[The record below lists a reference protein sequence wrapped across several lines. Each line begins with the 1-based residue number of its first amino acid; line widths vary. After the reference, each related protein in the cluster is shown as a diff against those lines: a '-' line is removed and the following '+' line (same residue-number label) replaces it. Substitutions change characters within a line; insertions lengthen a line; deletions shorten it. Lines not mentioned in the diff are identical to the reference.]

1 MGKPFWRSV
10 EYFFT
15 GNYSADNGN
24 NDIVAI
30 GFGGEIHAYGG
41 DDHVTV
47 GSIGATVHTG
57 SGNDTVVGGSAYL
70 RVEDS
75 TGHLSVK
82 GAAGYAD
89 INKSGDGNVSF
100 AGAAGGVSID
110 HLGHHGDV
118 SYGGA
123 AAYNS
128 VKRKGLSGNVTF
140 KGAGG
145 YNALWHET
153 NHGNLSFA
161 GAGAGNKLDRTWF
174 DQYQGSRGDVSFD
187 GAGAANS
194 ISSRVETGNITF
206 RGAGADNHLVR
217 KGKVGDITLQG
228 AGASNRIERTRQAE
242 DVYQQTHGNIRFEGV
257 GGYNSFYSDVAHG
270 DIHFSG
276 GGAYNTITRKGS
288 GSSFDAQGMEY
299 AKAEDI
305 VLTTAKMHGSWIGS
319 GTHAVTAVK
328 SEREPNTYLFAIA
341 DGTYTKINKVRLS
354 NDPKTGKL
362 KYYSEAWYKQGNH
375 LSGLARSDVSS
386 AGGFEVNPIN
396 GGYTLSNIAVEHQQ
410 SLTVHAMEKDLT
422 EYEWV
427 TYANGA
433 LIDAKDVVL
442 SDAKMGGHAISTDGT
457 KVDVQAIK
465 SNRKPNTY
473 VYAKVLGPYTKIVV
487 VELAND
493 AETGVLKYQARSW
506 YKEGDHT
513 ANLANEDISS
523 ANGYHSM
530 GKGGYS
536 LSALNYS
543 VNAIRSMS
551 ETVADIDEYTD
562 QTLFK
567 PATDSGESS
576 GDVHFSGAGG
586 GNVIKSNV
594 TRGNVYF
601 NGGGIAN
608 VILHSSQFGNTEF
621 NGGGAA
627 NVIVKSGEE
636 GDLTFRGA
644 GLANVLVHQ
653 SKQGKMDVYAGGAV
667 NVLVRI
673 GDGQYLAHLLAY
685 GNISVHKGNGNSRV
699 AMLGGYNTHTQI
711 GSGHGLWL
719 AAGGFNVMTQV
730 GNGEVT
736 SVLAGGANVLTKV
749 GEGELTAG
757 MLGGAN
763 VMTHISGDEQASN
776 TTAVALGGANIL
788 TKKGKG
794 DTLAVMGGGAN
805 VLTHVGDG
813 STTGVMVGGANI
825 LTKVG
830 NGDTTGIMLGVGNV
844 LTHVGDG
851 QTLGVMG
858 AAGNIFTKVGDG
870 TSIAAM
876 IGAGN
881 IFTHVGEGNAWALMG
896 GLGNVF
902 TKVGNGDALALMV
915 AEANV
920 FTHIGDGMS
929 VALML
934 AKGNVATKVG
944 NGTTL
949 AAMVG
954 NANIFTHIGNG
965 STFAAMIGQANVMTK
980 VGNDLTAALMVGKAN
995 IYTHVGDGTSLGLFA
1010 GEMNVMTKVGNGT
1023 TLAAMFGKANIMT
1036 HVGDGLTGVLALG
1049 EANIVTKVGD
1059 DFMGVVAA
1067 AKANVVTHV
1076 GDATT
1081 AAVLAGKGNILTKVG
1096 EGTTVGLLISDIG
1109 NVMTHVGDGTTIGI
1123 AKGKANIVTKVGDG
1137 LGINVAWGQA
1147 NVFTQVGDGDRYNFA
1162 KGEANILTKVGDG
1175 QEVSVVQGKA
1185 NIITHVGNGDDYTGA
1200 WGKANVITKVG
1211 DGRNVVLAKGEAN
1224 IVTQV
1229 GDGDSFNALWSKGNV
1244 VTKVGDGMQVTAA
1257 KGKANI
1263 TTTVGNGLSVTA
1275 AYGDANINT
1284 KVGNGV
1290 SVNVAWGKYNINTK
1304 VGDGLNV
1311 AVMKGKANANIHIGD
1326 GLNINAS
1333 YARNNVAIK
1342 VGNGD
1347 FYSLAVASSN
1357 TSSNKLSALFD
1368 NVKQTLL
1375 GVGGSQAINYL
1386 VQGDEASTSGTQK
1399 GRGAIATPEI
1409 TKLDG
1414 FQMDAI
1420 EEVGSDLGD
1429 SLTGSVTKV
1438 DTPDLNEMDND
1449 LNIDGASDHAPN
1461 LIVNGDFE
1469 QGDRG
1474 WQSTHGVE
1482 ASYSGSVY
1490 GVNGEGHG
1498 TRVTELDTHTNTSL
1512 YQDLTDLTEGEVIA
1526 VSFDFAKRAGLSN
1539 NEGIEVLWNGEVVF
1553 SSSGDASAWQQKTL
1567 KLTAHAGSNRIE
1579 FKGTGHND
1587 GLGYILDNVVAKSES
1602 SPQAN
1607 AVSEHAKQ
1615 NQASQ
1620 NALSDKERAEADRQR
1635 LEQEKQKQLDA
1646 VAGSQSQLESTDQQA
1661 IENNGQAQRDAVKE
1675 ESEAVTAELTTL
1687 AQGLDVLDGQ
1697 ATHTGKSGEQWRN
1710 DFAGGLLDGVQS
1722 QIDDAKQ
1729 LASDKMAAAK
1739 QTQSDNNSKVKD
1751 SIAKSEAGVAKGEQN
1766 RAGAEQDIAEA
1777 KADAETRKA
1786 DAVAKSHDAKQAES
1800 DAHSAANDAQSR
1812 GDRDAMNAENKANQA
1827 QNDAQGAKQNEGDRP
1842 DRQGVA
1848 GSGLSGN
1855 AHRVEGAGETGSHVN
1870 TDSQTNADGRFSD
1883 GLTEQELEA
1892 LEGATNA
1899 VNRLQINA
1907 GIRSKNSG
1915 STITSMFME
1924 ANADSIVVDT
1934 TASQDVVRKEV
1945 RISGVNLVGL
1955 GEASHDSAESLVAA
1969 RAEKVANLYRWLD
1982 TDNDVA
1988 TDKYVPVPGFERVD
2002 ADVSDEVKQRMIQ
2015 SMSGYIEHT
2024 DNQVPKDQAQALAT
2038 LFVESTLDYDWDK
2051 RVEFLTKLESYG
2063 YSFETPHAE
2072 KSIVSFWSGK
2082 NFKQYRD
2089 VLDNAQTDGK
2099 KVVYDID
2106 VKGNAFAIDLNKHL
2120 MRWGG
2125 LFLDPDN
2132 AEQNQLKSSIDAATF
2147 SNTGFWSS
2155 VYATGA
2161 QHDVYVIAEG
2171 GVRLGNY
2178 FWHVELPALRQLQ
2191 REGLVGEIRLLD
2203 KPVSEYKD
2211 LPADEIGRRLTDA
2224 GVGVKVRFDA
2234 LSSARQAELLAD
2246 NPDDYRADTLV
2257 ELDVKLSA
2265 IDSMLRESLPFYSL
2279 RTERNLLVQEGD
2291 EGFEVRSWPGS
2302 DDKSKTILL
2311 DNPEDAAQQ
2320 KAIERFILAN
2330 FDNFE
2335 QMPDELF
2342 LVDNKVLS
2350 HHDGR
2355 TRILAQKE
2363 DGAWTYNTNSEL
2375 MSVTELLDAAHVSGK
2390 VRGESYQKVIDAL
2403 AEYHASTAEHA
2414 DYELES
2420 VEQLVNL
2427 RKKIE
2432 GYALGH
2438 PDSGRL
2444 EAMNSLLNQVN
2455 SRLEEVS
2462 VLAVS
2467 EQSIKAHDSFS
2478 RLYDQ
2483 LDNAHLKQSKHL
2495 YLDGNGDFVT
2505 KGKGNLAKIDQ
2516 LGGSDAVLEKVKAS
2530 VNHEYGQAIA
2540 DTIFAGLSANELAKD
2555 GKGIDITGLNRIHQA
2570 LEQHMSPVSATMY
2583 IWKPSDHSALGHA
2596 ALQIGQGRTQI
2607 DAQAA
2612 ADFNKQNY
2620 VSWWPLGSKSSN
2632 IRNIFNV
2639 ATEYQPDLKLR
2650 WSDFSQPAHQ
2660 NDTLEH
2666 DMASEENDG
2675 FGLNDGETKL
2685 KRFIEKLNAAKGID
2699 AAYKDASE
2707 GYASVLLGN
2716 PDMLVSTGIPA
2727 HVFQPFVDQWNDTS
2741 YDMMDVANRFAQ
2753 ELQKQ
2758 AQASGDPALVA
2769 KRIDN
2774 VVRLFAERALEEI
2787 EAFKASQADEGR
2799 VFRINLEGLDVAAM
2813 QAEWNRLSHDPDA
2826 RYQLLTKNCSS
2837 TVAKVLKAGGADKL
2851 IGHTWRPK
2859 FGVWTPTELFN
2870 FGQALQE
2877 AQLEIAAKKQS
2888 HQVNDDL
2895 DALSGSEKHKDKV
2908 AIENDGTPPRDKVPL
2923 SPLTRFLNNELY
2935 GERDARRKIGDITQT
2950 LLDHAVEKGES
2961 QKVTLKG
2968 EAGRLTGYYHQ
2979 GTASSDDE
2987 TSTTSGKVVLFLHG
3001 SGSSAEEQASAIRS
3015 HYQKQ
3020 GIDML
3025 AVNLRG
3031 YGESDGGPSEKGLY
3045 QDARTMF
3052 NYLVNDKG
3060 IDPSNIILH
3069 GYSMGGPIAADL
3081 ARYAAQNGQAVSGL
3095 LLDRPMPSM
3104 TKAITAHEVANPA
3117 GIVGTIAKA
3126 VNGQF
3131 SVEKN
3136 LKGLPQ
3142 ETPILL
3148 LTDNEGLGEEGEKL
3162 RVKLS
3167 NSGFNVTGEQTF
3179 YGHEASNR
3187 LMSQYTGQI
3196 VSDLLNTQHIKHN
3209 EAKLN
3214 LEPHGKNY
3222 ESRDL
3227 ILKPISQPETVELGM
3242 PEVDQKVLADIAE
3255 RENVIIGVRPVDEKS
3270 KSLIAS
3276 KMYSSKG
3283 LFVKAKS
3290 SDWGPM
3296 SGFIPVDQSFAKASA
3311 RRDLETFNRHAEQS
3325 IQSGN
3330 AVSADLY
3337 LNQVRVEELV
3347 SKYHS
3352 LTPLELDDQ
3361 SGMYKTTATNGD
3373 QSVPFFL
3380 NRVTVDGN
3388 ELWQVHYITNG
3399 ELAPFK
3405 VIGDPVSKQPM
3416 TADYDLLTVMYSYGD
3431 LGPQDKVKQ
3440 PLTWQQW
3447 KDSVTYEDLTP
3458 KYKELY
3464 SNEDLYNKKD
3474 GASLGNVSGRLK
3486 ELKDRINVDLGR
3498 TNGLEMVHHGADDA
3512 NPYAVMADNF
3522 PATFFVPKS
3531 LFAEDG
3537 LGEGKGSIQTY
3548 FNVNEQG
3555 AVVIRNPQEFSD
3567 FQQVT
3572 INASFRASF
3581 NDKWNH
3587 GLDEPLFTTK
3597 RKLSHEFLNKR
3608 DQLLKKLSGGRLDA
3622 QDETLVALGN
3632 PDDVSGNKAI
3642 VAVDVSQI
3650 FTRQELKERANVFAK
3665 PIGASYQGILDQL
3678 DLVHQTVSR
3687 DQIVASFELNKKVNA
3702 YIAEHPTSGR
3712 NQALTQLKEQIT
3724 SALFIGKMQVAQV
3737 DIDAIAQTRPELAAR
3752 IFMVAI
3758 EEANGEHRGLTDMM
3772 VRWANEDPY
3781 LAPKQGYKGETP
3793 NDLGF
3798 DAKYH
3803 VDLGDHYA
3811 DFKQWLETSQ
3821 SNGLLSKATLDE
3833 STKTVHLG
3841 YSYQELQDLT
3851 GVESVQMAFY
3861 FLKEAAKKVDP
3872 ISGDSAEMILLKKFA
3887 DKSYLSQLDSDRM
3900 DQIEGI
3906 YRSSHETDVDAW
3918 DRRYSGAGYDEL
3930 TNKLAGATGVDEQL
3944 SVLLDDRKGLL
3955 IGEVHGSDVN
3965 GLRFVNE
3972 QMDALKKQGVTVI
3985 GLEHLRSDLAQPLI
3999 DRYLATGVMSSELSA
4014 MLKTKHLDA
4023 TLFENAR
4030 ANGMRIVALDA
4041 NSSARPNV
4049 QGTEHGLMYRAGA
4062 ANNIAVE
4069 VLQSLP
4075 DDEKFVAIY
4084 GKAHLQSHKGIEGF
4098 VPGITHRLDLPAL
4111 RVSDSNQFRVEQDDM
4126 TLRVVYDDVANKPKL
4141 TFKDSLS
4148 GANTAIHNQNVNDW
4162 ERVAVTPTADGGET
4176 RFDGQIIVQME
4187 NDSVVANAAANL
4199 AGKHPESSVV
4209 VQLDSDGNYRVVYG
4223 DPSKLDGKLRWQLVG
4238 HGRDDSDSNN
4248 THLSGYSAEDLAA
4261 KLANFQQSF
4270 SQAENINNTPDHIS
4284 IVGCSLVSDD
4294 KQKGFGH
4301 QFINA
4306 MDVNGL
4312 RVDVSAR
4319 SSELAV
4325 DATGRKHTKD
4335 ENGDWIQK
4343 AETNKVSLSWNEQ
4356 GEVIAKEER
4365 IRNGI
4370 AEGDIDLSRIG
4381 VSDVGEIARGA
4392 IGDNNDVFDAPEKR
4406 KVETETSSSAANN
4419 KLSYSG
4425 NIQVNVGDGEFTAV
4439 NWGTS
4444 NVGIKVGSGGFKSL
4458 AFGDNNV
4465 MVHIGNGES
4474 KHSVDMGG
4482 YQALEGAQMFIG
4494 NRNVSFNLGQSND
4507 LLVMMDKSIPT
4518 PPLVNPFDG
4527 AARISGVL
4535 QSIATSGEDQDWLA
4549 AQEQQWT
4556 LSGAKKFVKDMSGL
4570 DQSSSVDYTCLVEL
4584 DSHNERSSR
4593 GLKHDTEA
4601 ALNKQYNQWLSGNS
4615 DSSAGK
4621 LSRADKLRQANEKL
4635 AFNFAVGGQGADIQ
4649 VTTGNWNFMFGD
4661 NIQSILDTNLGSL
4674 FGLMTQQFSATGQAK
4689 TTFTYTPEDLP
4700 RQLKNKLLGQMAGI
4714 GAETTLADIF
4724 GVDYTT
4730 SGQIVSRNGEAVDG
4744 VAILTE
4750 MLEVIGEFSGDQLQA
4765 FVDPAKLLDSLKS
4778 GIDMGADGI
4787 QSFAETHG
4795 LKDKAPE
4802 EEENKSAVSV
4812 NGTSVNSAQGATA
4825 SDGNTETAETQ
4836 DRAFGFNS
4844 LNLPNLFAT
4853 IFSQDKQKE
4862 MKSLVE
4868 NLKENLTADLLNM
4881 KEKTFDFL
4889 RNSGHLQGD
4898 GDINLSLGNY
4908 NFNWGGDG
4916 KDLGAYLGDNNNF
4929 WGGRGD
4935 DVFYATGTS
4944 NIFTGGEGSDMGVL
4958 MGRENMMFGGDGN
4971 DTAVVA
4977 GRINHVFLGA
4987 GDDQSFVFGEGGEI
5001 DTGLGRDYVV
5011 TSGNFNRVD
5020 TGDGQDYSVTIGN
5033 NNQVELGAGNDFAN
5047 VFGNYNRINAS
5058 AGNDVVKLMG
5068 YHAVLNGGEGEDHLI
5083 AAAISKFSQ
5092 FNGEE
5097 GRDLMVLGGYQNT
5110 FKGGTD
5116 VDSFVVSGDVIDNL
5130 VEDISSEDNIVF
5142 NGIDWQKLWFER
5154 SGYDLK
5160 LSILRDP
5167 VSETDQ
5173 AKFEHIGSVTFND
5186 YFDGKRAQ
5194 MIIAMGEKDA
5204 NGEREYTTLSESSI
5218 DALVQAMSGF
5228 DPQAGD
5234 NGFIDNLDSKSR
5246 VAISTAWADVVH
5258 KKGIT
5263 V

>member
-15 GNYSADNGN
+15 GNYSADDGN
-24 NDIVAI
+24 NSIVAI

-47 GSIGATVHTG
+47 GSIGATVYTG

-70 RVEDS
+70 RVEDT

-110 HLGHHGDV
+110 HLGNHGDV

-123 AAYNS
+123 AAYNGIT
-128 VKRKGLSGNVTF
+128 RKGLSGNVTF

-153 NHGNLSFA
+153 NQGNLSFA

-174 DQYQGSRGDVSFD
+174 NRYQGSRGDVTFD

-242 DVYQQTHGNIRFEGV
+242 DVYAQTRGNIRFEGV
-257 GGYNSFYSDVAHG
+257 GGYNSLYSDVAHG

-305 VLTTAKMHGSWIGS
+305 VLTAAQMHGLSIDNGNKF
-319 GTHAVTAVK
+319 HAVTAVK

-341 DGTYTKINKVRLS
+341 DGTYTKINKVRLY
-354 NDPKTGKL
+354 NDPETGKL
-362 KYYSEAWYKQGNH
+362 KYYSEAWFKRGNH
-375 LSGLARSDVSS
+375 LAELARSDVSS

-410 SLTVHAMEKDLT
+410 SLTVHAVEKDLT

-433 LIDAKDVVL
+433 LIDAKDVAL

-457 KVDVQAIK
+457 TVDVQAVK

-493 AETGVLKYQARSW
+493 PKTGALKYQSRSW
-506 YKEGDHT
+506 YKEGNHT

-536 LSALNYS
+536 LSDLHYS
-543 VNAIRSMS
+543 VNAVRSTS

-576 GDVHFSGAGG
+576 GDVRFNGAGG

-699 AMLGGYNTHTQI
+699 VMLGGYNTHTQI
-711 GSGHGLWL
+711 GSGNGLWL

-730 GNGEVT
+730 GKGDVA

-749 GEGELTAG
+749 GDGDLSAG

-763 VMTHISGDEQASN
+763 VITHISGDNETSN

-794 DTLAVMGGGAN
+794 NTLAVMGGGAN

-813 STTGVMVGGANI
+813 TTTGVMVGGANI

-870 TSIAAM
+870 TSIAVM

-954 NANIFTHIGNG
+954 NANIFTHVGSG
-965 STFAAMIGQANVMTK
+965 STFAAMIGQANIMTK

-995 IYTHVGDGTSLGLFA
+995 IYTHVGDGTSLGIFA
-1010 GEMNVMTKVGNGT
+1010 GEVNVMTKVGNGT

-1123 AKGKANIVTKVGDG
+1123 AKGKANIITKVGDG
-1137 LGINVAWGQA
+1137 LGVNVAWGQA

-1162 KGEANILTKVGDG
+1162 KGEANIITKVGDG

-1211 DGRNVVLAKGEAN
+1211 NGRNVVLAKGEAN

-1229 GDGDSFNALWSKGNV
+1229 GDGDSFNALWSKGNI

-1263 TTTVGNGLSVTA
+1263 TTTVGDGLSVTA

-1284 KVGNGV
+1284 KVGDGV

-1311 AVMKGKANANIHIGD
+1311 AVMKGKANANIHVGD

-1333 YARNNVAIK
+1333 YAQNNVAIK

-1368 NVKQTLL
+1368 NIKQTLL

-1386 VQGDEASTSGTQK
+1386 VQGDEASSSGTQK

-1414 FQMDAI
+1414 FQMEAI

-1438 DTPDLNEMDND
+1438 DTPDLNKMQNALDV
-1449 LNIDGASDHAPN
+1449 DGSSDQTQAPN

-1474 WQSTHGVE
+1474 WKSTHGVE
-1482 ASYSGSVY
+1482 ASYSGNVY

-1498 TRVTELDTHTNTSL
+1498 ARVTELDTYTNTSL
-1512 YQDLTDLTEGEVIA
+1512 YQDLTYLTEGEVIA

-1567 KLTAHAGSNRIE
+1567 KLTALAGSNRIE

-1602 SPQAN
+1602 SQQAN
-1607 AVSEHAKQ
+1607 AVSEHATQ

-1661 IENNGQAQRDAVKE
+1661 LENNGQAQRDAVKE
-1675 ESEAVTAELTTL
+1675 ESEAVTAELTKL

-1697 ATHTGKSGEQWRN
+1697 ATHTGESGDQWRN

-1722 QIDDAKQ
+1722 QLDDAKQ
-1729 LASDKMAAAK
+1729 LANDKIAAAK
-1739 QTQSDNNSKVKD
+1739 QTQSDNNSKVKE
-1751 SIAKSEAGVAKGEQN
+1751 SVAKSEAGVAKGEQN

-1786 DAVAKSHDAKQAES
+1786 DAVAKSNDAKQAES

-1827 QNDAQGAKQNEGDRP
+1827 QNDAKGTKQNEGHRP
-1842 DRQGVA
+1842 DREGVA

-1855 AHRVEGAGETGSHVN
+1855 AHSVEGAGETGSHVN
-1870 TDSQTNADGRFSD
+1870 TDSPTNADGRFSE
-1883 GLTEQELEA
+1883 GLSEQEQEA

-1907 GIRSKNSG
+1907 GIRGKNSG
-1915 STITSMFME
+1915 STITSMFTE
-1924 ANADSIVVDT
+1924 TNSDSIVVPT
-1934 TASQDVVRKEV
+1934 TASQDVVRKEI
-1945 RISGVNLVGL
+1945 RISGVNLEGL
-1955 GEASHDSAESLVAA
+1955 GEASHDSAESLVAT

-1982 TDNDVA
+1982 TENDVA

-2024 DNQVPKDQAQALAT
+2024 DNQVPKDQAEALAT

-2063 YSFETPHAE
+2063 YSFEAPHAE

-2161 QHDVYVIAEG
+2161 QNDVYVIAEG

-2178 FWHVELPALRQLQ
+2178 FWNVELPALRQLQ

-2211 LPADEIGRRLTDA
+2211 LPADQIGRRLTDA
-2224 GVGVKVRFDA
+2224 GVAVKVRFDA
-2234 LSSARQAELLAD
+2234 LSHERQAELLAD
-2246 NPDDYRADTLV
+2246 NPDGYKADTLV

-2279 RTERNLLVQEGD
+2279 RTERNLLVQEGE
-2291 EGFEVRSWPGS
+2291 EGFEVRSWPGT
-2302 DDKSKTILL
+2302 DGKSKTILL

-2320 KAIERFILAN
+2320 KSIERFILAN

-2363 DGAWTYNTNSEL
+2363 DGAWTYNTNVEL
-2375 MSVTELLDAAHVSGK
+2375 MSVNELLDAAHVNGK
-2390 VRGESYQKVIDAL
+2390 VRGESYQQVIDAL
-2403 AEYHASTAEHA
+2403 TEYHASTVEHA

-2420 VEQLVNL
+2420 VEKLLNL
-2427 RKKIE
+2427 RKQIE
-2432 GYALGH
+2432 GYVLGY
-2438 PDSGRL
+2438 PDSGRV

-2455 SRLEEVS
+2455 SRLEEVA

-2483 LDNAHLKQSKHL
+2483 LDNANLKESKHL

-2505 KGKGNLAKIDQ
+2505 KGKGNLANIDK
-2516 LGGSDAVLEKVKAS
+2516 LGGSDAVLEKVKAA
-2530 VNHEYGQAIA
+2530 VTHEYGQVVA
-2540 DTIFAGLSANELAKD
+2540 DTIFAGLSANDLAKD
-2555 GKGIDITGLNRIHQA
+2555 GKGIDIAGLNKVHQA
-2570 LEQHMSPVSATMY
+2570 IEQHMSPVSATMY

-2596 ALQIGQGRTQI
+2596 ALQIGQGRTQLEG
-2607 DAQAA
+2607 QTA

-2620 VSWWPLGSKSSN
+2620 VSWWPLGRKSSN

-2639 ATEYQPDLKLR
+2639 ATEDQPDLKLR

-2675 FGLNDGETKL
+2675 FGLKDGETKL

-2699 AAYKDASE
+2699 ASYKDASE

-2716 PDMLVSTGIPA
+2716 PDMLASTGIPA

-2741 YDMMDVANRFAQ
+2741 YDMMDVANRFAE

-2758 AQASGDPALVA
+2758 AQASGDPALVE

-2813 QAEWNRLSHDPDA
+2813 QAEWNRLSNDPDA

-2888 HQVNDDL
+2888 HQVTDVL
-2895 DALSGSEKHKDKV
+2895 DALSGNEKHKENV
-2908 AIENDGTPPRDKVPL
+2908 AIENDGTPPRDKESL

-2935 GERDARRKIGDITQT
+2935 GEKDARRKIGDITQT
-2950 LLDHAVEKGES
+2950 LLDHAVENGES

-2979 GTASSDDE
+2979 GAASSEGE
-2987 TSTTSGKVVLFLHG
+2987 TSATSGKVVLFLHG
-3001 SGSSAEEQASAIRS
+3001 SGSSAEEQASAIRN

-3060 IDPSNIILH
+3060 IDPSNIIIH

-3104 TKAITAHEVANPA
+3104 TKAITAHEMANPA
-3117 GIVGTIAKA
+3117 GIVGAIAKA

-3136 LKGLPQ
+3136 LKGLPK

-3162 RVKLS
+3162 RAKLAIA
-3167 NSGFNVTGEQTF
+3167 GYNVTGEQTF

-3187 LMSQYTGQI
+3187 LMGQYADQI
-3196 VSDLLNTQHIKHN
+3196 VFGLFNAEQAAVEAGEVLKGLEKDFKRYGDALKPDTSVPGKSKDIRTTKDFLNGYKNDHAKEIVDGFRSDMSIKQLVDLFVKGNWSAEQKGALAWEIESRALKVTFQNKSEKYNRLFREIASAGVVDAKATEQLAPQLMLLNLSNDGFGGRCDPLSKLVLV
-3209 EAKLN
+3209 AKQ
-3214 LEPHGKNY
+3214 LENDG
-3222 ESRDL
+3222 
-3227 ILKPISQPETVELGM
+3227 QV
-3242 PEVDQKVLADIAE
+3242 
-3255 RENVIIGVRPVDEKS
+3255 GVARQLLE
-3270 KSLIAS
+3270 
-3276 KMYSSKG
+3276 KMYSAAAVLSNPTLYSDSEKANASK
-3283 LFVKAKS
+3283 LLSSLAAIHAKN
-3290 SDWGPM
+3290 PM
-3296 SGFIPVDQSFAKASA
+3296 HDTSMKVWQEKLEGKQALTVNGVVEKITDASA
-3311 RRDLETFNRHAEQS
+3311 NGKPVL
-3325 IQSGN
+3325 
-3330 AVSADLY
+3330 
-3337 LNQVRVEELV
+3337 
-3347 SKYHS
+3347 
-3352 LTPLELDDQ
+3352 LELDAPGHAMAAWAKGSGDDRVYGFYDPNAGIVEFSSAEKFGDYLTRFFGKSDLNMAQ
-3361 SGMYKTTATNGD
+3361 SYKLGKNDAGEAIFNRVVVMDGNTLASYKPTFGDKTTMQGILDLPVFDATPIKKPTGGVASDLEALGD
-3373 QSVPFFL
+3373 K
-3380 NRVTVDGN
+3380 T
-3388 ELWQVHYITNG
+3388 
-3399 ELAPFK
+3399 K
-3405 VIGDPVSKQPM
+3405 VV
-3416 TADYDLLTVMYSYGD
+3416 
-3431 LGPQDKVKQ
+3431 
-3440 PLTWQQW
+3440 
-3447 KDSVTYEDLTP
+3447 
-3458 KYKELY
+3458 
-3464 SNEDLYNKKD
+3464 
-3474 GASLGNVSGRLK
+3474 
-3486 ELKDRINVDLGR
+3486 VDL
-3498 TNGLEMVHHGADDA
+3498 A
-3512 NPYAVMADNF
+3512 
-3522 PATFFVPKS
+3522 
-3531 LFAEDG
+3531 
-3537 LGEGKGSIQTY
+3537 
-3548 FNVNEQG
+3548 
-3555 AVVIRNPQEFSD
+3555 
-3567 FQQVT
+3567 
-3572 INASFRASF
+3572 
-3581 NDKWNH
+3581 
-3587 GLDEPLFTTK
+3587 
-3597 RKLSHEFLNKR
+3597 
-3608 DQLLKKLSGGRLDA
+3608 
-3622 QDETLVALGN
+3622 
-3632 PDDVSGNKAI
+3632 
-3642 VAVDVSQI
+3642 QI
-3650 FTRQELKERANVFAK
+3650 FTVQELKERAKVFAK

-3678 DLVHQTVSR
+3678 DLVHQAKGR
-3687 DQIVASFELNKKVNA
+3687 DQIAASFELNKKIND

-3712 NQALTQLKEQIT
+3712 NQALTQLKEQVT
-3724 SALFIGKMQVAQV
+3724 SALFIGKMQVAQAG
-3737 DIDAIAQTRPELAAR
+3737 IDAIAQTRPELAAR
-3752 IFMVAI
+3752 LFMVAI
-3758 EEANGEHRGLTDMM
+3758 EEANGKHVGLTDMM

-3781 LAPKQGYKGETP
+3781 LAPKHGYKGETP
-3793 NDLGF
+3793 SDLGF

-3803 VDLGDHYA
+3803 VDLGEHYA

-3851 GVESVQMAFY
+3851 GAESVQMAFY
-3861 FLKEAAKKVDP
+3861 FLKEAAKKADP

-3887 DKSYLSQLDSDRM
+3887 DQSYLSQLDSDRM

-3906 YRSSHETDVDAW
+3906 YRSSHETDIDAW
-3918 DRRYSGAGYDEL
+3918 DRRYSGTGYDEL
-3930 TNKLAGATGVDEQL
+3930 TNKLASATGVDEQL
-3944 SVLLDDRKGLL
+3944 AVLLDDRKGLL

-4014 MLKTKHLDA
+4014 MLKTKHLDV

-4069 VLQSLP
+4069 VLQNLP
-4075 DDEKFVAIY
+4075 DGEKFVAIY

-4111 RVSDSNQFRVEQDDM
+4111 KVSDSNQFTVEQDDVS
-4126 TLRVVYDDVANKPKL
+4126 LRVVYDDVANKPKI
-4141 TFKDSLS
+4141 TFKGSLS
-4148 GANTAIHNQNVNDW
+4148 GANTALHNQNVNDW
-4162 ERVAVTPTADGGET
+4162 ERVVVTPTADGGES

-4187 NDSVVANAAANL
+4187 NDDVVAKAAANL

-4209 VQLDSDGNYRVVYG
+4209 VQIDSDGNYRVVYG

-4238 HGRDDSDSNN
+4238 HGRDDSESNN
-4248 THLSGYSAEDLAA
+4248 TRLSGYSADELAV
-4261 KLANFQQSF
+4261 KLAKFQQSF
-4270 SQAENINNTPDHIS
+4270 NQAENINNKPDHIS

-4306 MDVNGL
+4306 MDANGL
-4312 RVDVSAR
+4312 RVDVSVR

-4325 DATGRKHTKD
+4325 DEAGRKHTKD
-4335 ENGDWIQK
+4335 ANGDWVQK
-4343 AETNKVSLSWNEQ
+4343 AENNKVSLSWDEQ
-4356 GEVIAKEER
+4356 GEVVAKDER

-4381 VSDVGEIARGA
+4381 VSDVDEPARGA

-4406 KVETETSSSAANN
+4406 KAETETSSSSANN

-4444 NVGIKVGSGGFKSL
+4444 NVGIKVGTGGFKSL

-4474 KHSVDMGG
+4474 KHSFDIGG

-4494 NRNVSFNLGQSND
+4494 NRNVSFNLGRSND
-4507 LLVMMDKSIPT
+4507 LIVMMDKSIPT

-4535 QSIATSGEDQDWLA
+4535 QSIATSGEGQDWLA

-4570 DQSSSVDYTCLVEL
+4570 DQSSSVDYTSLVEL
-4584 DSHNERSSR
+4584 DSQNERSSR
-4593 GLKHDTEA
+4593 GLKHDAEA
-4601 ALNKQYNQWLSGNS
+4601 VLNKQYNQWLSGNS
-4615 DSSAGK
+4615 DSDTSK

-4700 RQLKNKLLGQMAGI
+4700 RQLKNKLLGQLAGV

-4724 GVDYTT
+4724 GVDYTA

-4744 VAILTE
+4744 VAILKE

-4778 GIDMGADGI
+4778 GINMGADGI
-4787 QSFAETHG
+4787 KSFAETHG
-4795 LKDKAPE
+4795 LKEKAPE
-4802 EEENKSAVSV
+4802 EEEDNASVSV
-4812 NGTSVNSAQGATA
+4812 NGASVNSAQGATVA
-4825 SDGNTETAETQ
+4825 DGSTETAETP

-4868 NLKENLTADLLNM
+4868 NLKENLSADLLNM

-4898 GDINLSLGNY
+4898 GDINISLGNY

-4944 NIFTGGEGSDMGVL
+4944 NIFTGGEGNDMGVL

-5001 DTGLGRDYVV
+5001 DTGSGRDYVV

-5020 TGDGQDYSVTIGN
+5020 TGDDQDYSVTIGN

-5092 FNGEE
+5092 FNGGE

-5130 VEDISSEDNIVF
+5130 VEDIRSEDNIVF
-5142 NGIDWQKLWFER
+5142 NGIDWQRLWFER

-5167 VSETDQ
+5167 ANDSDQ
-5173 AKFEHIGSVTFND
+5173 AKFEHIGSVTFSD
-5186 YFDGKRAQ
+5186 YFNGNRAQ
-5194 MIIAMGEKDA
+5194 VIIAMGEKDA
-5204 NGEREYTTLSESSI
+5204 TGEREYTTLSESAI

-5246 VAISTAWADVVH
+5246 VAITTAWADVVH

>member
-15 GNYSADNGN
+15 GNYSADDGN
-24 NDIVAI
+24 NSIVAI

-47 GSIGATVHTG
+47 GSIGATVYTG

-70 RVEDS
+70 RVEDT

-110 HLGHHGDV
+110 HLGNHGDV

-123 AAYNS
+123 AAYNGIT
-128 VKRKGLSGNVTF
+128 RKGLSGNVTF

-153 NHGNLSFA
+153 NQGNLSFA

-174 DQYQGSRGDVSFD
+174 NRYQGSRGDVTFD

-242 DVYQQTHGNIRFEGV
+242 DVYAQTRGNIRFEGV
-257 GGYNSFYSDVAHG
+257 GGYNSLYSDVAHG

-305 VLTTAKMHGSWIGS
+305 VLTAAQMHGLSIDNGNKF
-319 GTHAVTAVK
+319 HAVTAVK
-328 SEREPNTYLFAIA
+328 SVREPNTYLFAIA
-341 DGTYTKINKVRLS
+341 DGTYTKINKVRLY
-354 NDPKTGKL
+354 NDPETGKL
-362 KYYSEAWYKQGNH
+362 KYYSEAWFKRGNH
-375 LSGLARSDVSS
+375 LAELARSDVSS

-410 SLTVHAMEKDLT
+410 SLTVHAVEKDLT

-433 LIDAKDVVL
+433 LIDAKDVAL
-442 SDAKMGGHAISTDGT
+442 SEAKMGGHAISTDGT
-457 KVDVQAIK
+457 TVDVQAVK

-493 AETGVLKYQARSW
+493 PKTGALKYQARSW
-506 YKEGDHT
+506 YKEGNHT

-536 LSALNYS
+536 LSDLHYS
-543 VNAIRSMS
+543 VNAVRSTS

-576 GDVHFSGAGG
+576 GDVRFNGAGG

-699 AMLGGYNTHTQI
+699 VMLGGYNTHTQI
-711 GSGHGLWL
+711 GSGNGLWL

-730 GNGEVT
+730 GKGDVA

-749 GEGELTAG
+749 GDGDLTAG

-763 VMTHISGDEQASN
+763 VITHISGDNETSN

-794 DTLAVMGGGAN
+794 NTLAVMGGGAN

-813 STTGVMVGGANI
+813 TTTGVMVGGANI

-870 TSIAAM
+870 TSIAVM

-954 NANIFTHIGNG
+954 NANIFTHVGSG
-965 STFAAMIGQANVMTK
+965 STFAAMIGQANIMTK

-995 IYTHVGDGTSLGLFA
+995 IYTHVGDGTSLGIFA
-1010 GEMNVMTKVGNGT
+1010 GEVNVMTKVGNGT

-1123 AKGKANIVTKVGDG
+1123 AKGKANIITKVGDG
-1137 LGINVAWGQA
+1137 LGVNVAWGQA

-1162 KGEANILTKVGDG
+1162 KGEANIITKVGDG

-1211 DGRNVVLAKGEAN
+1211 NGRNVVLAKGEAN

-1229 GDGDSFNALWSKGNV
+1229 GDGDSFNALWSKGNI

-1263 TTTVGNGLSVTA
+1263 TTTVGDGLSVTA

-1284 KVGNGV
+1284 KVGDGV

-1311 AVMKGKANANIHIGD
+1311 AVMKGKANANIHVGD

-1333 YARNNVAIK
+1333 YAQNNVAIK

-1368 NVKQTLL
+1368 NIKQTLL

-1386 VQGDEASTSGTQK
+1386 VQGDEASSSGTQK

-1414 FQMDAI
+1414 FQMEAI

-1438 DTPDLNEMDND
+1438 DTPDLNKMQNALDV
-1449 LNIDGASDHAPN
+1449 DGSSDQTQAPN

-1474 WQSTHGVE
+1474 WKSTHGVE
-1482 ASYSGSVY
+1482 ASYSGNVY

-1498 TRVTELDTHTNTSL
+1498 ARVTELDTYTNTSL

-1602 SPQAN
+1602 SQQAN
-1607 AVSEHAKQ
+1607 AVSEHATQ

-1661 IENNGQAQRDAVKE
+1661 LENNGQAQRDAVKE
-1675 ESEAVTAELTTL
+1675 ESEAVTAELTKL

-1697 ATHTGKSGEQWRN
+1697 ATHSGESGDQWRN
-1710 DFAGGLLDGVQS
+1710 DFASGLLDGVQS
-1722 QIDDAKQ
+1722 QLDDAKQ
-1729 LASDKMAAAK
+1729 LANDKIAAAK
-1739 QTQSDNNSKVKD
+1739 QTQSDNNSKVKE
-1751 SIAKSEAGVAKGEQN
+1751 SVAKSEAGVAQGEQN

-1786 DAVAKSHDAKQAES
+1786 DAVAKSNDAKQAES

-1827 QNDAQGAKQNEGDRP
+1827 QNDAKGTKQNEGDRP
-1842 DRQGVA
+1842 DREGVA

-1855 AHRVEGAGETGSHVN
+1855 AHSVDGAGETGSHVN
-1870 TDSQTNADGRFSD
+1870 TDSPTNADGRFSE
-1883 GLTEQELEA
+1883 GLSEQEQEA

-1907 GIRSKNSG
+1907 GIRGKNSG
-1915 STITSMFME
+1915 STITSMFTE
-1924 ANADSIVVDT
+1924 TNSDSIVVPT
-1934 TASQDVVRKEV
+1934 TASQDVVRKEI
-1945 RISGVNLVGL
+1945 RISGVNLEGL

-1982 TDNDVA
+1982 TENDVA

-2002 ADVSDEVKQRMIQ
+2002 ADVSDEVKRRMIQ

-2024 DNQVPKDQAQALAT
+2024 DNQVPKDQAEALAT

-2063 YSFETPHAE
+2063 YSFEAPHAE

-2161 QHDVYVIAEG
+2161 QNDVYVIAEG

-2178 FWHVELPALRQLQ
+2178 FWNVELPALRQLQ

-2224 GVGVKVRFDA
+2224 GVAVKVRFDA
-2234 LSSARQAELLAD
+2234 LSHERQAELLAD
-2246 NPDDYRADTLV
+2246 NPDGYKADTLV

-2279 RTERNLLVQEGD
+2279 RTERNLLVQEGE
-2291 EGFEVRSWPGS
+2291 EGFEVRSWPGT
-2302 DDKSKTILL
+2302 DGKSKTILL
-2311 DNPEDAAQQ
+2311 DNPENAAQQ
-2320 KAIERFILAN
+2320 KSIERFILAN

-2363 DGAWTYNTNSEL
+2363 DGAWTYNTNVEL
-2375 MSVTELLDAAHVSGK
+2375 MSVNELLDAAHVNGK
-2390 VRGESYQKVIDAL
+2390 VRGESYQQVIDAL
-2403 AEYHASTAEHA
+2403 TEYHASTVEHA

-2420 VEQLVNL
+2420 VEKLLNL
-2427 RKKIE
+2427 RKQIE
-2432 GYALGH
+2432 GYVLGH
-2438 PDSGRL
+2438 PDSGRV

-2483 LDNAHLKQSKHL
+2483 LDNANLKESKHL

-2505 KGKGNLAKIDQ
+2505 KGKGNLANIDK
-2516 LGGSDAVLEKVKAS
+2516 LGGSDAVLEKVKAA
-2530 VNHEYGQAIA
+2530 VTHEYGQVVA
-2540 DTIFAGLSANELAKD
+2540 DTIFAGLSANDLAKD
-2555 GKGIDITGLNRIHQA
+2555 GKGIDIAGLNKVHQA
-2570 LEQHMSPVSATMY
+2570 IEQHMSPVSATMY
-2583 IWKPSDHSALGHA
+2583 IWKPSDHSTLGHA
-2596 ALQIGQGRTQI
+2596 ALQIGQGRTQLEG
-2607 DAQAA
+2607 QTA

-2620 VSWWPLGSKSSN
+2620 VSWWPLGRKSSN

-2639 ATEYQPDLKLR
+2639 ATEDQPDLKLR

-2675 FGLNDGETKL
+2675 FGLKDGETKL

-2699 AAYKDASE
+2699 ASYKDASE

-2716 PDMLVSTGIPA
+2716 PDMLASTGIPA

-2741 YDMMDVANRFAQ
+2741 YDMMDVANRFAE

-2758 AQASGDPALVA
+2758 AQASGDPALVE

-2813 QAEWNRLSHDPDA
+2813 QAEWNRLSNDPDA

-2888 HQVNDDL
+2888 HQVTDVL
-2895 DALSGSEKHKDKV
+2895 DALSGNEKHKENV
-2908 AIENDGTPPRDKVPL
+2908 AIENDGTPPRDKESL

-2935 GERDARRKIGDITQT
+2935 GEKDARRKIGDITQT
-2950 LLDHAVEKGES
+2950 LLDHAVENGES

-2979 GTASSDDE
+2979 GAASSEGE
-2987 TSTTSGKVVLFLHG
+2987 TSATSGKVVLFLHG
-3001 SGSSAEEQASAIRS
+3001 SGSSAEEQASEIRN

-3060 IDPSNIILH
+3060 IDPSNIIIH

-3104 TKAITAHEVANPA
+3104 TKAITAHEMANPA
-3117 GIVGTIAKA
+3117 GIVGAIAKA

-3136 LKGLPQ
+3136 LKGLPK

-3162 RVKLS
+3162 RAKLAIA
-3167 NSGFNVTGEQTF
+3167 GYNVTGEQTF

-3187 LMSQYTGQI
+3187 LMGQYADQI
-3196 VSDLLNTQHIKHN
+3196 VSGLFNAEQAAVEAGEVLKGLEKDFKRYGDALKPDTSVPGKSKDIRTTKDFLNGYKNDHAKEIVDGFRSDMSIKQLVDLFVKGNWSAEQKGALAWEIESRALKVTFQNKSEKYNRLFREIASAGVVDAKATEQLAPQLMLLNLSNDGFGGRCDPLSKLVLV
-3209 EAKLN
+3209 AKQ
-3214 LEPHGKNY
+3214 LENDG
-3222 ESRDL
+3222 
-3227 ILKPISQPETVELGM
+3227 QV
-3242 PEVDQKVLADIAE
+3242 
-3255 RENVIIGVRPVDEKS
+3255 GVARQLLE
-3270 KSLIAS
+3270 
-3276 KMYSSKG
+3276 KMYSAAAVLSNPTLYSDSEKANASK
-3283 LFVKAKS
+3283 LLSSLAAIHAKN
-3290 SDWGPM
+3290 PM
-3296 SGFIPVDQSFAKASA
+3296 HDTSMKVWQEKLEGKQALTVNGVVEKITDASA
-3311 RRDLETFNRHAEQS
+3311 NGKPVL
-3325 IQSGN
+3325 
-3330 AVSADLY
+3330 
-3337 LNQVRVEELV
+3337 
-3347 SKYHS
+3347 
-3352 LTPLELDDQ
+3352 LELDAPGHAMAAWAKGSGDDRVYGFYDPNAGIVEFSSAEKFGDYLTRFFGKSDLNMAQ
-3361 SGMYKTTATNGD
+3361 SYKLGKNDAGEAIFNRVVVMDGNTLASYKPTFGDKTTMQGILELPVFDATPIKKPTGGVASDLEALGD
-3373 QSVPFFL
+3373 K
-3380 NRVTVDGN
+3380 T
-3388 ELWQVHYITNG
+3388 
-3399 ELAPFK
+3399 K
-3405 VIGDPVSKQPM
+3405 VV
-3416 TADYDLLTVMYSYGD
+3416 
-3431 LGPQDKVKQ
+3431 
-3440 PLTWQQW
+3440 
-3447 KDSVTYEDLTP
+3447 
-3458 KYKELY
+3458 
-3464 SNEDLYNKKD
+3464 
-3474 GASLGNVSGRLK
+3474 
-3486 ELKDRINVDLGR
+3486 VDL
-3498 TNGLEMVHHGADDA
+3498 A
-3512 NPYAVMADNF
+3512 
-3522 PATFFVPKS
+3522 
-3531 LFAEDG
+3531 
-3537 LGEGKGSIQTY
+3537 
-3548 FNVNEQG
+3548 
-3555 AVVIRNPQEFSD
+3555 
-3567 FQQVT
+3567 
-3572 INASFRASF
+3572 
-3581 NDKWNH
+3581 
-3587 GLDEPLFTTK
+3587 
-3597 RKLSHEFLNKR
+3597 
-3608 DQLLKKLSGGRLDA
+3608 
-3622 QDETLVALGN
+3622 
-3632 PDDVSGNKAI
+3632 
-3642 VAVDVSQI
+3642 QI
-3650 FTRQELKERANVFAK
+3650 FTVQELKERAKVFAK

-3678 DLVHQTVSR
+3678 DLVHQAKGR
-3687 DQIVASFELNKKVNA
+3687 DQIAASFELNKKIND

-3712 NQALTQLKEQIT
+3712 NQALTQLKEQVT
-3724 SALFIGKMQVAQV
+3724 NALFIGKMQVAQAG
-3737 DIDAIAQTRPELAAR
+3737 IDAIAQTRPELAAR

-3758 EEANGEHRGLTDMM
+3758 EEANGKHVGLTDMM

-3781 LAPKQGYKGETP
+3781 LAPKHGYKGETP
-3793 NDLGF
+3793 SDLGF

-3803 VDLGDHYA
+3803 VDLGEHYA

-3851 GVESVQMAFY
+3851 GAESVQMAFY
-3861 FLKEAAKKVDP
+3861 FLKEAAKKADP
-3872 ISGDSAEMILLKKFA
+3872 ISGDSAEMILLKKYA
-3887 DKSYLSQLDSDRM
+3887 DQSYLSQLDSDRM

-3906 YRSSHETDVDAW
+3906 YRSSHETDIDAW
-3918 DRRYSGAGYDEL
+3918 DRRYSGTGYDEL
-3930 TNKLAGATGVDEQL
+3930 TNKLASATGVDEQL
-3944 SVLLDDRKGLL
+3944 AVLLDDRKGLL

-4014 MLKTKHLDA
+4014 MLKTKHLDV

-4069 VLQSLP
+4069 VLQNLP
-4075 DDEKFVAIY
+4075 GGEKFVAIY

-4111 RVSDSNQFRVEQDDM
+4111 KVSDSNQFTVEQDDVS
-4126 TLRVVYDDVANKPKL
+4126 LRVVYDDVANKPKI

-4148 GANTAIHNQNVNDW
+4148 GANTALHNQNVNDW
-4162 ERVAVTPTADGGET
+4162 ERVVVTPTADGGES

-4187 NDSVVANAAANL
+4187 NDDVVAKAAANL

-4209 VQLDSDGNYRVVYG
+4209 VQIDSDGNYRVVYG

-4238 HGRDDSDSNN
+4238 HGRDDSESNN
-4248 THLSGYSAEDLAA
+4248 TRLSGYSADELAV
-4261 KLANFQQSF
+4261 KLAKFQQSF
-4270 SQAENINNTPDHIS
+4270 NQAENINNKPDHIS

-4306 MDVNGL
+4306 MDANGL
-4312 RVDVSAR
+4312 RVDVSVR

-4325 DATGRKHTKD
+4325 DEAGRKHTKD
-4335 ENGDWIQK
+4335 ANGDWVQK
-4343 AETNKVSLSWNEQ
+4343 AENNKVSLSWDEQ
-4356 GEVIAKEER
+4356 GEVVAKDER

-4381 VSDVGEIARGA
+4381 VSDVDEPARGA

-4406 KVETETSSSAANN
+4406 KAETETSSSSANN

-4444 NVGIKVGSGGFKSL
+4444 NVGIKVGTGGFKSL

-4465 MVHIGNGES
+4465 MVHVGNGES
-4474 KHSVDMGG
+4474 KHSFDIGG

-4494 NRNVSFNLGQSND
+4494 NRNVSFNLGRSND
-4507 LLVMMDKSIPT
+4507 LIVMMDKSIPT

-4535 QSIATSGEDQDWLA
+4535 QSIATSGEGQDWLA

-4570 DQSSSVDYTCLVEL
+4570 DQSSSVDYTSLVEL
-4584 DSHNERSSR
+4584 DSQNERSSR
-4593 GLKHDTEA
+4593 GLKHDAEA

-4615 DSSAGK
+4615 DSDTSK

-4700 RQLKNKLLGQMAGI
+4700 RQLKNKLLGQLAGV

-4724 GVDYTT
+4724 GVDYTA
-4730 SGQIVSRNGEAVDG
+4730 SGHIVSRNGEAVDG
-4744 VAILTE
+4744 VAILKE

-4778 GIDMGADGI
+4778 GINMGADGI
-4787 QSFAETHG
+4787 KSFAETHG
-4795 LKDKAPE
+4795 LKEKAPE
-4802 EEENKSAVSV
+4802 EEEDNASVSV
-4812 NGTSVNSAQGATA
+4812 KGASVNSAQGATVA
-4825 SDGNTETAETQ
+4825 DGSTETAETP

-4898 GDINLSLGNY
+4898 GDINISLGNY

-4944 NIFTGGEGSDMGVL
+4944 NIFTGGEGNDMGVL

-5001 DTGLGRDYVV
+5001 DTGSGRDYVV

-5020 TGDGQDYSVTIGN
+5020 TGDDQDYSVTIGN

-5092 FNGEE
+5092 FNGGE

-5130 VEDISSEDNIVF
+5130 VEDIRSEDNIVF

-5167 VSETDQ
+5167 ASDSDQ
-5173 AKFEHIGSVTFND
+5173 AKFEHIGSVTFSD
-5186 YFDGKRAQ
+5186 YFNGNRAQ
-5194 MIIAMGEKDA
+5194 VIIAMGEKDA
-5204 NGEREYTTLSESSI
+5204 TGEREYTTLSESAI

-5246 VAISTAWADVVH
+5246 VAITTAWADVVH

>member
-15 GNYSADNGN
+15 GNYSADDGN
-24 NDIVAI
+24 NNIVAI
-30 GFGGEIHAYGG
+30 GFGGQIHAYGG

-47 GSIGATVHTG
+47 GSIGAMVYTG

-70 RVEDS
+70 KVEDS
-75 TGHLSVK
+75 TGHLTVK
-82 GAAGYAD
+82 GAAGYAH

-110 HLGHHGDV
+110 HLGNHGDI

-123 AAYNS
+123 AAYNGIT
-128 VKRKGLSGNVTF
+128 RKGLSGNVTF
-140 KGAGG
+140 AGAGG

-153 NHGNLSFA
+153 NQGNLSFT

-174 DQYQGSRGDVSFD
+174 NRYQGSHGDVTFD

-242 DVYQQTHGNIRFEGV
+242 DVYAQTRGNIRFEGV
-257 GGYNSFYSDVAHG
+257 GGYNSLYSDVAHG

-299 AKAEDI
+299 AKAEEI
-305 VLTTAKMHGSWIGS
+305 VLTAAQMHGLSIDNGNKF
-319 GTHAVTAVK
+319 HAVTAVK

-341 DGTYTKINKVRLS
+341 DGTYTKINKVRLY
-354 NDPKTGKL
+354 NDPETGKL
-362 KYYSEAWYKQGNH
+362 KYYSEAWFKRGNH
-375 LSGLARSDVSS
+375 LAELARSDVSS

-410 SLTVHAMEKDLT
+410 SVTVHAVEKNLT

-433 LIDAKDVVL
+433 VIDAKEVSL
-442 SDAKMGGHAISTDGT
+442 SDAKMGGHAIYADGT
-457 KVDVQAIK
+457 KVDVKAVK
-465 SNRKPNTY
+465 SNRQPNTY
-473 VYAKVLGPYTKIVV
+473 IYAKVLGPYTKIVV

-493 AETGVLKYQARSW
+493 PETGALKYQARSW

-513 ANLANEDISS
+513 ANIANQDISS
-523 ANGYHSM
+523 ATGYNPM

-536 LSALNYS
+536 LSDLHYS
-543 VNAIRSMS
+543 VNAVRSTS
-551 ETVADIDEYTD
+551 ETVADIEEYTD

-567 PATDSGESS
+567 PANDSGESS
-576 GDVHFSGAGG
+576 GDVRFNGAGG

-699 AMLGGYNTHTQI
+699 VMLGGYNTHTQI
-711 GSGHGLWL
+711 GSGNGLWL

-730 GNGEVT
+730 GKGDVA

-749 GEGELTAG
+749 GDGDLTAG

-763 VMTHISGDEQASN
+763 VITHISGDNETSN

-794 DTLAVMGGGAN
+794 NTLAVMGGGAN

-813 STTGVMVGGANI
+813 TTTGVMVGGANI

-870 TSIAAM
+870 TSIAIM
-876 IGAGN
+876 IGVGN

-949 AAMVG
+949 TAMVG
-954 NANIFTHIGNG
+954 NANIFTHVGSG
-965 STFAAMIGQANVMTK
+965 STFAAMIGQANIMTK

-995 IYTHVGDGTSLGLFA
+995 IYTHVGDGTSLGIFA
-1010 GEMNVMTKVGNGT
+1010 GEVNVMTKVGNGT

-1123 AKGKANIVTKVGDG
+1123 AKGKANIITKVGDG
-1137 LGINVAWGQA
+1137 LGVNVAWGQA

-1162 KGEANILTKVGDG
+1162 KGEANIITKVGDG

-1211 DGRNVVLAKGEAN
+1211 NGRNVVLAKGEAN

-1229 GDGDSFNALWSKGNV
+1229 GDGDSFNALWSKGNI

-1257 KGKANI
+1257 KGQANI
-1263 TTTVGNGLSVTA
+1263 TTTVGNGLNVTA

-1284 KVGNGV
+1284 KVGDGV

-1311 AVMKGKANANIHIGD
+1311 AVMKGKANANIHVGD

-1333 YARNNVAIK
+1333 YAQNNVAIK

-1368 NVKQTLL
+1368 NIKQTVL

-1386 VQGDEASTSGTQK
+1386 VQGDEASSSGTHK

-1420 EEVGSDLGD
+1420 KEVSSDLGD

-1438 DTPDLNEMDND
+1438 DTPDLNKMQHA
-1449 LNIDGASDHAPN
+1449 LNVDDSSVQASN

-1474 WQSTHGVE
+1474 WKSTHGVE
-1482 ASYSGSVY
+1482 ASHSGKVY

-1498 TRVTELDTHTNTSL
+1498 ARVTELDTHTNTSI
-1512 YQDLTDLTEGEVIA
+1512 YQDLANLAQGEVIA

-1553 SSSGDASAWQQKTL
+1553 SSSGDESAWQQKTL
-1567 KLTAHAGSNRIE
+1567 KLTAQAGSNRIE

-1587 GLGYILDNVVAKSES
+1587 GLGYILDNVVATSES
-1602 SPQAN
+1602 SQQAN
-1607 AVSEHAKQ
+1607 AIREHATQ
-1615 NQASQ
+1615 NPAAQ

-1661 IENNGQAQRDAVKE
+1661 LENNGQAQRDAVQE
-1675 ESEAVTAELTTL
+1675 ESEAITAELTKL
-1687 AQGLDVLDGQ
+1687 AQGLDVLDSQ
-1697 ATHTGKSGEQWRN
+1697 ATHTGESGDQWRN
-1710 DFAGGLLDGVQS
+1710 EFASGLLAGVQT
-1722 QIDDAKQ
+1722 QLDDAKQ
-1729 LASDKMAAAK
+1729 LANGKIAEAK
-1739 QTQSDNNSKVKD
+1739 QTHADNQNKVKD
-1751 SIAKSEAGVAKGEQN
+1751 AVAKSEAGVAKGEQN
-1766 RAGAEQDIAEA
+1766 RAGAEQDIADA
-1777 KADAETRKA
+1777 QADAEKRKA
-1786 DAVAKSHDAKQAES
+1786 DALAKGKDAQQAES
-1800 DAHSAANDAQSR
+1800 DAHHAVNNAQSR
-1812 GDRDAMNAENKANQA
+1812 GDRDVQVTENKATQA
-1827 QNDAQGAKQNEGDRP
+1827 QADAQGAKQNEGDRP
-1842 DRQGVA
+1842 DRQGVT

-1855 AHRVEGAGETGSHVN
+1855 AHSVEGAGETDSHVK
-1870 TDSQTNADGRFSD
+1870 TDSQTNADGRFSE
-1883 GLTEQELEA
+1883 GLTEQEQEA

-1907 GIRSKNSG
+1907 GIRAKNSG
-1915 STITSMFME
+1915 STITTMFTE
-1924 ANADSIVVDT
+1924 ANTDSIVVPT
-1934 TASQDVVRKEV
+1934 TKPQDVVRKEI
-1945 RISGVNLVGL
+1945 RISGVNLEGL
-1955 GEASHDSAESLVAA
+1955 GEASHDSAVSLVAA
-1969 RAEKVANLYRWLD
+1969 RAEKVAN
-1982 TDNDVA
+1982 
-1988 TDKYVPVPGFERVD
+1988 
-2002 ADVSDEVKQRMIQ
+2002 
-2015 SMSGYIEHT
+2015 
-2024 DNQVPKDQAQALAT
+2024 QAQ
-2038 LFVESTLDYDWDK
+2038 
-2051 RVEFLTKLESYG
+2051 
-2063 YSFETPHAE
+2063 
-2072 KSIVSFWSGK
+2072 
-2082 NFKQYRD
+2082 
-2089 VLDNAQTDGK
+2089 
-2099 KVVYDID
+2099 
-2106 VKGNAFAIDLNKHL
+2106 
-2120 MRWGG
+2120 
-2125 LFLDPDN
+2125 
-2132 AEQNQLKSSIDAATF
+2132 
-2147 SNTGFWSS
+2147 
-2155 VYATGA
+2155 
-2161 QHDVYVIAEG
+2161 
-2171 GVRLGNY
+2171 
-2178 FWHVELPALRQLQ
+2178 
-2191 REGLVGEIRLLD
+2191 
-2203 KPVSEYKD
+2203 
-2211 LPADEIGRRLTDA
+2211 
-2224 GVGVKVRFDA
+2224 
-2234 LSSARQAELLAD
+2234 
-2246 NPDDYRADTLV
+2246 
-2257 ELDVKLSA
+2257 
-2265 IDSMLRESLPFYSL
+2265 
-2279 RTERNLLVQEGD
+2279 
-2291 EGFEVRSWPGS
+2291 
-2302 DDKSKTILL
+2302 
-2311 DNPEDAAQQ
+2311 
-2320 KAIERFILAN
+2320 
-2330 FDNFE
+2330 
-2335 QMPDELF
+2335 
-2342 LVDNKVLS
+2342 
-2350 HHDGR
+2350 
-2355 TRILAQKE
+2355 
-2363 DGAWTYNTNSEL
+2363 
-2375 MSVTELLDAAHVSGK
+2375 
-2390 VRGESYQKVIDAL
+2390 
-2403 AEYHASTAEHA
+2403 
-2414 DYELES
+2414 
-2420 VEQLVNL
+2420 
-2427 RKKIE
+2427 
-2432 GYALGH
+2432 
-2438 PDSGRL
+2438 
-2444 EAMNSLLNQVN
+2444 
-2455 SRLEEVS
+2455 
-2462 VLAVS
+2462 
-2467 EQSIKAHDSFS
+2467 DSFS

-2483 LDNAHLKQSKHL
+2483 LEAANLKESKHL
-2495 YLDGNGDFVT
+2495 YLDQNGDFVT
-2505 KGKGNLAKIDQ
+2505 KGKGNLANIDL
-2516 LGGSDAVLEKVKAS
+2516 LGSREAVLEKVKLTVS
-2530 VNHEYGQAIA
+2530 NEYGQTVA
-2540 DTIFAGLSANELAKD
+2540 DTIFAGLSAKDLAKD
-2555 GKGIDITGLNRIHQA
+2555 GKGIDIAGLNKVHQA
-2570 LEQHMSPVSATMY
+2570 IEQHLSPVSATLY

-2596 ALQIGQGRTQI
+2596 ALQIGQGRTQLEG
-2607 DAQAA
+2607 QAA
-2612 ADFNKQNY
+2612 ADFNQQNY

-2632 IRNIFNV
+2632 ISNISKD
-2639 ATEYQPDLKLR
+2639 QPDLKLR

-2666 DMASEENDG
+2666 DVASEENDG
-2675 FGLNDGETKL
+2675 FGLHDGDIKL

-2699 AAYKDASE
+2699 ASFKEASE

-2716 PDMLVSTGIPA
+2716 PDMLETTGIPA
-2727 HVFQPFVDQWNDTS
+2727 HVFQPFVEQWNDTS

-2753 ELQKQ
+2753 ELRLQ
-2758 AQASGDPALVA
+2758 AQRSDDPELLE
-2769 KRIDN
+2769 KRIGN
-2774 VVRLFAERALEEI
+2774 VVRQFAERALEEI
-2787 EAFKASQADEGR
+2787 ETFKASQADQGR

-2813 QAEWNRLSHDPDA
+2813 QAEWHRLSNDPDA

-2851 IGHTWRPK
+2851 IGHTWLPK

-2888 HQVNDDL
+2888 HQVTDVL
-2895 DALSGSEKHKDKV
+2895 DALSGNEKPKENV
-2908 AIENDGTPPRDKVPL
+2908 AIENDGTPPRDKESL

-2935 GERDARRKIGDITQT
+2935 GDKEARRKIGEITQT

-2961 QKVTLKG
+2961 QKITLQG

-2979 GTASSDDE
+2979 GTAPSEGE
-2987 TSTTSGKVVLFLHG
+2987 TSSPSGKVVLFLHG
-3001 SGSSAEEQASAIRS
+3001 SGSSAEEQASAIRN

-3060 IDPSNIILH
+3060 IDPSNIIIH

-3104 TKAITAHEVANPA
+3104 TKAITAHELANPA
-3117 GIVGTIAKA
+3117 GIVGAIAKA

-3136 LKGLPQ
+3136 LEGLPK
-3142 ETPILL
+3142 ETSILL
-3148 LTDNEGLGEEGEKL
+3148 LTDNEGLGNEGEKL
-3162 RVKLS
+3162 RTKLTA
-3167 NSGFNVTGEQTF
+3167 SGYNVTGEQTF

-3187 LMSQYTGQI
+3187 LMSQYADQI
-3196 VSDLLNTQHIKHN
+3196 VSGLSSS
-3209 EAKLN
+3209 A
-3214 LEPHGKNY
+3214 
-3222 ESRDL
+3222 S
-3227 ILKPISQPETVELGM
+3227 
-3242 PEVDQKVLADIAE
+3242 
-3255 RENVIIGVRPVDEKS
+3255 VDEDLDQQGLDTTSTKDQGISNKNDHLQVVDS
-3270 KSLIAS
+3270 KEAL
-3276 KMYSSKG
+3276 
-3283 LFVKAKS
+3283 
-3290 SDWGPM
+3290 SDEKTLHNQDVNSWGP
-3296 SGFIPVDQSFAKASA
+3296 
-3311 RRDLETFNRHAEQS
+3311 
-3325 IQSGN
+3325 
-3330 AVSADLY
+3330 
-3337 LNQVRVEELV
+3337 
-3347 SKYHS
+3347 
-3352 LTPLELDDQ
+3352 
-3361 SGMYKTTATNGD
+3361 
-3373 QSVPFFL
+3373 
-3380 NRVTVDGN
+3380 
-3388 ELWQVHYITNG
+3388 IT
-3399 ELAPFK
+3399 
-3405 VIGDPVSKQPM
+3405 
-3416 TADYDLLTVMYSYGD
+3416 
-3431 LGPQDKVKQ
+3431 
-3440 PLTWQQW
+3440 
-3447 KDSVTYEDLTP
+3447 
-3458 KYKELY
+3458 
-3464 SNEDLYNKKD
+3464 
-3474 GASLGNVSGRLK
+3474 
-3486 ELKDRINVDLGR
+3486 
-3498 TNGLEMVHHGADDA
+3498 
-3512 NPYAVMADNF
+3512 
-3522 PATFFVPKS
+3522 
-3531 LFAEDG
+3531 
-3537 LGEGKGSIQTY
+3537 
-3548 FNVNEQG
+3548 
-3555 AVVIRNPQEFSD
+3555 
-3567 FQQVT
+3567 
-3572 INASFRASF
+3572 
-3581 NDKWNH
+3581 
-3587 GLDEPLFTTK
+3587 
-3597 RKLSHEFLNKR
+3597 
-3608 DQLLKKLSGGRLDA
+3608 
-3622 QDETLVALGN
+3622 
-3632 PDDVSGNKAI
+3632 
-3642 VAVDVSQI
+3642 
-3650 FTRQELKERANVFAK
+3650 
-3665 PIGASYQGILDQL
+3665 
-3678 DLVHQTVSR
+3678 
-3687 DQIVASFELNKKVNA
+3687 
-3702 YIAEHPTSGR
+3702 
-3712 NQALTQLKEQIT
+3712 
-3724 SALFIGKMQVAQV
+3724 
-3737 DIDAIAQTRPELAAR
+3737 
-3752 IFMVAI
+3752 
-3758 EEANGEHRGLTDMM
+3758 
-3772 VRWANEDPY
+3772 
-3781 LAPKQGYKGETP
+3781 
-3793 NDLGF
+3793 
-3798 DAKYH
+3798 
-3803 VDLGDHYA
+3803 
-3811 DFKQWLETSQ
+3811 
-3821 SNGLLSKATLDE
+3821 
-3833 STKTVHLG
+3833 
-3841 YSYQELQDLT
+3841 
-3851 GVESVQMAFY
+3851 
-3861 FLKEAAKKVDP
+3861 
-3872 ISGDSAEMILLKKFA
+3872 
-3887 DKSYLSQLDSDRM
+3887 
-3900 DQIEGI
+3900 
-3906 YRSSHETDVDAW
+3906 
-3918 DRRYSGAGYDEL
+3918 
-3930 TNKLAGATGVDEQL
+3930 
-3944 SVLLDDRKGLL
+3944 
-3955 IGEVHGSDVN
+3955 
-3965 GLRFVNE
+3965 
-3972 QMDALKKQGVTVI
+3972 
-3985 GLEHLRSDLAQPLI
+3985 
-3999 DRYLATGVMSSELSA
+3999 
-4014 MLKTKHLDA
+4014 
-4023 TLFENAR
+4023 
-4030 ANGMRIVALDA
+4030 
-4041 NSSARPNV
+4041 
-4049 QGTEHGLMYRAGA
+4049 
-4062 ANNIAVE
+4062 
-4069 VLQSLP
+4069 
-4075 DDEKFVAIY
+4075 
-4084 GKAHLQSHKGIEGF
+4084 
-4098 VPGITHRLDLPAL
+4098 
-4111 RVSDSNQFRVEQDDM
+4111 
-4126 TLRVVYDDVANKPKL
+4126 
-4141 TFKDSLS
+4141 
-4148 GANTAIHNQNVNDW
+4148 
-4162 ERVAVTPTADGGET
+4162 VTPTTDGGET

-4187 NDSVVANAAANL
+4187 NDPVVAKAAANL
-4199 AGKHPESSVV
+4199 AGKHAESSVV

-4238 HGRDDSDSNN
+4238 HGRDHSESNN
-4248 THLSGYSAEDLAA
+4248 TRLSGYSADELAV
-4261 KLANFQQSF
+4261 KLAKFQQSF
-4270 SQAENINNTPDHIS
+4270 NQAENINNKPDHIS

-4306 MDVNGL
+4306 MDANGL
-4312 RVDVSAR
+4312 RVDVSVR

-4325 DATGRKHTKD
+4325 DEAGRKHTKD
-4335 ENGDWIQK
+4335 ANGDWVQK
-4343 AETNKVSLSWNEQ
+4343 AENNKVSLSWDAQ
-4356 GEVIAKEER
+4356 GEVVAKDER

-4381 VSDVGEIARGA
+4381 VSDVDEPARGA
-4392 IGDNNDVFDAPEKR
+4392 IGDNSDVFDAPEKR
-4406 KVETETSSSAANN
+4406 KPETEVIANSSNSNQ
-4419 KLSYSG
+4419 LSYSG
-4425 NIQVNVGDGEFTAV
+4425 NIQVNVGEGEFTAV

-4444 NVGIKVGSGGFKSL
+4444 NVGIKVGTGGFKSL

-4465 MVHIGNGES
+4465 MVHIGDGES
-4474 KHSVDMGG
+4474 KHSVDIGG
-4482 YQALEGAQMFIG
+4482 YQALEGAQMYLG
-4494 NRNVSFNLGQSND
+4494 NRNVSFSFGHSND
-4507 LLVMMDKSIPT
+4507 LILMMDKSIPT

-4535 QSIATSGEDQDWLA
+4535 QSIATSGEGEDWLA

-4570 DQSSSVDYTCLVEL
+4570 DQSSSVDYTHLVQL
-4584 DSHNERSSR
+4584 NSQNERDSR
-4593 GLKHDTEA
+4593 GLKHDAEA
-4601 ALNKQYNQWLSGNS
+4601 TLNKQYNQWLSGNGNS
-4615 DSSAGK
+4615 GTSQ

-4649 VTTGNWNFMFGD
+4649 VTTGNWNFIFGD

-4674 FGLMTQQFSATGQAK
+4674 FGLMTQQFTATGQAK
-4689 TTFTYTPEDLP
+4689 TTFTYTPQDLP
-4700 RQLKNKLLGQMAGI
+4700 RQLKNKLLGQLAGV

-4724 GVDYTT
+4724 GVDYTA
-4730 SGQIVSRNGEAVDG
+4730 SGQIVSRNGQAVDG
-4744 VAILTE
+4744 VAILKE

-4765 FVDPAKLLDSLKS
+4765 FVDPAKLLDSLKA

-4787 QSFAETHG
+4787 KSFAETHG
-4795 LKDKAPE
+4795 LKEKAPE
-4802 EEENKSAVSV
+4802 EEKDNSSVSV
-4812 NGTSVNSAQGATA
+4812 NGANVNSAQGATMA
-4825 SDGNTETAETQ
+4825 DGNTETAETQ
-4836 DRAFGFNS
+4836 DRALGFNS

-4868 NLKENLTADLLNM
+4868 NLKQNLTADLLNM

-4898 GDINLSLGNY
+4898 GDINISLGNY

-4944 NIFTGGEGSDMGVL
+4944 NIFTGGEGHDMGVL
-4958 MGRENMMFGGDGN
+4958 MGRENIMFGGDGN

-5001 DTGLGRDYVV
+5001 DTGSGRDYVV

-5020 TGDGQDYSVTIGN
+5020 TGDDQDYSVTIGN

-5047 VFGNYNRINAS
+5047 VFGNYNRINAG

-5068 YHAVLNGGEGEDHLI
+5068 YHAVLNGGDGDDHLI

-5092 FNGEE
+5092 FNGGE
-5097 GRDLMVLGGYQNT
+5097 GRDVMVLGGYQNT

-5130 VEDISSEDNIVF
+5130 VEDIRSEDNIVF

-5167 VSETDQ
+5167 SNDSDQ
-5173 AKFEHIGSVTFND
+5173 SKFEHIGSVTFSD
-5186 YFDGKRAQ
+5186 YFNGNRAQ
-5194 MIIAMGEKDA
+5194 VVIGMSDKDLS
-5204 NGEREYTTLSESSI
+5204 GEREYTMLSDSAI

-5228 DPQAGD
+5228 EPQAGD
-5234 NGFIDNLDSKSR
+5234 NGFIDSLESKSQA
-5246 VAISTAWADVVH
+5246 AISMAWSDVVH
-5258 KKGIT
+5258 KKGLM

>member
-15 GNYSADNGN
+15 GNYSADDGN
-24 NDIVAI
+24 NNIVAI
-30 GFGGEIHAYGG
+30 GFGGQIHAYGG

-47 GSIGATVHTG
+47 GSIGATVYTG

-70 RVEDS
+70 KVEDS
-75 TGHLSVK
+75 TGHLTVK

-110 HLGHHGDV
+110 HLGNHGDI

-123 AAYNS
+123 AAYNGIT
-128 VKRKGLSGNVTF
+128 RKGLSGNVTF
-140 KGAGG
+140 AGAGG

-153 NHGNLSFA
+153 NQGNLSFT

-174 DQYQGSRGDVSFD
+174 NRYQGSHGDVTFD

-228 AGASNRIERTRQAE
+228 AGASNRIERTHQAE
-242 DVYQQTHGNIRFEGV
+242 DVYTQTRGNIRFEGV
-257 GGYNSFYSDVAHG
+257 GGYNSLYSDVAHG

-276 GGAYNTITRKGS
+276 GGAYNTIIRKGS
-288 GSSFDAQGMEY
+288 GNDFAKEGMTN
-299 AKAEDI
+299 AKADEI
-305 VLTTAKMHGSWIGS
+305 VLTKAVMSGSWIGQD
-319 GTHAVTAVK
+319 HHVTAVK
-328 SEREPNTYLFAIA
+328 SASEPNTYLFAFA
-341 DGTYTKINKVRLS
+341 DSTYTKINKVQLR
-354 NDPKTGKL
+354 NDPQTGEL
-362 KYYSEAWYKQGNH
+362 KYYSTAWYKEGNH
-375 LSGLARSDVSS
+375 LSNLANQDISDN
-386 AGGFEVNPIN
+386 GGFTAVNIN
-396 GGYTLSNIAVEHQQ
+396 GAYTLSDLKVEHQQ
-410 SLTVHAMEKDLT
+410 SVTVHAVEKSLT

-433 LIDAKDVVL
+433 VIDAKEVSL
-442 SDAKMGGHAISTDGT
+442 SDAKMGGHAIYADGT
-457 KVDVQAIK
+457 KVDVKAVK
-465 SNRKPNTY
+465 SNRQPNTY
-473 VYAKVLGPYTKIVV
+473 IYAKVLGPYTKIVV

-493 AETGVLKYQARSW
+493 PETGALKYQARSW

-513 ANLANEDISS
+513 ANIANQDISS
-523 ANGYHSM
+523 ATGYNPM

-536 LSALNYS
+536 LSDLHYS
-543 VNAIRSMS
+543 VNAVRSTS
-551 ETVADIDEYTD
+551 ETVADIEEYTD

-567 PATDSGESS
+567 PANDSGESS
-576 GDVHFSGAGG
+576 GDVRFNGAGG

-594 TRGNVYF
+594 TRGNVHF

-653 SKQGKMDVYAGGAV
+653 SQQGKMDVYAGGAV
-667 NVLVRI
+667 NVLVRL

-685 GNISVHKGNGNSRV
+685 GNISVQKGSGDSRV
-699 AMLGGYNTHTQI
+699 VMLGGYNTHTQI
-711 GSGHGLWL
+711 GSGNGLWL

-730 GNGEVT
+730 GQGDVAA
-736 SVLAGGANVLTKV
+736 VLAGGANVLTKM
-749 GEGELTAG
+749 GEGELTSG

-763 VMTHISGDEQASN
+763 VITHISNDDQLSN

-794 DTLAVMGGGAN
+794 NTLAVMGGGAN

-813 STTGVMVGGANI
+813 TTTGVMVGGANI
-825 LTKVG
+825 LTKIG

-870 TSIAAM
+870 TSIAVM

-954 NANIFTHIGNG
+954 NANTFTHIGHG
-965 STFAAMIGQANVMTK
+965 STFAAMIGQANIMTK

-995 IYTHVGDGTSLGLFA
+995 IMTHVGDGTSLGLFA
-1010 GEMNVMTKVGNGT
+1010 GEVNVMTKVGNGT

-1076 GDATT
+1076 GNATT

-1096 EGTTVGLLISDIG
+1096 EGTTVGLLISDVG

-1123 AKGKANIVTKVGDG
+1123 AKGKANLITKVGDG
-1137 LGINVAWGQA
+1137 LGVNVAWGQA

-1162 KGEANILTKVGDG
+1162 KGEANLITKVGDG
-1175 QEVSVVQGKA
+1175 QEVSVVQGEA

-1211 DGRNVVLAKGEAN
+1211 NGRNVVLAKGEAN

-1229 GDGDSFNALWSKGNV
+1229 GDGDSFNALWSKGNI

-1257 KGKANI
+1257 KGQANI

-1284 KVGNGV
+1284 KVGDGV

-1311 AVMKGKANANIHIGD
+1311 AVMKGKANANIHVGD

-1333 YARNNVAIK
+1333 YAQNNVAIK

-1368 NVKQTLL
+1368 NIKQTVL

-1386 VQGDEASTSGTQK
+1386 VQGDEASSSGTHK

-1420 EEVGSDLGD
+1420 KEVGSDLGD

-1438 DTPDLNEMDND
+1438 DTPDLNKMQHA
-1449 LNIDGASDHAPN
+1449 LNVDDSSVQASN

-1469 QGDRG
+1469 LGEHG

-1482 ASYSGSVY
+1482 ASYAGSVY
-1490 GVNGEGHG
+1490 GVEGEGHG
-1498 TRVTELDTHTNTSL
+1498 ARVTELDTYTNTSL
-1512 YQDLTDLTEGEVIA
+1512 YQDLANLAQGEVIA

-1553 SSSGDASAWQQKTL
+1553 SSSGDESAWQQKTL
-1567 KLTAHAGSNRIE
+1567 KLTAQAGSNRIE

-1587 GLGYILDNVVAKSES
+1587 GLGYILDNVVATSES
-1602 SPQAN
+1602 SQQAN
-1607 AVSEHAKQ
+1607 AIREHATQ
-1615 NQASQ
+1615 NPAAQ

-1661 IENNGQAQRDAVKE
+1661 LENNGQAQRDAVQE
-1675 ESEAVTAELTTL
+1675 ESEAITAELTKL
-1687 AQGLDVLDGQ
+1687 AQGLDVLDSQ
-1697 ATHTGKSGEQWRN
+1697 ATHTGESGDQWRN
-1710 DFAGGLLDGVQS
+1710 EFASGLLAGVQT
-1722 QIDDAKQ
+1722 QLDDAKQ
-1729 LASDKMAAAK
+1729 LANGKIAEAK
-1739 QTQSDNNSKVKD
+1739 QTHADNQNKVKD
-1751 SIAKSEAGVAKGEQN
+1751 AVAKSEAGVAKGEQN
-1766 RAGAEQDIAEA
+1766 RAGAEQDIADA
-1777 KADAETRKA
+1777 QADAEKRQA
-1786 DAVAKSHDAKQAES
+1786 DALAKGKDAQQAES
-1800 DAHSAANDAQSR
+1800 DAHHAVNNAQSR
-1812 GDRDAMNAENKANQA
+1812 GDRDVQVAENKANQA
-1827 QNDAQGAKQNEGDRP
+1827 QADAQGAKQNEGDRP
-1842 DRQGVA
+1842 DRQGVT

-1855 AHRVEGAGETGSHVN
+1855 AHSVEGAGETDSHVK
-1870 TDSQTNADGRFSD
+1870 TDSQTNADGRFSE
-1883 GLTEQELEA
+1883 GLTEQEKEA

-1907 GIRSKNSG
+1907 GIRAKNSV
-1915 STITSMFME
+1915 SSMTSMFSE
-1924 ANADSIVVDT
+1924 TNSKSIVVPTKVSPEPDR
-1934 TASQDVVRKEV
+1934 QDVTRRDV
-1945 RISGVNLVGL
+1945 RISGVNL
-1955 GEASHDSAESLVAA
+1955 ESLSAVQGSQPTGQLAS
-1969 RAEKVANLYRWLD
+1969 KS
-1982 TDNDVA
+1982 
-1988 TDKYVPVPGFERVD
+1988 VPGFKSHFASTSIGIENELSGLVVVLPKNSAQTFGYVHDSQGNPLFMLTKDMNQGGYSNPVGINDIQGVNNWQTHTIELVTYPSEISDTAAVESRKEAMLWLAKEFTD
-2002 ADVSDEVKQRMIQ
+2002 HINQSNHQSLPHLVSDDGRF
-2015 SMSGYIEHT
+2015 
-2024 DNQVPKDQAQALAT
+2024 T
-2038 LFVESTLDYDWDK
+2038 LVISN
-2051 RVEFLTKLESYG
+2051 S
-2063 YSFETPHAE
+2063 
-2072 KSIVSFWSGK
+2072 
-2082 NFKQYRD
+2082 
-2089 VLDNAQTDGK
+2089 
-2099 KVVYDID
+2099 
-2106 VKGNAFAIDLNKHL
+2106 KHL
-2120 MRWGG
+2120 IAAGNG
-2125 LFLDPDN
+2125 T
-2132 AEQNQLKSSIDAATF
+2132 SIDAQGKTIGMTPSGQQATMAISAKEF
-2147 SNTGFWSS
+2147 GTSSSPEVRLLESAPWYQAGLRDEFLANAKNTTLDDPATAQNVYAYLTS
-2155 VYATGA
+2155 VYSKTADLAKEYGIYINDWDPASEGFSPNA
-2161 QHDVYVIAEG
+2161 QGLTDPKVKNAWSILPRTKPVRMLELLSAEDSRYVRQQIAEKLKGTYSESLAKNVFEYFQYG
-2171 GVRLGNY
+2171 GEVAGHGINNATTGS
-2178 FWHVELPALRQLQ
+2178 VQQPEPAILFEFRSVPSALSDF
-2191 REGLVGEIRLLD
+2191 VP
-2203 KPVSEYKD
+2203 KTAS
-2211 LPADEIGRRLTDA
+2211 T
-2224 GVGVKVRFDA
+2224 VKVDVKALDHFDSASRKAIITEVNALVSGSEDFDA
-2234 LSSARQAELLAD
+2234 WYQEYRASKGQPPVKNPKSSASANHKAEWLMTQHAEQWAKITAPYTDNHETLTSTKLASND
-2246 NPDDYRADTLV
+2246 KE
-2257 ELDVKLSA
+2257 ELHALGETSNLEHNKQQENVAS
-2265 IDSMLRESLPFYSL
+2265 IINTMLNDMLPFYAL

-2291 EGFEVRSWPGS
+2291 EGFEVRAWPGTE
-2302 DDKSKTILL
+2302 DKSKTIILE
-2311 DNPEDAAQQ
+2311 DPEDAAQH

-2342 LVDNKVLS
+2342 LVDNKVIS
-2350 HHDGR
+2350 HHEGR
-2355 TRILAQKE
+2355 THVLAQKV
-2363 DGAWTYNTNSEL
+2363 DGAWQYNATVEL
-2375 MSVTELLDAAHVSGK
+2375 MSVTELLDAANVTGK
-2390 VRGESYQKVIDAL
+2390 IRGESYQQVIDAL
-2403 AEYHASTAEHA
+2403 TDYHASITEHA
-2414 DYELES
+2414 DYEPES
-2420 VEQLVNL
+2420 VEKLLNL

-2432 GYALGH
+2432 GYVLGH
-2438 PDSGRL
+2438 PDSGRV

-2455 SRLEEVS
+2455 TRLGEVS
-2462 VLAVS
+2462 LLSVA
-2467 EQSIKAHDSFS
+2467 EQTIQAQDSFS

-2483 LDNAHLKQSKHL
+2483 LEAANLKESKHL
-2495 YLDGNGDFVT
+2495 YLDQNGDFVT
-2505 KGKGNLAKIDQ
+2505 KGKGNLANIDL
-2516 LGGSDAVLEKVKAS
+2516 LGSREAVLEKVKLTVS
-2530 VNHEYGQAIA
+2530 NEYGQTVA
-2540 DTIFAGLSANELAKD
+2540 DTIFAGLSAKDLAKD
-2555 GKGIDITGLNRIHQA
+2555 GKGIDIAGLNKVHQA
-2570 LEQHMSPVSATMY
+2570 IEQHLSPVSATLY
-2583 IWKPSDHSALGHA
+2583 VWKPSDHSALGHA
-2596 ALQIGQGRTQI
+2596 ALQIGQGRTQLEG
-2607 DAQAA
+2607 QAA
-2612 ADFNKQNY
+2612 ADFNQQNY

-2632 IRNIFNV
+2632 ISNILNV
-2639 ATEYQPDLKLR
+2639 ATKDQPDLKLR

-2666 DMASEENDG
+2666 DVASEENDG
-2675 FGLNDGETKL
+2675 FGLHDGDIKL

-2699 AAYKDASE
+2699 ASFKEASE

-2716 PDMLVSTGIPA
+2716 PDMLETTGIPA
-2727 HVFQPFVDQWNDTS
+2727 HVFQPFVEQWNDTS

-2753 ELQKQ
+2753 ELRLQ
-2758 AQASGDPALVA
+2758 AQRSDDPELLE
-2769 KRIDN
+2769 KRIGN
-2774 VVRLFAERALEEI
+2774 VVRQFAERALEEI
-2787 EAFKASQADEGR
+2787 ETFKASQADQGR

-2813 QAEWNRLSHDPDA
+2813 QAEWHRLSNDPDA

-2851 IGHTWRPK
+2851 IGHTWLPK

-2888 HQVNDDL
+2888 HQVTDVL
-2895 DALSGSEKHKDKV
+2895 DALSGNEKPKENV
-2908 AIENDGTPPRDKVPL
+2908 AIENDGTPPRDKESL

-2935 GERDARRKIGDITQT
+2935 GDKEARRKIGEITQT

-2961 QKVTLKG
+2961 QKITLQG

-2979 GTASSDDE
+2979 GTAPSEGE

-3001 SGSSAEEQASAIRS
+3001 SGSSAEEQASAIRN

-3060 IDPSNIILH
+3060 IDPSNIIIH

-3117 GIVGTIAKA
+3117 GIVGAIAKA

-3136 LKGLPQ
+3136 LEGLPK
-3142 ETPILL
+3142 ETSILL
-3148 LTDNEGLGEEGEKL
+3148 LTDNEGLGNEGEKL
-3162 RVKLS
+3162 RTKLTA
-3167 NSGFNVTGEQTF
+3167 SGYNVTGEQTF

-3187 LMSQYTGQI
+3187 LMSQYADQI
-3196 VSDLLNTQHIKHN
+3196 VSGLSSSASVDEDLDQQGLDTTSTKDQGVSNKDDHLQVVDSK
-3209 EAKLN
+3209 EA
-3214 LEPHGKNY
+3214 
-3222 ESRDL
+3222 
-3227 ILKPISQPETVELGM
+3227 
-3242 PEVDQKVLADIAE
+3242 LADGKI
-3255 RENVIIGVRPVDEKS
+3255 
-3270 KSLIAS
+3270 L
-3276 KMYSSKG
+3276 
-3283 LFVKAKS
+3283 
-3290 SDWGPM
+3290 
-3296 SGFIPVDQSFAKASA
+3296 
-3311 RRDLETFNRHAEQS
+3311 H
-3325 IQSGN
+3325 
-3330 AVSADLY
+3330 
-3337 LNQVRVEELV
+3337 NQ
-3347 SKYHS
+3347 
-3352 LTPLELDDQ
+3352 
-3361 SGMYKTTATNGD
+3361 
-3373 QSVPFFL
+3373 
-3380 NRVTVDGN
+3380 
-3388 ELWQVHYITNG
+3388 
-3399 ELAPFK
+3399 
-3405 VIGDPVSKQPM
+3405 
-3416 TADYDLLTVMYSYGD
+3416 
-3431 LGPQDKVKQ
+3431 
-3440 PLTWQQW
+3440 
-3447 KDSVTYEDLTP
+3447 
-3458 KYKELY
+3458 
-3464 SNEDLYNKKD
+3464 
-3474 GASLGNVSGRLK
+3474 
-3486 ELKDRINVDLGR
+3486 
-3498 TNGLEMVHHGADDA
+3498 
-3512 NPYAVMADNF
+3512 
-3522 PATFFVPKS
+3522 
-3531 LFAEDG
+3531 
-3537 LGEGKGSIQTY
+3537 
-3548 FNVNEQG
+3548 
-3555 AVVIRNPQEFSD
+3555 
-3567 FQQVT
+3567 
-3572 INASFRASF
+3572 
-3581 NDKWNH
+3581 
-3587 GLDEPLFTTK
+3587 
-3597 RKLSHEFLNKR
+3597 
-3608 DQLLKKLSGGRLDA
+3608 
-3622 QDETLVALGN
+3622 
-3632 PDDVSGNKAI
+3632 
-3642 VAVDVSQI
+3642 
-3650 FTRQELKERANVFAK
+3650 
-3665 PIGASYQGILDQL
+3665 
-3678 DLVHQTVSR
+3678 
-3687 DQIVASFELNKKVNA
+3687 
-3702 YIAEHPTSGR
+3702 
-3712 NQALTQLKEQIT
+3712 
-3724 SALFIGKMQVAQV
+3724 
-3737 DIDAIAQTRPELAAR
+3737 
-3752 IFMVAI
+3752 
-3758 EEANGEHRGLTDMM
+3758 
-3772 VRWANEDPY
+3772 
-3781 LAPKQGYKGETP
+3781 
-3793 NDLGF
+3793 
-3798 DAKYH
+3798 
-3803 VDLGDHYA
+3803 
-3811 DFKQWLETSQ
+3811 
-3821 SNGLLSKATLDE
+3821 
-3833 STKTVHLG
+3833 
-3841 YSYQELQDLT
+3841 
-3851 GVESVQMAFY
+3851 
-3861 FLKEAAKKVDP
+3861 
-3872 ISGDSAEMILLKKFA
+3872 
-3887 DKSYLSQLDSDRM
+3887 
-3900 DQIEGI
+3900 
-3906 YRSSHETDVDAW
+3906 
-3918 DRRYSGAGYDEL
+3918 
-3930 TNKLAGATGVDEQL
+3930 
-3944 SVLLDDRKGLL
+3944 
-3955 IGEVHGSDVN
+3955 DVN
-3965 GLRFVNE
+3965 GW
-3972 QMDALKKQGVTVI
+3972 G
-3985 GLEHLRSDLAQPLI
+3985 P
-3999 DRYLATGVMSSELSA
+3999 
-4014 MLKTKHLDA
+4014 
-4023 TLFENAR
+4023 
-4030 ANGMRIVALDA
+4030 
-4041 NSSARPNV
+4041 
-4049 QGTEHGLMYRAGA
+4049 
-4062 ANNIAVE
+4062 
-4069 VLQSLP
+4069 
-4075 DDEKFVAIY
+4075 
-4084 GKAHLQSHKGIEGF
+4084 
-4098 VPGITHRLDLPAL
+4098 IT
-4111 RVSDSNQFRVEQDDM
+4111 
-4126 TLRVVYDDVANKPKL
+4126 
-4141 TFKDSLS
+4141 
-4148 GANTAIHNQNVNDW
+4148 
-4162 ERVAVTPTADGGET
+4162 VTPTTDGGET

-4187 NDSVVANAAANL
+4187 NDPVVAKAAANL
-4199 AGKHPESSVV
+4199 AGKHAESSVV

-4238 HGRDDSDSNN
+4238 HGRDHSESNN
-4248 THLSGYSAEDLAA
+4248 TRLSGYSADELAV
-4261 KLANFQQSF
+4261 KLAKFQQSF
-4270 SQAENINNTPDHIS
+4270 NQAENINNKPDHIS

-4306 MDVNGL
+4306 MDANGL
-4312 RVDVSAR
+4312 RVDVSVR

-4325 DATGRKHTKD
+4325 DEVGRKHTKD
-4335 ENGDWIQK
+4335 ANGDWVQK
-4343 AETNKVSLSWNEQ
+4343 AENNKVSLSWDAQ
-4356 GEVIAKEER
+4356 GEVVAKDER

-4381 VSDVGEIARGA
+4381 VNNVDEPARGA

-4406 KVETETSSSAANN
+4406 KPETEVIANSSSSNQ
-4419 KLSYSG
+4419 LSYSG
-4425 NIQVNVGDGEFTAV
+4425 NIQVNVGEGEFTAV

-4444 NVGIKVGSGGFKSL
+4444 NVGIKVGTGGFKSL

-4465 MVHIGNGES
+4465 MVHIGDGES
-4474 KHSVDMGG
+4474 KHSVDIGG
-4482 YQALEGAQMFIG
+4482 YQALEGAQMFLG
-4494 NRNVSFNLGQSND
+4494 NRNVSFNFGHSND
-4507 LLVMMDKSIPT
+4507 LILMMDKSIPT

-4535 QSIATSGEDQDWLA
+4535 QGIATSGEGEDWLA

-4570 DQSSSVDYTCLVEL
+4570 DQSSSVDYTTLVEL
-4584 DSHNERSSR
+4584 DSQNERDSR
-4593 GLKHDTEA
+4593 GLKHDAEA
-4601 ALNKQYNQWLSGNS
+4601 TLNKQYNQWLSGNGNS
-4615 DSSAGK
+4615 GTSQ

-4674 FGLMTQQFSATGQAK
+4674 FGLMTQQFTATGQAK
-4689 TTFTYTPEDLP
+4689 TTFTYTPQDLP
-4700 RQLKNKLLGQMAGI
+4700 RQLKNKLLGQLAGV

-4724 GVDYTT
+4724 GVDYTA
-4730 SGQIVSRNGEAVDG
+4730 SGQIVSRNGQAVDG
-4744 VAILTE
+4744 VAILKE

-4765 FVDPAKLLDSLKS
+4765 FVDPAKLLDSLKA

-4787 QSFAETHG
+4787 KSFAETHG
-4795 LKDKAPE
+4795 LKEKAPE
-4802 EEENKSAVSV
+4802 EEKDNSSVSV
-4812 NGTSVNSAQGATA
+4812 NGANVNSAQGATMA
-4825 SDGNTETAETQ
+4825 DGNTETAETQ
-4836 DRAFGFNS
+4836 DRALGFNS

-4868 NLKENLTADLLNM
+4868 NLKQNLTADLLNM

-4898 GDINLSLGNY
+4898 GDINISLGNY

-4944 NIFTGGEGSDMGVL
+4944 NIFTGGEGHDMGVL

-5001 DTGLGRDYVV
+5001 DTGSGRDYVV

-5020 TGDGQDYSVTIGN
+5020 TGDDQDYSVTIGN

-5047 VFGNYNRINAS
+5047 VFGNYNRINAG

-5068 YHAVLNGGEGEDHLI
+5068 YHAVLNGGDGDDHLI

-5092 FNGEE
+5092 FNGGE
-5097 GRDLMVLGGYQNT
+5097 GRDLVVLGGYQNT

-5130 VEDISSEDNIVF
+5130 VEDIRSEDNIVF

-5167 VSETDQ
+5167 SNDSDQ
-5173 AKFEHIGSVTFND
+5173 SKFEHIGSVTFSD
-5186 YFDGKRAQ
+5186 YFNGNRAQ
-5194 MIIAMGEKDA
+5194 VVIGMSEKDLS
-5204 NGEREYTTLSESSI
+5204 GEREYTMLSDSAI

-5228 DPQAGD
+5228 EPQAGD
-5234 NGFIDNLDSKSR
+5234 NGFIDSLESKSQA
-5246 VAISTAWADVVH
+5246 AISMAWSDVVH
-5258 KKGIT
+5258 KKGLM

>member
-15 GNYSADNGN
+15 GNYSADDGN
-24 NDIVAI
+24 NNIVAI
-30 GFGGEIHAYGG
+30 GFGGQIHAYGG

-47 GSIGATVHTG
+47 GSIGATVYTG

-70 RVEDS
+70 KVEDS
-75 TGHLSVK
+75 TGHLTVK

-110 HLGHHGDV
+110 HLGNHGDV

-123 AAYNS
+123 AAYNGIT
-128 VKRKGLSGNVTF
+128 RKGLSGNVTF
-140 KGAGG
+140 AGAGG

-153 NHGNLSFA
+153 NQGNLSFT
-161 GAGAGNKLDRTWF
+161 GAGAGNKLDRTWSNR
-174 DQYQGSRGDVSFD
+174 YQGSHGDVTFD

-228 AGASNRIERTRQAE
+228 AGASNRIERTHQAE
-242 DVYQQTHGNIRFEGV
+242 DVYTQTRGNIRFEGV
-257 GGYNSFYSDVAHG
+257 GGYNSLYSDVAHG

-276 GGAYNTITRKGS
+276 GGAYNTIIRKGS
-288 GSSFDAQGMEY
+288 GNDFAKEGMTN
-299 AKAEDI
+299 AKADEI
-305 VLTTAKMHGSWIGS
+305 VLTKAVMSGSWIGQD
-319 GTHAVTAVK
+319 HHVTAVK
-328 SEREPNTYLFAIA
+328 SASEPNTYLFAFA
-341 DGTYTKINKVRLS
+341 DSTYTKINKVQLR
-354 NDPKTGKL
+354 NDPQTGEL
-362 KYYSEAWYKQGNH
+362 KYYSTAWYKEGNH
-375 LSGLARSDVSS
+375 LSNLANQDISDN
-386 AGGFEVNPIN
+386 GGFTAVNIN
-396 GGYTLSNIAVEHQQ
+396 GAYTLSDLKVEHQQ
-410 SLTVHAMEKDLT
+410 SVTVHAVEKSLT

-433 LIDAKDVVL
+433 VIDAKEVSL
-442 SDAKMGGHAISTDGT
+442 SDAKMGGHAIYADGT
-457 KVDVQAIK
+457 KVDVKAVK
-465 SNRKPNTY
+465 SNRQPNTY
-473 VYAKVLGPYTKIVV
+473 IYAKVLGPYTKIVV

-493 AETGVLKYQARSW
+493 PETGALKYQARSW

-513 ANLANEDISS
+513 DNIANQDISS
-523 ANGYHSM
+523 ATGYNPM

-536 LSALNYS
+536 LSDLHYS
-543 VNAIRSMS
+543 VNAVRSTS
-551 ETVADIDEYTD
+551 ETVADIEEYTD

-567 PATDSGESS
+567 PANDSGESS
-576 GDVHFSGAGG
+576 GDVRFNGAGG

-594 TRGNVYF
+594 TRGNVHF

-653 SKQGKMDVYAGGAV
+653 SQQGKMDVYAGGAV
-667 NVLVRI
+667 NVLVRL

-685 GNISVHKGNGNSRV
+685 GNISVQKGSGDSRV
-699 AMLGGYNTHTQI
+699 VMLGGYNTHTQI
-711 GSGHGLWL
+711 GSGNGLWL

-730 GNGEVT
+730 GKGDVAA
-736 SVLAGGANVLTKV
+736 VLAGGANVLTKM
-749 GEGELTAG
+749 GEGELTSG

-763 VMTHISGDEQASN
+763 VITQISNDDQLSN

-794 DTLAVMGGGAN
+794 NTLAVMGGGAN

-813 STTGVMVGGANI
+813 TTTGVMVGGANI

-830 NGDTTGIMLGVGNV
+830 NGDTTGILLGVGNV

-870 TSIAAM
+870 TSIAVM

-954 NANIFTHIGNG
+954 NANIFTHIGHG
-965 STFAAMIGQANVMTK
+965 STFAAMIGQANIMTK

-995 IYTHVGDGTSLGLFA
+995 IMTHVGDGTSLGLFA
-1010 GEMNVMTKVGNGT
+1010 GEVNVMTKVGNGT

-1076 GDATT
+1076 GNATT

-1096 EGTTVGLLISDIG
+1096 EGTTVGLLISDVG

-1123 AKGKANIVTKVGDG
+1123 AKGKANLITKVGDG
-1137 LGINVAWGQA
+1137 LGVNVAWGQA

-1162 KGEANILTKVGDG
+1162 KGEANLITKVGDG
-1175 QEVSVVQGKA
+1175 QELSVVQGEA

-1211 DGRNVVLAKGEAN
+1211 HGQNVVLAKGEAN

-1229 GDGDSFNALWSKGNV
+1229 GDGDSFNALWSKGNI

-1257 KGKANI
+1257 KGQANI
-1263 TTTVGNGLSVTA
+1263 TTTVGNGLNVTA

-1284 KVGNGV
+1284 KVGDGV

-1311 AVMKGKANANIHIGD
+1311 AVMKGKANANIHVGD

-1333 YARNNVAIK
+1333 YAQNNVAIK

-1368 NVKQTLL
+1368 NIKQTVL

-1386 VQGDEASTSGTQK
+1386 VQGDEASSSGTHK

-1420 EEVGSDLGD
+1420 KEVSSDLGD

-1438 DTPDLNEMDND
+1438 DTPDLNKMQHA
-1449 LNIDGASDHAPN
+1449 LNVDDSSVQAPN

-1469 QGDRG
+1469 LGEHG

-1482 ASYSGSVY
+1482 ASYAGSVY
-1490 GVNGEGHG
+1490 GVEGEGHG
-1498 TRVTELDTHTNTSL
+1498 ARVTELDTYTNTSL
-1512 YQDLTDLTEGEVIA
+1512 YQDLANLAQGEVIA

-1553 SSSGDASAWQQKTL
+1553 SSSGDESTWQQKTL
-1567 KLTAHAGSNRIE
+1567 KLTAQAGSNRIE

-1587 GLGYILDNVVAKSES
+1587 GLGYILDNVVATSES
-1602 SPQAN
+1602 SQQAN
-1607 AVSEHAKQ
+1607 AIREHATQ
-1615 NQASQ
+1615 NPAAQ

-1661 IENNGQAQRDAVKE
+1661 LENNGQAQRDAVQE
-1675 ESEAVTAELTTL
+1675 ESEAITAELTKL
-1687 AQGLDVLDGQ
+1687 AQGLDVLDSQ
-1697 ATHTGKSGEQWRN
+1697 ATHTGESGDQWRN
-1710 DFAGGLLDGVQS
+1710 EFASGLLAGVQT
-1722 QIDDAKQ
+1722 QLDDAKQ
-1729 LASDKMAAAK
+1729 LANGKIAEAK
-1739 QTQSDNNSKVKD
+1739 QTHADNQNKVKD
-1751 SIAKSEAGVAKGEQN
+1751 AVAKSEAGVAKGEQN
-1766 RAGAEQDIAEA
+1766 RAGAEQDIADA
-1777 KADAETRKA
+1777 QADAEKRKA
-1786 DAVAKSHDAKQAES
+1786 DALAKGKDAQQAES
-1800 DAHSAANDAQSR
+1800 DAHHAVNNAQSR
-1812 GDRDAMNAENKANQA
+1812 GDRDVQLAENKANQVQA
-1827 QNDAQGAKQNEGDRP
+1827 DAQGAKQNEGDRP
-1842 DRQGVA
+1842 DRQGVT

-1855 AHRVEGAGETGSHVN
+1855 AHSVESSGETDSHVN
-1870 TDSQTNADGRFSD
+1870 TDSQTNADGRFSE
-1883 GLTEQELEA
+1883 GLTEQEQEA

-1907 GIRSKNSG
+1907 GIRAKNSV
-1915 STITSMFME
+1915 STITTMFTE
-1924 ANADSIVVDT
+1924 ANTDSIVVPT
-1934 TASQDVVRKEV
+1934 TTPQDVVRKEI
-1945 RISGVNLVGL
+1945 RISGVNLEGL
-1955 GEASHDSAESLVAA
+1955 GEASHDSAVSLVAA

-1982 TDNDVA
+1982 SDHPRA
-1988 TDKYVPVPGFERVD
+1988 TEQYIPVPGFERVD
-2002 ADVSDEVKQRMIQ
+2002 VNVSDETKQRLTQ
-2015 SMSGYIEHT
+2015 FVSGYIEHT

-2038 LFVESTLDYDWDK
+2038 LFVEATLNYDWDK

-2063 YSFETPHAE
+2063 YSFEAPHGE
-2072 KSIVSFWSGK
+2072 NSLVSFWSGR
-2082 NFKQYRD
+2082 NFKEYRN
-2089 VLDNAQTDGK
+2089 VLDNAQPDGK

-2106 VKGNAFAIDLNKHL
+2106 VQGNAFAIKLNKQL
-2120 MRWGG
+2120 MRWGDM
-2125 LFLDPDN
+2125 FLDLEN
-2132 AEQNQLKSSIDAATF
+2132 ADQNHLQSSIEAAAY

-2161 QHDVYVIAEG
+2161 KDDVYVIAEG
-2171 GVRLGNY
+2171 GMRLGNY
-2178 FWHVELPALRQLQ
+2178 FWNVELPLLRQLQ

-2211 LPADEIGRRLTDA
+2211 VPVNEIGHKLTDA

-2234 LSSARQAELLAD
+2234 LSAAQQAELLAI
-2246 NPDDYRADTLV
+2246 NPKGYKADSLV

-2265 IDSMLRESLPFYSL
+2265 IDSMLRDALPFYSL

-2291 EGFEVRSWPGS
+2291 EGFKVRAWPGS
-2302 DDKSKTILL
+2302 DGKSKTIVL
-2311 DNPEDAAQQ
+2311 DNPEDATQQ
-2320 KAIERFILAN
+2320 KTIERFILAN

-2342 LVDNKVLS
+2342 LVDNKVIS
-2350 HHDGR
+2350 HHEGR
-2355 TRILAQKE
+2355 THVLAQKV
-2363 DGAWTYNTNSEL
+2363 DGAWQYNATVEL
-2375 MSVTELLDAAHVSGK
+2375 MSVTELLDAANVTGK
-2390 VRGESYQKVIDAL
+2390 IRGESYQQVIDAL
-2403 AEYHASTAEHA
+2403 TDYHASITEHA
-2414 DYELES
+2414 DYEPES
-2420 VEQLVNL
+2420 VEKLLNL

-2432 GYALGH
+2432 GYVLGH
-2438 PDSGRL
+2438 PDSGRV

-2455 SRLEEVS
+2455 TRLDEVS
-2462 VLAVS
+2462 LLSVA
-2467 EQSIKAHDSFS
+2467 EQAIQAQYSFS

-2483 LDNAHLKQSKHL
+2483 LEAANLKESKHL
-2495 YLDGNGDFVT
+2495 YLDQNGDFVT
-2505 KGKGNLAKIDQ
+2505 KGKGNLANIDL
-2516 LGGSDAVLEKVKAS
+2516 LGSREAVLEKVKLTVS
-2530 VNHEYGQAIA
+2530 NEYGQTVA
-2540 DTIFAGLSANELAKD
+2540 DTIFAGLSAKDLAKD
-2555 GKGIDITGLNRIHQA
+2555 GKGVDIAGLNKVHQA
-2570 LEQHMSPVSATMY
+2570 IEQHLSPVSATLY

-2596 ALQIGQGRTQI
+2596 ALQIGQGRTQLEG
-2607 DAQAA
+2607 QAA
-2612 ADFNKQNY
+2612 ADFNQQNY

-2632 IRNIFNV
+2632 ISNILNV
-2639 ATEYQPDLKLR
+2639 ATKDQPDLKLR

-2666 DMASEENDG
+2666 DVASEENDG
-2675 FGLNDGETKL
+2675 FGLHDGDIKL
-2685 KRFIEKLNAAKGID
+2685 KRFIEKLNVAKGID
-2699 AAYKDASE
+2699 ASFKEASE

-2716 PDMLVSTGIPA
+2716 PDMLETTGIPA
-2727 HVFQPFVDQWNDTS
+2727 HVFQPFVEQWNDTS

-2753 ELQKQ
+2753 ELRLQ
-2758 AQASGDPALVA
+2758 AQRSDDPELLE
-2769 KRIDN
+2769 KRIGN
-2774 VVRLFAERALEEI
+2774 VVRQFAERALEEI
-2787 EAFKASQADEGR
+2787 ETFKASQADQGR

-2813 QAEWNRLSHDPDA
+2813 QAEWHRLSNDPDA

-2851 IGHTWRPK
+2851 IGHTWLPK

-2888 HQVNDDL
+2888 HQVTDVL
-2895 DALSGSEKHKDKV
+2895 DALSG
-2908 AIENDGTPPRDKVPL
+2908 N
-2923 SPLTRFLNNELY
+2923 
-2935 GERDARRKIGDITQT
+2935 
-2950 LLDHAVEKGES
+2950 
-2961 QKVTLKG
+2961 
-2968 EAGRLTGYYHQ
+2968 
-2979 GTASSDDE
+2979 
-2987 TSTTSGKVVLFLHG
+2987 
-3001 SGSSAEEQASAIRS
+3001 
-3015 HYQKQ
+3015 
-3020 GIDML
+3020 
-3025 AVNLRG
+3025 
-3031 YGESDGGPSEKGLY
+3031 
-3045 QDARTMF
+3045 
-3052 NYLVNDKG
+3052 
-3060 IDPSNIILH
+3060 
-3069 GYSMGGPIAADL
+3069 
-3081 ARYAAQNGQAVSGL
+3081 
-3095 LLDRPMPSM
+3095 
-3104 TKAITAHEVANPA
+3104 
-3117 GIVGTIAKA
+3117 
-3126 VNGQF
+3126 
-3131 SVEKN
+3131 
-3136 LKGLPQ
+3136 
-3142 ETPILL
+3142 
-3148 LTDNEGLGEEGEKL
+3148 
-3162 RVKLS
+3162 
-3167 NSGFNVTGEQTF
+3167 
-3179 YGHEASNR
+3179 
-3187 LMSQYTGQI
+3187 
-3196 VSDLLNTQHIKHN
+3196 
-3209 EAKLN
+3209 
-3214 LEPHGKNY
+3214 
-3222 ESRDL
+3222 
-3227 ILKPISQPETVELGM
+3227 
-3242 PEVDQKVLADIAE
+3242 
-3255 RENVIIGVRPVDEKS
+3255 
-3270 KSLIAS
+3270 
-3276 KMYSSKG
+3276 
-3283 LFVKAKS
+3283 KAK
-3290 SDWGPM
+3290 
-3296 SGFIPVDQSFAKASA
+3296 
-3311 RRDLETFNRHAEQS
+3311 
-3325 IQSGN
+3325 
-3330 AVSADLY
+3330 
-3337 LNQVRVEELV
+3337 
-3347 SKYHS
+3347 
-3352 LTPLELDDQ
+3352 
-3361 SGMYKTTATNGD
+3361 
-3373 QSVPFFL
+3373 
-3380 NRVTVDGN
+3380 
-3388 ELWQVHYITNG
+3388 
-3399 ELAPFK
+3399 
-3405 VIGDPVSKQPM
+3405 
-3416 TADYDLLTVMYSYGD
+3416 
-3431 LGPQDKVKQ
+3431 
-3440 PLTWQQW
+3440 
-3447 KDSVTYEDLTP
+3447 
-3458 KYKELY
+3458 
-3464 SNEDLYNKKD
+3464 
-3474 GASLGNVSGRLK
+3474 
-3486 ELKDRINVDLGR
+3486 
-3498 TNGLEMVHHGADDA
+3498 
-3512 NPYAVMADNF
+3512 
-3522 PATFFVPKS
+3522 
-3531 LFAEDG
+3531 
-3537 LGEGKGSIQTY
+3537 
-3548 FNVNEQG
+3548 
-3555 AVVIRNPQEFSD
+3555 
-3567 FQQVT
+3567 
-3572 INASFRASF
+3572 
-3581 NDKWNH
+3581 
-3587 GLDEPLFTTK
+3587 
-3597 RKLSHEFLNKR
+3597 
-3608 DQLLKKLSGGRLDA
+3608 
-3622 QDETLVALGN
+3622 
-3632 PDDVSGNKAI
+3632 
-3642 VAVDVSQI
+3642 VAVDLAQI
-3650 FTRQELKERANVFAK
+3650 FTVQELKERAKVFAK

-3678 DLVHQTVSR
+3678 DLVHQAKGR
-3687 DQIVASFELNKKVNA
+3687 YQIAASFELNKKIND

-3712 NQALTQLKEQIT
+3712 NQALTQLKEQVT
-3724 SALFIGKMQVAQV
+3724 SALFIGKMQVAQAG
-3737 DIDAIAQTRPELAAR
+3737 IDAIAQTRPELATR

-3758 EEANGEHRGLTDMM
+3758 EEANGKHVGLTDMM
-3772 VRWANEDPY
+3772 LRWANEDPY
-3781 LAPKQGYKGETP
+3781 LAPKHGYKGEMP
-3793 NDLGF
+3793 SDLGF

-3803 VDLGDHYA
+3803 VDLGEHYA

-3851 GVESVQMAFY
+3851 GAESVQMAFY
-3861 FLKEAAKKVDP
+3861 FLKEAAKKADP

-3887 DKSYLSQLDSDRM
+3887 DQNYLSQLDSDRM

-3918 DRRYSGAGYDEL
+3918 DRRYSGKGYDEL
-3930 TNKLAGATGVDEQL
+3930 TNMLASATGVDEQL

-3972 QMDALKKQGVTVI
+3972 QMEALKKQGVTVI

-4014 MLKTKHLDA
+4014 MLKTKHLDV

-4030 ANGMRIVALDA
+4030 VNGMRIVALDA

-4069 VLQSLP
+4069 VLQNLP
-4075 DDEKFVAIY
+4075 DGEKFVAIY

-4111 RVSDSNQFRVEQDDM
+4111 KVSDSNQFTVEQDDVS
-4126 TLRVVYDDVANKPKL
+4126 LRVVYDDVANKPKI
-4141 TFKDSLS
+4141 TFKGSLS
-4148 GANTAIHNQNVNDW
+4148 GANTALHNQNVNDW
-4162 ERVAVTPTADGGET
+4162 ERVVVTPIADGGET

-4187 NDSVVANAAANL
+4187 NDDVVAKAVANL

-4209 VQLDSDGNYRVVYG
+4209 VQLDSDGSYRVVYG

-4238 HGRDDSDSNN
+4238 HGRDHSESNN
-4248 THLSGYSAEDLAA
+4248 TRLSGYSADELAV
-4261 KLANFQQSF
+4261 KLAKFQQSF
-4270 SQAENINNTPDHIS
+4270 NQAENINNKPDHIS

-4306 MDVNGL
+4306 MDANGL
-4312 RVDVSAR
+4312 RVDVSVR

-4325 DATGRKHTKD
+4325 DEAGRKHTKD
-4335 ENGDWIQK
+4335 ANGDWVQK
-4343 AETNKVSLSWNEQ
+4343 AENNKVSLSWDAQ
-4356 GEVIAKEER
+4356 GEVVAKDER

-4381 VSDVGEIARGA
+4381 VSDVDEPARGA
-4392 IGDNNDVFDAPEKR
+4392 IGDNSDVFDAPEKR
-4406 KVETETSSSAANN
+4406 KPETEVIANSSSSNQ
-4419 KLSYSG
+4419 LSYSG
-4425 NIQVNVGDGEFTAV
+4425 NIQVNVGEGEFTAV

-4444 NVGIKVGSGGFKSL
+4444 NVGIKVGTGGFKSL

-4465 MVHIGNGES
+4465 MVHIGDGES
-4474 KHSVDMGG
+4474 KHSVDIGG
-4482 YQALEGAQMFIG
+4482 YQALEGAQMFLG
-4494 NRNVSFNLGQSND
+4494 NRNVSFNFGHSND
-4507 LLVMMDKSIPT
+4507 LILMMDKSIPT

-4535 QSIATSGEDQDWLA
+4535 QGIATSGEGEDWLA

-4570 DQSSSVDYTCLVEL
+4570 DQSSSVDYTTLVEL
-4584 DSHNERSSR
+4584 DSQNERDSR
-4593 GLKHDTEA
+4593 GLKHDAEA
-4601 ALNKQYNQWLSGNS
+4601 TLNKQYNQWLSGNGNS
-4615 DSSAGK
+4615 GTSQ

-4674 FGLMTQQFSATGQAK
+4674 FGLMTQQFTATGQAK
-4689 TTFTYTPEDLP
+4689 TTFTYTPQDLP
-4700 RQLKNKLLGQMAGI
+4700 RQLKNKLLGQLAGV

-4724 GVDYTT
+4724 GVDYTA
-4730 SGQIVSRNGEAVDG
+4730 SGQIVSRNGQAVDG
-4744 VAILTE
+4744 VAILKE

-4765 FVDPAKLLDSLKS
+4765 FVDPAKLLDSLKA

-4787 QSFAETHG
+4787 KSFAETHG
-4795 LKDKAPE
+4795 LKEKAPE
-4802 EEENKSAVSV
+4802 EEKDNSSVSV
-4812 NGTSVNSAQGATA
+4812 NGANVNSAQGATMA
-4825 SDGNTETAETQ
+4825 DGNTETAETQ

-4844 LNLPNLFAT
+4844 LNLPNVFAT

-4868 NLKENLTADLLNM
+4868 NLKQNLTADLLNM

-4898 GDINLSLGNY
+4898 GDINISLGNY

-4944 NIFTGGEGSDMGVL
+4944 NIFTGGEGNDMGVL

-5001 DTGLGRDYVV
+5001 DTGSGRDYVV

-5020 TGDGQDYSVTIGN
+5020 TGDDQDYSVTIGN

-5047 VFGNYNRINAS
+5047 VFGNYNRINAG

-5068 YHAVLNGGEGEDHLI
+5068 YHAVLNGGDGDDHLI

-5092 FNGEE
+5092 FNGGE

-5130 VEDISSEDNIVF
+5130 VEDIRSEDNIVF

-5167 VSETDQ
+5167 SNDSDQ
-5173 AKFEHIGSVTFND
+5173 SKFEHIGSVTFSD
-5186 YFDGKRAQ
+5186 YFNGNRAQ
-5194 MIIAMGEKDA
+5194 VVIGMSEKDLS
-5204 NGEREYTTLSESSI
+5204 GEREYTMLSDSAI

-5228 DPQAGD
+5228 EPQAGD
-5234 NGFIDNLDSKSR
+5234 NGFIDSLESKSQA
-5246 VAISTAWADVVH
+5246 AISMAWSDVVH
-5258 KKGIT
+5258 KKRLM

>member
-15 GNYSADNGN
+15 GNYSADDGN
-24 NDIVAI
+24 NNIVAI
-30 GFGGEIHAYGG
+30 GFGGQIHAYGG

-47 GSIGATVHTG
+47 GSIGATVYTG

-70 RVEDS
+70 KVEDS
-75 TGHLSVK
+75 TGHLIVK

-110 HLGHHGDV
+110 HLGNHGDV

-123 AAYNS
+123 AAYNGIT
-128 VKRKGLSGNVTF
+128 RKGLSGNVTF
-140 KGAGG
+140 AGAGG

-153 NHGNLSFA
+153 NQGNLSFT
-161 GAGAGNKLDRTWF
+161 GAGAGNKLDRTWSNR
-174 DQYQGSRGDVSFD
+174 YQGSHGDVTFD

-228 AGASNRIERTRQAE
+228 AGASNRIERTHQAE
-242 DVYQQTHGNIRFEGV
+242 DVYTQTRGNIRFEGV
-257 GGYNSFYSDVAHG
+257 GGYNSLYSDVAHG

-276 GGAYNTITRKGS
+276 GGAYNTIIRKGS
-288 GSSFDAQGMEY
+288 GNDFAKEGMTN
-299 AKAEDI
+299 AKADEI
-305 VLTTAKMHGSWIGS
+305 VLTKAVMSGSWIGQD
-319 GTHAVTAVK
+319 HHVTAVK
-328 SEREPNTYLFAIA
+328 SASEPNTYLFAFA
-341 DGTYTKINKVRLS
+341 DSTYTKINKVQLR
-354 NDPKTGKL
+354 NDPQTGEL
-362 KYYSEAWYKQGNH
+362 KYYSTAWYKEGNH
-375 LSGLARSDVSS
+375 LSNLANQDISDN
-386 AGGFEVNPIN
+386 GGFTAVNIN
-396 GGYTLSNIAVEHQQ
+396 GAYTLSDLKVEHQQ
-410 SLTVHAMEKDLT
+410 SVTVHAVEKSLT

-433 LIDAKDVVL
+433 VIDAKEVSL
-442 SDAKMGGHAISTDGT
+442 SDAKMGGHAIYADGT
-457 KVDVQAIK
+457 KVDVKAVK
-465 SNRKPNTY
+465 SNRQPNTY
-473 VYAKVLGPYTKIVV
+473 IYAKVLGPYTKIVV

-493 AETGVLKYQARSW
+493 PETGALKYQARSW

-513 ANLANEDISS
+513 ANIANQDISS
-523 ANGYHSM
+523 ATGYNPM

-536 LSALNYS
+536 LSDLHYS
-543 VNAIRSMS
+543 VNAVRSTS
-551 ETVADIDEYTD
+551 ETVADIEEYTD

-567 PATDSGESS
+567 PANDSGESS
-576 GDVHFSGAGG
+576 GDVRFNGAGG

-594 TRGNVYF
+594 TRGNVHF

-653 SKQGKMDVYAGGAV
+653 SQQGKMDVYAGGAV
-667 NVLVRI
+667 NVLVRL

-685 GNISVHKGNGNSRV
+685 GNISVQKGSGDSRV
-699 AMLGGYNTHTQI
+699 VMLGGYNTHTQI
-711 GSGHGLWL
+711 GSGNGLWL

-730 GNGEVT
+730 GQGDVAA
-736 SVLAGGANVLTKV
+736 VLAGGANVLTKM
-749 GEGELTAG
+749 GEGELTSG

-763 VMTHISGDEQASN
+763 VITHISNDDQLSN

-794 DTLAVMGGGAN
+794 NTLAVMGGGAN

-813 STTGVMVGGANI
+813 TTTGVMVGGANI

-830 NGDTTGIMLGVGNV
+830 NGDTTGILLGVGNV

-870 TSIAAM
+870 TSIAVM

-954 NANIFTHIGNG
+954 NANIFTHVGSG
-965 STFAAMIGQANVMTK
+965 STFAAMIGQANIMTK

-995 IYTHVGDGTSLGLFA
+995 IMTHVGDGTSLGLFA
-1010 GEMNVMTKVGNGT
+1010 GEVNVMTKVGNGT

-1096 EGTTVGLLISDIG
+1096 EGTTVGLLISDVG

-1123 AKGKANIVTKVGDG
+1123 AKGKANLITKVGDG
-1137 LGINVAWGQA
+1137 LGVNVAWGQA

-1162 KGEANILTKVGDG
+1162 KGEANLITKVGDG
-1175 QEVSVVQGKA
+1175 QEVSVVQGEA

-1211 DGRNVVLAKGEAN
+1211 HGQNVVLAKGEAN

-1229 GDGDSFNALWSKGNV
+1229 GDGDSFNALWSKGNI

-1257 KGKANI
+1257 KGQANI
-1263 TTTVGNGLSVTA
+1263 TTTVGNGLNVTA

-1284 KVGNGV
+1284 KVGDGV

-1311 AVMKGKANANIHIGD
+1311 AVMKGKANANIHVGD

-1333 YARNNVAIK
+1333 YAQNNVAIK

-1368 NVKQTLL
+1368 NIKQTVL

-1386 VQGDEASTSGTQK
+1386 VQGDEASSSGTHK

-1420 EEVGSDLGD
+1420 KEVGSDLGD

-1438 DTPDLNEMDND
+1438 DTPDLNKMQHAINVDD
-1449 LNIDGASDHAPN
+1449 SSVQAPN

-1469 QGDRG
+1469 LGEHG

-1482 ASYSGSVY
+1482 ASYAGSVY
-1490 GVNGEGHG
+1490 GVEGEGHG
-1498 TRVTELDTHTNTSL
+1498 ARVTELDTYTNTSL
-1512 YQDLTDLTEGEVIA
+1512 YQDLANLAQGEVIA

-1553 SSSGDASAWQQKTL
+1553 SSSGDESAWQQKTL
-1567 KLTAHAGSNRIE
+1567 KLTAQAGSNRIE

-1587 GLGYILDNVVAKSES
+1587 GLGYILDNVVATSES
-1602 SPQAN
+1602 SQQAN
-1607 AVSEHAKQ
+1607 AIREHATQ
-1615 NQASQ
+1615 NPAAQ
-1620 NALSDKERAEADRQR
+1620 NALSDKERAEANRQR

-1661 IENNGQAQRDAVKE
+1661 LENNGQAQRDAVQE
-1675 ESEAVTAELTTL
+1675 ESEAITAELTKL
-1687 AQGLDVLDGQ
+1687 AQGLDVLDSQ
-1697 ATHTGKSGEQWRN
+1697 ATHTGESGDQWRN
-1710 DFAGGLLDGVQS
+1710 EFASGLLAGVQT
-1722 QIDDAKQ
+1722 QLDDAKQ
-1729 LASDKMAAAK
+1729 LANGKIAEAK
-1739 QTQSDNNSKVKD
+1739 QTHADNQNKVKD
-1751 SIAKSEAGVAKGEQN
+1751 AVAKSEAGVAKGEQN
-1766 RAGAEQDIAEA
+1766 RAGAEQDIADA
-1777 KADAETRKA
+1777 QADAEKRKA
-1786 DAVAKSHDAKQAES
+1786 DALAKGKDAQQAES
-1800 DAHSAANDAQSR
+1800 DAHHAVNNAQSR
-1812 GDRDAMNAENKANQA
+1812 GDRDVQLAENKANQA
-1827 QNDAQGAKQNEGDRP
+1827 QADAQGAKQNEGDRP
-1842 DRQGVA
+1842 DRQGVT

-1855 AHRVEGAGETGSHVN
+1855 AHSVESSGETDSHVN
-1870 TDSQTNADGRFSD
+1870 TDSQTNADGRFSE
-1883 GLTEQELEA
+1883 GLTEQEQEA

-1907 GIRSKNSG
+1907 GIRAKNSV
-1915 STITSMFME
+1915 SSMTSMFSE
-1924 ANADSIVVDT
+1924 TNSKSIVVPT
-1934 TASQDVVRKEV
+1934 KVSPEPVRQEVTRRDV
-1945 RISGVNLVGL
+1945 RISGVNL
-1955 GEASHDSAESLVAA
+1955 ESLSAVQGNQPTGQLAS
-1969 RAEKVANLYRWLD
+1969 KS
-1982 TDNDVA
+1982 
-1988 TDKYVPVPGFERVD
+1988 VPGFKSHFASTSIGIENELSGLVVVLPKNSAQTFGYVHDSQGNPLFMLTKDMNQGGYSNPVGINDIQGVNNWQTHTIELVTYPSEISDTAAVESRKEAMLWLAKEFTD
-2002 ADVSDEVKQRMIQ
+2002 HINQSNHQSLPHLVSDDGRF
-2015 SMSGYIEHT
+2015 
-2024 DNQVPKDQAQALAT
+2024 T
-2038 LFVESTLDYDWDK
+2038 LVISN
-2051 RVEFLTKLESYG
+2051 S
-2063 YSFETPHAE
+2063 
-2072 KSIVSFWSGK
+2072 
-2082 NFKQYRD
+2082 
-2089 VLDNAQTDGK
+2089 
-2099 KVVYDID
+2099 
-2106 VKGNAFAIDLNKHL
+2106 KHL
-2120 MRWGG
+2120 IAAGNG
-2125 LFLDPDN
+2125 T
-2132 AEQNQLKSSIDAATF
+2132 SIDAEGKTIGMTPSGQQATMAISAKEF
-2147 SNTGFWSS
+2147 GTSSSSEVRLLESAPWYQAGLRDEFLANAKNTTLDDPATAQNVYAYLTS
-2155 VYATGA
+2155 VYSKTADLAKEYGIYINDWDPASEGFSPNA
-2161 QHDVYVIAEG
+2161 QGLTDPKVKNAWSILPRTKPVRMLELLSAEDSRYVRQQIAEKLKGTYSESLAKNVFEYFQYG
-2171 GVRLGNY
+2171 GEVAGHGINNATTGS
-2178 FWHVELPALRQLQ
+2178 VQQPEPAILFEFRSVPSALSDF
-2191 REGLVGEIRLLD
+2191 VP
-2203 KPVSEYKD
+2203 KTAS
-2211 LPADEIGRRLTDA
+2211 T
-2224 GVGVKVRFDA
+2224 VKVDVKALDHFDSASRKAIITEVNALVSGSEDFDA
-2234 LSSARQAELLAD
+2234 WYQEYRASKGQPPVKNPKSSASANHKAEWLMTQHAEQWAKITAPYTDNHETLTSTKLAPND
-2246 NPDDYRADTLV
+2246 KE
-2257 ELDVKLSA
+2257 ELHALGETSNLENNKQQENVAS
-2265 IDSMLRESLPFYSL
+2265 IINTMLNDMLPFYAL

-2291 EGFEVRSWPGS
+2291 EGFEVRAWPGTE
-2302 DDKSKTILL
+2302 DKSKTIILE
-2311 DNPEDAAQQ
+2311 DPEDAAQH

-2342 LVDNKVLS
+2342 LVDNKVIS
-2350 HHDGR
+2350 HHEGR
-2355 TRILAQKE
+2355 THVLAQKV
-2363 DGAWTYNTNSEL
+2363 DGAWQYNATVEL
-2375 MSVTELLDAAHVSGK
+2375 MSVTELLDAANVTGK
-2390 VRGESYQKVIDAL
+2390 IRGESYQQVIDAL
-2403 AEYHASTAEHA
+2403 TDYHASITEHA
-2414 DYELES
+2414 DYEPES
-2420 VEQLVNL
+2420 VEKLLNL

-2432 GYALGH
+2432 GYVLGH
-2438 PDSGRL
+2438 PDSGRV

-2455 SRLEEVS
+2455 TRLDEVS
-2462 VLAVS
+2462 LLSVA
-2467 EQSIKAHDSFS
+2467 EQAIQAQDSFS

-2483 LDNAHLKQSKHL
+2483 LEAANLKESKHL
-2495 YLDGNGDFVT
+2495 YLDQNGDFVT
-2505 KGKGNLAKIDQ
+2505 KGKGNLANIDL
-2516 LGGSDAVLEKVKAS
+2516 LGSREAVLEKVKLTVS
-2530 VNHEYGQAIA
+2530 NEYGQTVA
-2540 DTIFAGLSANELAKD
+2540 DTIFAGLSAKDLAKD
-2555 GKGIDITGLNRIHQA
+2555 GKGVDIAGLNKVHQA
-2570 LEQHMSPVSATMY
+2570 IEQHLSPVSATLY

-2596 ALQIGQGRTQI
+2596 ALQIGQGRTQLEG
-2607 DAQAA
+2607 QAA
-2612 ADFNKQNY
+2612 ADFNQQNY

-2632 IRNIFNV
+2632 ISNILNV
-2639 ATEYQPDLKLR
+2639 ATKDQPDLKLR

-2666 DMASEENDG
+2666 DVASEENDG
-2675 FGLNDGETKL
+2675 FGLHDGDIKL
-2685 KRFIEKLNAAKGID
+2685 KRFIEKLNVAKGID
-2699 AAYKDASE
+2699 ASFKEASE

-2716 PDMLVSTGIPA
+2716 PDMLETTGIPA
-2727 HVFQPFVDQWNDTS
+2727 HVFQPFVEQWNDTS

-2753 ELQKQ
+2753 ELRLQ
-2758 AQASGDPALVA
+2758 AQRSDDPELLE
-2769 KRIDN
+2769 KRIGN
-2774 VVRLFAERALEEI
+2774 VVRQFAERALEEI
-2787 EAFKASQADEGR
+2787 ETFKASQADQGR

-2813 QAEWNRLSHDPDA
+2813 QAEWHRLSNDPDA

-2851 IGHTWRPK
+2851 IGHTWLPK

-2888 HQVNDDL
+2888 HQVTDVL
-2895 DALSGSEKHKDKV
+2895 DALSGNEKPKENV
-2908 AIENDGTPPRDKVPL
+2908 AIENDGTPPRDKESL

-2935 GERDARRKIGDITQT
+2935 GDKEARRKIGEITQT

-2961 QKVTLKG
+2961 QKITLQG

-2979 GTASSDDE
+2979 GTAPSEGE
-2987 TSTTSGKVVLFLHG
+2987 TSSPSGKVVLFLHG
-3001 SGSSAEEQASAIRS
+3001 SGSSAEEQASAIRN

-3060 IDPSNIILH
+3060 IDPSNIIIH

-3117 GIVGTIAKA
+3117 GIVGAIAKA

-3136 LKGLPQ
+3136 LEGLPK
-3142 ETPILL
+3142 ETSILL
-3148 LTDNEGLGEEGEKL
+3148 LTDNEGLGNEGEKL
-3162 RVKLS
+3162 RTKLTA
-3167 NSGFNVTGEQTF
+3167 SGYNVTGEQTF

-3187 LMSQYTGQI
+3187 LMSQYADQI
-3196 VSDLLNTQHIKHN
+3196 VSGLSSSASVDEDLDQQGLDTTSTKDQGVSNKDDHLQVVDSK
-3209 EAKLN
+3209 EA
-3214 LEPHGKNY
+3214 
-3222 ESRDL
+3222 
-3227 ILKPISQPETVELGM
+3227 
-3242 PEVDQKVLADIAE
+3242 LADGKI
-3255 RENVIIGVRPVDEKS
+3255 
-3270 KSLIAS
+3270 L
-3276 KMYSSKG
+3276 
-3283 LFVKAKS
+3283 
-3290 SDWGPM
+3290 
-3296 SGFIPVDQSFAKASA
+3296 
-3311 RRDLETFNRHAEQS
+3311 H
-3325 IQSGN
+3325 
-3330 AVSADLY
+3330 
-3337 LNQVRVEELV
+3337 NQ
-3347 SKYHS
+3347 
-3352 LTPLELDDQ
+3352 
-3361 SGMYKTTATNGD
+3361 
-3373 QSVPFFL
+3373 
-3380 NRVTVDGN
+3380 
-3388 ELWQVHYITNG
+3388 
-3399 ELAPFK
+3399 
-3405 VIGDPVSKQPM
+3405 
-3416 TADYDLLTVMYSYGD
+3416 
-3431 LGPQDKVKQ
+3431 
-3440 PLTWQQW
+3440 
-3447 KDSVTYEDLTP
+3447 
-3458 KYKELY
+3458 
-3464 SNEDLYNKKD
+3464 
-3474 GASLGNVSGRLK
+3474 
-3486 ELKDRINVDLGR
+3486 
-3498 TNGLEMVHHGADDA
+3498 
-3512 NPYAVMADNF
+3512 
-3522 PATFFVPKS
+3522 
-3531 LFAEDG
+3531 
-3537 LGEGKGSIQTY
+3537 
-3548 FNVNEQG
+3548 
-3555 AVVIRNPQEFSD
+3555 
-3567 FQQVT
+3567 
-3572 INASFRASF
+3572 
-3581 NDKWNH
+3581 
-3587 GLDEPLFTTK
+3587 
-3597 RKLSHEFLNKR
+3597 
-3608 DQLLKKLSGGRLDA
+3608 
-3622 QDETLVALGN
+3622 
-3632 PDDVSGNKAI
+3632 
-3642 VAVDVSQI
+3642 
-3650 FTRQELKERANVFAK
+3650 
-3665 PIGASYQGILDQL
+3665 
-3678 DLVHQTVSR
+3678 
-3687 DQIVASFELNKKVNA
+3687 
-3702 YIAEHPTSGR
+3702 
-3712 NQALTQLKEQIT
+3712 
-3724 SALFIGKMQVAQV
+3724 
-3737 DIDAIAQTRPELAAR
+3737 
-3752 IFMVAI
+3752 
-3758 EEANGEHRGLTDMM
+3758 
-3772 VRWANEDPY
+3772 
-3781 LAPKQGYKGETP
+3781 
-3793 NDLGF
+3793 
-3798 DAKYH
+3798 
-3803 VDLGDHYA
+3803 
-3811 DFKQWLETSQ
+3811 
-3821 SNGLLSKATLDE
+3821 
-3833 STKTVHLG
+3833 
-3841 YSYQELQDLT
+3841 
-3851 GVESVQMAFY
+3851 
-3861 FLKEAAKKVDP
+3861 
-3872 ISGDSAEMILLKKFA
+3872 
-3887 DKSYLSQLDSDRM
+3887 
-3900 DQIEGI
+3900 
-3906 YRSSHETDVDAW
+3906 
-3918 DRRYSGAGYDEL
+3918 
-3930 TNKLAGATGVDEQL
+3930 
-3944 SVLLDDRKGLL
+3944 
-3955 IGEVHGSDVN
+3955 DVN
-3965 GLRFVNE
+3965 GW
-3972 QMDALKKQGVTVI
+3972 G
-3985 GLEHLRSDLAQPLI
+3985 P
-3999 DRYLATGVMSSELSA
+3999 
-4014 MLKTKHLDA
+4014 
-4023 TLFENAR
+4023 
-4030 ANGMRIVALDA
+4030 
-4041 NSSARPNV
+4041 
-4049 QGTEHGLMYRAGA
+4049 
-4062 ANNIAVE
+4062 
-4069 VLQSLP
+4069 
-4075 DDEKFVAIY
+4075 
-4084 GKAHLQSHKGIEGF
+4084 
-4098 VPGITHRLDLPAL
+4098 IT
-4111 RVSDSNQFRVEQDDM
+4111 
-4126 TLRVVYDDVANKPKL
+4126 
-4141 TFKDSLS
+4141 
-4148 GANTAIHNQNVNDW
+4148 
-4162 ERVAVTPTADGGET
+4162 VTPTTDGGET

-4187 NDSVVANAAANL
+4187 NDDVVAKAAANL

-4238 HGRDDSDSNN
+4238 HGRDHSESNN
-4248 THLSGYSAEDLAA
+4248 TRLSGYSADELAV
-4261 KLANFQQSF
+4261 KLAKFQQSF
-4270 SQAENINNTPDHIS
+4270 NQAENINNKPDHIS

-4306 MDVNGL
+4306 MDANGL
-4312 RVDVSAR
+4312 RVDVSVR

-4325 DATGRKHTKD
+4325 DEAGRKHTKD
-4335 ENGDWIQK
+4335 ANGDWVQK
-4343 AETNKVSLSWNEQ
+4343 AENNKVSLSWDEQ
-4356 GEVIAKEER
+4356 GEVVAKDEP

-4381 VSDVGEIARGA
+4381 VSDVDEPARGA
-4392 IGDNNDVFDAPEKR
+4392 IGDNSDVFDAPEKR
-4406 KVETETSSSAANN
+4406 KPETEVIANSSNSNQ
-4419 KLSYSG
+4419 LSYSG
-4425 NIQVNVGDGEFTAV
+4425 NIQVNVGEGEFTAV

-4444 NVGIKVGSGGFKSL
+4444 NVGIKVGTGGFKSL

-4465 MVHIGNGES
+4465 MVHIGDGES
-4474 KHSVDMGG
+4474 KHSVDIGG
-4482 YQALEGAQMFIG
+4482 YQALEGAQMFLG
-4494 NRNVSFNLGQSND
+4494 NRNVSFNFGHSND
-4507 LLVMMDKSIPT
+4507 LILMMDKSIPT

-4535 QSIATSGEDQDWLA
+4535 QGIATSGEGEDWLA

-4570 DQSSSVDYTCLVEL
+4570 DQSSSVDYTTLVEL
-4584 DSHNERSSR
+4584 DSQNERDSR
-4593 GLKHDTEA
+4593 GLKHDAEA
-4601 ALNKQYNQWLSGNS
+4601 TLNKQYNQWLSGNGNS
-4615 DSSAGK
+4615 GTSQ

-4674 FGLMTQQFSATGQAK
+4674 FGLMTQQFTATGQAK
-4689 TTFTYTPEDLP
+4689 TTFTYTPQDLP
-4700 RQLKNKLLGQMAGI
+4700 RQLKNKLLGQLAGV

-4724 GVDYTT
+4724 GVDYTA
-4730 SGQIVSRNGEAVDG
+4730 SGQIVSRNGQAVDG
-4744 VAILTE
+4744 VAILKE

-4765 FVDPAKLLDSLKS
+4765 FVDPAKLLDSLKA

-4787 QSFAETHG
+4787 KSFAETHG
-4795 LKDKAPE
+4795 LKEKAPE
-4802 EEENKSAVSV
+4802 EEKDNSSVSV
-4812 NGTSVNSAQGATA
+4812 NGANVNSAQGATVA
-4825 SDGNTETAETQ
+4825 DGNTETAETQ

-4868 NLKENLTADLLNM
+4868 NLKQNLTADLLNM

-4898 GDINLSLGNY
+4898 GDINISLGNY

-4944 NIFTGGEGSDMGVL
+4944 NIFTGGEGNDMGVL

-5001 DTGLGRDYVV
+5001 DTGSGRDYVV

-5020 TGDGQDYSVTIGN
+5020 TGDDQDYSVTIGN

-5047 VFGNYNRINAS
+5047 IFGNYNRINAG

-5068 YHAVLNGGEGEDHLI
+5068 YHAVLNGGDGDDHLI

-5092 FNGEE
+5092 FNGGE

-5130 VEDISSEDNIVF
+5130 VEDIRSEDNIVF

-5167 VSETDQ
+5167 SNDSDQ
-5173 AKFEHIGSVTFND
+5173 SKFEHIGSVTFSD
-5186 YFDGKRAQ
+5186 YFNGNRAQ
-5194 MIIAMGEKDA
+5194 VVIGMSEKDLS
-5204 NGEREYTTLSESSI
+5204 GEREYTMLSDSAI

-5228 DPQAGD
+5228 EPQAGD
-5234 NGFIDNLDSKSR
+5234 NGFIDSLESKSQA
-5246 VAISTAWADVVH
+5246 AISMAWSDMVH
-5258 KKGIT
+5258 KKGLM

>member
-15 GNYSADNGN
+15 GNYSADDGN
-24 NDIVAI
+24 NSIVAI

-47 GSIGATVHTG
+47 GSIGATVYTG

-70 RVEDS
+70 RVEDT

-110 HLGHHGDV
+110 HLGNHGDV
-118 SYGGA
+118 NYGGA
-123 AAYNS
+123 AAYNGIT
-128 VKRKGLSGNVTF
+128 RKGLSGNVTF

-153 NHGNLSFA
+153 NQGNLSFA

-174 DQYQGSRGDVSFD
+174 NRYQDSRGDVTFD

-217 KGKVGDITLQG
+217 KGKVGDVTLQG

-242 DVYQQTHGNIRFEGV
+242 DVYAQTRGNIRFEGV
-257 GGYNSFYSDVAHG
+257 GGYNSLYSDVAHG

-299 AKAEDI
+299 AKAEEI
-305 VLTTAKMHGSWIGS
+305 VLTAAQMHGLSIDNGNKF
-319 GTHAVTAVK
+319 HAVTAVK

-341 DGTYTKINKVRLS
+341 DGTYTKINKVRLY
-354 NDPKTGKL
+354 NDPETGKL
-362 KYYSEAWYKQGNH
+362 KYYSEAWFKRGNH
-375 LSGLARSDVSS
+375 LTDLARSDVSS

-410 SLTVHAMEKDLT
+410 SLTVHAVEKDLT

-433 LIDAKDVVL
+433 LIDAKDVAL
-442 SDAKMGGHAISTDGT
+442 SEAKMGGTAISTDGT
-457 KVDVQAIK
+457 TVDVQAVK

-493 AETGVLKYQARSW
+493 PKTGALKYQARSW
-506 YKEGDHT
+506 YKEGNHT
-513 ANLANEDISS
+513 ADLANEDISS

-536 LSALNYS
+536 LSDLHYS
-543 VNAIRSMS
+543 VNAVRSTS

-576 GDVHFSGAGG
+576 GDVHFNGAGG

-608 VILHSSQFGNTEF
+608 VILHSSQFGHTEF

-699 AMLGGYNTHTQI
+699 VMLGGYNTHTQI
-711 GSGHGLWL
+711 GSGNGLWL

-730 GNGEVT
+730 GKGDVA

-749 GEGELTAG
+749 GDGDLTAG

-763 VMTHISGDEQASN
+763 VITHISGDNETSN

-794 DTLAVMGGGAN
+794 NALAVMGGGAN

-813 STTGVMVGGANI
+813 TTTGVMVGGANI

-870 TSIAAM
+870 TSIAVM

-954 NANIFTHIGNG
+954 NANIFTHVGSG
-965 STFAAMIGQANVMTK
+965 STFAAMIGQANIMTK
-980 VGNDLTAALMVGKAN
+980 VGDDLTAALMVGKAN
-995 IYTHVGDGTSLGLFA
+995 IYTHVGDGTSLGIFA
-1010 GEMNVMTKVGNGT
+1010 GEVNVMTKVGNGT

-1123 AKGKANIVTKVGDG
+1123 AKGKANIITKVGDG
-1137 LGINVAWGQA
+1137 LGVNVAWGQA

-1162 KGEANILTKVGDG
+1162 KGEANVITKVGDG

-1211 DGRNVVLAKGEAN
+1211 NGRNVVLAKGEAN

-1229 GDGDSFNALWSKGNV
+1229 GDGDSFNALWSKGNI

-1263 TTTVGNGLSVTA
+1263 TTTVGDGLSVTA

-1284 KVGNGV
+1284 KVGDGV
-1290 SVNVAWGKYNINTK
+1290 SVNVAWGKYNVNTK

-1326 GLNINAS
+1326 GLGINAS
-1333 YARNNVAIK
+1333 YAQNNVAIK
-1342 VGNGD
+1342 IGNGD

-1368 NVKQTLL
+1368 NIKQTVL

-1386 VQGDEASTSGTQK
+1386 VQGDEASSSGTQK

-1438 DTPDLNEMDND
+1438 DTPDLNKMQNA
-1449 LNIDGASDHAPN
+1449 LNVDGSSDQTQAPN

-1469 QGDRG
+1469 QGDQG
-1474 WQSTHGVE
+1474 WKSTHGVE
-1482 ASYSGSVY
+1482 ASYSGNVY

-1498 TRVTELDTHTNTSL
+1498 ARVTELDTYTNTSL

-1579 FKGTGHND
+1579 FKGTGQND

-1602 SPQAN
+1602 SQQAN
-1607 AVSEHAKQ
+1607 AVSEHATQ

-1646 VAGSQSQLESTDQQA
+1646 VAGSQSQLESTDQKA
-1661 IENNGQAQRDAVKE
+1661 LENNGQAQRDAVKE
-1675 ESEAVTAELTTL
+1675 ESEAVTAELTKL

-1697 ATHTGKSGEQWRN
+1697 ATHTGESGDQWRN
-1710 DFAGGLLDGVQS
+1710 DFAGGLLDGVQR
-1722 QIDDAKQ
+1722 QLDDAKQ
-1729 LASDKMAAAK
+1729 LANDKIAAAK
-1739 QTQSDNNSKVKD
+1739 QTQSDNNSKVKE
-1751 SIAKSEAGVAKGEQN
+1751 SVAKSEAGVAKGEQN
-1766 RAGAEQDIAEA
+1766 RVGAEQDIADA

-1786 DAVAKSHDAKQAES
+1786 DAVAKSNDAKQAES

-1827 QNDAQGAKQNEGDRP
+1827 QNDAKGTKQNEGDRP
-1842 DRQGVA
+1842 DREGVT

-1855 AHRVEGAGETGSHVN
+1855 AHRVEGAGETGSHVTN
-1870 TDSQTNADGRFSD
+1870 DSQTNADGRFSE
-1883 GLTEQELEA
+1883 GLSEQEQEA

-1907 GIRSKNSG
+1907 GIRGKNSG
-1915 STITSMFME
+1915 STISSMFTE
-1924 ANADSIVVDT
+1924 TNSDSIVVPT
-1934 TASQDVVRKEV
+1934 TASQDVVRKEI
-1945 RISGVNLVGL
+1945 RISGVNLEGL
-1955 GEASHDSAESLVAA
+1955 SGGQGSQTTGQHSS
-1969 RAEKVANLYRWLD
+1969 KS
-1982 TDNDVA
+1982 
-1988 TDKYVPVPGFERVD
+1988 VPGFQSHFASTSIGIENELSGLVVVLPKNSAQTFGYVHDSQGNPLFMLTKDMNQGGYSNPAGITDISGLNNWQTHTIELVTYPSETSDTTAIESRKEAMLWLAKEFTGHINQSNHQSLPQLVSED
-2002 ADVSDEVKQRMIQ
+2002 GRFTLVISNSKHLIAAGNGTAIEAQGQTIGMTPSGQQATMAISAKEFGSSSSLEVRLLESAPWYQSGLRDEFLANSNEHKLDDPEAAQNVYAYLTSVYSKTADLAKEYGIYINDWDPASEGFSPNAQGLTDPKVKNAWEILPRTKPVKMLELLSADDSRYVRQQIIEKLKGSHSESLAKNVFEYFQYGGEVAGHGINNATTGSAQQPEPAILFEFR
-2015 SMSGYIEHT
+2015 SVPSVLSEF
-2024 DNQVPKDQAQALAT
+2024 VPKT
-2038 LFVESTLDYDWDK
+2038 ESTAK
-2051 RVEFLTKLESYG
+2051 
-2063 YSFETPHAE
+2063 
-2072 KSIVSFWSGK
+2072 
-2082 NFKQYRD
+2082 
-2089 VLDNAQTDGK
+2089 
-2099 KVVYDID
+2099 ID
-2106 VKGNAFAIDLNKHL
+2106 VKALDHFDSASRKAIIVEVNA
-2120 MRWGG
+2120 
-2125 LFLDPDN
+2125 
-2132 AEQNQLKSSIDAATF
+2132 
-2147 SNTGFWSS
+2147 
-2155 VYATGA
+2155 
-2161 QHDVYVIAEG
+2161 
-2171 GVRLGNY
+2171 
-2178 FWHVELPALRQLQ
+2178 
-2191 REGLVGEIRLLD
+2191 LV
-2203 KPVSEYKD
+2203 S
-2211 LPADEIGRRLTDA
+2211 
-2224 GVGVKVRFDA
+2224 
-2234 LSSARQAELLAD
+2234 
-2246 NPDDYRADTLV
+2246 
-2257 ELDVKLSA
+2257 
-2265 IDSMLRESLPFYSL
+2265 
-2279 RTERNLLVQEGD
+2279 
-2291 EGFEVRSWPGS
+2291 GS
-2302 DDKSKTILL
+2302 DDFDAWYQEYRASKGQPPVKNPKSSASANHKAEWLMTQYADKWAKITAPYIESNEPSTSTQTTVDSGEVLKGL
-2311 DNPEDAAQQ
+2311 QEDFKRYGDALKPDTSVPG
-2320 KAIERFILAN
+2320 KAKDIRTTKDFLNGYKNDHAKDIVDGFHSEMSIK
-2330 FDNFE
+2330 
-2335 QMPDELF
+2335 Q
-2342 LVDNKVLS
+2342 LVDLFVKGNWS
-2350 HHDGR
+2350 
-2355 TRILAQKE
+2355 AEQK
-2363 DGAWTYNTNSEL
+2363 G
-2375 MSVTELLDAAHVSGK
+2375 
-2390 VRGESYQKVIDAL
+2390 AL
-2403 AEYHASTAEHA
+2403 AWEIESRALKVTFQNKSEKYNRLFREIASAGVVDAKAT
-2414 DYELES
+2414 
-2420 VEQLVNL
+2420 EQLAPQL
-2427 RKKIE
+2427 
-2432 GYALGH
+2432 
-2438 PDSGRL
+2438 
-2444 EAMNSLLNQVN
+2444 MLLN
-2455 SRLEEVS
+2455 
-2462 VLAVS
+2462 LA
-2467 EQSIKAHDSFS
+2467 
-2478 RLYDQ
+2478 
-2483 LDNAHLKQSKHL
+2483 
-2495 YLDGNGDFVT
+2495 
-2505 KGKGNLAKIDQ
+2505 
-2516 LGGSDAVLEKVKAS
+2516 
-2530 VNHEYGQAIA
+2530 
-2540 DTIFAGLSANELAKD
+2540 
-2555 GKGIDITGLNRIHQA
+2555 
-2570 LEQHMSPVSATMY
+2570 
-2583 IWKPSDHSALGHA
+2583 
-2596 ALQIGQGRTQI
+2596 
-2607 DAQAA
+2607 
-2612 ADFNKQNY
+2612 
-2620 VSWWPLGSKSSN
+2620 
-2632 IRNIFNV
+2632 
-2639 ATEYQPDLKLR
+2639 
-2650 WSDFSQPAHQ
+2650 
-2660 NDTLEH
+2660 
-2666 DMASEENDG
+2666 NDG
-2675 FGLNDGETKL
+2675 FGGRCDPLSKL
-2685 KRFIEKLNAAKGID
+2685 
-2699 AAYKDASE
+2699 
-2707 GYASVLLGN
+2707 V
-2716 PDMLVSTGIPA
+2716 
-2727 HVFQPFVDQWNDTS
+2727 
-2741 YDMMDVANRFAQ
+2741 
-2753 ELQKQ
+2753 
-2758 AQASGDPALVA
+2758 LVA
-2769 KRIDN
+2769 K
-2774 VVRLFAERALEEI
+2774 
-2787 EAFKASQADEGR
+2787 
-2799 VFRINLEGLDVAAM
+2799 
-2813 QAEWNRLSHDPDA
+2813 
-2826 RYQLLTKNCSS
+2826 QL
-2837 TVAKVLKAGGADKL
+2837 
-2851 IGHTWRPK
+2851 
-2859 FGVWTPTELFN
+2859 
-2870 FGQALQE
+2870 
-2877 AQLEIAAKKQS
+2877 
-2888 HQVNDDL
+2888 
-2895 DALSGSEKHKDKV
+2895 
-2908 AIENDGTPPRDKVPL
+2908 ENDGQVGVARQLLEKMYSAAAVLSNPTLYSDSEKANASKLLSSLAAIHAKNPMHDTSMKVWQEKLEGKQALTVNGVVEKITDASANGKPVL
-2923 SPLTRFLNNELY
+2923 LELDAPKHAMAAWAKGSGDERVYGFYDPNAGIVEFSSAEKFGAYLTRFFGKSDLDMAKGYELGKNAA
-2935 GERDARRKIGDITQT
+2935 GEPIFNRVVVMDGNTLASYKPTFGDKTTMQGILDLPVFDATPIKKPTGGVASDLEALGDKT
-2950 LLDHAVEKGES
+2950 
-2961 QKVTLKG
+2961 
-2968 EAGRLTGYYHQ
+2968 
-2979 GTASSDDE
+2979 
-2987 TSTTSGKVVLFLHG
+2987 KVV
-3001 SGSSAEEQASAIRS
+3001 
-3015 HYQKQ
+3015 
-3020 GIDML
+3020 
-3025 AVNLRG
+3025 V
-3031 YGESDGGPSEKGLY
+3031 
-3045 QDARTMF
+3045 
-3052 NYLVNDKG
+3052 
-3060 IDPSNIILH
+3060 
-3069 GYSMGGPIAADL
+3069 DL
-3081 ARYAAQNGQAVSGL
+3081 A
-3095 LLDRPMPSM
+3095 
-3104 TKAITAHEVANPA
+3104 
-3117 GIVGTIAKA
+3117 
-3126 VNGQF
+3126 
-3131 SVEKN
+3131 
-3136 LKGLPQ
+3136 
-3142 ETPILL
+3142 
-3148 LTDNEGLGEEGEKL
+3148 
-3162 RVKLS
+3162 
-3167 NSGFNVTGEQTF
+3167 
-3179 YGHEASNR
+3179 
-3187 LMSQYTGQI
+3187 
-3196 VSDLLNTQHIKHN
+3196 
-3209 EAKLN
+3209 
-3214 LEPHGKNY
+3214 
-3222 ESRDL
+3222 
-3227 ILKPISQPETVELGM
+3227 
-3242 PEVDQKVLADIAE
+3242 
-3255 RENVIIGVRPVDEKS
+3255 
-3270 KSLIAS
+3270 
-3276 KMYSSKG
+3276 
-3283 LFVKAKS
+3283 
-3290 SDWGPM
+3290 
-3296 SGFIPVDQSFAKASA
+3296 
-3311 RRDLETFNRHAEQS
+3311 
-3325 IQSGN
+3325 
-3330 AVSADLY
+3330 
-3337 LNQVRVEELV
+3337 
-3347 SKYHS
+3347 
-3352 LTPLELDDQ
+3352 
-3361 SGMYKTTATNGD
+3361 
-3373 QSVPFFL
+3373 
-3380 NRVTVDGN
+3380 
-3388 ELWQVHYITNG
+3388 
-3399 ELAPFK
+3399 
-3405 VIGDPVSKQPM
+3405 
-3416 TADYDLLTVMYSYGD
+3416 
-3431 LGPQDKVKQ
+3431 
-3440 PLTWQQW
+3440 
-3447 KDSVTYEDLTP
+3447 
-3458 KYKELY
+3458 
-3464 SNEDLYNKKD
+3464 
-3474 GASLGNVSGRLK
+3474 
-3486 ELKDRINVDLGR
+3486 
-3498 TNGLEMVHHGADDA
+3498 
-3512 NPYAVMADNF
+3512 
-3522 PATFFVPKS
+3522 
-3531 LFAEDG
+3531 
-3537 LGEGKGSIQTY
+3537 
-3548 FNVNEQG
+3548 
-3555 AVVIRNPQEFSD
+3555 
-3567 FQQVT
+3567 
-3572 INASFRASF
+3572 
-3581 NDKWNH
+3581 
-3587 GLDEPLFTTK
+3587 
-3597 RKLSHEFLNKR
+3597 
-3608 DQLLKKLSGGRLDA
+3608 
-3622 QDETLVALGN
+3622 
-3632 PDDVSGNKAI
+3632 
-3642 VAVDVSQI
+3642 QI
-3650 FTRQELKERANVFAK
+3650 FTVQELKERAKVFAK

-3678 DLVHQTVSR
+3678 DLVHQAKGR
-3687 DQIVASFELNKKVNA
+3687 DQIAASFELNKKINA

-3712 NQALTQLKEQIT
+3712 NQALTQLKEQVT
-3724 SALFIGKMQVAQV
+3724 SALFIGKMQIAQAG
-3737 DIDAIAQTRPELAAR
+3737 IDAIAQTRPELAAR

-3758 EEANGEHRGLTDMM
+3758 EEANGKHVGLTDMM

-3781 LAPKQGYKGETP
+3781 LAPKHGYKGETP
-3793 NDLGF
+3793 SDLGF

-3803 VDLGDHYA
+3803 VDLSEHYA

-3841 YSYQELQDLT
+3841 YSYQELQDFT

-3861 FLKEAAKKVDP
+3861 FLKEAAKKADP

-3887 DKSYLSQLDSDRM
+3887 DQSYLSQLDSDRM

-3918 DRRYSGAGYDEL
+3918 DRRYSGKGYDEL
-3930 TNKLAGATGVDEQL
+3930 TNKLASATGVDEQL

-4014 MLKTKHLDA
+4014 MLKTKHLDVA
-4023 TLFENAR
+4023 LFENAR

-4069 VLQSLP
+4069 VLQNLP
-4075 DDEKFVAIY
+4075 DGEKFVAIY

-4111 RVSDSNQFRVEQDDM
+4111 KVSDSNQFTVEQDDVS
-4126 TLRVVYDDVANKPKL
+4126 LRVVYDDVANKPKI

-4148 GANTAIHNQNVNDW
+4148 GANTALHNQNVNDW
-4162 ERVAVTPTADGGET
+4162 ECVVVTPTADGGET

-4187 NDSVVANAAANL
+4187 NDAVAAKAAANL

-4238 HGRDDSDSNN
+4238 HGRDDSESNN
-4248 THLSGYSAEDLAA
+4248 TRLSGYSADELAV
-4261 KLANFQQSF
+4261 KLAKFQQSF
-4270 SQAENINNTPDHIS
+4270 NQAENVSSKPDHIS

-4306 MDVNGL
+4306 MDANGL
-4312 RVDVSAR
+4312 RLDVSVR

-4325 DATGRKHTKD
+4325 DETGRKHTKD
-4335 ENGDWIQK
+4335 ANGNWVQK
-4343 AETNKVSLSWNEQ
+4343 AESNKVSLSWNEQ
-4356 GEVIAKEER
+4356 GDVVAKDER

-4381 VSDVGEIARGA
+4381 ISDVDEPARGA

-4406 KVETETSSSAANN
+4406 KAETETSSSSANN

-4444 NVGIKVGSGGFKSL
+4444 NVGIKVGTGGFKSL

-4465 MVHIGNGES
+4465 MIHIGNGES
-4474 KHSVDMGG
+4474 KHSFDIGG

-4494 NRNVSFNLGQSND
+4494 NRNVSFNKGRSND
-4507 LLVMMDKSIPT
+4507 LIVMMDKSIPT

-4535 QSIATSGEDQDWLA
+4535 QSIATSGEGKDWLA

-4570 DQSSSVDYTCLVEL
+4570 DQSSSVDYTSLVEL
-4584 DSHNERSSR
+4584 DSQNERSSR
-4593 GLKHDTEA
+4593 GLKHDAEA
-4601 ALNKQYNQWLSGNS
+4601 ALNKQYNQWLSGNGNNDTS
-4615 DSSAGK
+4615 K

-4700 RQLKNKLLGQMAGI
+4700 RQLKNKLLGQLAGV

-4724 GVDYTT
+4724 GVDYTA
-4730 SGQIVSRNGEAVDG
+4730 SGHIVSRNGEAVDG
-4744 VAILTE
+4744 VAILKE

-4765 FVDPAKLLDSLKS
+4765 FVDPAKLLDSLKA
-4778 GIDMGADGI
+4778 GIKMGADGI
-4787 QSFAETHG
+4787 KSFAETHG
-4795 LKDKAPE
+4795 LKEKAPE
-4802 EEENKSAVSV
+4802 EEESKPSVSL
-4812 NGTSVNSAQGATA
+4812 NGETLNSTQGAIVA
-4825 SDGNTETAETQ
+4825 DGSTETTETP

-4862 MKSLVE
+4862 MKSLVA

-4944 NIFTGGEGSDMGVL
+4944 NIFTGGEGNDMGVL

-5001 DTGLGRDYVV
+5001 DTGSGRDYVV

-5020 TGDGQDYSVTIGN
+5020 TGDDQDYSVTIGN
-5033 NNQVELGAGNDFAN
+5033 NNQVELGAGDDFAN

-5092 FNGEE
+5092 FNGGE

-5130 VEDISSEDNIVF
+5130 VEDIRSEDNIVF

-5167 VSETDQ
+5167 ASDSDQ
-5173 AKFEHIGSVTFND
+5173 AKFEHIGSVTFSD
-5186 YFDGKRAQ
+5186 YFNGNRAQ
-5194 MIIAMGEKDA
+5194 VIIAMGEKDA
-5204 NGEREYTTLSESSI
+5204 TGEREYTTLSESAI

-5246 VAISTAWADVVH
+5246 VAITTAWADVVH

>member
-15 GNYSADNGN
+15 GNYSADDGN
-24 NDIVAI
+24 NSIVAI

-47 GSIGATVHTG
+47 GSIGATVYTG

-70 RVEDS
+70 RVEDT

-110 HLGHHGDV
+110 HLGNHGDV

-123 AAYNS
+123 AAYNGIT
-128 VKRKGLSGNVTF
+128 RKGLSGNVTF

-153 NHGNLSFA
+153 NQGNLSFA

-174 DQYQGSRGDVSFD
+174 NRYQGSRGDVTFD

-242 DVYQQTHGNIRFEGV
+242 DVYAQTRGNIRFEGV
-257 GGYNSFYSDVAHG
+257 GGYNSLYSDVAHG

-299 AKAEDI
+299 AKAEEI
-305 VLTTAKMHGSWIGS
+305 VLTAAQMHGLSIDNGNKF
-319 GTHAVTAVK
+319 HAVTAVK

-341 DGTYTKINKVRLS
+341 DGTYTKINKVRLY
-354 NDPKTGKL
+354 NDPETGKL
-362 KYYSEAWYKQGNH
+362 KYYSEAWFKRGNH
-375 LSGLARSDVSS
+375 LAELARSDVSS

-410 SLTVHAMEKDLT
+410 SLTVHAVEKDLT

-433 LIDAKDVVL
+433 LIDAKDVAL

-457 KVDVQAIK
+457 TVDVQAVK

-493 AETGVLKYQARSW
+493 PKTGALKYQARSW
-506 YKEGDHT
+506 YKEGNHT

-536 LSALNYS
+536 LSDLHYS
-543 VNAIRSMS
+543 VNAVRSTS

-576 GDVHFSGAGG
+576 GDVRFNGAGG

-699 AMLGGYNTHTQI
+699 VMLGGYNTHTQI
-711 GSGHGLWL
+711 GSGNGLWL

-730 GNGEVT
+730 GKGDVA

-749 GEGELTAG
+749 GDGDLTAG

-763 VMTHISGDEQASN
+763 VITHISGDNEASN

-794 DTLAVMGGGAN
+794 NTLAVMGGGAN

-813 STTGVMVGGANI
+813 TTTGVMVGGANI

-870 TSIAAM
+870 TSIAVM

-954 NANIFTHIGNG
+954 NANIFTHVGSG
-965 STFAAMIGQANVMTK
+965 STFAAMIGQANIMTK

-995 IYTHVGDGTSLGLFA
+995 IYTHVGDGTSLGIFA
-1010 GEMNVMTKVGNGT
+1010 GEVNVMTKVGNGT

-1096 EGTTVGLLISDIG
+1096 EGTAVGLLISDIG

-1123 AKGKANIVTKVGDG
+1123 AKGKANIITKVGDG
-1137 LGINVAWGQA
+1137 LGVNVAWGQA

-1162 KGEANILTKVGDG
+1162 KGEANIITKVGDG

-1211 DGRNVVLAKGEAN
+1211 NGRNVVLAKGEAN

-1229 GDGDSFNALWSKGNV
+1229 GDGDSFNALWSKGNI

-1263 TTTVGNGLSVTA
+1263 TTTVGDGLSVTA

-1284 KVGNGV
+1284 KVGDGV

-1311 AVMKGKANANIHIGD
+1311 AVMKGKANANIHVGD

-1333 YARNNVAIK
+1333 YAQNNVAIK

-1347 FYSLAVASSN
+1347 FYSLAAASSN

-1368 NVKQTLL
+1368 NIKQTLL

-1386 VQGDEASTSGTQK
+1386 VQGDEASSSGTQK

-1414 FQMDAI
+1414 FQMEAI

-1438 DTPDLNEMDND
+1438 DTPDLNKMQNALDV
-1449 LNIDGASDHAPN
+1449 DGSSDQTQAPN

-1474 WQSTHGVE
+1474 WKSTHGVE
-1482 ASYSGSVY
+1482 ASYSGNVY

-1498 TRVTELDTHTNTSL
+1498 ARVTELDTYTNTSL

-1602 SPQAN
+1602 SQQAN
-1607 AVSEHAKQ
+1607 AVSEHATQ

-1661 IENNGQAQRDAVKE
+1661 LGNNGQAQRDAVKE
-1675 ESEAVTAELTTL
+1675 ESEAVTAELTKL

-1697 ATHTGKSGEQWRN
+1697 ATHTGESGEQWRN

-1722 QIDDAKQ
+1722 QLDDAKQ
-1729 LASDKMAAAK
+1729 LANDKIAAAK
-1739 QTQSDNNSKVKD
+1739 QTQSDNNSKVKE
-1751 SIAKSEAGVAKGEQN
+1751 SVAKSEAGVAQGEQN

-1786 DAVAKSHDAKQAES
+1786 DAVAKSNDAKQAES

-1827 QNDAQGAKQNEGDRP
+1827 QNDAKGTTQNEGDRP
-1842 DRQGVA
+1842 DREGVA

-1855 AHRVEGAGETGSHVN
+1855 AHSVEGAGETGSHVN
-1870 TDSQTNADGRFSD
+1870 TDSQTNADGRFSE
-1883 GLTEQELEA
+1883 GLSEQEQEA

-1907 GIRSKNSG
+1907 GIRGKNSG
-1915 STITSMFME
+1915 STITSMFTE
-1924 ANADSIVVDT
+1924 TNSDSIVVPT
-1934 TASQDVVRKEV
+1934 TASQDVVRQEI
-1945 RISGVNLVGL
+1945 RISGVNLEGL
-1955 GEASHDSAESLVAA
+1955 SGGQGSQTTGQHSS
-1969 RAEKVANLYRWLD
+1969 KS
-1982 TDNDVA
+1982 
-1988 TDKYVPVPGFERVD
+1988 VPGFQSHFASTSIGIENELSGLVVVLPKNSAQTFGYVHDSQGNPLFMLTKDMNQGGYSNPAGITDINGLNNWQTHTIELVTYPSETSDTTAIESRKE
-2002 ADVSDEVKQRMIQ
+2002 AMLWLAKEFTGHINQSNHQSLPQLVSDDGRFTLVISNSKHLIAAGNGTAIEAQGQTIGMTPSGQQATMAISAKEFGSSSSLEVRLLESAPWYQ
-2015 SMSGYIEHT
+2015 SRLRDEFLANSNEHKLDDPEAAQNVYAYLTSVYSKTADLAKEFGIYINDWDPASEGFSPNAQGLTDPKVKNAWEILPRTKPVKMLELLSADDSRYVRQQIIEKLKGSHSESLAKNVFEYFQYGGEVAGHGINNATTGSAQQPEPAILFEFRSVPSVLSEFVPKTESTAKVDVKALDHFDSASRKAIIVEVNALVSGSDDFDAWYQEYRASKGQPPVKNPKSSASANHKAEWLMTQYAEKWAKITAPYIESNET
-2024 DNQVPKDQAQALAT
+2024 STSTQTTVDSGEVLKGLQEDFKRYGDALKPDTSVPGKSKDIRTTKDFLNGYKNDHAKEIVDGFRSDMSIKQLVD
-2038 LFVESTLDYDWDK
+2038 LF
-2051 RVEFLTKLESYG
+2051 
-2063 YSFETPHAE
+2063 
-2072 KSIVSFWSGK
+2072 
-2082 NFKQYRD
+2082 
-2089 VLDNAQTDGK
+2089 
-2099 KVVYDID
+2099 
-2106 VKGNAFAIDLNKHL
+2106 VKGN
-2120 MRWGG
+2120 WS
-2125 LFLDPDN
+2125 
-2132 AEQNQLKSSIDAATF
+2132 AEQKGALAWEIESRALKVTF
-2147 SNTGFWSS
+2147 QNKSEKYNRLFRE
-2155 VYATGA
+2155 
-2161 QHDVYVIAEG
+2161 IA
-2171 GVRLGNY
+2171 
-2178 FWHVELPALRQLQ
+2178 
-2191 REGLVGEIRLLD
+2191 
-2203 KPVSEYKD
+2203 S
-2211 LPADEIGRRLTDA
+2211 A
-2224 GVGVKVRFDA
+2224 GVVDA
-2234 LSSARQAELLAD
+2234 
-2246 NPDDYRADTLV
+2246 
-2257 ELDVKLSA
+2257 
-2265 IDSMLRESLPFYSL
+2265 
-2279 RTERNLLVQEGD
+2279 
-2291 EGFEVRSWPGS
+2291 
-2302 DDKSKTILL
+2302 
-2311 DNPEDAAQQ
+2311 
-2320 KAIERFILAN
+2320 KA
-2330 FDNFE
+2330 
-2335 QMPDELF
+2335 
-2342 LVDNKVLS
+2342 
-2350 HHDGR
+2350 
-2355 TRILAQKE
+2355 T
-2363 DGAWTYNTNSEL
+2363 
-2375 MSVTELLDAAHVSGK
+2375 
-2390 VRGESYQKVIDAL
+2390 
-2403 AEYHASTAEHA
+2403 
-2414 DYELES
+2414 
-2420 VEQLVNL
+2420 EQLAPQL
-2427 RKKIE
+2427 
-2432 GYALGH
+2432 
-2438 PDSGRL
+2438 
-2444 EAMNSLLNQVN
+2444 MLLN
-2455 SRLEEVS
+2455 
-2462 VLAVS
+2462 
-2467 EQSIKAHDSFS
+2467 
-2478 RLYDQ
+2478 
-2483 LDNAHLKQSKHL
+2483 
-2495 YLDGNGDFVT
+2495 
-2505 KGKGNLAKIDQ
+2505 
-2516 LGGSDAVLEKVKAS
+2516 
-2530 VNHEYGQAIA
+2530 
-2540 DTIFAGLSANELAKD
+2540 LS
-2555 GKGIDITGLNRIHQA
+2555 
-2570 LEQHMSPVSATMY
+2570 
-2583 IWKPSDHSALGHA
+2583 
-2596 ALQIGQGRTQI
+2596 
-2607 DAQAA
+2607 
-2612 ADFNKQNY
+2612 
-2620 VSWWPLGSKSSN
+2620 
-2632 IRNIFNV
+2632 
-2639 ATEYQPDLKLR
+2639 
-2650 WSDFSQPAHQ
+2650 
-2660 NDTLEH
+2660 
-2666 DMASEENDG
+2666 NDG
-2675 FGLNDGETKL
+2675 FGGRCDPLSKL
-2685 KRFIEKLNAAKGID
+2685 
-2699 AAYKDASE
+2699 
-2707 GYASVLLGN
+2707 V
-2716 PDMLVSTGIPA
+2716 
-2727 HVFQPFVDQWNDTS
+2727 
-2741 YDMMDVANRFAQ
+2741 
-2753 ELQKQ
+2753 
-2758 AQASGDPALVA
+2758 LVA
-2769 KRIDN
+2769 K
-2774 VVRLFAERALEEI
+2774 
-2787 EAFKASQADEGR
+2787 
-2799 VFRINLEGLDVAAM
+2799 
-2813 QAEWNRLSHDPDA
+2813 
-2826 RYQLLTKNCSS
+2826 QL
-2837 TVAKVLKAGGADKL
+2837 
-2851 IGHTWRPK
+2851 
-2859 FGVWTPTELFN
+2859 
-2870 FGQALQE
+2870 
-2877 AQLEIAAKKQS
+2877 
-2888 HQVNDDL
+2888 
-2895 DALSGSEKHKDKV
+2895 
-2908 AIENDGTPPRDKVPL
+2908 ENDGQVGVARQLLEKMYSAAAVLSNPTLYSDSEKANASKLLSSLAAIHAKNPMHDTSMKVWQEKLEGKQALTVNGVVEKITDASANGKPVL
-2923 SPLTRFLNNELY
+2923 LELDAPGHAMAAWAKGSGDDRVYGFYDPNAGIVEFSSAEKFGDYLTRFFGKSDLNMAQSYKLGKN
-2935 GERDARRKIGDITQT
+2935 DA
-2950 LLDHAVEKGES
+2950 
-2961 QKVTLKG
+2961 G
-2968 EAGRLTGYYHQ
+2968 EAIFNRVVVMDGNTLASYKPTFGDKTTMQGILDLPVFDATPIKKPTG
-2979 GTASSDDE
+2979 GVASDLEALGDK
-2987 TSTTSGKVVLFLHG
+2987 TKVV
-3001 SGSSAEEQASAIRS
+3001 
-3015 HYQKQ
+3015 
-3020 GIDML
+3020 
-3025 AVNLRG
+3025 V
-3031 YGESDGGPSEKGLY
+3031 
-3045 QDARTMF
+3045 
-3052 NYLVNDKG
+3052 
-3060 IDPSNIILH
+3060 
-3069 GYSMGGPIAADL
+3069 DL
-3081 ARYAAQNGQAVSGL
+3081 A
-3095 LLDRPMPSM
+3095 
-3104 TKAITAHEVANPA
+3104 
-3117 GIVGTIAKA
+3117 
-3126 VNGQF
+3126 
-3131 SVEKN
+3131 
-3136 LKGLPQ
+3136 
-3142 ETPILL
+3142 
-3148 LTDNEGLGEEGEKL
+3148 
-3162 RVKLS
+3162 
-3167 NSGFNVTGEQTF
+3167 
-3179 YGHEASNR
+3179 
-3187 LMSQYTGQI
+3187 
-3196 VSDLLNTQHIKHN
+3196 
-3209 EAKLN
+3209 
-3214 LEPHGKNY
+3214 
-3222 ESRDL
+3222 
-3227 ILKPISQPETVELGM
+3227 
-3242 PEVDQKVLADIAE
+3242 
-3255 RENVIIGVRPVDEKS
+3255 
-3270 KSLIAS
+3270 
-3276 KMYSSKG
+3276 
-3283 LFVKAKS
+3283 
-3290 SDWGPM
+3290 
-3296 SGFIPVDQSFAKASA
+3296 
-3311 RRDLETFNRHAEQS
+3311 
-3325 IQSGN
+3325 
-3330 AVSADLY
+3330 
-3337 LNQVRVEELV
+3337 
-3347 SKYHS
+3347 
-3352 LTPLELDDQ
+3352 
-3361 SGMYKTTATNGD
+3361 
-3373 QSVPFFL
+3373 
-3380 NRVTVDGN
+3380 
-3388 ELWQVHYITNG
+3388 
-3399 ELAPFK
+3399 
-3405 VIGDPVSKQPM
+3405 
-3416 TADYDLLTVMYSYGD
+3416 
-3431 LGPQDKVKQ
+3431 
-3440 PLTWQQW
+3440 
-3447 KDSVTYEDLTP
+3447 
-3458 KYKELY
+3458 
-3464 SNEDLYNKKD
+3464 
-3474 GASLGNVSGRLK
+3474 
-3486 ELKDRINVDLGR
+3486 
-3498 TNGLEMVHHGADDA
+3498 
-3512 NPYAVMADNF
+3512 
-3522 PATFFVPKS
+3522 
-3531 LFAEDG
+3531 
-3537 LGEGKGSIQTY
+3537 
-3548 FNVNEQG
+3548 
-3555 AVVIRNPQEFSD
+3555 
-3567 FQQVT
+3567 
-3572 INASFRASF
+3572 
-3581 NDKWNH
+3581 
-3587 GLDEPLFTTK
+3587 
-3597 RKLSHEFLNKR
+3597 
-3608 DQLLKKLSGGRLDA
+3608 
-3622 QDETLVALGN
+3622 
-3632 PDDVSGNKAI
+3632 
-3642 VAVDVSQI
+3642 QI
-3650 FTRQELKERANVFAK
+3650 FTVQELKERAKVFAK

-3678 DLVHQTVSR
+3678 DLVHQAKGR
-3687 DQIVASFELNKKVNA
+3687 DQIAASFELNKKIND

-3712 NQALTQLKEQIT
+3712 NQALTQLKEQVT
-3724 SALFIGKMQVAQV
+3724 NALFIGKMQVAQAG
-3737 DIDAIAQTRPELAAR
+3737 IDAIAQTRPELAAR

-3758 EEANGEHRGLTDMM
+3758 EEANGKHVGLTDMM

-3781 LAPKQGYKGETP
+3781 LAPKHGYKGETP
-3793 NDLGF
+3793 SDLGF

-3803 VDLGDHYA
+3803 VDLGEHYA

-3851 GVESVQMAFY
+3851 GAESVQMAFY
-3861 FLKEAAKKVDP
+3861 FLKEAAKKADP

-3887 DKSYLSQLDSDRM
+3887 DQSYLSQLDSDRM

-3906 YRSSHETDVDAW
+3906 YRSSHETDIDAW
-3918 DRRYSGAGYDEL
+3918 DRRYSGTGYDEL
-3930 TNKLAGATGVDEQL
+3930 TNKLASATGVDEQL
-3944 SVLLDDRKGLL
+3944 AVLLDDRKGLL

-3999 DRYLATGVMSSELSA
+3999 DRYLATGVMSSELST
-4014 MLKTKHLDA
+4014 MLKTKHLDV

-4069 VLQSLP
+4069 VLQNLP
-4075 DDEKFVAIY
+4075 DGEKFVAIY

-4111 RVSDSNQFRVEQDDM
+4111 KVSDSNQFTVEQDDVS
-4126 TLRVVYDDVANKPKL
+4126 LRVVYDDVANKPKI

-4148 GANTAIHNQNVNDW
+4148 GANTALHNQNVNDW
-4162 ERVAVTPTADGGET
+4162 ERVVVTPTADGGES

-4187 NDSVVANAAANL
+4187 NDDVVAKAAANL

-4209 VQLDSDGNYRVVYG
+4209 VQIDSDGNYRVVYG

-4238 HGRDDSDSNN
+4238 HGRDDSESNN
-4248 THLSGYSAEDLAA
+4248 TRLSGYSADELAV
-4261 KLANFQQSF
+4261 KLAKFQQSF
-4270 SQAENINNTPDHIS
+4270 NQAENINNKPDHIS

-4306 MDVNGL
+4306 MDANGL
-4312 RVDVSAR
+4312 RVDVSVR

-4325 DATGRKHTKD
+4325 DEAGRKHTKD
-4335 ENGDWIQK
+4335 ANGDWVQK
-4343 AETNKVSLSWNEQ
+4343 AENNKVSLSWDEQ
-4356 GEVIAKEER
+4356 GEVVAKDER

-4381 VSDVGEIARGA
+4381 VSDVDEPARGA

-4406 KVETETSSSAANN
+4406 KAETETSSSSANN

-4444 NVGIKVGSGGFKSL
+4444 NVGIKVGTGGFKSL

-4474 KHSVDMGG
+4474 KHSFDIGG

-4494 NRNVSFNLGQSND
+4494 NRNVSFNLGRSND
-4507 LLVMMDKSIPT
+4507 LIVMMDKSIPT

-4535 QSIATSGEDQDWLA
+4535 QSIATSGEGQDWLA

-4570 DQSSSVDYTCLVEL
+4570 DQSSSVDYTSLVEL
-4584 DSHNERSSR
+4584 DSQNERSSR
-4593 GLKHDTEA
+4593 GLKHDAEA

-4615 DSSAGK
+4615 DSDTSK

-4635 AFNFAVGGQGADIQ
+4635 AFNFAVGGQGADTQ

-4700 RQLKNKLLGQMAGI
+4700 RQLKNKLLGQLAGV

-4724 GVDYTT
+4724 GVDYTA

-4744 VAILTE
+4744 VAILKE

-4765 FVDPAKLLDSLKS
+4765 FVDPAKLLDSLKA
-4778 GIDMGADGI
+4778 GINMGADGI
-4787 QSFAETHG
+4787 KSFAETHG
-4795 LKDKAPE
+4795 LKEKAPE
-4802 EEENKSAVSV
+4802 EEEDNASVSV
-4812 NGTSVNSAQGATA
+4812 NGASVNSAQGVTVA
-4825 SDGNTETAETQ
+4825 DGSTETAETP

-4898 GDINLSLGNY
+4898 GDINISLGNY

-4944 NIFTGGEGSDMGVL
+4944 NIFTGGEGNDMGVL

-5001 DTGLGRDYVV
+5001 DTGSGRDYVV

-5020 TGDGQDYSVTIGN
+5020 TGDDQDYSVTIGN

-5092 FNGEE
+5092 FNGGE

-5130 VEDISSEDNIVF
+5130 VEDIRSEDNIVF

-5167 VSETDQ
+5167 ASDRDQ
-5173 AKFEHIGSVTFND
+5173 AKFEHIGSVTFSD
-5186 YFDGKRAQ
+5186 YFNGNRAQ
-5194 MIIAMGEKDA
+5194 VIIAMGEKDA
-5204 NGEREYTTLSESSI
+5204 TGEREYTTLSESAI

-5246 VAISTAWADVVH
+5246 VAITTAWADVVH

>member
-15 GNYSADNGN
+15 GNYSADDGN
-24 NDIVAI
+24 NSIVAI

-47 GSIGATVHTG
+47 GSIGATVYTG

-70 RVEDS
+70 RVEDT

-110 HLGHHGDV
+110 HLGNHGDV

-123 AAYNS
+123 AAYNGIT
-128 VKRKGLSGNVTF
+128 RKGLSGNVTF

-153 NHGNLSFA
+153 NQGNLSFA

-174 DQYQGSRGDVSFD
+174 NRYQGSRGDVTFD

-242 DVYQQTHGNIRFEGV
+242 DVYAQTRGNIRFEGV
-257 GGYNSFYSDVAHG
+257 GGYNSLYSDVAHG

-305 VLTTAKMHGSWIGS
+305 VLTAAQMHGLSIDNGNKF
-319 GTHAVTAVK
+319 HAVTAVK

-341 DGTYTKINKVRLS
+341 DGTYTKINKVRLY
-354 NDPKTGKL
+354 NDPETGKL
-362 KYYSEAWYKQGNH
+362 KYYSEAWFKRGNH
-375 LSGLARSDVSS
+375 LAELARSDVSS

-410 SLTVHAMEKDLT
+410 SLTVHAVEKDLT

-433 LIDAKDVVL
+433 LIDAKDVAL

-457 KVDVQAIK
+457 TVDVQAVK

-493 AETGVLKYQARSW
+493 PKTGALKYQARSW
-506 YKEGDHT
+506 YKEGNHT

-536 LSALNYS
+536 LSDLHYS
-543 VNAIRSMS
+543 VNAVRSTS

-576 GDVHFSGAGG
+576 GDVRFNGAGG

-699 AMLGGYNTHTQI
+699 VMLGGYNTHTQI
-711 GSGHGLWL
+711 GSGNGLWL

-730 GNGEVT
+730 GNGDVA

-749 GEGELTAG
+749 GDGDLTAG

-763 VMTHISGDEQASN
+763 VITHISGDNETSN

-794 DTLAVMGGGAN
+794 NTLAVMGGGAN

-813 STTGVMVGGANI
+813 TTTGVMVGGANI

-870 TSIAAM
+870 TSIAVM

-954 NANIFTHIGNG
+954 NANIFTHVGSG
-965 STFAAMIGQANVMTK
+965 STFAAMIGQANIMTK

-995 IYTHVGDGTSLGLFA
+995 IYTHVGDGTSLGIFA
-1010 GEMNVMTKVGNGT
+1010 GEVNVMTKVGNGT

-1123 AKGKANIVTKVGDG
+1123 AKGKANIITKVGDG
-1137 LGINVAWGQA
+1137 LGVNVAWGQA

-1162 KGEANILTKVGDG
+1162 KGEANIITKVGDG

-1229 GDGDSFNALWSKGNV
+1229 GDGDSFNALWSKGNI

-1263 TTTVGNGLSVTA
+1263 TTTVGDGLSVTA

-1284 KVGNGV
+1284 KVGDGV

-1311 AVMKGKANANIHIGD
+1311 AVMKGKANANIHVGD

-1333 YARNNVAIK
+1333 YAQNNVAIK

-1368 NVKQTLL
+1368 NIKQTLL

-1386 VQGDEASTSGTQK
+1386 VQGDEASSSGTQK

-1414 FQMDAI
+1414 FQMEAI

-1438 DTPDLNEMDND
+1438 DTPDLNKMQNALDV
-1449 LNIDGASDHAPN
+1449 DGSSDQTQAPN

-1474 WQSTHGVE
+1474 WKSTHGVE
-1482 ASYSGSVY
+1482 ASYSGNVY

-1498 TRVTELDTHTNTSL
+1498 ARVTELDTNTNTSL

-1553 SSSGDASAWQQKTL
+1553 SSSGDASAWQQKNL

-1602 SPQAN
+1602 SQQAN
-1607 AVSEHAKQ
+1607 AVSEHATQ

-1620 NALSDKERAEADRQR
+1620 NALSDKDRAEADRQR

-1661 IENNGQAQRDAVKE
+1661 LGNNGQAQRDAVKE
-1675 ESEAVTAELTTL
+1675 ESEAVTAELTKL

-1697 ATHTGKSGEQWRN
+1697 ATHTGESGDQWRN

-1722 QIDDAKQ
+1722 QLDDAKQ
-1729 LASDKMAAAK
+1729 LANDKIAAAK
-1739 QTQSDNNSKVKD
+1739 QTQSDNNSKVKE
-1751 SIAKSEAGVAKGEQN
+1751 SVAKSEAGVAQGEQN

-1786 DAVAKSHDAKQAES
+1786 DAVAKSNDAKQAES

-1827 QNDAQGAKQNEGDRP
+1827 QNDAKGTKQNEGDRP
-1842 DRQGVA
+1842 DREGVA

-1855 AHRVEGAGETGSHVN
+1855 AHSVEGAGETGSHVN
-1870 TDSQTNADGRFSD
+1870 TDGPTNADGRFSE
-1883 GLTEQELEA
+1883 GLSEQEQEA

-1907 GIRSKNSG
+1907 GIRGKNSG
-1915 STITSMFME
+1915 STITSMFTE
-1924 ANADSIVVDT
+1924 TNSDSIVVPT
-1934 TASQDVVRKEV
+1934 TASQDVVRKEI
-1945 RISGVNLVGL
+1945 RISGVNLEGL
-1955 GEASHDSAESLVAA
+1955 GETSHDSAESLVAA

-1982 TDNDVA
+1982 TENDVA

-2024 DNQVPKDQAQALAT
+2024 DNQVPKDQAEALAT
-2038 LFVESTLDYDWDK
+2038 LFVEATLDYDWDK

-2063 YSFETPHAE
+2063 YSFEAPHAE

-2161 QHDVYVIAEG
+2161 QNDVYVIAEG

-2178 FWHVELPALRQLQ
+2178 FWNVELPALRQLQ

-2211 LPADEIGRRLTDA
+2211 LPADQIGRRLTDA
-2224 GVGVKVRFDA
+2224 GVAVKVRFDA
-2234 LSSARQAELLAD
+2234 LSHERQAELLAD
-2246 NPDDYRADTLV
+2246 NPDGYKADTLV

-2279 RTERNLLVQEGD
+2279 RTERNLLVQEGE
-2291 EGFEVRSWPGS
+2291 EGFEVRSWPGT
-2302 DDKSKTILL
+2302 DGKSKTILL

-2320 KAIERFILAN
+2320 KSIERFILAN

-2355 TRILAQKE
+2355 TRIIAQKE
-2363 DGAWTYNTNSEL
+2363 DGAWTYNTNVEL
-2375 MSVTELLDAAHVSGK
+2375 MSVTELLDAAHVNGK
-2390 VRGESYQKVIDAL
+2390 VRGDSYQQVIDAL
-2403 AEYHASTAEHA
+2403 TEYHASTVEHA

-2420 VEQLVNL
+2420 VEKLLNL
-2427 RKKIE
+2427 RKQIE
-2432 GYALGH
+2432 GYVLGH
-2438 PDSGRL
+2438 PDSGRV

-2483 LDNAHLKQSKHL
+2483 LDNANLKESKHL

-2505 KGKGNLAKIDQ
+2505 KGKGNLATIDQ
-2516 LGGSDAVLEKVKAS
+2516 LGGSDAVLEKVKAA
-2530 VNHEYGQAIA
+2530 VTHEYGQVVA
-2540 DTIFAGLSANELAKD
+2540 DTIFAGLSANDLAKD
-2555 GKGIDITGLNRIHQA
+2555 GKGIDIAGLNKVHQA
-2570 LEQHMSPVSATMY
+2570 IEQHMSPVSATMY

-2596 ALQIGQGRTQI
+2596 ALQIGQGRTQLEG
-2607 DAQAA
+2607 QAA

-2639 ATEYQPDLKLR
+2639 ATEDQPDLKLR

-2675 FGLNDGETKL
+2675 FGLKDGETKL

-2699 AAYKDASE
+2699 ASYKDASE

-2716 PDMLVSTGIPA
+2716 PDMLASTGIPA

-2741 YDMMDVANRFAQ
+2741 YDMMDVANRFAE

-2758 AQASGDPALVA
+2758 AQASGDPALVE

-2813 QAEWNRLSHDPDA
+2813 QAEWNRLSNDPDA

-2888 HQVNDDL
+2888 HQVTDVL
-2895 DALSGSEKHKDKV
+2895 DALSGNEKHKENV
-2908 AIENDGTPPRDKVPL
+2908 AIENDGTPPRDKESL

-2935 GERDARRKIGDITQT
+2935 GEKDARRKIGDITQT
-2950 LLDHAVEKGES
+2950 LLDHAVENGES

-2979 GTASSDDE
+2979 GAASSEGE
-2987 TSTTSGKVVLFLHG
+2987 TSATSGKVVLFLHG
-3001 SGSSAEEQASAIRS
+3001 SGSSAEEQASEIRN

-3060 IDPSNIILH
+3060 IDPSNIIIH

-3117 GIVGTIAKA
+3117 GIVGAIAKA

-3136 LKGLPQ
+3136 LKGLPK

-3162 RVKLS
+3162 RAKLAIA
-3167 NSGFNVTGEQTF
+3167 GYNVTGEQTF

-3187 LMSQYTGQI
+3187 LMGQYADQI
-3196 VSDLLNTQHIKHN
+3196 VSGLFNAEQAAVEAGEVLKGLEKDFKRYGDALKPDTSVPGKSKDIRTTKDFLNGYKNDHAKEIVDGFRSDMSIKQLVDLFVKGNWSAEQKGALAWEIESRALKVTFQNKSEKYNRLFREIASAGVVDAKATEQLAPQLMLLNLSNDGFGGRCDPLSKLVLV
-3209 EAKLN
+3209 AKQ
-3214 LEPHGKNY
+3214 LENDG
-3222 ESRDL
+3222 
-3227 ILKPISQPETVELGM
+3227 QV
-3242 PEVDQKVLADIAE
+3242 
-3255 RENVIIGVRPVDEKS
+3255 GVARQLLE
-3270 KSLIAS
+3270 
-3276 KMYSSKG
+3276 KMYSAAAVLSNPTLYSDSEKANASK
-3283 LFVKAKS
+3283 LLSSLAAIHAKN
-3290 SDWGPM
+3290 PM
-3296 SGFIPVDQSFAKASA
+3296 HDTSMKVWQEKLEGKQALTVNGVVEKITDASA
-3311 RRDLETFNRHAEQS
+3311 NGKPVL
-3325 IQSGN
+3325 
-3330 AVSADLY
+3330 
-3337 LNQVRVEELV
+3337 
-3347 SKYHS
+3347 
-3352 LTPLELDDQ
+3352 LELDAPGHAMAAWAKGSGDDRVYGFYDPNAGIVEFSSAEKFGDYLTRFFGKSDLDMAQ
-3361 SGMYKTTATNGD
+3361 SYKLGKNDAGEAIFNRVVVMDGNTLASYKPTFGDKTTMQGILDLPVFDATPIKKPTGGVASDLEALGD
-3373 QSVPFFL
+3373 K
-3380 NRVTVDGN
+3380 T
-3388 ELWQVHYITNG
+3388 
-3399 ELAPFK
+3399 K
-3405 VIGDPVSKQPM
+3405 VV
-3416 TADYDLLTVMYSYGD
+3416 
-3431 LGPQDKVKQ
+3431 
-3440 PLTWQQW
+3440 
-3447 KDSVTYEDLTP
+3447 
-3458 KYKELY
+3458 
-3464 SNEDLYNKKD
+3464 
-3474 GASLGNVSGRLK
+3474 
-3486 ELKDRINVDLGR
+3486 VDL
-3498 TNGLEMVHHGADDA
+3498 A
-3512 NPYAVMADNF
+3512 
-3522 PATFFVPKS
+3522 
-3531 LFAEDG
+3531 
-3537 LGEGKGSIQTY
+3537 
-3548 FNVNEQG
+3548 
-3555 AVVIRNPQEFSD
+3555 
-3567 FQQVT
+3567 
-3572 INASFRASF
+3572 
-3581 NDKWNH
+3581 
-3587 GLDEPLFTTK
+3587 
-3597 RKLSHEFLNKR
+3597 
-3608 DQLLKKLSGGRLDA
+3608 
-3622 QDETLVALGN
+3622 
-3632 PDDVSGNKAI
+3632 
-3642 VAVDVSQI
+3642 QI
-3650 FTRQELKERANVFAK
+3650 FTVQELKERAKVFAK

-3678 DLVHQTVSR
+3678 DLVHQAKGR
-3687 DQIVASFELNKKVNA
+3687 DQIAASFELNKKIND

-3712 NQALTQLKEQIT
+3712 NQALTQLKEQVT
-3724 SALFIGKMQVAQV
+3724 SALFIGKMQVAQAG
-3737 DIDAIAQTRPELAAR
+3737 IDAIAQTRPELAAR

-3758 EEANGEHRGLTDMM
+3758 EEANGKHVGLTDMM

-3781 LAPKQGYKGETP
+3781 LAPKHGYKGETP
-3793 NDLGF
+3793 SDLGF

-3803 VDLGDHYA
+3803 VDLGEHYA

-3851 GVESVQMAFY
+3851 GAESVQMAFY
-3861 FLKEAAKKVDP
+3861 FLKEAAKKADP

-3887 DKSYLSQLDSDRM
+3887 DQSYLSQLDSDRM

-3906 YRSSHETDVDAW
+3906 YRSSHETDIDAW
-3918 DRRYSGAGYDEL
+3918 DRRYSGTGYDEL
-3930 TNKLAGATGVDEQL
+3930 TNKLASATGVDEQL
-3944 SVLLDDRKGLL
+3944 AVLLDDRKGLL

-3999 DRYLATGVMSSELSA
+3999 ERYLATGVMSSELSA
-4014 MLKTKHLDA
+4014 MLKTKHLDI

-4069 VLQSLP
+4069 VLQNLP
-4075 DDEKFVAIY
+4075 DGEKFVAIY

-4111 RVSDSNQFRVEQDDM
+4111 KVSDSNQFTVEQDDVS
-4126 TLRVVYDDVANKPKL
+4126 LRVVYDDVANKPKI

-4148 GANTAIHNQNVNDW
+4148 GANTALHNQNVNDW
-4162 ERVAVTPTADGGET
+4162 ERVVVTPTADGGES

-4187 NDSVVANAAANL
+4187 NDDVVAKAAANL

-4209 VQLDSDGNYRVVYG
+4209 VQIDSDGNYRVVYG

-4238 HGRDDSDSNN
+4238 HGRDDSESNN
-4248 THLSGYSAEDLAA
+4248 TRLSGYSADELAV
-4261 KLANFQQSF
+4261 KLAKFQQSF
-4270 SQAENINNTPDHIS
+4270 NQAENINNKPDHIS

-4306 MDVNGL
+4306 MDANGL
-4312 RVDVSAR
+4312 RVDVSVR

-4325 DATGRKHTKD
+4325 DEAGRKHTKD
-4335 ENGDWIQK
+4335 ANGDWVQK
-4343 AETNKVSLSWNEQ
+4343 AENNKVSLSWDEQ
-4356 GEVIAKEER
+4356 GEVVAKDER

-4381 VSDVGEIARGA
+4381 VSDVDEPARGA

-4406 KVETETSSSAANN
+4406 KAETETSSSSANN

-4444 NVGIKVGSGGFKSL
+4444 NVGIKVGTGGFKSL

-4474 KHSVDMGG
+4474 KHSFDIGG

-4494 NRNVSFNLGQSND
+4494 NRNVSFNLGRSND
-4507 LLVMMDKSIPT
+4507 LIVMMDKSIPT

-4535 QSIATSGEDQDWLA
+4535 QSIATSGEGQDWLA

-4570 DQSSSVDYTCLVEL
+4570 DQSSSVDYTSLVEL
-4584 DSHNERSSR
+4584 DSQNERSSR
-4593 GLKHDTEA
+4593 GLKHDAEA

-4615 DSSAGK
+4615 DSDTSK

-4700 RQLKNKLLGQMAGI
+4700 RQLKNKLLGQLAGV

-4724 GVDYTT
+4724 GVDYTA
-4730 SGQIVSRNGEAVDG
+4730 SGHIVSRNGEAVDG
-4744 VAILTE
+4744 VAILKE

-4765 FVDPAKLLDSLKS
+4765 FVDPAKLLDSLKA
-4778 GIDMGADGI
+4778 GINMGADGI
-4787 QSFAETHG
+4787 KSFAETHG
-4795 LKDKAPE
+4795 LKEKAPE
-4802 EEENKSAVSV
+4802 EEEDNSSVSV
-4812 NGTSVNSAQGATA
+4812 NGANVNSAQGATVA
-4825 SDGNTETAETQ
+4825 DGSTETAETP

-4868 NLKENLTADLLNM
+4868 NLKENLTTDLLNM

-4898 GDINLSLGNY
+4898 GDINISLGNY

-4944 NIFTGGEGSDMGVL
+4944 NIFTGGEGNDMGVL
-4958 MGRENMMFGGDGN
+4958 MGRENMMCGGDGN

-5001 DTGLGRDYVV
+5001 DTGSGRDYVV

-5020 TGDGQDYSVTIGN
+5020 TGDDQDYSVTIGN

-5092 FNGEE
+5092 FNGGE

-5130 VEDISSEDNIVF
+5130 VEDIRSEDNIVF

-5167 VSETDQ
+5167 ASDSDQ
-5173 AKFEHIGSVTFND
+5173 AKFEHIGSVTFSD
-5186 YFDGKRAQ
+5186 YFNGNRAQ
-5194 MIIAMGEKDA
+5194 VIIAMGEKDA
-5204 NGEREYTTLSESSI
+5204 TGEREYTTLSESAI

-5246 VAISTAWADVVH
+5246 VAITTAWADVVH

>member
-15 GNYSADNGN
+15 GNYSADDGN
-24 NDIVAI
+24 NNIVAI
-30 GFGGEIHAYGG
+30 GFGGQIHAYGG

-47 GSIGATVHTG
+47 GSIGATVYTG

-70 RVEDS
+70 KVEDS
-75 TGHLSVK
+75 TGHLTVK

-110 HLGHHGDV
+110 HLGNHGDV

-123 AAYNS
+123 AAYNGIT
-128 VKRKGLSGNVTF
+128 RKGLSGNVTF
-140 KGAGG
+140 AGAGG

-153 NHGNLSFA
+153 NQGNLSFT

-174 DQYQGSRGDVSFD
+174 NRYQGSHGDVTFD

-228 AGASNRIERTRQAE
+228 AGASNRIERTHQAE
-242 DVYQQTHGNIRFEGV
+242 DVYTQTRGNIRFEGV
-257 GGYNSFYSDVAHG
+257 GGYNSLYSDVAHG

-276 GGAYNTITRKGS
+276 GGAYNTIIRKGS
-288 GSSFDAQGMEY
+288 GNDFAKEGMTN
-299 AKAEDI
+299 AKADEI
-305 VLTTAKMHGSWIGS
+305 VLTKAVMSGSWIGQD
-319 GTHAVTAVK
+319 HHVTAVK
-328 SEREPNTYLFAIA
+328 SASEPNTYLFAFA
-341 DGTYTKINKVRLS
+341 DSTYTKINKVQLR
-354 NDPKTGKL
+354 NDPQTGEL
-362 KYYSEAWYKQGNH
+362 KYYSTAWYKEGNH
-375 LSGLARSDVSS
+375 LSNLANQDISDN
-386 AGGFEVNPIN
+386 GGFTAVNIN
-396 GGYTLSNIAVEHQQ
+396 GAYTLSDLKVEHQQ
-410 SLTVHAMEKDLT
+410 SVTVHAVEKSLT

-433 LIDAKDVVL
+433 VIDAKEVSL
-442 SDAKMGGHAISTDGT
+442 SDAKMGGHAIYADGT
-457 KVDVQAIK
+457 KVDVKAVK
-465 SNRKPNTY
+465 SNRQPNTY
-473 VYAKVLGPYTKIVV
+473 IYAKVLGPYTKIVV

-493 AETGVLKYQARSW
+493 PETGALKYQARSW
-506 YKEGDHT
+506 YREGDHT
-513 ANLANEDISS
+513 ANIANQDISS
-523 ANGYHSM
+523 ATGYNPM

-536 LSALNYS
+536 LSDLHYS
-543 VNAIRSMS
+543 VNAVRSTS
-551 ETVADIDEYTD
+551 ETVADIEEYTD

-567 PATDSGESS
+567 PANDSGESS
-576 GDVHFSGAGG
+576 GDVRFNGAGG

-594 TRGNVYF
+594 TRGNVHF

-653 SKQGKMDVYAGGAV
+653 SQQGKMDVYAGGAV
-667 NVLVRI
+667 NVLVRL

-685 GNISVHKGNGNSRV
+685 GNISVQKGSGDSRV
-699 AMLGGYNTHTQI
+699 VMLGGYNTHTQI
-711 GSGHGLWL
+711 GSGNGLWL

-730 GNGEVT
+730 GKGDVAA
-736 SVLAGGANVLTKV
+736 VLAGGANVLTKM
-749 GEGELTAG
+749 GEGELTSG

-763 VMTHISGDEQASN
+763 VITHISGDNETSN

-794 DTLAVMGGGAN
+794 NTLAVMGGGAN

-813 STTGVMVGGANI
+813 TTTGVMVGGANI

-870 TSIAAM
+870 TSIAVM

-954 NANIFTHIGNG
+954 NANIFTHIGHG
-965 STFAAMIGQANVMTK
+965 STFAAMIGQANIMTK

-995 IYTHVGDGTSLGLFA
+995 IMTHVGDGTSLGLFA
-1010 GEMNVMTKVGNGT
+1010 GEVNVMTKVGNGT

-1096 EGTTVGLLISDIG
+1096 EGTTVGLLISDVG

-1123 AKGKANIVTKVGDG
+1123 AKGKANLITKVGDG
-1137 LGINVAWGQA
+1137 LGVNVAWGQA

-1162 KGEANILTKVGDG
+1162 KGEANLITKVGDG
-1175 QEVSVVQGKA
+1175 QELSVVQGEA

-1211 DGRNVVLAKGEAN
+1211 HGQNVVLAKGEAN

-1229 GDGDSFNALWSKGNV
+1229 GDGDSFNALWSKGNI

-1257 KGKANI
+1257 KGQANI
-1263 TTTVGNGLSVTA
+1263 TTTVGNGLNVTA

-1284 KVGNGV
+1284 KVGDGV

-1311 AVMKGKANANIHIGD
+1311 AVMKGKANANIHVGD

-1333 YARNNVAIK
+1333 YAQNNVAIK

-1368 NVKQTLL
+1368 NIKQTVL

-1386 VQGDEASTSGTQK
+1386 VQGDEASSSGTHK

-1420 EEVGSDLGD
+1420 KEVSSDLGD

-1438 DTPDLNEMDND
+1438 DTPDLNKMQHA
-1449 LNIDGASDHAPN
+1449 LNVDDSFVQAPN

-1469 QGDRG
+1469 QGEHG

-1482 ASYSGSVY
+1482 ASYAGSVY
-1490 GVNGEGHG
+1490 GVEGEGHG
-1498 TRVTELDTHTNTSL
+1498 ARVTELDTYTNTSL
-1512 YQDLTDLTEGEVIA
+1512 YQDLANLAQGEVIA

-1553 SSSGDASAWQQKTL
+1553 SSSGDESAWQQKTL
-1567 KLTAHAGSNRIE
+1567 KLTAQAGSNRIE

-1587 GLGYILDNVVAKSES
+1587 GLGYILDNVVATSES
-1602 SPQAN
+1602 SQQAN
-1607 AVSEHAKQ
+1607 AIREHATQ
-1615 NQASQ
+1615 NPAAQ

-1661 IENNGQAQRDAVKE
+1661 LENNGQAQRDAVQE
-1675 ESEAVTAELTTL
+1675 ESEAITAELTKL
-1687 AQGLDVLDGQ
+1687 AQGLDVLDSQ
-1697 ATHTGKSGEQWRN
+1697 ATHTGESGDQWRN
-1710 DFAGGLLDGVQS
+1710 EFASGLLAGVQI
-1722 QIDDAKQ
+1722 QLDDAKQ
-1729 LASDKMAAAK
+1729 LANGKIAEAK
-1739 QTQSDNNSKVKD
+1739 QTHADNQNKVKD
-1751 SIAKSEAGVAKGEQN
+1751 AVAKSEAGVAKGEQN
-1766 RAGAEQDIAEA
+1766 RAGAEQDIADA
-1777 KADAETRKA
+1777 QADAEKRKA
-1786 DAVAKSHDAKQAES
+1786 DALAKGKDAQQAES
-1800 DAHSAANDAQSR
+1800 DAHHAINNAQSR
-1812 GDRDAMNAENKANQA
+1812 GDRDVELAENKANQA
-1827 QNDAQGAKQNEGDRP
+1827 QADAQGAKQNEGDRP
-1842 DRQGVA
+1842 DRQGVT

-1855 AHRVEGAGETGSHVN
+1855 AHSVEGAGETDSHVN
-1870 TDSQTNADGRFSD
+1870 TDSQTNADGRFSE
-1883 GLTEQELEA
+1883 GLTEQEQEA

-1907 GIRSKNSG
+1907 GIRAKNSV
-1915 STITSMFME
+1915 SSMTSMFSE
-1924 ANADSIVVDT
+1924 TNSKSIVVPTKVSPEPERQEVTRRD
-1934 TASQDVVRKEV
+1934 V
-1945 RISGVNLVGL
+1945 RISGVNL
-1955 GEASHDSAESLVAA
+1955 ESLSAVQGSQPTGQLAS
-1969 RAEKVANLYRWLD
+1969 KS
-1982 TDNDVA
+1982 
-1988 TDKYVPVPGFERVD
+1988 VPGFKSHFASTSIGIENELSGLVVVLPKNSAQTFGYVHDSQGNPLFMLTKDMSQGGYSNPVGINDIQGVNNWQTHTIELVTYPSEISDTAAVESRKEAMLWLAKEFTD
-2002 ADVSDEVKQRMIQ
+2002 HINQSNHQSLPHLVSDDGRF
-2015 SMSGYIEHT
+2015 
-2024 DNQVPKDQAQALAT
+2024 T
-2038 LFVESTLDYDWDK
+2038 LVISN
-2051 RVEFLTKLESYG
+2051 S
-2063 YSFETPHAE
+2063 
-2072 KSIVSFWSGK
+2072 
-2082 NFKQYRD
+2082 
-2089 VLDNAQTDGK
+2089 
-2099 KVVYDID
+2099 
-2106 VKGNAFAIDLNKHL
+2106 KHL
-2120 MRWGG
+2120 IAAGNG
-2125 LFLDPDN
+2125 T
-2132 AEQNQLKSSIDAATF
+2132 SIDAQGKTIGMTPSGQQATMAISAKEF
-2147 SNTGFWSS
+2147 GTSSSPEVRLLESAPWYQAGLRDEFLANAKNTTLDDPATAQNVYAYLTS
-2155 VYATGA
+2155 VYSKTADLAKEYGIYINDWDPASEGFSPNA
-2161 QHDVYVIAEG
+2161 QGLTDPKVKNAWSILPRTKPVRMLELLSAEDSRYVRQQIAEKLKGTYSESLAKNVFEYFQYG
-2171 GVRLGNY
+2171 GEVAGHGINNATTGS
-2178 FWHVELPALRQLQ
+2178 VQQPEPAILFEFRSVPSALSDF
-2191 REGLVGEIRLLD
+2191 VP
-2203 KPVSEYKD
+2203 KTAS
-2211 LPADEIGRRLTDA
+2211 T
-2224 GVGVKVRFDA
+2224 VKVDVKALDHFDSASRKAIITEVNALVSGSEDFDA
-2234 LSSARQAELLAD
+2234 WYQEYRASKGQPPVKNPKSSASANHKAEWLMTQHAEQWAKITAPYTDNHETLTSTKLASND
-2246 NPDDYRADTLV
+2246 KE
-2257 ELDVKLSA
+2257 ELHALGETSNLEHNKQQENVAS
-2265 IDSMLRESLPFYSL
+2265 IINTMLNDMLPFYAL

-2291 EGFEVRSWPGS
+2291 EGFEVRAWPGTE
-2302 DDKSKTILL
+2302 DKSKTIILE
-2311 DNPEDAAQQ
+2311 DPEDAAQH

-2342 LVDNKVLS
+2342 LVDNKVIS
-2350 HHDGR
+2350 HHEGR
-2355 TRILAQKE
+2355 THVLAQKV
-2363 DGAWTYNTNSEL
+2363 DGAWLYNAKVDL
-2375 MSVTELLDAAHVSGK
+2375 MSVTELLDAANVTGK
-2390 VRGESYQKVIDAL
+2390 IRGESYQQVIDAL
-2403 AEYHASTAEHA
+2403 TDYHASITEHA
-2414 DYELES
+2414 DYEPES
-2420 VEQLVNL
+2420 VEKLLNL
-2427 RKKIE
+2427 RKKVE
-2432 GYALGH
+2432 GYVLGH
-2438 PDSGRL
+2438 PDSGRIA
-2444 EAMNSLLNQVN
+2444 AMNSLLNQVN
-2455 SRLEEVS
+2455 TRLDEVS
-2462 VLAVS
+2462 VLSVA
-2467 EQSIKAHDSFS
+2467 EQNIQAQDSFS

-2483 LDNAHLKQSKHL
+2483 LEAANLKESKHL
-2495 YLDGNGDFVT
+2495 YLDQNGDFVT
-2505 KGKGNLAKIDQ
+2505 KGKGNLANIDL
-2516 LGGSDAVLEKVKAS
+2516 LGSREAVLEKVKLTVS
-2530 VNHEYGQAIA
+2530 NEYGQTVA
-2540 DTIFAGLSANELAKD
+2540 DTIFAGLSAKDLAKD
-2555 GKGIDITGLNRIHQA
+2555 GKGVDIAGLNKVHQA
-2570 LEQHMSPVSATMY
+2570 IEQHLSPVSATLY

-2596 ALQIGQGRTQI
+2596 ALQIGQGRTQLEG
-2607 DAQAA
+2607 QAA
-2612 ADFNKQNY
+2612 ADFNQQNY

-2632 IRNIFNV
+2632 ISNILNV
-2639 ATEYQPDLKLR
+2639 ATKDQPDLKLR

-2666 DMASEENDG
+2666 DVASEENDG
-2675 FGLNDGETKL
+2675 FGLHDGDIKL

-2699 AAYKDASE
+2699 ASFKEASE

-2716 PDMLVSTGIPA
+2716 PDMLETTGIPA
-2727 HVFQPFVDQWNDTS
+2727 HVFQPFVEQWNDTS
-2741 YDMMDVANRFAQ
+2741 YDMMDVAHRFAQ
-2753 ELQKQ
+2753 ELRLQ
-2758 AQASGDPALVA
+2758 AQRSDDPELLE
-2769 KRIDN
+2769 KRIGN
-2774 VVRLFAERALEEI
+2774 VIRQFAERALEEI
-2787 EAFKASQADEGR
+2787 ETFKASQADQGR

-2813 QAEWNRLSHDPDA
+2813 QAEWHRLSNDPDA

-2851 IGHTWRPK
+2851 IGHTWLPK

-2888 HQVNDDL
+2888 HQVTDVL
-2895 DALSGSEKHKDKV
+2895 DALSGNEKPKENV
-2908 AIENDGTPPRDKVPL
+2908 AIENDGTPPRDKESL

-2935 GERDARRKIGDITQT
+2935 GDKEARRKIGEITQT

-2961 QKVTLKG
+2961 QEITLQG

-2979 GTASSDDE
+2979 GTAPSEGE
-2987 TSTTSGKVVLFLHG
+2987 TSSPSGKVVLFLHG
-3001 SGSSAEEQASAIRS
+3001 SGSSAEEQASAIRN

-3060 IDPSNIILH
+3060 IDPSNIIIH

-3117 GIVGTIAKA
+3117 GIVGAIAKA

-3136 LKGLPQ
+3136 LEGLPK
-3142 ETPILL
+3142 ETSILL
-3148 LTDNEGLGEEGEKL
+3148 LTDNEGLGNEGEKL
-3162 RVKLS
+3162 RTKLTA
-3167 NSGFNVTGEQTF
+3167 SGYNVTGEQTF

-3187 LMSQYTGQI
+3187 LMSQYADQI
-3196 VSDLLNTQHIKHN
+3196 VSGLSSSASVDEDLDQQGLDTTSTKDQGVSNKDDHLQVVDSK
-3209 EAKLN
+3209 EA
-3214 LEPHGKNY
+3214 
-3222 ESRDL
+3222 
-3227 ILKPISQPETVELGM
+3227 
-3242 PEVDQKVLADIAE
+3242 LADGKI
-3255 RENVIIGVRPVDEKS
+3255 
-3270 KSLIAS
+3270 L
-3276 KMYSSKG
+3276 
-3283 LFVKAKS
+3283 
-3290 SDWGPM
+3290 
-3296 SGFIPVDQSFAKASA
+3296 
-3311 RRDLETFNRHAEQS
+3311 H
-3325 IQSGN
+3325 
-3330 AVSADLY
+3330 
-3337 LNQVRVEELV
+3337 NQ
-3347 SKYHS
+3347 
-3352 LTPLELDDQ
+3352 
-3361 SGMYKTTATNGD
+3361 
-3373 QSVPFFL
+3373 
-3380 NRVTVDGN
+3380 
-3388 ELWQVHYITNG
+3388 
-3399 ELAPFK
+3399 
-3405 VIGDPVSKQPM
+3405 
-3416 TADYDLLTVMYSYGD
+3416 
-3431 LGPQDKVKQ
+3431 
-3440 PLTWQQW
+3440 
-3447 KDSVTYEDLTP
+3447 
-3458 KYKELY
+3458 
-3464 SNEDLYNKKD
+3464 
-3474 GASLGNVSGRLK
+3474 
-3486 ELKDRINVDLGR
+3486 
-3498 TNGLEMVHHGADDA
+3498 
-3512 NPYAVMADNF
+3512 
-3522 PATFFVPKS
+3522 
-3531 LFAEDG
+3531 
-3537 LGEGKGSIQTY
+3537 
-3548 FNVNEQG
+3548 
-3555 AVVIRNPQEFSD
+3555 
-3567 FQQVT
+3567 
-3572 INASFRASF
+3572 
-3581 NDKWNH
+3581 
-3587 GLDEPLFTTK
+3587 
-3597 RKLSHEFLNKR
+3597 
-3608 DQLLKKLSGGRLDA
+3608 
-3622 QDETLVALGN
+3622 
-3632 PDDVSGNKAI
+3632 
-3642 VAVDVSQI
+3642 
-3650 FTRQELKERANVFAK
+3650 
-3665 PIGASYQGILDQL
+3665 
-3678 DLVHQTVSR
+3678 
-3687 DQIVASFELNKKVNA
+3687 
-3702 YIAEHPTSGR
+3702 
-3712 NQALTQLKEQIT
+3712 
-3724 SALFIGKMQVAQV
+3724 
-3737 DIDAIAQTRPELAAR
+3737 
-3752 IFMVAI
+3752 
-3758 EEANGEHRGLTDMM
+3758 
-3772 VRWANEDPY
+3772 
-3781 LAPKQGYKGETP
+3781 
-3793 NDLGF
+3793 
-3798 DAKYH
+3798 
-3803 VDLGDHYA
+3803 
-3811 DFKQWLETSQ
+3811 
-3821 SNGLLSKATLDE
+3821 
-3833 STKTVHLG
+3833 
-3841 YSYQELQDLT
+3841 
-3851 GVESVQMAFY
+3851 
-3861 FLKEAAKKVDP
+3861 
-3872 ISGDSAEMILLKKFA
+3872 
-3887 DKSYLSQLDSDRM
+3887 
-3900 DQIEGI
+3900 
-3906 YRSSHETDVDAW
+3906 
-3918 DRRYSGAGYDEL
+3918 
-3930 TNKLAGATGVDEQL
+3930 
-3944 SVLLDDRKGLL
+3944 
-3955 IGEVHGSDVN
+3955 DVN
-3965 GLRFVNE
+3965 GW
-3972 QMDALKKQGVTVI
+3972 G
-3985 GLEHLRSDLAQPLI
+3985 P
-3999 DRYLATGVMSSELSA
+3999 
-4014 MLKTKHLDA
+4014 
-4023 TLFENAR
+4023 
-4030 ANGMRIVALDA
+4030 
-4041 NSSARPNV
+4041 
-4049 QGTEHGLMYRAGA
+4049 
-4062 ANNIAVE
+4062 
-4069 VLQSLP
+4069 
-4075 DDEKFVAIY
+4075 
-4084 GKAHLQSHKGIEGF
+4084 
-4098 VPGITHRLDLPAL
+4098 IT
-4111 RVSDSNQFRVEQDDM
+4111 
-4126 TLRVVYDDVANKPKL
+4126 
-4141 TFKDSLS
+4141 
-4148 GANTAIHNQNVNDW
+4148 
-4162 ERVAVTPTADGGET
+4162 VTPTTDGGET

-4187 NDSVVANAAANL
+4187 NDDVVAKAAANL

-4238 HGRDDSDSNN
+4238 HGRDHSESNN
-4248 THLSGYSAEDLAA
+4248 TRLSGYSADELAV
-4261 KLANFQQSF
+4261 KLAKFQQSF
-4270 SQAENINNTPDHIS
+4270 NQAENISNKPDHIS

-4306 MDVNGL
+4306 MDANGL
-4312 RVDVSAR
+4312 RVDVSVR
-4319 SSELAV
+4319 SSELAI
-4325 DATGRKHTKD
+4325 DEAGRKHTKD
-4335 ENGDWIQK
+4335 ANGDWVQK
-4343 AETNKVSLSWNEQ
+4343 AENNKVSLSWDAQ
-4356 GEVIAKEER
+4356 GEVVAKDER

-4381 VSDVGEIARGA
+4381 VSDVDEPARGA

-4406 KVETETSSSAANN
+4406 KPETEVIANSSSSNQ
-4419 KLSYSG
+4419 LSYSG
-4425 NIQVNVGDGEFTAV
+4425 NIQVNVGEGEFTAV

-4444 NVGIKVGSGGFKSL
+4444 NVGIKVGTGGFKSL

-4465 MVHIGNGES
+4465 MVHIGDGES
-4474 KHSVDMGG
+4474 KHSVDIGG
-4482 YQALEGAQMFIG
+4482 YQALEGAQMFLG
-4494 NRNVSFNLGQSND
+4494 NRNVSFNFGHSND
-4507 LLVMMDKSIPT
+4507 LILMMDKSIPT

-4535 QSIATSGEDQDWLA
+4535 QGIAMSGEGEDWLA

-4570 DQSSSVDYTCLVEL
+4570 DQSSSVDYTTLVEL
-4584 DSHNERSSR
+4584 DSQNERDSR
-4593 GLKHDTEA
+4593 GLKHDAEA
-4601 ALNKQYNQWLSGNS
+4601 TLNKQYNQWLSGNGNS
-4615 DSSAGK
+4615 GTSQ

-4674 FGLMTQQFSATGQAK
+4674 FGLMTQQFTATGQAK
-4689 TTFTYTPEDLP
+4689 TTFTYTPQDLP
-4700 RQLKNKLLGQMAGI
+4700 RQLKNKLLGQLAGV

-4724 GVDYTT
+4724 GVDYTA
-4730 SGQIVSRNGEAVDG
+4730 SGQIISRNGQAVDG
-4744 VAILTE
+4744 VAILKE

-4765 FVDPAKLLDSLKS
+4765 FVDPAKLLDSLKA

-4787 QSFAETHG
+4787 KSFAETHG
-4795 LKDKAPE
+4795 LKEKAPE
-4802 EEENKSAVSV
+4802 EEKENSSVSV
-4812 NGTSVNSAQGATA
+4812 NGANVNSAQGATVA
-4825 SDGNTETAETQ
+4825 DGNTETAETQ
-4836 DRAFGFNS
+4836 DRAFGLNS

-4868 NLKENLTADLLNM
+4868 NLKQNLTADLLNM

-4898 GDINLSLGNY
+4898 GDINISLGNY

-4944 NIFTGGEGSDMGVL
+4944 NIFTGGEGNDMGVL

-5001 DTGLGRDYVV
+5001 DTGSGRDYVV

-5020 TGDGQDYSVTIGN
+5020 TGDDQDYSVTIGN

-5047 VFGNYNRINAS
+5047 IFGNYNRINAG

-5068 YHAVLNGGEGEDHLI
+5068 YHAVLNGGDGDDHLI

-5092 FNGEE
+5092 FNGGE

-5130 VEDISSEDNIVF
+5130 VEDIRSEDNIVF

-5167 VSETDQ
+5167 SNDSDQ
-5173 AKFEHIGSVTFND
+5173 SKFEHIGSVTFSD
-5186 YFDGKRAQ
+5186 YFNGNRAQ
-5194 MIIAMGEKDA
+5194 VVIGMSEKDLS
-5204 NGEREYTTLSESSI
+5204 GEREYTMLSDSAI

-5228 DPQAGD
+5228 EPQAGD
-5234 NGFIDNLDSKSR
+5234 NGFIDSLESKSQA
-5246 VAISTAWADVVH
+5246 AISMAWSDVVH
-5258 KKGIT
+5258 KKGLM

>member
-15 GNYSADNGN
+15 GNYSADDGN
-24 NDIVAI
+24 NSIVAI

-47 GSIGATVHTG
+47 GSIGATVYTG

-70 RVEDS
+70 RVEDT

-110 HLGHHGDV
+110 HLGNHGDV
-118 SYGGA
+118 NYGGA
-123 AAYNS
+123 AAYNGIT
-128 VKRKGLSGNVTF
+128 RKGLSGNVTF

-153 NHGNLSFA
+153 NQGNLSFA

-174 DQYQGSRGDVSFD
+174 NRYQDSRGDVTFD

-217 KGKVGDITLQG
+217 KGKVGDVTLQG

-242 DVYQQTHGNIRFEGV
+242 DVYAQTRGNIRFEGV
-257 GGYNSFYSDVAHG
+257 GGYNSLYSDVAHG

-299 AKAEDI
+299 AKAEEI
-305 VLTTAKMHGSWIGS
+305 VLTAAQMHGLSIDNGNKF
-319 GTHAVTAVK
+319 HAVTAVK

-341 DGTYTKINKVRLS
+341 DGTYTKINKVRLY
-354 NDPKTGKL
+354 NDPETGKL
-362 KYYSEAWYKQGNH
+362 KYYSEAWFKRGNH
-375 LSGLARSDVSS
+375 LTDLARSDVSS

-396 GGYTLSNIAVEHQQ
+396 GGYTLANIAVEHQQ
-410 SLTVHAMEKDLT
+410 SVTVHAVEKNLT

-427 TYANGA
+427 TYANGT
-433 LIDAKDVVL
+433 LIDAKDVAL
-442 SDAKMGGHAISTDGT
+442 SEAKMGGHAISTDGT
-457 KVDVQAIK
+457 AVDVQAVK

-493 AETGVLKYQARSW
+493 PKTGALKYQARSW
-506 YKEGDHT
+506 YKEGNHT
-513 ANLANEDISS
+513 ADLANEDISS

-536 LSALNYS
+536 LSDLHYS
-543 VNAIRSMS
+543 VNAVRSTS

-576 GDVHFSGAGG
+576 GDVHFNGAGG

-699 AMLGGYNTHTQI
+699 VMLGGYNTHTQI
-711 GSGHGLWL
+711 GSGNGLWL

-730 GNGEVT
+730 GKGNVA

-749 GEGELTAG
+749 GDGDLTAG

-763 VMTHISGDEQASN
+763 VITHISGDNETSN

-794 DTLAVMGGGAN
+794 NALAVMGGGAN

-813 STTGVMVGGANI
+813 TTTGVMVGGANI

-870 TSIAAM
+870 ASIAVM

-954 NANIFTHIGNG
+954 NANIFTHVG
-965 STFAAMIGQANVMTK
+965 SGSSFAAMIGQANIMTK
-980 VGNDLTAALMVGKAN
+980 VGDDLTAALMVGKAN
-995 IYTHVGDGTSLGLFA
+995 IYTHVGDGTSLGIFA
-1010 GEMNVMTKVGNGT
+1010 GEVNVMTKVGNGT

-1123 AKGKANIVTKVGDG
+1123 AKGKANIITKVGDG
-1137 LGINVAWGQA
+1137 LGVNVAWGQA

-1162 KGEANILTKVGDG
+1162 KGEANVITKVGDG

-1211 DGRNVVLAKGEAN
+1211 NGRNVVLAKGEAN

-1229 GDGDSFNALWSKGNV
+1229 GDGDSFNALWSKGNI

-1263 TTTVGNGLSVTA
+1263 TTTVGDGLSVTA

-1284 KVGNGV
+1284 KVGDGV

-1311 AVMKGKANANIHIGD
+1311 AVMKGKANANVHIGD
-1326 GLNINAS
+1326 GLGINAS
-1333 YARNNVAIK
+1333 YAQNNVAIK
-1342 VGNGD
+1342 IGNGD

-1368 NVKQTLL
+1368 NIKQTVL

-1386 VQGDEASTSGTQK
+1386 VQGDEASSSGTQK

-1409 TKLDG
+1409 TKLAG

-1438 DTPDLNEMDND
+1438 DTPDLNKMQNALDV
-1449 LNIDGASDHAPN
+1449 DGSSDQTQAPN

-1469 QGDRG
+1469 QGDQG
-1474 WQSTHGVE
+1474 WKSTHGVE
-1482 ASYSGSVY
+1482 ASHSGNVY

-1498 TRVTELDTHTNTSL
+1498 ARVTELDTYTNTSL

-1579 FKGTGHND
+1579 FKGTGQND

-1602 SPQAN
+1602 SQQAN
-1607 AVSEHAKQ
+1607 AVSEHATQ

-1646 VAGSQSQLESTDQQA
+1646 VAGSQSQLESTDQKA
-1661 IENNGQAQRDAVKE
+1661 LENNGQAQRDAVKE
-1675 ESEAVTAELTTL
+1675 ESEAVTAELTKL
-1687 AQGLDVLDGQ
+1687 AQGLDVLDEQ
-1697 ATHTGKSGEQWRN
+1697 ATHTGESGDQWRN
-1710 DFAGGLLDGVQS
+1710 DFAGGLLDGVQR
-1722 QIDDAKQ
+1722 QLDDAKQ
-1729 LASDKMAAAK
+1729 LANDKIAAAK
-1739 QTQSDNNSKVKD
+1739 QTQSDNNSKVKE
-1751 SIAKSEAGVAKGEQN
+1751 SVAKSEAGVAKGEQN
-1766 RAGAEQDIAEA
+1766 RVGAEQDIADA

-1786 DAVAKSHDAKQAES
+1786 DAVAKSNDAKQAES

-1827 QNDAQGAKQNEGDRP
+1827 QNDAKGTKQNEGDRP
-1842 DRQGVA
+1842 DREGVT

-1855 AHRVEGAGETGSHVN
+1855 AHRVEGAGETGSHVTN
-1870 TDSQTNADGRFSD
+1870 DSQTNADGRFSE
-1883 GLTEQELEA
+1883 GLSEQEQEA

-1907 GIRSKNSG
+1907 GIRGKNSG
-1915 STITSMFME
+1915 STISSMFTE
-1924 ANADSIVVDT
+1924 TNSDSIVVPT
-1934 TASQDVVRKEV
+1934 AASQDVVRKEI
-1945 RISGVNLVGL
+1945 RISGVNLEGL
-1955 GEASHDSAESLVAA
+1955 SGGQGSQTTGQHSS
-1969 RAEKVANLYRWLD
+1969 KS
-1982 TDNDVA
+1982 
-1988 TDKYVPVPGFERVD
+1988 VPGFQSHFASTSIGIENELSGLVVVLPKNSAQTFGYVHDSQGNPLFMLTKDMNQGGYSNPAGITDINGLNNWQTHTIELVTYPSETSDTTAIESRKEAMLWLAKEFTGHINQSNHQSLPQLVSEDGRFTLVISNSKHLIAAGNGTAIEAQGQTIGMTPSGQQATMAISAKEFGSSSSLEVRLLESAPWYQSELRDEFLANSNEHKLDDPEAAQNVYAYLTSVYSKTADLAKEYGIYINDWDPASEGFSPNAQGLTDPKVKNAWEILPRTKPVKMLELLSADDSRYVRQQIIEKLKGSHSESLAKNVFEYFQYGGEVAGHGINNATTGSAQQPEPAILFEFRSVPSVLSEFVPKTESTAKVD
-2002 ADVSDEVKQRMIQ
+2002 VKALDHFDSASRKAIIVEVNALVSGSDDFDAWYQEYRASKGQPPVKNPKSSASANHKAEWLMTQYADKWAKITAP
-2015 SMSGYIEHT
+2015 YIESNET
-2024 DNQVPKDQAQALAT
+2024 STSTQTTVDSGEVLKGLQEDFKRYGDALKPDTSVPGKSKDIRTTKDFLNGYKNDHAKEIVDGFRSDMSIKQLVD
-2038 LFVESTLDYDWDK
+2038 LF
-2051 RVEFLTKLESYG
+2051 
-2063 YSFETPHAE
+2063 
-2072 KSIVSFWSGK
+2072 
-2082 NFKQYRD
+2082 
-2089 VLDNAQTDGK
+2089 
-2099 KVVYDID
+2099 
-2106 VKGNAFAIDLNKHL
+2106 VKGN
-2120 MRWGG
+2120 WS
-2125 LFLDPDN
+2125 
-2132 AEQNQLKSSIDAATF
+2132 AEQKGALAWEIESRALKVTF
-2147 SNTGFWSS
+2147 QNKSEKYNRLFRE
-2155 VYATGA
+2155 
-2161 QHDVYVIAEG
+2161 IA
-2171 GVRLGNY
+2171 
-2178 FWHVELPALRQLQ
+2178 
-2191 REGLVGEIRLLD
+2191 
-2203 KPVSEYKD
+2203 S
-2211 LPADEIGRRLTDA
+2211 A
-2224 GVGVKVRFDA
+2224 GVVDA
-2234 LSSARQAELLAD
+2234 
-2246 NPDDYRADTLV
+2246 
-2257 ELDVKLSA
+2257 
-2265 IDSMLRESLPFYSL
+2265 
-2279 RTERNLLVQEGD
+2279 
-2291 EGFEVRSWPGS
+2291 
-2302 DDKSKTILL
+2302 
-2311 DNPEDAAQQ
+2311 
-2320 KAIERFILAN
+2320 KA
-2330 FDNFE
+2330 
-2335 QMPDELF
+2335 
-2342 LVDNKVLS
+2342 
-2350 HHDGR
+2350 
-2355 TRILAQKE
+2355 T
-2363 DGAWTYNTNSEL
+2363 
-2375 MSVTELLDAAHVSGK
+2375 
-2390 VRGESYQKVIDAL
+2390 
-2403 AEYHASTAEHA
+2403 
-2414 DYELES
+2414 
-2420 VEQLVNL
+2420 EQLAPQL
-2427 RKKIE
+2427 
-2432 GYALGH
+2432 
-2438 PDSGRL
+2438 
-2444 EAMNSLLNQVN
+2444 MLLN
-2455 SRLEEVS
+2455 
-2462 VLAVS
+2462 LA
-2467 EQSIKAHDSFS
+2467 
-2478 RLYDQ
+2478 
-2483 LDNAHLKQSKHL
+2483 
-2495 YLDGNGDFVT
+2495 
-2505 KGKGNLAKIDQ
+2505 
-2516 LGGSDAVLEKVKAS
+2516 
-2530 VNHEYGQAIA
+2530 
-2540 DTIFAGLSANELAKD
+2540 
-2555 GKGIDITGLNRIHQA
+2555 
-2570 LEQHMSPVSATMY
+2570 
-2583 IWKPSDHSALGHA
+2583 
-2596 ALQIGQGRTQI
+2596 
-2607 DAQAA
+2607 
-2612 ADFNKQNY
+2612 
-2620 VSWWPLGSKSSN
+2620 
-2632 IRNIFNV
+2632 
-2639 ATEYQPDLKLR
+2639 
-2650 WSDFSQPAHQ
+2650 
-2660 NDTLEH
+2660 
-2666 DMASEENDG
+2666 NDG
-2675 FGLNDGETKL
+2675 FGGRCDPLSKL
-2685 KRFIEKLNAAKGID
+2685 
-2699 AAYKDASE
+2699 
-2707 GYASVLLGN
+2707 V
-2716 PDMLVSTGIPA
+2716 
-2727 HVFQPFVDQWNDTS
+2727 
-2741 YDMMDVANRFAQ
+2741 
-2753 ELQKQ
+2753 
-2758 AQASGDPALVA
+2758 LVA
-2769 KRIDN
+2769 K
-2774 VVRLFAERALEEI
+2774 
-2787 EAFKASQADEGR
+2787 
-2799 VFRINLEGLDVAAM
+2799 
-2813 QAEWNRLSHDPDA
+2813 
-2826 RYQLLTKNCSS
+2826 QL
-2837 TVAKVLKAGGADKL
+2837 
-2851 IGHTWRPK
+2851 
-2859 FGVWTPTELFN
+2859 
-2870 FGQALQE
+2870 
-2877 AQLEIAAKKQS
+2877 
-2888 HQVNDDL
+2888 
-2895 DALSGSEKHKDKV
+2895 
-2908 AIENDGTPPRDKVPL
+2908 ENDGQVGVARQLLEKMYSAAAVLSNPTFYSDSEKANASKLLSSLAAIHAKNPMHDTSMKVWQEKLEGKQALTVNGVVEKITDASANGKPVL
-2923 SPLTRFLNNELY
+2923 LELDAPGHAMAAWAKGSGDDRVYGFYDPNAGIVEFSSAEKFGDYLTRFFGKSDLNMAQGYKLGKN
-2935 GERDARRKIGDITQT
+2935 A
-2950 LLDHAVEKGES
+2950 A
-2961 QKVTLKG
+2961 G
-2968 EAGRLTGYYHQ
+2968 EAIFNRVVVMDGNTLASYKPTFGDKTTMQGILDLPVFDATPIKKPTG
-2979 GTASSDDE
+2979 GVASDLE
-2987 TSTTSGKVVLFLHG
+2987 ALGEKTKVV
-3001 SGSSAEEQASAIRS
+3001 
-3015 HYQKQ
+3015 
-3020 GIDML
+3020 
-3025 AVNLRG
+3025 V
-3031 YGESDGGPSEKGLY
+3031 
-3045 QDARTMF
+3045 
-3052 NYLVNDKG
+3052 
-3060 IDPSNIILH
+3060 
-3069 GYSMGGPIAADL
+3069 DL
-3081 ARYAAQNGQAVSGL
+3081 A
-3095 LLDRPMPSM
+3095 
-3104 TKAITAHEVANPA
+3104 
-3117 GIVGTIAKA
+3117 
-3126 VNGQF
+3126 
-3131 SVEKN
+3131 
-3136 LKGLPQ
+3136 
-3142 ETPILL
+3142 
-3148 LTDNEGLGEEGEKL
+3148 
-3162 RVKLS
+3162 
-3167 NSGFNVTGEQTF
+3167 
-3179 YGHEASNR
+3179 
-3187 LMSQYTGQI
+3187 
-3196 VSDLLNTQHIKHN
+3196 
-3209 EAKLN
+3209 
-3214 LEPHGKNY
+3214 
-3222 ESRDL
+3222 
-3227 ILKPISQPETVELGM
+3227 
-3242 PEVDQKVLADIAE
+3242 
-3255 RENVIIGVRPVDEKS
+3255 
-3270 KSLIAS
+3270 
-3276 KMYSSKG
+3276 
-3283 LFVKAKS
+3283 
-3290 SDWGPM
+3290 
-3296 SGFIPVDQSFAKASA
+3296 
-3311 RRDLETFNRHAEQS
+3311 
-3325 IQSGN
+3325 
-3330 AVSADLY
+3330 
-3337 LNQVRVEELV
+3337 
-3347 SKYHS
+3347 
-3352 LTPLELDDQ
+3352 
-3361 SGMYKTTATNGD
+3361 
-3373 QSVPFFL
+3373 
-3380 NRVTVDGN
+3380 
-3388 ELWQVHYITNG
+3388 
-3399 ELAPFK
+3399 
-3405 VIGDPVSKQPM
+3405 
-3416 TADYDLLTVMYSYGD
+3416 
-3431 LGPQDKVKQ
+3431 
-3440 PLTWQQW
+3440 
-3447 KDSVTYEDLTP
+3447 
-3458 KYKELY
+3458 
-3464 SNEDLYNKKD
+3464 
-3474 GASLGNVSGRLK
+3474 
-3486 ELKDRINVDLGR
+3486 
-3498 TNGLEMVHHGADDA
+3498 
-3512 NPYAVMADNF
+3512 
-3522 PATFFVPKS
+3522 
-3531 LFAEDG
+3531 
-3537 LGEGKGSIQTY
+3537 
-3548 FNVNEQG
+3548 
-3555 AVVIRNPQEFSD
+3555 
-3567 FQQVT
+3567 
-3572 INASFRASF
+3572 
-3581 NDKWNH
+3581 
-3587 GLDEPLFTTK
+3587 
-3597 RKLSHEFLNKR
+3597 
-3608 DQLLKKLSGGRLDA
+3608 
-3622 QDETLVALGN
+3622 
-3632 PDDVSGNKAI
+3632 
-3642 VAVDVSQI
+3642 QI
-3650 FTRQELKERANVFAK
+3650 FTVQELKERAKVFAK

-3678 DLVHQTVSR
+3678 DLVHQAKGR
-3687 DQIVASFELNKKVNA
+3687 DQIAASFELNKKINA

-3712 NQALTQLKEQIT
+3712 NQALTQLKEQVT
-3724 SALFIGKMQVAQV
+3724 SALFIGKMQIAQAG
-3737 DIDAIAQTRPELAAR
+3737 IDAIAQTRPALAAR
-3752 IFMVAI
+3752 IFTVAI
-3758 EEANGEHRGLTDMM
+3758 EEANGKHVGLTDMM

-3781 LAPKQGYKGETP
+3781 LAPKHGYKGETP
-3793 NDLGF
+3793 SDLGF

-3803 VDLGDHYA
+3803 VDLSEHYA

-3861 FLKEAAKKVDP
+3861 FLKEAAKKADP

-3887 DKSYLSQLDSDRM
+3887 DQSYLSQLDSDRM

-3918 DRRYSGAGYDEL
+3918 DRRYSGKGYDEL
-3930 TNKLAGATGVDEQL
+3930 TNKLASATGVDEQL

-4014 MLKTKHLDA
+4014 MLKTKHLDVA
-4023 TLFENAR
+4023 LFENAR

-4069 VLQSLP
+4069 VLQNLP
-4075 DDEKFVAIY
+4075 DGEKFVAIY

-4111 RVSDSNQFRVEQDDM
+4111 KVSDSNQFTVEQDDVS
-4126 TLRVVYDDVANKPKL
+4126 LRVVYDDVANKPKI
-4141 TFKDSLS
+4141 TFKGSLS
-4148 GANTAIHNQNVNDW
+4148 GANTVLHNQNVNDW
-4162 ERVAVTPTADGGET
+4162 ERVVVTPTADGGET

-4187 NDSVVANAAANL
+4187 NDAVAAKAAANL

-4238 HGRDDSDSNN
+4238 HGRDDSESNN
-4248 THLSGYSAEDLAA
+4248 TRLSGYSADELAV
-4261 KLANFQQSF
+4261 KLAKFQQSF
-4270 SQAENINNTPDHIS
+4270 NQAENVSSKPDHIS

-4306 MDVNGL
+4306 MDANGL
-4312 RVDVSAR
+4312 RLDVSVR

-4325 DATGRKHTKD
+4325 DETGRKHTKD
-4335 ENGDWIQK
+4335 ANGNWVQK
-4343 AETNKVSLSWNEQ
+4343 AESNKVSLSWNEQ
-4356 GEVIAKEER
+4356 GDVVAKDER

-4370 AEGDIDLSRIG
+4370 ADGDIDLSRIG
-4381 VSDVGEIARGA
+4381 ISDVDEPARGA
-4392 IGDNNDVFDAPEKR
+4392 IGDNKDVFDAPEKR
-4406 KVETETSSSAANN
+4406 KAETETSSSSANN

-4444 NVGIKVGSGGFKSL
+4444 NVGIKVGTGGFKSL

-4465 MVHIGNGES
+4465 MIHIGNGES
-4474 KHSVDMGG
+4474 KHSFDIGG

-4494 NRNVSFNLGQSND
+4494 NRNVSFNKGRSND
-4507 LLVMMDKSIPT
+4507 LIVMMDKSIPT

-4535 QSIATSGEDQDWLA
+4535 QSIATSGEGKDWLA

-4570 DQSSSVDYTCLVEL
+4570 DQSSSVDYTSLVEL
-4584 DSHNERSSR
+4584 DSQNERSSR
-4593 GLKHDTEA
+4593 GLKHDAEA
-4601 ALNKQYNQWLSGNS
+4601 ALNKQYNQWLSGNGNNDTS
-4615 DSSAGK
+4615 K

-4700 RQLKNKLLGQMAGI
+4700 RQLKNKLLGQLAGV

-4724 GVDYTT
+4724 GVDYTA
-4730 SGQIVSRNGEAVDG
+4730 SGHIVSRNGEAVDG
-4744 VAILTE
+4744 VAILKE

-4765 FVDPAKLLDSLKS
+4765 FVDPTKLVNSLEA
-4778 GIDMGADGI
+4778 GINMGADGI
-4787 QSFAETHG
+4787 KSFAETHG
-4795 LKDKAPE
+4795 LKEKAPE
-4802 EEENKSAVSV
+4802 EEESKPSVSL
-4812 NGTSVNSAQGATA
+4812 NGESLNSTQGATVA
-4825 SDGNTETAETQ
+4825 DGSTETTETP

-4862 MKSLVE
+4862 MKSLVA

-4944 NIFTGGEGSDMGVL
+4944 NIFTGGEGNDMGVL

-5001 DTGLGRDYVV
+5001 DTGSGRDYVV

-5020 TGDGQDYSVTIGN
+5020 TGDNQDYSVTIGN
-5033 NNQVELGAGNDFAN
+5033 NNQVELGAGDDFAN

-5092 FNGEE
+5092 FNGGD

-5130 VEDISSEDNIVF
+5130 VEDIRSEDNIVF

-5167 VSETDQ
+5167 ASDSDQ
-5173 AKFEHIGSVTFND
+5173 AKFEHIGSVTFSD
-5186 YFDGKRAQ
+5186 YFNGNRAQ
-5194 MIIAMGEKDA
+5194 VIIAMGEKDA
-5204 NGEREYTTLSESSI
+5204 TGEREYTTLSESAI

-5246 VAISTAWADVVH
+5246 VAITTAWADVVH

>member
-15 GNYSADNGN
+15 GNYSADDGN
-24 NDIVAI
+24 NSIVAI

-47 GSIGATVHTG
+47 GSIGATVYTG

-70 RVEDS
+70 RVEDT

-110 HLGHHGDV
+110 HLGNHGDV
-118 SYGGA
+118 NYGGA
-123 AAYNS
+123 AAYNGIT
-128 VKRKGLSGNVTF
+128 RKGLSGNVTF

-153 NHGNLSFA
+153 NQGNLSFA

-174 DQYQGSRGDVSFD
+174 NRYQDSRGDVTFD

-217 KGKVGDITLQG
+217 KGKVGDVTLQG

-242 DVYQQTHGNIRFEGV
+242 DVYAQTRGNIRFEGV
-257 GGYNSFYSDVAHG
+257 GGYNSLYSDVAHG

-299 AKAEDI
+299 AKAEEI
-305 VLTTAKMHGSWIGS
+305 VLTAAQMHGLSIDNGNKF
-319 GTHAVTAVK
+319 HAVTAVK

-341 DGTYTKINKVRLS
+341 DGTYTKINKVRLY
-354 NDPKTGKL
+354 NDPETGKL
-362 KYYSEAWYKQGNH
+362 KYYSEAWFKRGNH
-375 LSGLARSDVSS
+375 LTDLARSDVSS

-410 SLTVHAMEKDLT
+410 SLTVHAVEKDLT

-433 LIDAKDVVL
+433 LIDAKDVAL
-442 SDAKMGGHAISTDGT
+442 SEAKMGGTAISTDGT
-457 KVDVQAIK
+457 TVDVQAVK

-493 AETGVLKYQARSW
+493 PKTGALKYQARSW
-506 YKEGDHT
+506 YKEGNHT
-513 ANLANEDISS
+513 ADLANEDISS

-536 LSALNYS
+536 LSDLHYS
-543 VNAIRSMS
+543 VNAVRSTS

-576 GDVHFSGAGG
+576 GDVHFNGAGG

-699 AMLGGYNTHTQI
+699 VMLGGYNTHTQI
-711 GSGHGLWL
+711 GSGNGLWL

-730 GNGEVT
+730 GKGNVA

-749 GEGELTAG
+749 GDGDLTAG

-763 VMTHISGDEQASN
+763 VITHISGDNETSN

-794 DTLAVMGGGAN
+794 NALAVMGGGAN

-813 STTGVMVGGANI
+813 TTTGVMVGGANI

-870 TSIAAM
+870 TSIAVM

-954 NANIFTHIGNG
+954 NANIFTHVGSG
-965 STFAAMIGQANVMTK
+965 STFAAMIGQANIMTK
-980 VGNDLTAALMVGKAN
+980 VGDDLTAALMVGKAN
-995 IYTHVGDGTSLGLFA
+995 IYTHVGDGTSLGIFA
-1010 GEMNVMTKVGNGT
+1010 GEVNVMTKVGNGT

-1123 AKGKANIVTKVGDG
+1123 AKGKANIITKVGDG
-1137 LGINVAWGQA
+1137 LGVNIAWGQA

-1162 KGEANILTKVGDG
+1162 KGEANVITKVGDG

-1185 NIITHVGNGDDYTGA
+1185 NIITHVGNGDDYIGA

-1211 DGRNVVLAKGEAN
+1211 NGRNVVLAKGEAN

-1229 GDGDSFNALWSKGNV
+1229 GDGDSFNALWSKGNI

-1263 TTTVGNGLSVTA
+1263 TTTVGDGLSVTA

-1284 KVGNGV
+1284 KVGDGV

-1326 GLNINAS
+1326 GLGINAS
-1333 YARNNVAIK
+1333 YAQNNVAIK
-1342 VGNGD
+1342 IGNGD

-1368 NVKQTLL
+1368 NIKQTVL

-1386 VQGDEASTSGTQK
+1386 VQGDEASSSGTQK

-1438 DTPDLNEMDND
+1438 DTPDLNKMQNA
-1449 LNIDGASDHAPN
+1449 LNVDGSSDQTQAPN

-1469 QGDRG
+1469 QGDQG
-1474 WQSTHGVE
+1474 WKSTHGVE
-1482 ASYSGSVY
+1482 ASHSGNVY

-1498 TRVTELDTHTNTSL
+1498 ARVTELDTYTNTSL

-1579 FKGTGHND
+1579 FKGTGQND

-1602 SPQAN
+1602 SQQAN
-1607 AVSEHAKQ
+1607 AVSEHATQ

-1646 VAGSQSQLESTDQQA
+1646 VAGSQSQLESTDQKA
-1661 IENNGQAQRDAVKE
+1661 LENNGQAQRDAVKE
-1675 ESEAVTAELTTL
+1675 ESEAVTAELTKL

-1697 ATHTGKSGEQWRN
+1697 ATHTGESGDQWRN
-1710 DFAGGLLDGVQS
+1710 DFAGGLLDGVQH
-1722 QIDDAKQ
+1722 QLDDAKQ
-1729 LASDKMAAAK
+1729 LANDKIAAAK
-1739 QTQSDNNSKVKD
+1739 QTQSDNNSKVKE
-1751 SIAKSEAGVAKGEQN
+1751 SVAKSEAGVAKGEQN
-1766 RAGAEQDIAEA
+1766 RAGAEQDIADA

-1786 DAVAKSHDAKQAES
+1786 DAVAKSNDAKQAES

-1827 QNDAQGAKQNEGDRP
+1827 QNDAKGTKQNEGDRP
-1842 DRQGVA
+1842 DREGVT

-1855 AHRVEGAGETGSHVN
+1855 AHRVEGAGETGSHVTN
-1870 TDSQTNADGRFSD
+1870 DSQTNADGRFSE
-1883 GLTEQELEA
+1883 GLSEQEQEA

-1907 GIRSKNSG
+1907 GIRGKNSG
-1915 STITSMFME
+1915 STISSMFTE
-1924 ANADSIVVDT
+1924 TNTDSIVVPI
-1934 TASQDVVRKEV
+1934 TASQDVVRQEI
-1945 RISGVNLVGL
+1945 RISGVNLEGL
-1955 GEASHDSAESLVAA
+1955 SGGQGSQTTGQHSS
-1969 RAEKVANLYRWLD
+1969 KS
-1982 TDNDVA
+1982 
-1988 TDKYVPVPGFERVD
+1988 VPGFQSHFASTSIGIENELSGLVVVLPKNSAQTFGYVHDSQGNPLFMLTKDMNQGGYSNPAGITDINGLNNWQTHTIELVTYPSETSDTTAIESRKEAMLWLAKEFTGHINQSNHQSLPQLVSEDGRFTLVISNSKHLIAAGNGTAIEAQGQTIGMTPSGQQATMAISAKEFGSSSSLEVRLLESAPWYQSELRDEFLANSNEHKLDDPEAAQNVYAYLTSVYSKTADLAKEYGIYINDWDPASEGFSPNAQGLTDPKVKNAWEILPRTKPVKMLELLSADDSRYVRQQIIEKLKGSHSESLAKNVFEYFQYGGEVAGHGINNATTGSAQQPEPAILFEFRSVPSVLSEFVPKTESTAKVD
-2002 ADVSDEVKQRMIQ
+2002 VKALDHFDSASRKAIIVEVNALVSGSDDFDAWYQEHRASKGQPPVKNPKSSASANHKAEWLMTQYADKWAKITAP
-2015 SMSGYIEHT
+2015 YIESNEPST
-2024 DNQVPKDQAQALAT
+2024 STQTTVDSGEVLKGLQEDFKRYGDALKPDTSVPGKAKDIRTTKDFLNGYKNDHAKEIVDGFHSEMSIKQLVD
-2038 LFVESTLDYDWDK
+2038 LF
-2051 RVEFLTKLESYG
+2051 
-2063 YSFETPHAE
+2063 
-2072 KSIVSFWSGK
+2072 
-2082 NFKQYRD
+2082 
-2089 VLDNAQTDGK
+2089 
-2099 KVVYDID
+2099 
-2106 VKGNAFAIDLNKHL
+2106 VKGN
-2120 MRWGG
+2120 WS
-2125 LFLDPDN
+2125 
-2132 AEQNQLKSSIDAATF
+2132 AEQK
-2147 SNTGFWSS
+2147 G
-2155 VYATGA
+2155 
-2161 QHDVYVIAEG
+2161 
-2171 GVRLGNY
+2171 
-2178 FWHVELPALRQLQ
+2178 
-2191 REGLVGEIRLLD
+2191 
-2203 KPVSEYKD
+2203 
-2211 LPADEIGRRLTDA
+2211 
-2224 GVGVKVRFDA
+2224 
-2234 LSSARQAELLAD
+2234 
-2246 NPDDYRADTLV
+2246 
-2257 ELDVKLSA
+2257 
-2265 IDSMLRESLPFYSL
+2265 
-2279 RTERNLLVQEGD
+2279 
-2291 EGFEVRSWPGS
+2291 
-2302 DDKSKTILL
+2302 
-2311 DNPEDAAQQ
+2311 
-2320 KAIERFILAN
+2320 
-2330 FDNFE
+2330 
-2335 QMPDELF
+2335 
-2342 LVDNKVLS
+2342 
-2350 HHDGR
+2350 
-2355 TRILAQKE
+2355 
-2363 DGAWTYNTNSEL
+2363 
-2375 MSVTELLDAAHVSGK
+2375 
-2390 VRGESYQKVIDAL
+2390 AL
-2403 AEYHASTAEHA
+2403 AWEIESRALKVTFQNKSEKYNRLFREIASTGVVDAKA
-2414 DYELES
+2414 T
-2420 VEQLVNL
+2420 EQLAPQL
-2427 RKKIE
+2427 
-2432 GYALGH
+2432 
-2438 PDSGRL
+2438 
-2444 EAMNSLLNQVN
+2444 MLLN
-2455 SRLEEVS
+2455 
-2462 VLAVS
+2462 LA
-2467 EQSIKAHDSFS
+2467 
-2478 RLYDQ
+2478 
-2483 LDNAHLKQSKHL
+2483 
-2495 YLDGNGDFVT
+2495 
-2505 KGKGNLAKIDQ
+2505 
-2516 LGGSDAVLEKVKAS
+2516 
-2530 VNHEYGQAIA
+2530 
-2540 DTIFAGLSANELAKD
+2540 
-2555 GKGIDITGLNRIHQA
+2555 
-2570 LEQHMSPVSATMY
+2570 
-2583 IWKPSDHSALGHA
+2583 
-2596 ALQIGQGRTQI
+2596 
-2607 DAQAA
+2607 
-2612 ADFNKQNY
+2612 
-2620 VSWWPLGSKSSN
+2620 
-2632 IRNIFNV
+2632 
-2639 ATEYQPDLKLR
+2639 
-2650 WSDFSQPAHQ
+2650 
-2660 NDTLEH
+2660 
-2666 DMASEENDG
+2666 NDG
-2675 FGLNDGETKL
+2675 FGGRCDPLSKL
-2685 KRFIEKLNAAKGID
+2685 
-2699 AAYKDASE
+2699 
-2707 GYASVLLGN
+2707 V
-2716 PDMLVSTGIPA
+2716 
-2727 HVFQPFVDQWNDTS
+2727 
-2741 YDMMDVANRFAQ
+2741 
-2753 ELQKQ
+2753 
-2758 AQASGDPALVA
+2758 LVA
-2769 KRIDN
+2769 KQ
-2774 VVRLFAERALEEI
+2774 LENDGQVGVARQLLEKMYSAAAVLSNPTLYLDS
-2787 EAFKASQADEGR
+2787 EKANASKLLSSLAAIHAKNPMHDTSMKVWQEK
-2799 VFRINLEGLDVAAM
+2799 LEGKQALTVNGVVEKITDASANGKPVLLELDAPGHAMAAWAKGSGDDRVYGFYDPNAGIVEFSS
-2813 QAEWNRLSHDPDA
+2813 AE
-2826 RYQLLTKNCSS
+2826 
-2837 TVAKVLKAGGADKL
+2837 
-2851 IGHTWRPK
+2851 K
-2859 FGVWTPTELFN
+2859 FGDYLTRFFGKSDLNMAQGYKLGKNAAGEAIFNRVVVMDGNTLASYKPTFGDNTTMQGILDLPVFDATPIN
-2870 FGQALQE
+2870 KPE
-2877 AQLEIAAKKQS
+2877 ATDL
-2888 HQVNDDL
+2888 L
-2895 DALSGSEKHKDKV
+2895 DALSGNEKHKENV
-2908 AIENDGTPPRDKVPL
+2908 AIENDGTPPRDKESL

-2935 GERDARRKIGDITQT
+2935 GEKDARRKIGDITQT
-2950 LLDHAVEKGES
+2950 LLDHAVENGES

-2979 GTASSDDE
+2979 GAASSEGE
-2987 TSTTSGKVVLFLHG
+2987 TSATSGKVVLFLHG
-3001 SGSSAEEQASAIRS
+3001 SGSSAEEQASAIRN

-3060 IDPSNIILH
+3060 IDPSNIIIH

-3117 GIVGTIAKA
+3117 GIVGAIAKA

-3136 LKGLPQ
+3136 LKGLPK

-3162 RVKLS
+3162 RAKLAIA
-3167 NSGFNVTGEQTF
+3167 GYNVTGEQTF

-3187 LMSQYTGQI
+3187 LMGQYTDQI
-3196 VSDLLNTQHIKHN
+3196 VSGLFNAEQAVVEAGEVLKGLEKDFKRYGDALKPDTSVPGKAKDIRTTKDFLNGYKNDHAKDIVDGFRSDMSIKQLVDLFVKGNWNAEQKGALAWEIESRALKVTFQNKSEKYNRLFREIASAGVVDAKATEQLAPQLMLLNLSNDGFGGRCDPLSKLVLV
-3209 EAKLN
+3209 AKQ
-3214 LEPHGKNY
+3214 LENDG
-3222 ESRDL
+3222 
-3227 ILKPISQPETVELGM
+3227 QV
-3242 PEVDQKVLADIAE
+3242 
-3255 RENVIIGVRPVDEKS
+3255 GVARQLLE
-3270 KSLIAS
+3270 
-3276 KMYSSKG
+3276 KMYSAAAVLSNPTLYSDSEKANASK
-3283 LFVKAKS
+3283 LLSSLAAIHAKN
-3290 SDWGPM
+3290 PM
-3296 SGFIPVDQSFAKASA
+3296 HDTSMKVWQEKLEGKQALTVNGVVEKITDASA
-3311 RRDLETFNRHAEQS
+3311 NGKPVL
-3325 IQSGN
+3325 
-3330 AVSADLY
+3330 
-3337 LNQVRVEELV
+3337 
-3347 SKYHS
+3347 
-3352 LTPLELDDQ
+3352 LELDAPGHAMAAWAKG
-3361 SGMYKTTATNGD
+3361 SGDERVYGFYDPNAGIVEFSSAEKFGAYLTRFFGKSDLNMAQGYKLGKNAAGEAIFNRVVVMDGNTLASYKPTFGDKTTMQGILDLPVFDATPIKKPTGGVASDLEALGD
-3373 QSVPFFL
+3373 K
-3380 NRVTVDGN
+3380 T
-3388 ELWQVHYITNG
+3388 
-3399 ELAPFK
+3399 K
-3405 VIGDPVSKQPM
+3405 VV
-3416 TADYDLLTVMYSYGD
+3416 
-3431 LGPQDKVKQ
+3431 
-3440 PLTWQQW
+3440 
-3447 KDSVTYEDLTP
+3447 
-3458 KYKELY
+3458 
-3464 SNEDLYNKKD
+3464 
-3474 GASLGNVSGRLK
+3474 
-3486 ELKDRINVDLGR
+3486 VDL
-3498 TNGLEMVHHGADDA
+3498 A
-3512 NPYAVMADNF
+3512 
-3522 PATFFVPKS
+3522 
-3531 LFAEDG
+3531 
-3537 LGEGKGSIQTY
+3537 
-3548 FNVNEQG
+3548 
-3555 AVVIRNPQEFSD
+3555 
-3567 FQQVT
+3567 
-3572 INASFRASF
+3572 
-3581 NDKWNH
+3581 
-3587 GLDEPLFTTK
+3587 
-3597 RKLSHEFLNKR
+3597 
-3608 DQLLKKLSGGRLDA
+3608 
-3622 QDETLVALGN
+3622 
-3632 PDDVSGNKAI
+3632 
-3642 VAVDVSQI
+3642 QI
-3650 FTRQELKERANVFAK
+3650 FTVQELKERAKVFAK

-3678 DLVHQTVSR
+3678 DLVHQAKGR
-3687 DQIVASFELNKKVNA
+3687 DQIAASFELNKKINA

-3712 NQALTQLKEQIT
+3712 NQALTQLKEQVT
-3724 SALFIGKMQVAQV
+3724 SALFIGKMQIAQAG
-3737 DIDAIAQTRPELAAR
+3737 IDAIAQTRPELAAR

-3758 EEANGEHRGLTDMM
+3758 EEANGKHVGLTDMM

-3781 LAPKQGYKGETP
+3781 LAPKHGYKGETP
-3793 NDLGF
+3793 SDLGF

-3803 VDLGDHYA
+3803 VDLSEHYA
-3811 DFKQWLETSQ
+3811 DFKQWLEASQ

-3861 FLKEAAKKVDP
+3861 FLKEAAKKADP

-3887 DKSYLSQLDSDRM
+3887 DQSYLSQLDSDRM

-3918 DRRYSGAGYDEL
+3918 DRRYSGKGYDEL
-3930 TNKLAGATGVDEQL
+3930 TNKLASATGVDEQL

-4014 MLKTKHLDA
+4014 MLKTKHLDV

-4030 ANGMRIVALDA
+4030 TNGMRIVALDA

-4069 VLQSLP
+4069 VLQNLP
-4075 DDEKFVAIY
+4075 DGEKFVAIY

-4111 RVSDSNQFRVEQDDM
+4111 KVSDSNQFTVEQDDVS
-4126 TLRVVYDDVANKPKL
+4126 LRVVYDDVANKPKI
-4141 TFKDSLS
+4141 TFKESLS
-4148 GANTAIHNQNVNDW
+4148 GANTALHNQNVNDW
-4162 ERVAVTPTADGGET
+4162 ERVVVTPTADGGET

-4187 NDSVVANAAANL
+4187 NDAVAAKAAANL

-4223 DPSKLDGKLRWQLVG
+4223 DPSTLDGKLRWQLVG
-4238 HGRDDSDSNN
+4238 HGRDDSESNN
-4248 THLSGYSAEDLAA
+4248 TRLSGYSADELAV
-4261 KLANFQQSF
+4261 KLAKFQQSF
-4270 SQAENINNTPDHIS
+4270 NQAENVSSKPDHIS

-4306 MDVNGL
+4306 MDANGL
-4312 RVDVSAR
+4312 RLDVSVR

-4325 DATGRKHTKD
+4325 DETGRKHTKD
-4335 ENGDWIQK
+4335 ANGNWVQK
-4343 AETNKVSLSWNEQ
+4343 AESNKVSLSWNEQ
-4356 GEVIAKEER
+4356 GDVVAKDER

-4381 VSDVGEIARGA
+4381 ISDVDEPARGA
-4392 IGDNNDVFDAPEKR
+4392 IGDNKDVFDAPEKR
-4406 KVETETSSSAANN
+4406 KAETETSSSSANN

-4444 NVGIKVGSGGFKSL
+4444 NVGIKVGTGGFKSL

-4465 MVHIGNGES
+4465 MIHIGNGES
-4474 KHSVDMGG
+4474 KHSFDIGG

-4494 NRNVSFNLGQSND
+4494 NRNVSFNKGRSND
-4507 LLVMMDKSIPT
+4507 LIVMMDKSIPT

-4535 QSIATSGEDQDWLA
+4535 QSIATSGEGKDWLA

-4570 DQSSSVDYTCLVEL
+4570 DQSSSVDYTSLVEL
-4584 DSHNERSSR
+4584 DSQNERSSR
-4593 GLKHDTEA
+4593 GLKHDAEA
-4601 ALNKQYNQWLSGNS
+4601 ALNKQYNQWLSGNGNNDTS
-4615 DSSAGK
+4615 K

-4700 RQLKNKLLGQMAGI
+4700 RQLKNKLLGQLAGV

-4724 GVDYTT
+4724 GVDYTA
-4730 SGQIVSRNGEAVDG
+4730 SGHIVSRNGEAVDG
-4744 VAILTE
+4744 VAILKE

-4765 FVDPAKLLDSLKS
+4765 FVDPAKLLDSLKA
-4778 GIDMGADGI
+4778 GIKTGADGI
-4787 QSFAETHG
+4787 KSFAETHG
-4795 LKDKAPE
+4795 LKEKAPE
-4802 EEENKSAVSV
+4802 EEENKPSVSL
-4812 NGTSVNSAQGATA
+4812 NGESLNSTQGATVA
-4825 SDGNTETAETQ
+4825 DGSTETTEIP

-4862 MKSLVE
+4862 MKSLVT

-4944 NIFTGGEGSDMGVL
+4944 NIFTGGEGNDMGVL

-5001 DTGLGRDYVV
+5001 DTGSGRDYVV

-5020 TGDGQDYSVTIGN
+5020 TGDDQDYSVTIGN
-5033 NNQVELGAGNDFAN
+5033 NNQVELGAGDDFAN

-5092 FNGEE
+5092 FNGGE

-5130 VEDISSEDNIVF
+5130 VEDIRSEDNIVF

-5167 VSETDQ
+5167 ASDSDQ
-5173 AKFEHIGSVTFND
+5173 AKFEHIGSVTFSD
-5186 YFDGKRAQ
+5186 YFNGNRAQ
-5194 MIIAMGEKDA
+5194 VIIAMGEKDA
-5204 NGEREYTTLSESSI
+5204 AGEREYTTLSESAI

-5246 VAISTAWADVVH
+5246 VAITTAWADVVH

>member
-15 GNYSADNGN
+15 GNYSADDGN
-24 NDIVAI
+24 NSIVAI

-47 GSIGATVHTG
+47 GSIGATVYTG

-70 RVEDS
+70 RVEDT

-110 HLGHHGDV
+110 HLGNHGDV

-123 AAYNS
+123 AAYNGIT
-128 VKRKGLSGNVTF
+128 RKGLSGNVTF

-153 NHGNLSFA
+153 NQGNLSFA

-174 DQYQGSRGDVSFD
+174 NRYQGSRGDVTFD

-242 DVYQQTHGNIRFEGV
+242 DVYAQTRGNIRFEGV
-257 GGYNSFYSDVAHG
+257 GGYNSLYSDVAHG

-305 VLTTAKMHGSWIGS
+305 VLTAAQMHGLSIDNGNKF
-319 GTHAVTAVK
+319 HAVTAVK

-341 DGTYTKINKVRLS
+341 DGTYTKINKVRLY
-354 NDPKTGKL
+354 NDPETGKL
-362 KYYSEAWYKQGNH
+362 KYYSEAWFKRGNH
-375 LSGLARSDVSS
+375 LAELARSDVSS

-410 SLTVHAMEKDLT
+410 SLTVHAVEKDLT

-433 LIDAKDVVL
+433 LIDAKDVAL

-457 KVDVQAIK
+457 TVDVQAVK

-493 AETGVLKYQARSW
+493 PKTGALKYQARSW
-506 YKEGDHT
+506 YKEGNHT

-536 LSALNYS
+536 LSDLHYS
-543 VNAIRSMS
+543 VNAVRSTS

-576 GDVHFSGAGG
+576 GDVRFNGAGG

-699 AMLGGYNTHTQI
+699 VMLGGYNTHTQI
-711 GSGHGLWL
+711 GSGNGLWL

-730 GNGEVT
+730 GNGDVA

-749 GEGELTAG
+749 GDGDLTAG

-763 VMTHISGDEQASN
+763 VITHISGDNETSN

-794 DTLAVMGGGAN
+794 NTLAVMGGGAN

-813 STTGVMVGGANI
+813 TTTGVMVGGANI

-870 TSIAAM
+870 TSIAVM

-954 NANIFTHIGNG
+954 NANIFTHVGSG
-965 STFAAMIGQANVMTK
+965 STFAAMIGQANIMTK

-995 IYTHVGDGTSLGLFA
+995 IYTHVGDGTSLGIFA
-1010 GEMNVMTKVGNGT
+1010 GEVNVMTKVGNGT

-1123 AKGKANIVTKVGDG
+1123 AKGKANIITKVGDG
-1137 LGINVAWGQA
+1137 LGVNVAWGQA

-1162 KGEANILTKVGDG
+1162 KGEANIITKVGDG

-1211 DGRNVVLAKGEAN
+1211 NGRNVVLAKGEAN

-1229 GDGDSFNALWSKGNV
+1229 GDGDSFNALWSKGNI

-1263 TTTVGNGLSVTA
+1263 TTTVGDGLSVTA

-1284 KVGNGV
+1284 KVGDGV

-1311 AVMKGKANANIHIGD
+1311 AVMKGKANANIHVGD

-1333 YARNNVAIK
+1333 YAQNNVAIK

-1368 NVKQTLL
+1368 NIKQTLL

-1386 VQGDEASTSGTQK
+1386 VQGDEASSSGTQK

-1414 FQMDAI
+1414 FQMEAI

-1438 DTPDLNEMDND
+1438 DTPDLNKMQNALDV
-1449 LNIDGASDHAPN
+1449 DGSSDQTQAPN

-1474 WQSTHGVE
+1474 WKSTHGVE
-1482 ASYSGSVY
+1482 ASYSGNVY

-1498 TRVTELDTHTNTSL
+1498 ARVTELDTYTNTSL

-1526 VSFDFAKRAGLSN
+1526 VSFDFAKRVGLSN

-1602 SPQAN
+1602 SQQAN
-1607 AVSEHAKQ
+1607 AVSEHATQ

-1661 IENNGQAQRDAVKE
+1661 LENNGQAQRDAVKE
-1675 ESEAVTAELTTL
+1675 ESEAVTAELTKL

-1697 ATHTGKSGEQWRN
+1697 ATHTGESGDQWRN

-1722 QIDDAKQ
+1722 QLDDAKQ
-1729 LASDKMAAAK
+1729 LANDKIAAAK
-1739 QTQSDNNSKVKD
+1739 QTQSDNNSKVKE
-1751 SIAKSEAGVAKGEQN
+1751 SVAKSEAGVAKGEQN
-1766 RAGAEQDIAEA
+1766 RVGAEQDIAEA

-1786 DAVAKSHDAKQAES
+1786 DAVAKSNDAKQAES

-1827 QNDAQGAKQNEGDRP
+1827 QNDAKGTKQNEGDRP
-1842 DRQGVA
+1842 DREGVA

-1855 AHRVEGAGETGSHVN
+1855 AHSVEGAGETGSHVN
-1870 TDSQTNADGRFSD
+1870 TDGPTNADGRFSE
-1883 GLTEQELEA
+1883 GLSEQEQEA

-1907 GIRSKNSG
+1907 GIRGKNSG
-1915 STITSMFME
+1915 STITSMFTE
-1924 ANADSIVVDT
+1924 TNSDSIVVPT
-1934 TASQDVVRKEV
+1934 TASQDVVRKEI
-1945 RISGVNLVGL
+1945 RISGVNLEGL
-1955 GEASHDSAESLVAA
+1955 SGGQGNQTTGPHSSKS
-1969 RAEKVANLYRWLD
+1969 
-1982 TDNDVA
+1982 
-1988 TDKYVPVPGFERVD
+1988 VPGFQSHFASTSIGIENELSGLVVVLPKNSAQTFGYVHDSQGNPLFMLTKDMNQGGYSNPAGITDINGLNNWQTHTIELVTYPSETSDTTAIESRKEAMLWLAKEFTGHINQSNHQSLPQLVSEDGRFTLVISNSKHLIAAGNGTAIEAQGQTIGMTPSGQQATMAISAKEFGSSSSLEVRLLESAPWYQSELRDEFLANSNEHKLDDPEAAQNVYAYLTSVYSKTADLAKEFGIYINDWDPASEGFSPNAQGLTDPKVKNAWEILPRTKPVKMLELLSADDSRYVRQQIIEKLKGSHSESLAKNVFEYFQYGGEVAGHGINNATTGSAQQPEPAILFEFRSVPSVLSEFVPKTESTAKVD
-2002 ADVSDEVKQRMIQ
+2002 VKALDHFDSASRKAIIVEVNALVSGSDDFDAWYQEYRASKGQPPVKNPKSSASANHKAEWLMTQYADKWAKITAP
-2015 SMSGYIEHT
+2015 YIESNET
-2024 DNQVPKDQAQALAT
+2024 STSTQTTVDSGEVLKGLEKDFKRYGDALKPDTSVPGKSKDIRTTKDFLNGYKNDHAKEIVDGFRSDMSIKQLVD
-2038 LFVESTLDYDWDK
+2038 LF
-2051 RVEFLTKLESYG
+2051 
-2063 YSFETPHAE
+2063 
-2072 KSIVSFWSGK
+2072 
-2082 NFKQYRD
+2082 
-2089 VLDNAQTDGK
+2089 
-2099 KVVYDID
+2099 
-2106 VKGNAFAIDLNKHL
+2106 VKGN
-2120 MRWGG
+2120 WS
-2125 LFLDPDN
+2125 
-2132 AEQNQLKSSIDAATF
+2132 AEQKGALAWEIESRALKVTF
-2147 SNTGFWSS
+2147 QNKSEKYNRLFRE
-2155 VYATGA
+2155 
-2161 QHDVYVIAEG
+2161 IA
-2171 GVRLGNY
+2171 
-2178 FWHVELPALRQLQ
+2178 
-2191 REGLVGEIRLLD
+2191 
-2203 KPVSEYKD
+2203 S
-2211 LPADEIGRRLTDA
+2211 A
-2224 GVGVKVRFDA
+2224 GVVDA
-2234 LSSARQAELLAD
+2234 
-2246 NPDDYRADTLV
+2246 
-2257 ELDVKLSA
+2257 
-2265 IDSMLRESLPFYSL
+2265 
-2279 RTERNLLVQEGD
+2279 
-2291 EGFEVRSWPGS
+2291 
-2302 DDKSKTILL
+2302 
-2311 DNPEDAAQQ
+2311 
-2320 KAIERFILAN
+2320 KA
-2330 FDNFE
+2330 
-2335 QMPDELF
+2335 
-2342 LVDNKVLS
+2342 
-2350 HHDGR
+2350 
-2355 TRILAQKE
+2355 T
-2363 DGAWTYNTNSEL
+2363 
-2375 MSVTELLDAAHVSGK
+2375 
-2390 VRGESYQKVIDAL
+2390 
-2403 AEYHASTAEHA
+2403 
-2414 DYELES
+2414 
-2420 VEQLVNL
+2420 EQLAPQL
-2427 RKKIE
+2427 
-2432 GYALGH
+2432 
-2438 PDSGRL
+2438 
-2444 EAMNSLLNQVN
+2444 MLLN
-2455 SRLEEVS
+2455 
-2462 VLAVS
+2462 
-2467 EQSIKAHDSFS
+2467 
-2478 RLYDQ
+2478 
-2483 LDNAHLKQSKHL
+2483 
-2495 YLDGNGDFVT
+2495 
-2505 KGKGNLAKIDQ
+2505 
-2516 LGGSDAVLEKVKAS
+2516 
-2530 VNHEYGQAIA
+2530 
-2540 DTIFAGLSANELAKD
+2540 LS
-2555 GKGIDITGLNRIHQA
+2555 
-2570 LEQHMSPVSATMY
+2570 
-2583 IWKPSDHSALGHA
+2583 
-2596 ALQIGQGRTQI
+2596 
-2607 DAQAA
+2607 
-2612 ADFNKQNY
+2612 
-2620 VSWWPLGSKSSN
+2620 
-2632 IRNIFNV
+2632 
-2639 ATEYQPDLKLR
+2639 
-2650 WSDFSQPAHQ
+2650 
-2660 NDTLEH
+2660 
-2666 DMASEENDG
+2666 NDG
-2675 FGLNDGETKL
+2675 FGGRCDPLSKL
-2685 KRFIEKLNAAKGID
+2685 
-2699 AAYKDASE
+2699 
-2707 GYASVLLGN
+2707 V
-2716 PDMLVSTGIPA
+2716 
-2727 HVFQPFVDQWNDTS
+2727 
-2741 YDMMDVANRFAQ
+2741 
-2753 ELQKQ
+2753 
-2758 AQASGDPALVA
+2758 LVA
-2769 KRIDN
+2769 KQ
-2774 VVRLFAERALEEI
+2774 LENDGQVGVARQLLEKMYSAAAVLSNPTLYSDS
-2787 EAFKASQADEGR
+2787 EKANASKLLSSLAAIHAKNPMHDTSMKVWQEK
-2799 VFRINLEGLDVAAM
+2799 LEGKQALTVNGVVEKITDASANGKPVLLELDAPGHAMAAWAKGSGDDRVYGFYDPNAGIVEFSS
-2813 QAEWNRLSHDPDA
+2813 AE
-2826 RYQLLTKNCSS
+2826 
-2837 TVAKVLKAGGADKL
+2837 
-2851 IGHTWRPK
+2851 K
-2859 FGVWTPTELFN
+2859 FGDYLTRFFGKSDLNMAQSYKLGKNDAGEAIFNRVVVMDGNTLASYKPTFGDNTTMQGILDLPVFDATPINKPEVTD
-2870 FGQALQE
+2870 
-2877 AQLEIAAKKQS
+2877 
-2888 HQVNDDL
+2888 VL
-2895 DALSGSEKHKDKV
+2895 DALSGNEKHKENV
-2908 AIENDGTPPRDKVPL
+2908 AIENDGTPPRDKESL

-2935 GERDARRKIGDITQT
+2935 GEKDARRKIGEITQT
-2950 LLDHAVEKGES
+2950 LLDHAVENGES

-2979 GTASSDDE
+2979 GAVSSEGE
-2987 TSTTSGKVVLFLHG
+2987 TSATSGKVVLFLHG
-3001 SGSSAEEQASAIRS
+3001 SGSSAEEQASEIRN

-3060 IDPSNIILH
+3060 IDPSNIIIH

-3117 GIVGTIAKA
+3117 GIVGAIAKA

-3136 LKGLPQ
+3136 LKGLPK

-3162 RVKLS
+3162 RAKLAIA
-3167 NSGFNVTGEQTF
+3167 GYNVTGEQTF

-3187 LMSQYTGQI
+3187 LMGQYADQI
-3196 VSDLLNTQHIKHN
+3196 VSGLFNAEQAAVEAGEVLKGLEKDFKRYGDALKPDTSVPGKSKDIRTTKDFLNGYKNDHAKEIVDGFRSDMSIKQLVDLFVKGNWSAEQKGALAWEIESRALKVTFQNKSEKYNRLFREIASAGVVDAKATEQLAPQLMLLNLSNDGFGGRCDPLSKLVLV
-3209 EAKLN
+3209 AKQ
-3214 LEPHGKNY
+3214 LENDG
-3222 ESRDL
+3222 
-3227 ILKPISQPETVELGM
+3227 QV
-3242 PEVDQKVLADIAE
+3242 
-3255 RENVIIGVRPVDEKS
+3255 GVARQLLE
-3270 KSLIAS
+3270 
-3276 KMYSSKG
+3276 KMYSAAAVLSNPTLYSDSEKANASK
-3283 LFVKAKS
+3283 LLSSLAAIHAKN
-3290 SDWGPM
+3290 PM
-3296 SGFIPVDQSFAKASA
+3296 HDTSMKVWQEKLEGKQALTVNGVVEKITDASA
-3311 RRDLETFNRHAEQS
+3311 NGKPVL
-3325 IQSGN
+3325 
-3330 AVSADLY
+3330 
-3337 LNQVRVEELV
+3337 
-3347 SKYHS
+3347 
-3352 LTPLELDDQ
+3352 LELDAPGHAMAAWAKGSGDDRVYGFYDPNAGIVEFSSAEKFGDYLTRFFGKSDLNMAQ
-3361 SGMYKTTATNGD
+3361 SYKLGKNDAGEAIFNRVVVMDGNTLASYKPTFGDKTTMQGILELPVFDATPMKKPGTSD
-3373 QSVPFFL
+3373 
-3380 NRVTVDGN
+3380 VDGN
-3388 ELWQVHYITNG
+3388 
-3399 ELAPFK
+3399 AK
-3405 VIGDPVSKQPM
+3405 
-3416 TADYDLLTVMYSYGD
+3416 
-3431 LGPQDKVKQ
+3431 
-3440 PLTWQQW
+3440 
-3447 KDSVTYEDLTP
+3447 
-3458 KYKELY
+3458 
-3464 SNEDLYNKKD
+3464 
-3474 GASLGNVSGRLK
+3474 
-3486 ELKDRINVDLGR
+3486 
-3498 TNGLEMVHHGADDA
+3498 
-3512 NPYAVMADNF
+3512 
-3522 PATFFVPKS
+3522 
-3531 LFAEDG
+3531 
-3537 LGEGKGSIQTY
+3537 
-3548 FNVNEQG
+3548 
-3555 AVVIRNPQEFSD
+3555 
-3567 FQQVT
+3567 
-3572 INASFRASF
+3572 
-3581 NDKWNH
+3581 
-3587 GLDEPLFTTK
+3587 
-3597 RKLSHEFLNKR
+3597 
-3608 DQLLKKLSGGRLDA
+3608 
-3622 QDETLVALGN
+3622 
-3632 PDDVSGNKAI
+3632 
-3642 VAVDVSQI
+3642 AVDD
-3650 FTRQELKERANVFAK
+3650 T
-3665 PIGASYQGILDQL
+3665 
-3678 DLVHQTVSR
+3678 
-3687 DQIVASFELNKKVNA
+3687 
-3702 YIAEHPTSGR
+3702 
-3712 NQALTQLKEQIT
+3712 
-3724 SALFIGKMQVAQV
+3724 
-3737 DIDAIAQTRPELAAR
+3737 
-3752 IFMVAI
+3752 
-3758 EEANGEHRGLTDMM
+3758 
-3772 VRWANEDPY
+3772 
-3781 LAPKQGYKGETP
+3781 
-3793 NDLGF
+3793 
-3798 DAKYH
+3798 
-3803 VDLGDHYA
+3803 
-3811 DFKQWLETSQ
+3811 
-3821 SNGLLSKATLDE
+3821 
-3833 STKTVHLG
+3833 
-3841 YSYQELQDLT
+3841 
-3851 GVESVQMAFY
+3851 
-3861 FLKEAAKKVDP
+3861 KEA
-3872 ISGDSAEMILLKKFA
+3872 
-3887 DKSYLSQLDSDRM
+3887 
-3900 DQIEGI
+3900 
-3906 YRSSHETDVDAW
+3906 
-3918 DRRYSGAGYDEL
+3918 
-3930 TNKLAGATGVDEQL
+3930 LAG
-3944 SVLLDDRKGLL
+3944 
-3955 IGEVHGSDVN
+3955 
-3965 GLRFVNE
+3965 
-3972 QMDALKKQGVTVI
+3972 
-3985 GLEHLRSDLAQPLI
+3985 
-3999 DRYLATGVMSSELSA
+3999 
-4014 MLKTKHLDA
+4014 
-4023 TLFENAR
+4023 
-4030 ANGMRIVALDA
+4030 
-4041 NSSARPNV
+4041 
-4049 QGTEHGLMYRAGA
+4049 
-4062 ANNIAVE
+4062 
-4069 VLQSLP
+4069 
-4075 DDEKFVAIY
+4075 
-4084 GKAHLQSHKGIEGF
+4084 GKIL
-4098 VPGITHRLDLPAL
+4098 
-4111 RVSDSNQFRVEQDDM
+4111 
-4126 TLRVVYDDVANKPKL
+4126 
-4141 TFKDSLS
+4141 
-4148 GANTAIHNQNVNDW
+4148 HNQNVNDW
-4162 ERVAVTPTADGGET
+4162 ERVVVTPTADGGES

-4187 NDSVVANAAANL
+4187 NDDVVAKAAANL

-4209 VQLDSDGNYRVVYG
+4209 VQIDSDGNYRVVYG

-4238 HGRDDSDSNN
+4238 HGRDDSESNN
-4248 THLSGYSAEDLAA
+4248 TRLSGYSADELAV
-4261 KLANFQQSF
+4261 KLAKFQQSF
-4270 SQAENINNTPDHIS
+4270 NQAENINNKPDHIS

-4306 MDVNGL
+4306 MDANGL
-4312 RVDVSAR
+4312 RVDVSVR

-4325 DATGRKHTKD
+4325 DEAGRKHTKD
-4335 ENGDWIQK
+4335 ANGDWVQK
-4343 AETNKVSLSWNEQ
+4343 AENNKVSLSWDEK
-4356 GEVIAKEER
+4356 GEVVTKDER

-4381 VSDVGEIARGA
+4381 VSDVDEPARGA

-4406 KVETETSSSAANN
+4406 KAETETSSSSANN

-4444 NVGIKVGSGGFKSL
+4444 NVGIKVGTGGFKSL

-4474 KHSVDMGG
+4474 KHSFDIGG

-4494 NRNVSFNLGQSND
+4494 NRNVSFNLGRSND
-4507 LLVMMDKSIPT
+4507 LIVMMDKSIPT

-4535 QSIATSGEDQDWLA
+4535 QSIATSGEGQDWLA

-4570 DQSSSVDYTCLVEL
+4570 DQSSSVDYTSLVEL
-4584 DSHNERSSR
+4584 DSQNERSSR
-4593 GLKHDTEA
+4593 GLKHDAEA

-4615 DSSAGK
+4615 DSDTSK

-4700 RQLKNKLLGQMAGI
+4700 RQLKNKLLGQLAGV

-4724 GVDYTT
+4724 GVDYTA

-4744 VAILTE
+4744 VAILKE

-4778 GIDMGADGI
+4778 GINMGADGI
-4787 QSFAETHG
+4787 KSFAETHG
-4795 LKDKAPE
+4795 LKEKAPE
-4802 EEENKSAVSV
+4802 EEEDNSSVSV
-4812 NGTSVNSAQGATA
+4812 NGANVNSAQGATVA
-4825 SDGNTETAETQ
+4825 DGSTETAETP

-4898 GDINLSLGNY
+4898 GDINISLGNY

-4944 NIFTGGEGSDMGVL
+4944 NIFTGGEGNDMGVL

-5001 DTGLGRDYVV
+5001 DTSSGRDYVV

-5020 TGDGQDYSVTIGN
+5020 TGDDQDYSVTIGN

-5068 YHAVLNGGEGEDHLI
+5068 YHAVLNSGEGEDHLI

-5092 FNGEE
+5092 FNGGE

-5130 VEDISSEDNIVF
+5130 VEDIRSEDNIVF

-5167 VSETDQ
+5167 ASDSDQ
-5173 AKFEHIGSVTFND
+5173 AKFEHIGSVTFSD
-5186 YFDGKRAQ
+5186 YFNGNRAQ
-5194 MIIAMGEKDA
+5194 VIIAMGEKDA
-5204 NGEREYTTLSESSI
+5204 TGEREYTTLSESAI

-5228 DPQAGD
+5228 DPQSGD

-5246 VAISTAWADVVH
+5246 VAITTAWADVVH

>member
-1 MGKPFWRSV
+1 MVFYLIPKRRVWLMGKPFWRSV

-15 GNYSADNGN
+15 GNYSADDGN
-24 NDIVAI
+24 NNIVAI
-30 GFGGEIHAYGG
+30 GFGGQIHAYGG

-47 GSIGATVHTG
+47 GSIGATVYTG

-70 RVEDS
+70 KVEDS
-75 TGHLSVK
+75 TGHLTVK

-110 HLGHHGDV
+110 HLGNHGDV

-123 AAYNS
+123 AAYNGIT
-128 VKRKGLSGNVTF
+128 RKGLSGNVTF
-140 KGAGG
+140 AGAGG

-153 NHGNLSFA
+153 NQGNLSFT

-174 DQYQGSRGDVSFD
+174 NRYQGSHGDVTFD

-228 AGASNRIERTRQAE
+228 AGASNRIERTHQAE
-242 DVYQQTHGNIRFEGV
+242 DVYTQTRGNIRFEGV
-257 GGYNSFYSDVAHG
+257 GGYNSLYSDVAHG

-276 GGAYNTITRKGS
+276 GGAYNTIIRKGS
-288 GSSFDAQGMEY
+288 GNDFAKEGMTN
-299 AKAEDI
+299 AKADEI
-305 VLTTAKMHGSWIGS
+305 VLTKAVMSGSWIGQD
-319 GTHAVTAVK
+319 HHVTAVK
-328 SEREPNTYLFAIA
+328 SASEPNTYLFAFA
-341 DGTYTKINKVRLS
+341 DSTYTKINKVQLR
-354 NDPKTGKL
+354 NDPQTGEL
-362 KYYSEAWYKQGNH
+362 KYYSTAWYKEGNH
-375 LSGLARSDVSS
+375 LSNLANQDISDN
-386 AGGFEVNPIN
+386 GGFTAVNIN
-396 GGYTLSNIAVEHQQ
+396 GAYTLSDLKVEHQQ
-410 SLTVHAMEKDLT
+410 SVTVHAVEKSLT

-433 LIDAKDVVL
+433 VIDAKEVSL
-442 SDAKMGGHAISTDGT
+442 SDAKMGGHAIYADGT
-457 KVDVQAIK
+457 KVDVKAVK
-465 SNRKPNTY
+465 SNRQPNTY
-473 VYAKVLGPYTKIVV
+473 IYAKVLGPYTKIVV

-493 AETGVLKYQARSW
+493 PETGALKYQARSW

-513 ANLANEDISS
+513 ANIANQDISS
-523 ANGYHSM
+523 ATGYNPM

-536 LSALNYS
+536 LSDLHYS
-543 VNAIRSMS
+543 VNAVRSTS
-551 ETVADIDEYTD
+551 ETVADIEEYTD

-567 PATDSGESS
+567 PANDSGESS
-576 GDVHFSGAGG
+576 GDVRFNGAGG

-594 TRGNVYF
+594 TRGNVHF

-653 SKQGKMDVYAGGAV
+653 SQQGKMDVYAGGAV
-667 NVLVRI
+667 NVLVRL

-685 GNISVHKGNGNSRV
+685 GNISVQKGSGDSRV
-699 AMLGGYNTHTQI
+699 VMLGGYNTHTQI
-711 GSGHGLWL
+711 GSGNGLWL

-730 GNGEVT
+730 GQGDVAA
-736 SVLAGGANVLTKV
+736 VLAGGANVLTKM
-749 GEGELTAG
+749 GEGELTSG

-763 VMTHISGDEQASN
+763 VITHISNDDQLSN

-794 DTLAVMGGGAN
+794 NTLAVVGGGAN

-813 STTGVMVGGANI
+813 TTTGVMVGGANI

-870 TSIAAM
+870 TSIAVM

-954 NANIFTHIGNG
+954 NVNIFTHIGHG
-965 STFAAMIGQANVMTK
+965 STFAAMIGQANIMTK

-995 IYTHVGDGTSLGLFA
+995 IMTHVGDGTSLGLFA
-1010 GEMNVMTKVGNGT
+1010 GEVNVMTKVGNGT

-1096 EGTTVGLLISDIG
+1096 EGTTVGLLISDVG

-1123 AKGKANIVTKVGDG
+1123 AKGKANLITKVGDG
-1137 LGINVAWGQA
+1137 LGVNVAWGQA

-1162 KGEANILTKVGDG
+1162 KGEANLITKVGDG
-1175 QEVSVVQGKA
+1175 QEVSVVQGEA

-1211 DGRNVVLAKGEAN
+1211 HGQNVVLAKGEAN

-1229 GDGDSFNALWSKGNV
+1229 GDGDSFNALWSKGNI

-1257 KGKANI
+1257 KGQANI
-1263 TTTVGNGLSVTA
+1263 TTTVGNGLNVTA

-1284 KVGNGV
+1284 KVGDGV

-1311 AVMKGKANANIHIGD
+1311 AVMKGKANANIHVGD

-1333 YARNNVAIK
+1333 YAQNNVAIK

-1368 NVKQTLL
+1368 NIKQTVL

-1386 VQGDEASTSGTQK
+1386 VQGDEASSSGTHK

-1420 EEVGSDLGD
+1420 KEVSSDLGD

-1438 DTPDLNEMDND
+1438 DTPDLNKMQHA
-1449 LNIDGASDHAPN
+1449 LNVDDSSVQASN

-1469 QGDRG
+1469 LGEHG

-1482 ASYSGSVY
+1482 ASYAGSVY
-1490 GVNGEGHG
+1490 GVEGEGHG
-1498 TRVTELDTHTNTSL
+1498 ARVTELDTYTNTSL
-1512 YQDLTDLTEGEVIA
+1512 YQDLANLAQGEVIA

-1553 SSSGDASAWQQKTL
+1553 SSSGDESAWQQKTL
-1567 KLTAHAGSNRIE
+1567 KLTAQAGSNRIE

-1587 GLGYILDNVVAKSES
+1587 GLGYILDNVVATSES
-1602 SPQAN
+1602 SQQAN
-1607 AVSEHAKQ
+1607 AIREHATQ
-1615 NQASQ
+1615 NPAAQ

-1661 IENNGQAQRDAVKE
+1661 LENNGQAQRDAVQE
-1675 ESEAVTAELTTL
+1675 ESEAITAELTKL

-1697 ATHTGKSGEQWRN
+1697 ATHTGESGDQWRN
-1710 DFAGGLLDGVQS
+1710 EFASGLLAGVQT
-1722 QIDDAKQ
+1722 QLDDAKQ
-1729 LASDKMAAAK
+1729 LANEKIAEAK
-1739 QTQSDNNSKVKD
+1739 QTHADNQNKVKD
-1751 SIAKSEAGVAKGEQN
+1751 AVAKSEAGIAKGEQN
-1766 RAGAEQDIAEA
+1766 RAGAEHDIADA
-1777 KADAETRKA
+1777 QADAEKRKA
-1786 DAVAKSHDAKQAES
+1786 DALAKGKDAQQAES
-1800 DAHSAANDAQSR
+1800 DAHHAVNNAQSR
-1812 GDRDAMNAENKANQA
+1812 GDRDVQLAENKANQA
-1827 QNDAQGAKQNEGDRP
+1827 QADAQGAKQNEGDRP
-1842 DRQGVA
+1842 DRQGVT

-1855 AHRVEGAGETGSHVN
+1855 AHSVEGAGETDSHVK
-1870 TDSQTNADGRFSD
+1870 TDSQTNADGRFSE
-1883 GLTEQELEA
+1883 GLTEQEQEA

-1907 GIRSKNSG
+1907 GIRAKNSV
-1915 STITSMFME
+1915 SSMTSMFSE
-1924 ANADSIVVDT
+1924 TNSKSIVVPT
-1934 TASQDVVRKEV
+1934 KVSPEPVRQEVTRRDV
-1945 RISGVNLVGL
+1945 RISGVNL
-1955 GEASHDSAESLVAA
+1955 ESLSAVQGNQPTGQLAS
-1969 RAEKVANLYRWLD
+1969 KS
-1982 TDNDVA
+1982 
-1988 TDKYVPVPGFERVD
+1988 VPGFKSHFASTSIGIENELSGLVVVLPKNSAQTFGYVHDSQGNPLFMLTKDMNQGGYSNPVGINDIQGVNNWQTHTIELVTYPSEISDTAAVESRKEAMLWLAKEFTD
-2002 ADVSDEVKQRMIQ
+2002 HINQSNHQSLPHLVSDDGRF
-2015 SMSGYIEHT
+2015 
-2024 DNQVPKDQAQALAT
+2024 T
-2038 LFVESTLDYDWDK
+2038 LVISN
-2051 RVEFLTKLESYG
+2051 S
-2063 YSFETPHAE
+2063 
-2072 KSIVSFWSGK
+2072 
-2082 NFKQYRD
+2082 
-2089 VLDNAQTDGK
+2089 
-2099 KVVYDID
+2099 
-2106 VKGNAFAIDLNKHL
+2106 KHL
-2120 MRWGG
+2120 IAAGNG
-2125 LFLDPDN
+2125 T
-2132 AEQNQLKSSIDAATF
+2132 SIDAQGKTIGMTPSGQQATMAISAKEF
-2147 SNTGFWSS
+2147 GTSSSPEVRLLESAPWYQAGLRDEFLANAKNTTLNDPATAQNVYAYLTS
-2155 VYATGA
+2155 VYSKTADLAKEYGIYINDWDHASEGFSPNA
-2161 QHDVYVIAEG
+2161 QGLTDPKVKNAWSILPRTKPVRMLELLSAEDSRYVRQQIAEKLKGTYSESLAKNVFEYFQYG
-2171 GVRLGNY
+2171 GEVAGHGINNATTGS
-2178 FWHVELPALRQLQ
+2178 VQQPEPAILFEFRSVPSALSDF
-2191 REGLVGEIRLLD
+2191 VP
-2203 KPVSEYKD
+2203 KTAS
-2211 LPADEIGRRLTDA
+2211 T
-2224 GVGVKVRFDA
+2224 VKVDVKALDHFDSASRKAIITEVNALVSGSEDFDA
-2234 LSSARQAELLAD
+2234 WYQEYRASKGQPPVKNPKSSASANHKAEWLMTQHAEQWAKITAPYTDNHETITSTKLASND
-2246 NPDDYRADTLV
+2246 KE
-2257 ELDVKLSA
+2257 ELHALGGTSNLEHNKQQENVAS
-2265 IDSMLRESLPFYSL
+2265 IINTMLNDMLPFYAL

-2291 EGFEVRSWPGS
+2291 EGFEVRAWPGTE
-2302 DDKSKTILL
+2302 DKSKTIILG
-2311 DNPEDAAQQ
+2311 DPEDAAQH

-2342 LVDNKVLS
+2342 LVDNKVIS
-2350 HHDGR
+2350 HHEGR
-2355 TRILAQKE
+2355 THVLAQKV
-2363 DGAWTYNTNSEL
+2363 DGAWQYNATVEL
-2375 MSVTELLDAAHVSGK
+2375 MSVTELLDAANVTGK
-2390 VRGESYQKVIDAL
+2390 IRGESYQQVIDAL
-2403 AEYHASTAEHA
+2403 TDYHASITEHA
-2414 DYELES
+2414 DYEPES
-2420 VEQLVNL
+2420 VEKLLNL

-2432 GYALGH
+2432 GYVLGH
-2438 PDSGRL
+2438 PDSGRV

-2455 SRLEEVS
+2455 TRLDEVS
-2462 VLAVS
+2462 LLSVA
-2467 EQSIKAHDSFS
+2467 EQAIQAQDSFS

-2483 LDNAHLKQSKHL
+2483 LEAANLKESKHL
-2495 YLDGNGDFVT
+2495 YLDQNGDFVT
-2505 KGKGNLAKIDQ
+2505 KGKGNLANIDL
-2516 LGGSDAVLEKVKAS
+2516 LGSREAVLEKVKLTVS
-2530 VNHEYGQAIA
+2530 NEYGQTVA
-2540 DTIFAGLSANELAKD
+2540 DTIFAGLSAKDLAKD
-2555 GKGIDITGLNRIHQA
+2555 GKGIDIAGLNKVHQA
-2570 LEQHMSPVSATMY
+2570 IEQHLSPVSATLY

-2596 ALQIGQGRTQI
+2596 ALQIGQGRTQLEG
-2607 DAQAA
+2607 QAA
-2612 ADFNKQNY
+2612 ADFNQQNY

-2632 IRNIFNV
+2632 ISNILNV
-2639 ATEYQPDLKLR
+2639 ATKDQPDLKLR

-2666 DMASEENDG
+2666 DVASEENDG
-2675 FGLNDGETKL
+2675 FGLHDGDIKL

-2699 AAYKDASE
+2699 ASFKEASE

-2716 PDMLVSTGIPA
+2716 PDMLETTGIPA
-2727 HVFQPFVDQWNDTS
+2727 HVFQPFVEQWNDTS
-2741 YDMMDVANRFAQ
+2741 YDMMDVAHRFAQ
-2753 ELQKQ
+2753 ELRLQ
-2758 AQASGDPALVA
+2758 AQRSDDPELLE
-2769 KRIDN
+2769 KRIGN
-2774 VVRLFAERALEEI
+2774 VVRQFAERALEEI
-2787 EAFKASQADEGR
+2787 ETFKASQADQGR

-2813 QAEWNRLSHDPDA
+2813 QAEWHRLSNDPDA

-2851 IGHTWRPK
+2851 IGHTWLPK

-2888 HQVNDDL
+2888 HQVTDVL
-2895 DALSGSEKHKDKV
+2895 DALSGNEKPKENV
-2908 AIENDGTPPRDKVPL
+2908 AIENDGTPPRDKESL

-2935 GERDARRKIGDITQT
+2935 GDKEARRKIGEITQT

-2961 QKVTLKG
+2961 QKITLQG

-2979 GTASSDDE
+2979 GTAPRE
-2987 TSTTSGKVVLFLHG
+2987 GEASTTSGKVVLFLHG
-3001 SGSSAEEQASAIRS
+3001 SGSSAEEQASAIRN

-3060 IDPSNIILH
+3060 IDPSNIIIH

-3117 GIVGTIAKA
+3117 GIVGAIAKA

-3136 LKGLPQ
+3136 LEGLPK
-3142 ETPILL
+3142 ETSILL
-3148 LTDNEGLGEEGEKL
+3148 LTDNEGLGNEGEKL
-3162 RVKLS
+3162 RTKLTA
-3167 NSGFNVTGEQTF
+3167 SGYNVTGEQTF

-3187 LMSQYTGQI
+3187 LMSQYADQI
-3196 VSDLLNTQHIKHN
+3196 VSGLSSSASVDEDLDQQGLDTTSAKDQGVSNKDDHLQVVDSK
-3209 EAKLN
+3209 EA
-3214 LEPHGKNY
+3214 
-3222 ESRDL
+3222 
-3227 ILKPISQPETVELGM
+3227 
-3242 PEVDQKVLADIAE
+3242 LADGKI
-3255 RENVIIGVRPVDEKS
+3255 
-3270 KSLIAS
+3270 L
-3276 KMYSSKG
+3276 
-3283 LFVKAKS
+3283 
-3290 SDWGPM
+3290 
-3296 SGFIPVDQSFAKASA
+3296 
-3311 RRDLETFNRHAEQS
+3311 H
-3325 IQSGN
+3325 
-3330 AVSADLY
+3330 
-3337 LNQVRVEELV
+3337 NQ
-3347 SKYHS
+3347 
-3352 LTPLELDDQ
+3352 
-3361 SGMYKTTATNGD
+3361 
-3373 QSVPFFL
+3373 
-3380 NRVTVDGN
+3380 
-3388 ELWQVHYITNG
+3388 
-3399 ELAPFK
+3399 
-3405 VIGDPVSKQPM
+3405 
-3416 TADYDLLTVMYSYGD
+3416 
-3431 LGPQDKVKQ
+3431 
-3440 PLTWQQW
+3440 
-3447 KDSVTYEDLTP
+3447 
-3458 KYKELY
+3458 
-3464 SNEDLYNKKD
+3464 
-3474 GASLGNVSGRLK
+3474 
-3486 ELKDRINVDLGR
+3486 
-3498 TNGLEMVHHGADDA
+3498 
-3512 NPYAVMADNF
+3512 
-3522 PATFFVPKS
+3522 
-3531 LFAEDG
+3531 
-3537 LGEGKGSIQTY
+3537 
-3548 FNVNEQG
+3548 
-3555 AVVIRNPQEFSD
+3555 
-3567 FQQVT
+3567 
-3572 INASFRASF
+3572 
-3581 NDKWNH
+3581 
-3587 GLDEPLFTTK
+3587 
-3597 RKLSHEFLNKR
+3597 
-3608 DQLLKKLSGGRLDA
+3608 
-3622 QDETLVALGN
+3622 
-3632 PDDVSGNKAI
+3632 
-3642 VAVDVSQI
+3642 
-3650 FTRQELKERANVFAK
+3650 
-3665 PIGASYQGILDQL
+3665 
-3678 DLVHQTVSR
+3678 
-3687 DQIVASFELNKKVNA
+3687 
-3702 YIAEHPTSGR
+3702 
-3712 NQALTQLKEQIT
+3712 
-3724 SALFIGKMQVAQV
+3724 
-3737 DIDAIAQTRPELAAR
+3737 
-3752 IFMVAI
+3752 
-3758 EEANGEHRGLTDMM
+3758 
-3772 VRWANEDPY
+3772 
-3781 LAPKQGYKGETP
+3781 
-3793 NDLGF
+3793 
-3798 DAKYH
+3798 
-3803 VDLGDHYA
+3803 
-3811 DFKQWLETSQ
+3811 
-3821 SNGLLSKATLDE
+3821 
-3833 STKTVHLG
+3833 
-3841 YSYQELQDLT
+3841 
-3851 GVESVQMAFY
+3851 
-3861 FLKEAAKKVDP
+3861 
-3872 ISGDSAEMILLKKFA
+3872 
-3887 DKSYLSQLDSDRM
+3887 
-3900 DQIEGI
+3900 
-3906 YRSSHETDVDAW
+3906 
-3918 DRRYSGAGYDEL
+3918 
-3930 TNKLAGATGVDEQL
+3930 
-3944 SVLLDDRKGLL
+3944 
-3955 IGEVHGSDVN
+3955 DVN
-3965 GLRFVNE
+3965 GW
-3972 QMDALKKQGVTVI
+3972 G
-3985 GLEHLRSDLAQPLI
+3985 P
-3999 DRYLATGVMSSELSA
+3999 
-4014 MLKTKHLDA
+4014 
-4023 TLFENAR
+4023 
-4030 ANGMRIVALDA
+4030 
-4041 NSSARPNV
+4041 
-4049 QGTEHGLMYRAGA
+4049 
-4062 ANNIAVE
+4062 
-4069 VLQSLP
+4069 
-4075 DDEKFVAIY
+4075 
-4084 GKAHLQSHKGIEGF
+4084 
-4098 VPGITHRLDLPAL
+4098 IT
-4111 RVSDSNQFRVEQDDM
+4111 
-4126 TLRVVYDDVANKPKL
+4126 
-4141 TFKDSLS
+4141 
-4148 GANTAIHNQNVNDW
+4148 
-4162 ERVAVTPTADGGET
+4162 VTPTTDGGET

-4187 NDSVVANAAANL
+4187 NDDVVAKAAANL

-4238 HGRDDSDSNN
+4238 HGRDHSESNN
-4248 THLSGYSAEDLAA
+4248 TRLSGYSADELAV
-4261 KLANFQQSF
+4261 KLAKFQQSF
-4270 SQAENINNTPDHIS
+4270 NQAENINNKPDHIS

-4306 MDVNGL
+4306 MDANGL
-4312 RVDVSAR
+4312 RVDVSVR

-4325 DATGRKHTKD
+4325 DEAGRKHTKD
-4335 ENGDWIQK
+4335 ANGDWVQK
-4343 AETNKVSLSWNEQ
+4343 AENNKVSLSWDAQ
-4356 GEVIAKEER
+4356 GEVVAKDER

-4381 VSDVGEIARGA
+4381 VNNVDEPARGA
-4392 IGDNNDVFDAPEKR
+4392 IGDNSDVFDAPEKR
-4406 KVETETSSSAANN
+4406 KPETEVIANSSSSNQ
-4419 KLSYSG
+4419 LSYSG
-4425 NIQVNVGDGEFTAV
+4425 NIQVNVGEGEFTAV

-4444 NVGIKVGSGGFKSL
+4444 NVGIKVGTGGFKSL

-4465 MVHIGNGES
+4465 MVHIGDGES
-4474 KHSVDMGG
+4474 KHSVDIGG
-4482 YQALEGAQMFIG
+4482 YQALEGAQMFLG
-4494 NRNVSFNLGQSND
+4494 NRNVSFNFGHSND
-4507 LLVMMDKSIPT
+4507 LILMMDKSIPT

-4535 QSIATSGEDQDWLA
+4535 QSIATSGEGEDWLA

-4556 LSGAKKFVKDMSGL
+4556 LSSAKKFVKDMSGL
-4570 DQSSSVDYTCLVEL
+4570 DQSSSVDYTTLVEL
-4584 DSHNERSSR
+4584 DSQNERDSR
-4593 GLKHDTEA
+4593 GLKHDAEA
-4601 ALNKQYNQWLSGNS
+4601 TLNKQYNQWLSGNGNS
-4615 DSSAGK
+4615 GMSQ

-4674 FGLMTQQFSATGQAK
+4674 FGLMTQQFTATGQAK
-4689 TTFTYTPEDLP
+4689 TTFTYTPQDLP
-4700 RQLKNKLLGQMAGI
+4700 RQLKNKLLGQLAGV

-4724 GVDYTT
+4724 GVDYTA
-4730 SGQIVSRNGEAVDG
+4730 SGQIVSRNGQAVDG
-4744 VAILTE
+4744 VAILKE

-4765 FVDPAKLLDSLKS
+4765 FVDPAKLLDSLKA

-4787 QSFAETHG
+4787 KSFAETHG
-4795 LKDKAPE
+4795 LKEKAPE
-4802 EEENKSAVSV
+4802 EEKDNSSVSV
-4812 NGTSVNSAQGATA
+4812 NGANVNSAQGATVA
-4825 SDGNTETAETQ
+4825 DGNTETAETQ

-4868 NLKENLTADLLNM
+4868 NLKQNLTADLLNM

-4898 GDINLSLGNY
+4898 GDINISLGNY

-4944 NIFTGGEGSDMGVL
+4944 NIFTGGEGNDMGVL

-5001 DTGLGRDYVV
+5001 DTGSGRDYVV
-5011 TSGNFNRVD
+5011 TTGNFNRVD
-5020 TGDGQDYSVTIGN
+5020 TGDDQDYSVTIGN

-5047 VFGNYNRINAS
+5047 VFGNYNRINAG

-5068 YHAVLNGGEGEDHLI
+5068 YHAVLNGGDGDDHLI

-5092 FNGEE
+5092 FNGGE

-5130 VEDISSEDNIVF
+5130 VEDIRSEDNIVF

-5167 VSETDQ
+5167 SNDSDQ
-5173 AKFEHIGSVTFND
+5173 SKFEHIGSVTFSD
-5186 YFDGKRAQ
+5186 YFNGNRAQ
-5194 MIIAMGEKDA
+5194 VVIGMSEKDLS
-5204 NGEREYTTLSESSI
+5204 GEREYTMLSDSAI

-5228 DPQAGD
+5228 EPQAGD
-5234 NGFIDNLDSKSR
+5234 NGFIDSLESKSQA
-5246 VAISTAWADVVH
+5246 AISMAWSDVVH
-5258 KKGIT
+5258 KKGLM

>member
-15 GNYSADNGN
+15 GNYSADDGN
-24 NDIVAI
+24 NSIVAI

-47 GSIGATVHTG
+47 GSIGATVYTG

-70 RVEDS
+70 RVEDT

-110 HLGHHGDV
+110 HLGNHGDV

-123 AAYNS
+123 AAYNGIT
-128 VKRKGLSGNVTF
+128 RKGFSGNVTF

-153 NHGNLSFA
+153 NQGNLSFA

-174 DQYQGSRGDVSFD
+174 NRYQGSRGDVTFD

-242 DVYQQTHGNIRFEGV
+242 DVYAQTRGNIRFEGV
-257 GGYNSFYSDVAHG
+257 GGYNSLYSDVAHG

-305 VLTTAKMHGSWIGS
+305 VLTSAQMHGLSIDNGNKF
-319 GTHAVTAVK
+319 HAVTAVK

-341 DGTYTKINKVRLS
+341 DGTYTKINKVRLY
-354 NDPKTGKL
+354 NDPETGKL
-362 KYYSEAWYKQGNH
+362 KYYSEAWFKRGNH
-375 LSGLARSDVSS
+375 LAELARSDVSS

-410 SLTVHAMEKDLT
+410 SLTVHAVEKDLT

-433 LIDAKDVVL
+433 LIDAKDVAL
-442 SDAKMGGHAISTDGT
+442 SEAKMGGHAISTDGT
-457 KVDVQAIK
+457 TVDVQAVK

-493 AETGVLKYQARSW
+493 PKTGALKYQARSW
-506 YKEGDHT
+506 YKEGNHT

-536 LSALNYS
+536 LSDLHYS
-543 VNAIRSMS
+543 VNAVRSTS

-576 GDVHFSGAGG
+576 GDVRFNGAGG

-608 VILHSSQFGNTEF
+608 VILHSSQFGHTEF

-699 AMLGGYNTHTQI
+699 VMLGGYNTHTQI
-711 GSGHGLWL
+711 GSGNGLWL

-730 GNGEVT
+730 GKGDVA

-749 GEGELTAG
+749 GDGDLTAG

-763 VMTHISGDEQASN
+763 VITHISSDNETSN

-794 DTLAVMGGGAN
+794 NTVAVMGGGAN

-813 STTGVMVGGANI
+813 TTTGVMVGGANI

-870 TSIAAM
+870 TSIAVM

-954 NANIFTHIGNG
+954 NANIFTHVGSG
-965 STFAAMIGQANVMTK
+965 STFAAMIGQANIMTK

-995 IYTHVGDGTSLGLFA
+995 IYTHVGDGTSLGIFA
-1010 GEMNVMTKVGNGT
+1010 GEVNVMTKVGNGT

-1109 NVMTHVGDGTTIGI
+1109 NVMTHIGDGTTIGI
-1123 AKGKANIVTKVGDG
+1123 AKGKANIITKVGDG
-1137 LGINVAWGQA
+1137 LGVNVAWGQA

-1162 KGEANILTKVGDG
+1162 KGEANIITKVGDG

-1229 GDGDSFNALWSKGNV
+1229 GDGDSFNALWSKGNI

-1263 TTTVGNGLSVTA
+1263 TTTVGDGLSVTA

-1284 KVGNGV
+1284 KVGDGV

-1311 AVMKGKANANIHIGD
+1311 AVMKGKANANIHVGD

-1333 YARNNVAIK
+1333 YAQNNVAIK

-1368 NVKQTLL
+1368 NIKQTFL

-1386 VQGDEASTSGTQK
+1386 VQGDEASSSGTQK

-1414 FQMDAI
+1414 FQMEAI
-1420 EEVGSDLGD
+1420 EEVGSDLDD

-1438 DTPDLNEMDND
+1438 DTPDLNKVQNALDV
-1449 LNIDGASDHAPN
+1449 DGSSDQTQAPN

-1474 WQSTHGVE
+1474 WKSTHGVE
-1482 ASYSGSVY
+1482 ASYSGNVY

-1498 TRVTELDTHTNTSL
+1498 ARVTELDTYTNTSL

-1602 SPQAN
+1602 LQQAN
-1607 AVSEHAKQ
+1607 AVSEHATQ

-1661 IENNGQAQRDAVKE
+1661 LENNGQAQRDAVKE
-1675 ESEAVTAELTTL
+1675 ESEAVTAELTKL

-1697 ATHTGKSGEQWRN
+1697 ATHTGESGDQWRN

-1722 QIDDAKQ
+1722 QLDDAKQ
-1729 LASDKMAAAK
+1729 LANDKIAAAK
-1739 QTQSDNNSKVKD
+1739 QTQSDNNSKVKE
-1751 SIAKSEAGVAKGEQN
+1751 SVAKSEAGVAQGEQN

-1786 DAVAKSHDAKQAES
+1786 DAVAKSNDAKQAES

-1827 QNDAQGAKQNEGDRP
+1827 QNDAKGTKQNEGDRP
-1842 DRQGVA
+1842 DREGVA

-1855 AHRVEGAGETGSHVN
+1855 AHSVEGAGETGSHVT
-1870 TDSQTNADGRFSD
+1870 TDSQTNADGRFSE
-1883 GLTEQELEA
+1883 GLSEQEQEA

-1907 GIRSKNSG
+1907 GIRGKNSG
-1915 STITSMFME
+1915 STITSMFNE
-1924 ANADSIVVDT
+1924 TNSDSIVVPT
-1934 TASQDVVRKEV
+1934 TASQDVVRKEI
-1945 RISGVNLVGL
+1945 RISGVNLEGL

-1982 TDNDVA
+1982 TENDVA

-2024 DNQVPKDQAQALAT
+2024 DNQVPKDQAEALAT

-2063 YSFETPHAE
+2063 YSFEAPHAE

-2161 QHDVYVIAEG
+2161 QNDVYVIAEG

-2178 FWHVELPALRQLQ
+2178 FWNVELPALRQLQ

-2211 LPADEIGRRLTDA
+2211 LPADQIGRRLTDA
-2224 GVGVKVRFDA
+2224 GVAVKVRFDA
-2234 LSSARQAELLAD
+2234 LSHERQAELLAD
-2246 NPDDYRADTLV
+2246 NPDGYKADTLV

-2279 RTERNLLVQEGD
+2279 RTERNLLVQEGE
-2291 EGFEVRSWPGS
+2291 EGFEVRSWPGT
-2302 DDKSKTILL
+2302 DGKSKTILL

-2320 KAIERFILAN
+2320 KSIERFILAN

-2363 DGAWTYNTNSEL
+2363 DGAWTYNTNVEL

-2390 VRGESYQKVIDAL
+2390 VRGESYQQVIDAL
-2403 AEYHASTAEHA
+2403 TEYHASTAEHA
-2414 DYELES
+2414 DYELTS
-2420 VEQLVNL
+2420 VEKLLNL
-2427 RKKIE
+2427 RKQVE
-2432 GYALGH
+2432 GYVLGH
-2438 PDSGRL
+2438 PDSGRVQ
-2444 EAMNSLLNQVN
+2444 AMNALLNQVN
-2455 SRLEEVS
+2455 SRLEEVA

-2483 LDNAHLKQSKHL
+2483 LDNANLKESKHL

-2505 KGKGNLAKIDQ
+2505 KGKGNLANIDK
-2516 LGGSDAVLEKVKAS
+2516 LGGSDAVLEKVKAA
-2530 VNHEYGQAIA
+2530 VTHEYGQVVA
-2540 DTIFAGLSANELAKD
+2540 DTIFAGLSANDLAKD
-2555 GKGIDITGLNRIHQA
+2555 GKGIDIAGLNKVHQA
-2570 LEQHMSPVSATMY
+2570 IEQHMSPVSATMY

-2596 ALQIGQGRTQI
+2596 ALQIGQGRTQLEG
-2607 DAQAA
+2607 QTA

-2639 ATEYQPDLKLR
+2639 ATEDQPDLKLR

-2699 AAYKDASE
+2699 ASYKDASE

-2716 PDMLVSTGIPA
+2716 PDMLASTGIPA

-2741 YDMMDVANRFAQ
+2741 YDMMDVANRFAE

-2758 AQASGDPALVA
+2758 AQASGDPALVE

-2813 QAEWNRLSHDPDA
+2813 QAEWNRLSNDPDA

-2888 HQVNDDL
+2888 HQATDLL
-2895 DALSGSEKHKDKV
+2895 DALSGNEKHKENV
-2908 AIENDGTPPRDKVPL
+2908 AIENDGTPPRDKESL

-2935 GERDARRKIGDITQT
+2935 GEKDARRKIGDITQT
-2950 LLDHAVEKGES
+2950 LLDHAVENGES

-2979 GTASSDDE
+2979 GAASSEGE
-2987 TSTTSGKVVLFLHG
+2987 TSATSGKVVLFLHG
-3001 SGSSAEEQASAIRS
+3001 SGSSAEEQASAIRN

-3060 IDPSNIILH
+3060 IDPSNIIIH

-3117 GIVGTIAKA
+3117 GIVGAIAKA

-3136 LKGLPQ
+3136 LKGLPK

-3162 RVKLS
+3162 RAKLAIA
-3167 NSGFNVTGEQTF
+3167 GYNVTGEQTF

-3187 LMSQYTGQI
+3187 LMGQYADQI
-3196 VSDLLNTQHIKHN
+3196 VSGLFNAEQAAVEAGEVLKGLEKDFKRYGDALKPDTSVPGKSKDIRTTKDFLNGYKNDHAKEIVDGFRSDMSIKQLVDLFVKGNWSAEQKGALAWEIESRALKVTFQNKSEKYNRLFREIASAGVVDAKATEQLAPQLMLLNLSNDGFGGRCDPLSKLVLV
-3209 EAKLN
+3209 AKQ
-3214 LEPHGKNY
+3214 LENDG
-3222 ESRDL
+3222 
-3227 ILKPISQPETVELGM
+3227 QV
-3242 PEVDQKVLADIAE
+3242 
-3255 RENVIIGVRPVDEKS
+3255 GVARQLLE
-3270 KSLIAS
+3270 
-3276 KMYSSKG
+3276 KMYSAAAVLSNPTLYSDSEKANASK
-3283 LFVKAKS
+3283 LLSSLAAIHAKN
-3290 SDWGPM
+3290 PM
-3296 SGFIPVDQSFAKASA
+3296 HDTSMKVWQEKLEGKQALTVNGVVEKITEASA
-3311 RRDLETFNRHAEQS
+3311 NGKPVL
-3325 IQSGN
+3325 
-3330 AVSADLY
+3330 
-3337 LNQVRVEELV
+3337 
-3347 SKYHS
+3347 
-3352 LTPLELDDQ
+3352 LELDAPKHAMAAWAKG
-3361 SGMYKTTATNGD
+3361 SGDERVYGFYDPNAGIVEFSSAEKFSAYLTR
-3373 QSVPFFL
+3373 FFGKSDL
-3380 NRVTVDGN
+3380 DMAQRYELGKNAAGEAIFNRVVVMDGN
-3388 ELWQVHYITNG
+3388 TLASYKPTFGDNTTMQGILELPVFDATPIKKPAGGVASDLEALGDKT
-3399 ELAPFK
+3399 K
-3405 VIGDPVSKQPM
+3405 VV
-3416 TADYDLLTVMYSYGD
+3416 
-3431 LGPQDKVKQ
+3431 
-3440 PLTWQQW
+3440 
-3447 KDSVTYEDLTP
+3447 
-3458 KYKELY
+3458 
-3464 SNEDLYNKKD
+3464 
-3474 GASLGNVSGRLK
+3474 
-3486 ELKDRINVDLGR
+3486 VDL
-3498 TNGLEMVHHGADDA
+3498 A
-3512 NPYAVMADNF
+3512 
-3522 PATFFVPKS
+3522 
-3531 LFAEDG
+3531 
-3537 LGEGKGSIQTY
+3537 
-3548 FNVNEQG
+3548 
-3555 AVVIRNPQEFSD
+3555 
-3567 FQQVT
+3567 
-3572 INASFRASF
+3572 
-3581 NDKWNH
+3581 
-3587 GLDEPLFTTK
+3587 
-3597 RKLSHEFLNKR
+3597 
-3608 DQLLKKLSGGRLDA
+3608 
-3622 QDETLVALGN
+3622 
-3632 PDDVSGNKAI
+3632 
-3642 VAVDVSQI
+3642 QI
-3650 FTRQELKERANVFAK
+3650 FTVQELKERAKVFAK

-3678 DLVHQTVSR
+3678 DLVHQAKGR
-3687 DQIVASFELNKKVNA
+3687 DQIAASFELNKKINA

-3712 NQALTQLKEQIT
+3712 NQALTQLKEQVT
-3724 SALFIGKMQVAQV
+3724 SALFIGKMQIAQAG
-3737 DIDAIAQTRPELAAR
+3737 IDAIAQTRPELAAR

-3758 EEANGEHRGLTDMM
+3758 EEANGKHVGLTDMM

-3781 LAPKQGYKGETP
+3781 LAPKHGYKGETP
-3793 NDLGF
+3793 SDLGF

-3803 VDLGDHYA
+3803 VDLGEHYA

-3851 GVESVQMAFY
+3851 GAESVQMAFY
-3861 FLKEAAKKVDP
+3861 FLKEAAKKADP

-3887 DKSYLSQLDSDRM
+3887 DQSYLSQLDSDRM

-3918 DRRYSGAGYDEL
+3918 DRRYSGKGYDEL
-3930 TNKLAGATGVDEQL
+3930 TNKLASATGVDEQL

-3999 DRYLATGVMSSELSA
+3999 DRYLATGVMSNELSA
-4014 MLKTKHLDA
+4014 MLKTKHLDVA
-4023 TLFENAR
+4023 LFENAR

-4069 VLQSLP
+4069 VLQNLP
-4075 DDEKFVAIY
+4075 DGEKFVAIY

-4111 RVSDSNQFRVEQDDM
+4111 KVSDSNQFTVEQDDVS
-4126 TLRVVYDDVANKPKL
+4126 LRVVYDDVANKPKI

-4148 GANTAIHNQNVNDW
+4148 GANTALHNQNVNDW
-4162 ERVAVTPTADGGET
+4162 ERVVVTPTADGGET

-4187 NDSVVANAAANL
+4187 NDAVAAKAAANL

-4238 HGRDDSDSNN
+4238 HGRDDSESNN
-4248 THLSGYSAEDLAA
+4248 TRLSGYSADELAV
-4261 KLANFQQSF
+4261 KLAKFQQSF
-4270 SQAENINNTPDHIS
+4270 NQAENVSSKPDHIS

-4306 MDVNGL
+4306 MDANGL
-4312 RVDVSAR
+4312 RLDVSVR

-4325 DATGRKHTKD
+4325 DETGRKHTKD
-4335 ENGDWIQK
+4335 ANGNWVQK
-4343 AETNKVSLSWNEQ
+4343 AESNKVSLSWNEQ
-4356 GEVIAKEER
+4356 GDVVAKDER

-4381 VSDVGEIARGA
+4381 VSDVDEPARGA

-4406 KVETETSSSAANN
+4406 KAETETSSSSANN

-4444 NVGIKVGSGGFKSL
+4444 NVGIKVGTGGFKSL

-4474 KHSVDMGG
+4474 KHSFDIGG

-4494 NRNVSFNLGQSND
+4494 NRNVSFNLGRSND
-4507 LLVMMDKSIPT
+4507 LIVMMDKSIPT

-4535 QSIATSGEDQDWLA
+4535 QSIATSGEGQDWLA

-4570 DQSSSVDYTCLVEL
+4570 DQSSSVDYTSLVEL
-4584 DSHNERSSR
+4584 DSQNERSSR
-4593 GLKHDTEA
+4593 GLKHDAEA

-4615 DSSAGK
+4615 DSDTSK

-4700 RQLKNKLLGQMAGI
+4700 RQLKNKLLGQLAGV

-4724 GVDYTT
+4724 GVDYTA

-4744 VAILTE
+4744 VAILKE

-4778 GIDMGADGI
+4778 GINMGADGI
-4787 QSFAETHG
+4787 KSFAETHG
-4795 LKDKAPE
+4795 LKEKAPE
-4802 EEENKSAVSV
+4802 EEEDNASVSV
-4812 NGTSVNSAQGATA
+4812 NGASVNSAQGATVA
-4825 SDGNTETAETQ
+4825 DGSTETAETP

-4898 GDINLSLGNY
+4898 GDINISLGNY

-4944 NIFTGGEGSDMGVL
+4944 NIFTGGEGNDMGVL

-5001 DTGLGRDYVV
+5001 DTGSGRDYVV

-5020 TGDGQDYSVTIGN
+5020 TGDDQDYSVTIGN

-5092 FNGEE
+5092 FNGGE

-5130 VEDISSEDNIVF
+5130 VEDIRSEDNIVF

-5167 VSETDQ
+5167 ASDSDQ
-5173 AKFEHIGSVTFND
+5173 AKFEHIGSVTFSD
-5186 YFDGKRAQ
+5186 YFSGNRAQ
-5194 MIIAMGEKDA
+5194 VIIAMGDKDA
-5204 NGEREYTTLSESSI
+5204 TGEREYTTLSESAI

-5246 VAISTAWADVVH
+5246 VAITTAWADVVH

>member
-15 GNYSADNGN
+15 GNYSADDGN
-24 NDIVAI
+24 NNIVAI
-30 GFGGEIHAYGG
+30 GFGGQIHAYGG

-47 GSIGATVHTG
+47 GSIGATVYTG

-70 RVEDS
+70 KVEDS
-75 TGHLSVK
+75 TGHLTVK

-110 HLGHHGDV
+110 HLGNHSDV

-123 AAYNS
+123 AAYNGIT
-128 VKRKGLSGNVTF
+128 RKGLSGNVTF
-140 KGAGG
+140 AGAGG

-153 NHGNLSFA
+153 NQGNLSFT

-174 DQYQGSRGDVSFD
+174 NRYQGSHGDVTFD

-194 ISSRVETGNITF
+194 ISSRLETGNITF

-228 AGASNRIERTRQAE
+228 AGASNRIERTHQAE
-242 DVYQQTHGNIRFEGV
+242 DVYTQTRGNIRFEGV
-257 GGYNSFYSDVAHG
+257 GGYNSLYSDVAHG

-276 GGAYNTITRKGS
+276 GGAYNTIIRKGS
-288 GSSFDAQGMEY
+288 GNDFAKEGMTN
-299 AKAEDI
+299 AKADEI
-305 VLTTAKMHGSWIGS
+305 VLTKAVMSGSWIGQD
-319 GTHAVTAVK
+319 HHVTAVK
-328 SEREPNTYLFAIA
+328 SASEPNTYIFAFA
-341 DGTYTKINKVRLS
+341 DSTYTKINKVQLR
-354 NDPKTGKL
+354 NDPQTGEL
-362 KYYSEAWYKQGNH
+362 KYYSTAWYKEGNH
-375 LSGLARSDVSS
+375 LSNLANQDISDN
-386 AGGFEVNPIN
+386 GGFTAVNIN
-396 GGYTLSNIAVEHQQ
+396 GAYTLSDLKVEHQQ
-410 SLTVHAMEKDLT
+410 SVTVHAVEKSLT

-433 LIDAKDVVL
+433 VIDAKEVSL
-442 SDAKMGGHAISTDGT
+442 SDAKMGGHAIYADGT
-457 KVDVQAIK
+457 KVDVKAVK
-465 SNRKPNTY
+465 SNRQPNTY
-473 VYAKVLGPYTKIVV
+473 IYAKVLGPYTKIVV

-493 AETGVLKYQARSW
+493 PETGALKYQARSW

-513 ANLANEDISS
+513 ANIANQDISS
-523 ANGYHSM
+523 ATGYNPM

-536 LSALNYS
+536 LSDLHYS
-543 VNAIRSMS
+543 VNAVRSTS
-551 ETVADIDEYTD
+551 ETVADIEEYTD

-567 PATDSGESS
+567 PANDSGESS
-576 GDVHFSGAGG
+576 GDVRFNGAGG

-594 TRGNVYF
+594 TRGNVHF

-653 SKQGKMDVYAGGAV
+653 SQQGKMDVYAGGAV
-667 NVLVRI
+667 NVLVRL

-685 GNISVHKGNGNSRV
+685 GNISVQKGSGDSRV
-699 AMLGGYNTHTQI
+699 VMLGGYNTHTQI
-711 GSGHGLWL
+711 GSGNGLWL

-730 GNGEVT
+730 GQGDVAA
-736 SVLAGGANVLTKV
+736 VLAGGANVLTKM
-749 GEGELTAG
+749 GEGELTSG

-763 VMTHISGDEQASN
+763 VITHISNDDQLSN

-794 DTLAVMGGGAN
+794 NTLAVMGGGAN

-813 STTGVMVGGANI
+813 TTTGVMVGGANI
-825 LTKVG
+825 LTKIG

-870 TSIAAM
+870 TSIAVM

-954 NANIFTHIGNG
+954 NANIFTHIGHG
-965 STFAAMIGQANVMTK
+965 STFAAMIGQANIMTK

-995 IYTHVGDGTSLGLFA
+995 IMTHVGDGTSLGLFA
-1010 GEMNVMTKVGNGT
+1010 GEVNVMTKVGNGT

-1096 EGTTVGLLISDIG
+1096 EGTTVGLLISDVG

-1123 AKGKANIVTKVGDG
+1123 AKGKANLITKVGDG
-1137 LGINVAWGQA
+1137 LGVNVAWGQA

-1162 KGEANILTKVGDG
+1162 KGEANLITKVGDG
-1175 QEVSVVQGKA
+1175 QEVSVVQGEA

-1211 DGRNVVLAKGEAN
+1211 NGQNVVLAKGEAN

-1229 GDGDSFNALWSKGNV
+1229 GNGDSFNALWSKGNI

-1257 KGKANI
+1257 KGQANI

-1284 KVGNGV
+1284 KVGDGV

-1311 AVMKGKANANIHIGD
+1311 AVMKGKANANIHVGD

-1333 YARNNVAIK
+1333 YAQNNVAIK

-1368 NVKQTLL
+1368 NIKQTVL

-1386 VQGDEASTSGTQK
+1386 VQGDEASSSGTHK

-1420 EEVGSDLGD
+1420 KEVSSDLGD

-1438 DTPDLNEMDND
+1438 DTPDLNKMQHA
-1449 LNIDGASDHAPN
+1449 LNVDDSSVQAPN

-1469 QGDRG
+1469 LGEHG

-1482 ASYSGSVY
+1482 ASYAGSVY
-1490 GVNGEGHG
+1490 GVEGEGHG
-1498 TRVTELDTHTNTSL
+1498 ARVTELDTYTNTSL
-1512 YQDLTDLTEGEVIA
+1512 YQDLANLAQGEVIA

-1553 SSSGDASAWQQKTL
+1553 SSSGDESAWQQKTL
-1567 KLTAHAGSNRIE
+1567 KLTAQAGSNRIE

-1587 GLGYILDNVVAKSES
+1587 GLGYILDNVVATSES
-1602 SPQAN
+1602 SQQAN
-1607 AVSEHAKQ
+1607 AIREHATQ
-1615 NQASQ
+1615 NPAAQ

-1661 IENNGQAQRDAVKE
+1661 LENNGQAQRDAVQE
-1675 ESEAVTAELTTL
+1675 ESEAITAELTKL

-1697 ATHTGKSGEQWRN
+1697 ATHTGESGDQWRN
-1710 DFAGGLLDGVQS
+1710 EFASGLLAGVQT
-1722 QIDDAKQ
+1722 QLDDAKH
-1729 LASDKMAAAK
+1729 LANDKIAEAK
-1739 QTQSDNNSKVKD
+1739 QTHADNQNKVKD
-1751 SIAKSEAGVAKGEQN
+1751 AVAKSEAGVVKGEQN
-1766 RAGAEQDIAEA
+1766 RAGAEQDIADA
-1777 KADAETRKA
+1777 QADSEKRKA
-1786 DAVAKSHDAKQAES
+1786 DALAKGKDAQQAES
-1800 DAHSAANDAQSR
+1800 DAHHAVNNAQSR
-1812 GDRDAMNAENKANQA
+1812 GDRDVQLAENKANQA
-1827 QNDAQGAKQNEGDRP
+1827 QADAQGAKQNGGDRP
-1842 DRQGVA
+1842 DRQGVT

-1855 AHRVEGAGETGSHVN
+1855 AHSVEGAGETDSHIN
-1870 TDSQTNADGRFSD
+1870 TDSQTNADGRFSE
-1883 GLTEQELEA
+1883 GLTEQEQEA

-1907 GIRSKNSG
+1907 GIRAKNSV
-1915 STITSMFME
+1915 SSMTSMFSE
-1924 ANADSIVVDT
+1924 TNSKSIVVPTKVSPEPDRQEVT
-1934 TASQDVVRKEV
+1934 RRDV
-1945 RISGVNLVGL
+1945 RISGVNL
-1955 GEASHDSAESLVAA
+1955 ESLSAVQGSQPTGQLAS
-1969 RAEKVANLYRWLD
+1969 KS
-1982 TDNDVA
+1982 
-1988 TDKYVPVPGFERVD
+1988 VPGFKSHFASTSIGIENELSGLVVVLPKNSAQTFGYVHDSQGNPLFMLTKDMNQGGYSNPVGINDIQGVNNWQTHTIELVTYPSEISDTAAIESRKEAMLWLAKEFTD
-2002 ADVSDEVKQRMIQ
+2002 HINQSNHQSLPHLVSDDGRF
-2015 SMSGYIEHT
+2015 
-2024 DNQVPKDQAQALAT
+2024 T
-2038 LFVESTLDYDWDK
+2038 LVISN
-2051 RVEFLTKLESYG
+2051 S
-2063 YSFETPHAE
+2063 
-2072 KSIVSFWSGK
+2072 
-2082 NFKQYRD
+2082 
-2089 VLDNAQTDGK
+2089 
-2099 KVVYDID
+2099 
-2106 VKGNAFAIDLNKHL
+2106 KHL
-2120 MRWGG
+2120 IAAGNG
-2125 LFLDPDN
+2125 T
-2132 AEQNQLKSSIDAATF
+2132 SIDAQGKTIGMTPSGQQATMAISAKEF
-2147 SNTGFWSS
+2147 GTSSSSEVRLLESAPWYQAGLRDEFLANAKNTTLDDPATAQNVYAYLTS
-2155 VYATGA
+2155 VYSKTADLAKEYGIYINDWDPASEGFSPNA
-2161 QHDVYVIAEG
+2161 QGLTDPKVKNAWSILPRTKPVRMLELLSAEDSRYVRQQIAEKLKGTYSESLAKNVFEYFQYG
-2171 GVRLGNY
+2171 GEVAGHGINNATTGS
-2178 FWHVELPALRQLQ
+2178 VQQPEPAILFEFRSVPSALSDF
-2191 REGLVGEIRLLD
+2191 VP
-2203 KPVSEYKD
+2203 KTAS
-2211 LPADEIGRRLTDA
+2211 T
-2224 GVGVKVRFDA
+2224 VKVDVKALDHFDSASRKAIITEVNALVSGSEDFDA
-2234 LSSARQAELLAD
+2234 WYQEYRASKGQPPVKNPKSSASANHKAEWLMTQHAEQWAKITAPYTDNHETLTSTKLASND
-2246 NPDDYRADTLV
+2246 KE
-2257 ELDVKLSA
+2257 ELHALGETSNLENNKQQENVAS
-2265 IDSMLRESLPFYSL
+2265 IINTMLNDMLPFYAL

-2291 EGFEVRSWPGS
+2291 EGFEVRAWPGTE
-2302 DDKSKTILL
+2302 DKSKTIILE
-2311 DNPEDAAQQ
+2311 DPEDAAQH

-2342 LVDNKVLS
+2342 LVDNKVIS
-2350 HHDGR
+2350 HHEGR
-2355 TRILAQKE
+2355 THVLAQKV
-2363 DGAWTYNTNSEL
+2363 DGAWQYNATVEL
-2375 MSVTELLDAAHVSGK
+2375 MSVTELLDAANVTGK
-2390 VRGESYQKVIDAL
+2390 SRGESYQQVIDAL
-2403 AEYHASTAEHA
+2403 TDYHASITEHA
-2414 DYELES
+2414 DYEPES
-2420 VEQLVNL
+2420 VEKLLNL

-2432 GYALGH
+2432 GYVLGH
-2438 PDSGRL
+2438 PDSGRV

-2455 SRLEEVS
+2455 TRLGEVS
-2462 VLAVS
+2462 LLSVA
-2467 EQSIKAHDSFS
+2467 EQTIQAQDSFS

-2483 LDNAHLKQSKHL
+2483 LEAANLKECKHL
-2495 YLDGNGDFVT
+2495 YLDQNGDFVT
-2505 KGKGNLAKIDQ
+2505 KGKGNLANIDL
-2516 LGGSDAVLEKVKAS
+2516 LGSREAVLEKVKLTVS
-2530 VNHEYGQAIA
+2530 NEYGQTVA
-2540 DTIFAGLSANELAKD
+2540 DTIFAGLSAKDLAKD
-2555 GKGIDITGLNRIHQA
+2555 GKGIDIAGLNKVHQA
-2570 LEQHMSPVSATMY
+2570 IEQHLSPVSATLY

-2596 ALQIGQGRTQI
+2596 ALQIGQGRTQLEG
-2607 DAQAA
+2607 QAA
-2612 ADFNKQNY
+2612 ADFNQQNY

-2632 IRNIFNV
+2632 ISNILNV
-2639 ATEYQPDLKLR
+2639 ATKDQPDLKLR

-2666 DMASEENDG
+2666 DVASEENDG
-2675 FGLNDGETKL
+2675 FGLHDGDIKL

-2699 AAYKDASE
+2699 ASFKEASE

-2716 PDMLVSTGIPA
+2716 PDMLETTGIPA
-2727 HVFQPFVDQWNDTS
+2727 HVFQPFVEQWNDTS

-2753 ELQKQ
+2753 ELRLQ
-2758 AQASGDPALVA
+2758 AQRSDDPELLE
-2769 KRIDN
+2769 KRIGN
-2774 VVRLFAERALEEI
+2774 VVRQFAERALEEI
-2787 EAFKASQADEGR
+2787 ETFKASQADQGR

-2813 QAEWNRLSHDPDA
+2813 QAEWHRLSNDPDA

-2851 IGHTWRPK
+2851 IGHTWLPK

-2888 HQVNDDL
+2888 HQVTDVL
-2895 DALSGSEKHKDKV
+2895 DALSGNEKPKENV
-2908 AIENDGTPPRDKVPL
+2908 AIENDGTPPRDKESL

-2935 GERDARRKIGDITQT
+2935 GDKEARRKIGEITQT

-2961 QKVTLKG
+2961 QKITLQG

-2979 GTASSDDE
+2979 GTAPSEGE
-2987 TSTTSGKVVLFLHG
+2987 TSSPSGKVVLFLHG
-3001 SGSSAEEQASAIRS
+3001 SGSSAEEQASAIRN

-3060 IDPSNIILH
+3060 IDPSNIIIH

-3117 GIVGTIAKA
+3117 GIVGAIAKA

-3136 LKGLPQ
+3136 LEGLPK
-3142 ETPILL
+3142 ETSILL
-3148 LTDNEGLGEEGEKL
+3148 LTDNEGLGNEGEKL
-3162 RVKLS
+3162 RTKLTA
-3167 NSGFNVTGEQTF
+3167 SGYNVTGEQTF

-3187 LMSQYTGQI
+3187 LMSQYADQI
-3196 VSDLLNTQHIKHN
+3196 VSGLSSSASVDEDLDQQGLDTTSTKDQGVSNKDEHLQVVDSK
-3209 EAKLN
+3209 EA
-3214 LEPHGKNY
+3214 
-3222 ESRDL
+3222 
-3227 ILKPISQPETVELGM
+3227 
-3242 PEVDQKVLADIAE
+3242 LADGKI
-3255 RENVIIGVRPVDEKS
+3255 
-3270 KSLIAS
+3270 L
-3276 KMYSSKG
+3276 
-3283 LFVKAKS
+3283 
-3290 SDWGPM
+3290 
-3296 SGFIPVDQSFAKASA
+3296 
-3311 RRDLETFNRHAEQS
+3311 H
-3325 IQSGN
+3325 
-3330 AVSADLY
+3330 
-3337 LNQVRVEELV
+3337 NQ
-3347 SKYHS
+3347 
-3352 LTPLELDDQ
+3352 
-3361 SGMYKTTATNGD
+3361 
-3373 QSVPFFL
+3373 
-3380 NRVTVDGN
+3380 
-3388 ELWQVHYITNG
+3388 
-3399 ELAPFK
+3399 
-3405 VIGDPVSKQPM
+3405 
-3416 TADYDLLTVMYSYGD
+3416 
-3431 LGPQDKVKQ
+3431 
-3440 PLTWQQW
+3440 
-3447 KDSVTYEDLTP
+3447 
-3458 KYKELY
+3458 
-3464 SNEDLYNKKD
+3464 
-3474 GASLGNVSGRLK
+3474 
-3486 ELKDRINVDLGR
+3486 
-3498 TNGLEMVHHGADDA
+3498 
-3512 NPYAVMADNF
+3512 
-3522 PATFFVPKS
+3522 
-3531 LFAEDG
+3531 
-3537 LGEGKGSIQTY
+3537 
-3548 FNVNEQG
+3548 
-3555 AVVIRNPQEFSD
+3555 
-3567 FQQVT
+3567 
-3572 INASFRASF
+3572 
-3581 NDKWNH
+3581 
-3587 GLDEPLFTTK
+3587 
-3597 RKLSHEFLNKR
+3597 
-3608 DQLLKKLSGGRLDA
+3608 
-3622 QDETLVALGN
+3622 
-3632 PDDVSGNKAI
+3632 
-3642 VAVDVSQI
+3642 
-3650 FTRQELKERANVFAK
+3650 
-3665 PIGASYQGILDQL
+3665 
-3678 DLVHQTVSR
+3678 
-3687 DQIVASFELNKKVNA
+3687 
-3702 YIAEHPTSGR
+3702 
-3712 NQALTQLKEQIT
+3712 
-3724 SALFIGKMQVAQV
+3724 
-3737 DIDAIAQTRPELAAR
+3737 
-3752 IFMVAI
+3752 
-3758 EEANGEHRGLTDMM
+3758 
-3772 VRWANEDPY
+3772 
-3781 LAPKQGYKGETP
+3781 
-3793 NDLGF
+3793 
-3798 DAKYH
+3798 
-3803 VDLGDHYA
+3803 
-3811 DFKQWLETSQ
+3811 
-3821 SNGLLSKATLDE
+3821 
-3833 STKTVHLG
+3833 
-3841 YSYQELQDLT
+3841 
-3851 GVESVQMAFY
+3851 
-3861 FLKEAAKKVDP
+3861 
-3872 ISGDSAEMILLKKFA
+3872 
-3887 DKSYLSQLDSDRM
+3887 
-3900 DQIEGI
+3900 
-3906 YRSSHETDVDAW
+3906 
-3918 DRRYSGAGYDEL
+3918 
-3930 TNKLAGATGVDEQL
+3930 
-3944 SVLLDDRKGLL
+3944 
-3955 IGEVHGSDVN
+3955 DVN
-3965 GLRFVNE
+3965 GW
-3972 QMDALKKQGVTVI
+3972 G
-3985 GLEHLRSDLAQPLI
+3985 P
-3999 DRYLATGVMSSELSA
+3999 
-4014 MLKTKHLDA
+4014 
-4023 TLFENAR
+4023 
-4030 ANGMRIVALDA
+4030 
-4041 NSSARPNV
+4041 
-4049 QGTEHGLMYRAGA
+4049 
-4062 ANNIAVE
+4062 
-4069 VLQSLP
+4069 
-4075 DDEKFVAIY
+4075 
-4084 GKAHLQSHKGIEGF
+4084 
-4098 VPGITHRLDLPAL
+4098 IT
-4111 RVSDSNQFRVEQDDM
+4111 
-4126 TLRVVYDDVANKPKL
+4126 
-4141 TFKDSLS
+4141 
-4148 GANTAIHNQNVNDW
+4148 
-4162 ERVAVTPTADGGET
+4162 VTPTTDGGET

-4187 NDSVVANAAANL
+4187 NDDVVAKAAANL

-4238 HGRDDSDSNN
+4238 HGRDDSESNN
-4248 THLSGYSAEDLAA
+4248 TRLSGYSADELAV
-4261 KLANFQQSF
+4261 KLAKFQQSF
-4270 SQAENINNTPDHIS
+4270 NQAENINNKPDHIS

-4306 MDVNGL
+4306 MDANGL
-4312 RVDVSAR
+4312 RVDVSVR

-4325 DATGRKHTKD
+4325 DEAGRKHTKD
-4335 ENGDWIQK
+4335 ANGDWVQK
-4343 AETNKVSLSWNEQ
+4343 AENNKVSLSWDAQ
-4356 GEVIAKEER
+4356 GEVVAKDER

-4381 VSDVGEIARGA
+4381 VSDVDEPARGA
-4392 IGDNNDVFDAPEKR
+4392 IGDNSNVFDAPEKR
-4406 KVETETSSSAANN
+4406 KPETEVIANSSSSNQ
-4419 KLSYSG
+4419 LSYSG
-4425 NIQVNVGDGEFTAV
+4425 NIQVNVGEGEFTAV

-4444 NVGIKVGSGGFKSL
+4444 NVGIKVGTGGFKSL

-4465 MVHIGNGES
+4465 MVHIGDGES
-4474 KHSVDMGG
+4474 KHSVDIGG
-4482 YQALEGAQMFIG
+4482 YQALEGAQMFLG
-4494 NRNVSFNLGQSND
+4494 NRNVSFNFGHSND
-4507 LLVMMDKSIPT
+4507 LILMMDKSIPT

-4535 QSIATSGEDQDWLA
+4535 QSIATSGEGEDWLA

-4570 DQSSSVDYTCLVEL
+4570 DQSSSVDYTHLVQL
-4584 DSHNERSSR
+4584 NSQNERDSR
-4593 GLKHDTEA
+4593 GLKHDAEA
-4601 ALNKQYNQWLSGNS
+4601 TLNKQYNQWLSGNGNS
-4615 DSSAGK
+4615 GTSQ

-4649 VTTGNWNFMFGD
+4649 VTTGNRNFMFGD

-4674 FGLMTQQFSATGQAK
+4674 FGLMTQQFTATGQAK
-4689 TTFTYTPEDLP
+4689 TTFTYTPQDLP
-4700 RQLKNKLLGQMAGI
+4700 RQLKNKLLGQLAGV

-4724 GVDYTT
+4724 GVDYTA
-4730 SGQIVSRNGEAVDG
+4730 SGQIVSRNGQAVDG
-4744 VAILTE
+4744 VAILKE

-4765 FVDPAKLLDSLKS
+4765 FVDPAKLLDSLKA

-4787 QSFAETHG
+4787 KSFAETHG
-4795 LKDKAPE
+4795 LKEKAPE
-4802 EEENKSAVSV
+4802 EEKDNSSVSV
-4812 NGTSVNSAQGATA
+4812 NGANVNSAQGATMA
-4825 SDGNTETAETQ
+4825 DGNTETAETQ
-4836 DRAFGFNS
+4836 DRALGFNS
-4844 LNLPNLFAT
+4844 LNLPNLFAA

-4868 NLKENLTADLLNM
+4868 NLKQNLTADLLNM

-4898 GDINLSLGNY
+4898 GDINISLGNY

-4944 NIFTGGEGSDMGVL
+4944 NIFTGGEGHDMGVL

-5001 DTGLGRDYVV
+5001 DTGSGRDYVV

-5020 TGDGQDYSVTIGN
+5020 TGDDQDYSVTIGN

-5047 VFGNYNRINAS
+5047 VFGNYNRINAG

-5068 YHAVLNGGEGEDHLI
+5068 YHAVLNGGDGDDHLI

-5092 FNGEE
+5092 FNGGE

-5130 VEDISSEDNIVF
+5130 VEDIRSEDNIVF

-5160 LSILRDP
+5160 LLILRDP
-5167 VSETDQ
+5167 SNDSDQ
-5173 AKFEHIGSVTFND
+5173 SKFEHIGSVTFSD
-5186 YFDGKRAQ
+5186 YFNGNRAQ
-5194 MIIAMGEKDA
+5194 VVIGMSDKDLS
-5204 NGEREYTTLSESSI
+5204 GEREYTMLSDSAI

-5228 DPQAGD
+5228 EPQAGD
-5234 NGFIDNLDSKSR
+5234 NGFIDSLESKSQA
-5246 VAISTAWADVVH
+5246 AISMAWSDVVH
-5258 KKGIT
+5258 KKGLM

>member
-15 GNYSADNGN
+15 GNYSADDGN
-24 NDIVAI
+24 NSIVAI

-47 GSIGATVHTG
+47 GSIGATVYTG

-70 RVEDS
+70 RVEDT

-110 HLGHHGDV
+110 HLGNHGDV

-123 AAYNS
+123 AAYNGIT
-128 VKRKGLSGNVTF
+128 RKGLSGNVTF

-153 NHGNLSFA
+153 NQGNLSFA

-174 DQYQGSRGDVSFD
+174 NRYQGSRGDVTFD

-242 DVYQQTHGNIRFEGV
+242 DVYAQTRGNIRFEGV
-257 GGYNSFYSDVAHG
+257 GGYNSLYSDVAHG

-305 VLTTAKMHGSWIGS
+305 VLTAAQMHGLSIDNGNKF
-319 GTHAVTAVK
+319 HAVTAVK

-341 DGTYTKINKVRLS
+341 DGTYTKINKVRLY
-354 NDPKTGKL
+354 NDPETGKL
-362 KYYSEAWYKQGNH
+362 KYYSEAWFKRGNH
-375 LSGLARSDVSS
+375 LAELARSDVSS

-410 SLTVHAMEKDLT
+410 SLTVHAVEKDLT

-433 LIDAKDVVL
+433 LIDAKDVAL
-442 SDAKMGGHAISTDGT
+442 SEAKMGGHAISTDGT
-457 KVDVQAIK
+457 TVDVQAVK

-493 AETGVLKYQARSW
+493 PKTGALKYQARSW
-506 YKEGDHT
+506 YKEGNHT

-536 LSALNYS
+536 LSDLHYS
-543 VNAIRSMS
+543 VNAVRSTS

-576 GDVHFSGAGG
+576 GDVRFNGAGG

-699 AMLGGYNTHTQI
+699 VMLGGYNTHTQI
-711 GSGHGLWL
+711 GSGNGLWL

-730 GNGEVT
+730 GKGDVA

-749 GEGELTAG
+749 GDGDLTAG

-763 VMTHISGDEQASN
+763 VITHISGDNETSN

-794 DTLAVMGGGAN
+794 NTLAVMGGGAN

-813 STTGVMVGGANI
+813 TTTGVMVGGANI

-870 TSIAAM
+870 TSIAVM

-954 NANIFTHIGNG
+954 NANIFTHVGSG
-965 STFAAMIGQANVMTK
+965 STFAAMIGQANIMTK

-995 IYTHVGDGTSLGLFA
+995 IYTHVGDGTSLGIFA
-1010 GEMNVMTKVGNGT
+1010 GEVNVMTKVGNGT

-1096 EGTTVGLLISDIG
+1096 KGTTVGLLISDIG

-1123 AKGKANIVTKVGDG
+1123 AKGKANIITKVGDG
-1137 LGINVAWGQA
+1137 LGVNVAWGQA

-1162 KGEANILTKVGDG
+1162 KGEANIITKVGDG

-1211 DGRNVVLAKGEAN
+1211 NGRNVVLAKGEAN

-1229 GDGDSFNALWSKGNV
+1229 GDGDSFNALWSKGNI

-1263 TTTVGNGLSVTA
+1263 TTTVGDGLSVTA

-1284 KVGNGV
+1284 KVGDGV

-1311 AVMKGKANANIHIGD
+1311 AVMKGKANANIHVGD

-1333 YARNNVAIK
+1333 YAQNNVAIK

-1368 NVKQTLL
+1368 NIKQTLL

-1386 VQGDEASTSGTQK
+1386 VQGDEASSSGTQK

-1414 FQMDAI
+1414 FQMEAI

-1438 DTPDLNEMDND
+1438 DTPDLNKMQNALDV
-1449 LNIDGASDHAPN
+1449 DGYSEQTQSPN

-1469 QGDRG
+1469 QGEQG
-1474 WQSTHGVE
+1474 WKSTHGVE
-1482 ASYSGSVY
+1482 ASYSGNVY

-1498 TRVTELDTHTNTSL
+1498 ARVTELDTYTNTSL

-1602 SPQAN
+1602 SQQAN
-1607 AVSEHAKQ
+1607 AVSEHATQ

-1635 LEQEKQKQLDA
+1635 LEQEKQKQIDA

-1661 IENNGQAQRDAVKE
+1661 LENNGQAQRDAVKE
-1675 ESEAVTAELTTL
+1675 ESEAVTAELTKL

-1697 ATHTGKSGEQWRN
+1697 ATHSGESGDQWRN

-1722 QIDDAKQ
+1722 QLDDAKQ
-1729 LASDKMAAAK
+1729 LANDKIAAAK
-1739 QTQSDNNSKVKD
+1739 QTQSDNNSKVKE
-1751 SIAKSEAGVAKGEQN
+1751 SVAKSEAGVAQGEQN
-1766 RAGAEQDIAEA
+1766 RVGAEQDIAEA

-1786 DAVAKSHDAKQAES
+1786 DAVAKSNDAKQAES

-1827 QNDAQGAKQNEGDRP
+1827 QNDAKGTKQNEGDRP
-1842 DRQGVA
+1842 DREGVA

-1855 AHRVEGAGETGSHVN
+1855 AHSVEGAGETGSHVN
-1870 TDSQTNADGRFSD
+1870 TDSPTNADGRFSD
-1883 GLTEQELEA
+1883 GLSEQEQEA
-1892 LEGATNA
+1892 MEGATNA

-1907 GIRSKNSG
+1907 GIRGKNSG
-1915 STITSMFME
+1915 STITSMFTE
-1924 ANADSIVVDT
+1924 TNSDSIVVPT
-1934 TASQDVVRKEV
+1934 TASQDVVRKEI
-1945 RISGVNLVGL
+1945 RISGVNLEGL
-1955 GEASHDSAESLVAA
+1955 GETSHDSAESLVAA

-2024 DNQVPKDQAQALAT
+2024 DNQVPKDQAEALAT

-2063 YSFETPHAE
+2063 YSFEAPHAE

-2161 QHDVYVIAEG
+2161 QNDVYVIAEG

-2178 FWHVELPALRQLQ
+2178 FWNVELPALRQLQ

-2203 KPVSEYKD
+2203 KPVSEYKG
-2211 LPADEIGRRLTDA
+2211 LPADQIGRRLTDT
-2224 GVGVKVRFDA
+2224 GVAVKVRFDA
-2234 LSSARQAELLAD
+2234 LSHERQAELLAD
-2246 NPDDYRADTLV
+2246 NPDGYKADTLV

-2279 RTERNLLVQEGD
+2279 RTERNLLVQEGE
-2291 EGFEVRSWPGS
+2291 EGFEVRSWPGT
-2302 DDKSKTILL
+2302 DGKSKTILL

-2320 KAIERFILAN
+2320 KSIERFILAN

-2363 DGAWTYNTNSEL
+2363 DGAWTYNTNVEL
-2375 MSVTELLDAAHVSGK
+2375 MSVNELLDAAHVNGK
-2390 VRGESYQKVIDAL
+2390 VRGESYQQVIDAL
-2403 AEYHASTAEHA
+2403 TEYHASTVEHA

-2420 VEQLVNL
+2420 VEKLLNL
-2427 RKKIE
+2427 RKQIE
-2432 GYALGH
+2432 GYVLGH
-2438 PDSGRL
+2438 PDSGRV

-2455 SRLEEVS
+2455 SRLEEVA

-2483 LDNAHLKQSKHL
+2483 LDNANLKESKHL

-2505 KGKGNLAKIDQ
+2505 KGKGNLANIDK
-2516 LGGSDAVLEKVKAS
+2516 LGGSDAVLEKVKAA
-2530 VNHEYGQAIA
+2530 VTHEYGQVVA
-2540 DTIFAGLSANELAKD
+2540 DTIFAGLSANDLAKD
-2555 GKGIDITGLNRIHQA
+2555 GKGIDIAGLNKVHQA
-2570 LEQHMSPVSATMY
+2570 IEQHMSPVSATMY

-2596 ALQIGQGRTQI
+2596 ALQIGQGRTQLEG
-2607 DAQAA
+2607 QAA
-2612 ADFNKQNY
+2612 ADINKQNY

-2639 ATEYQPDLKLR
+2639 ATEDQPDLKLR

-2675 FGLNDGETKL
+2675 FGLKDGETKL

-2699 AAYKDASE
+2699 ASYKDASE

-2716 PDMLVSTGIPA
+2716 PDMLASTGIPV

-2741 YDMMDVANRFAQ
+2741 YDMMDVANRFAE

-2758 AQASGDPALVA
+2758 AQASGDPALVE

-2813 QAEWNRLSHDPDA
+2813 QAEWNRLSNDPDA

-2888 HQVNDDL
+2888 HQVTDVL
-2895 DALSGSEKHKDKV
+2895 DALSGNEKHKENV
-2908 AIENDGTPPRDKVPL
+2908 AIENDGTPPRDKESL

-2935 GERDARRKIGDITQT
+2935 GEKDARRKIGEITQT
-2950 LLDHAVEKGES
+2950 LLDHAVENGES

-2979 GTASSDDE
+2979 GAASSEGE
-2987 TSTTSGKVVLFLHG
+2987 TSATSGKVVLFLHG
-3001 SGSSAEEQASAIRS
+3001 SGSSAEEQASEIRN

-3060 IDPSNIILH
+3060 IDPSNIIIH

-3117 GIVGTIAKA
+3117 GIVGAIAKA

-3136 LKGLPQ
+3136 LKGLPK

-3162 RVKLS
+3162 RAKLAIA
-3167 NSGFNVTGEQTF
+3167 GYNVTGEQTF

-3187 LMSQYTGQI
+3187 LMGQYADQI
-3196 VSDLLNTQHIKHN
+3196 VSGLFNAEQAAVEAGEVLKGLEKDFKRYGDALKPDTSVPGKSKDIRTTKDFLNGYKNDHAKEIVDGFRSDMSIKQLVDLFVKGNWSAEQKGALAWEIESRALKVTFQNKSEKYNRLFREIASAGVVDAKATEQLAPQLMLLNLSNDGFGGRCDPLSKLVLV
-3209 EAKLN
+3209 AKQ
-3214 LEPHGKNY
+3214 LENDG
-3222 ESRDL
+3222 
-3227 ILKPISQPETVELGM
+3227 QV
-3242 PEVDQKVLADIAE
+3242 
-3255 RENVIIGVRPVDEKS
+3255 GVARQLLE
-3270 KSLIAS
+3270 
-3276 KMYSSKG
+3276 KMYSAAAVLSNPTLYSDSEKANASK
-3283 LFVKAKS
+3283 LLSSLAAIHAKN
-3290 SDWGPM
+3290 PM
-3296 SGFIPVDQSFAKASA
+3296 HDTSMKVWQEKLEGKQALTVNGVVEKITDASA
-3311 RRDLETFNRHAEQS
+3311 NGKPVL
-3325 IQSGN
+3325 
-3330 AVSADLY
+3330 
-3337 LNQVRVEELV
+3337 
-3347 SKYHS
+3347 
-3352 LTPLELDDQ
+3352 LELDAPGHAMAAWAKGSGDDRVYGFYDPNAGIVEFSSAEKFGDYLTRFFGKSDLNMAQ
-3361 SGMYKTTATNGD
+3361 SYKLGKNDAGEAIFNRVVVMDGNTLASYKPTFGDKTT
-3373 QSVPFFL
+3373 
-3380 NRVTVDGN
+3380 
-3388 ELWQVHYITNG
+3388 
-3399 ELAPFK
+3399 
-3405 VIGDPVSKQPM
+3405 M
-3416 TADYDLLTVMYSYGD
+3416 
-3431 LGPQDKVKQ
+3431 
-3440 PLTWQQW
+3440 
-3447 KDSVTYEDLTP
+3447 
-3458 KYKELY
+3458 
-3464 SNEDLYNKKD
+3464 
-3474 GASLGNVSGRLK
+3474 
-3486 ELKDRINVDLGR
+3486 
-3498 TNGLEMVHHGADDA
+3498 
-3512 NPYAVMADNF
+3512 
-3522 PATFFVPKS
+3522 
-3531 LFAEDG
+3531 
-3537 LGEGKGSIQTY
+3537 
-3548 FNVNEQG
+3548 
-3555 AVVIRNPQEFSD
+3555 
-3567 FQQVT
+3567 
-3572 INASFRASF
+3572 
-3581 NDKWNH
+3581 
-3587 GLDEPLFTTK
+3587 
-3597 RKLSHEFLNKR
+3597 
-3608 DQLLKKLSGGRLDA
+3608 
-3622 QDETLVALGN
+3622 
-3632 PDDVSGNKAI
+3632 
-3642 VAVDVSQI
+3642 
-3650 FTRQELKERANVFAK
+3650 
-3665 PIGASYQGILDQL
+3665 QGILDL
-3678 DLVHQTVSR
+3678 PV
-3687 DQIVASFELNKKVNA
+3687 
-3702 YIAEHPTSGR
+3702 
-3712 NQALTQLKEQIT
+3712 
-3724 SALFIGKMQVAQV
+3724 
-3737 DIDAIAQTRPELAAR
+3737 
-3752 IFMVAI
+3752 
-3758 EEANGEHRGLTDMM
+3758 
-3772 VRWANEDPY
+3772 
-3781 LAPKQGYKGETP
+3781 
-3793 NDLGF
+3793 F
-3798 DAKYH
+3798 DATPMKKPGTSD
-3803 VDLGDHYA
+3803 VDGNA
-3811 DFKQWLETSQ
+3811 
-3821 SNGLLSKATLDE
+3821 KAVDDT
-3833 STKTVHLG
+3833 
-3841 YSYQELQDLT
+3841 
-3851 GVESVQMAFY
+3851 
-3861 FLKEAAKKVDP
+3861 KEA
-3872 ISGDSAEMILLKKFA
+3872 
-3887 DKSYLSQLDSDRM
+3887 
-3900 DQIEGI
+3900 
-3906 YRSSHETDVDAW
+3906 
-3918 DRRYSGAGYDEL
+3918 
-3930 TNKLAGATGVDEQL
+3930 LAG
-3944 SVLLDDRKGLL
+3944 
-3955 IGEVHGSDVN
+3955 
-3965 GLRFVNE
+3965 
-3972 QMDALKKQGVTVI
+3972 
-3985 GLEHLRSDLAQPLI
+3985 
-3999 DRYLATGVMSSELSA
+3999 
-4014 MLKTKHLDA
+4014 
-4023 TLFENAR
+4023 
-4030 ANGMRIVALDA
+4030 
-4041 NSSARPNV
+4041 
-4049 QGTEHGLMYRAGA
+4049 
-4062 ANNIAVE
+4062 
-4069 VLQSLP
+4069 
-4075 DDEKFVAIY
+4075 
-4084 GKAHLQSHKGIEGF
+4084 GKIL
-4098 VPGITHRLDLPAL
+4098 
-4111 RVSDSNQFRVEQDDM
+4111 
-4126 TLRVVYDDVANKPKL
+4126 
-4141 TFKDSLS
+4141 
-4148 GANTAIHNQNVNDW
+4148 HNQNVNDW
-4162 ERVAVTPTADGGET
+4162 ERVVVTPTADGGES

-4187 NDSVVANAAANL
+4187 NDDVVAKAAANL

-4209 VQLDSDGNYRVVYG
+4209 VQIDSDGNYRVVYG

-4238 HGRDDSDSNN
+4238 HGRDDSESNN
-4248 THLSGYSAEDLAA
+4248 TRLSGYSADELAV
-4261 KLANFQQSF
+4261 KLAKFQQSF
-4270 SQAENINNTPDHIS
+4270 NQAENINNNPDHIS

-4306 MDVNGL
+4306 MDANGL
-4312 RVDVSAR
+4312 RVDVSVR

-4325 DATGRKHTKD
+4325 DEAGRKHTKD
-4335 ENGDWIQK
+4335 ANGDWVQK
-4343 AETNKVSLSWNEQ
+4343 AENNKVSLSWDEQ
-4356 GEVIAKEER
+4356 GEVVAKDER

-4381 VSDVGEIARGA
+4381 VSDVDKPARGA

-4406 KVETETSSSAANN
+4406 KAETETSSSSANN

-4444 NVGIKVGSGGFKSL
+4444 NVGIKVGTGGFKSL

-4474 KHSVDMGG
+4474 KHSFDIGG

-4494 NRNVSFNLGQSND
+4494 NRNVSFNLGRSND
-4507 LLVMMDKSIPT
+4507 LIVMMDKSIPT

-4535 QSIATSGEDQDWLA
+4535 QSIATSGEGQDWLA

-4570 DQSSSVDYTCLVEL
+4570 DQSSSVDYTSLVEL
-4584 DSHNERSSR
+4584 DSQNERSSR
-4593 GLKHDTEA
+4593 GLKYDAEA

-4615 DSSAGK
+4615 DSDTSK

-4700 RQLKNKLLGQMAGI
+4700 RQLKNKLLGQLAGV

-4724 GVDYTT
+4724 GVDYTA

-4744 VAILTE
+4744 VAILKE

-4765 FVDPAKLLDSLKS
+4765 FIDPAKLLDSLKS
-4778 GIDMGADGI
+4778 GINMGADGI
-4787 QSFAETHG
+4787 KSFAETHG
-4795 LKDKAPE
+4795 LKEKAPE
-4802 EEENKSAVSV
+4802 EEEDNSSVSV
-4812 NGTSVNSAQGATA
+4812 NGANVNSAQGATVA
-4825 SDGNTETAETQ
+4825 DGSTETAETP

-4898 GDINLSLGNY
+4898 GDINISLGNY

-4944 NIFTGGEGSDMGVL
+4944 NIFTGGEGNDMGVL

-5001 DTGLGRDYVV
+5001 DTSSGRDYVV

-5020 TGDGQDYSVTIGN
+5020 TGDDQDYSVTIGN

-5092 FNGEE
+5092 FNGGE

-5130 VEDISSEDNIVF
+5130 VEDIRSEDNIVF

-5167 VSETDQ
+5167 ASDSDQ
-5173 AKFEHIGSVTFND
+5173 AKFEHIGSVTFSD
-5186 YFDGKRAQ
+5186 YFNGNRAQ
-5194 MIIAMGEKDA
+5194 VIIAMGEKDA
-5204 NGEREYTTLSESSI
+5204 TGEREYTTLSESAI

-5246 VAISTAWADVVH
+5246 VAITTAWADVVH

>member
-15 GNYSADNGN
+15 GNYSADDGN
-24 NDIVAI
+24 NNIVAI
-30 GFGGEIHAYGG
+30 GFGGQIHAYGG

-47 GSIGATVHTG
+47 GSIGATVYTG

-70 RVEDS
+70 KVEDS
-75 TGHLSVK
+75 TGHLTVK

-110 HLGHHGDV
+110 HLGNHGDV

-123 AAYNS
+123 AAYNGIT
-128 VKRKGLSGNVTF
+128 RKGLSGNVTF
-140 KGAGG
+140 AGAGG

-153 NHGNLSFA
+153 NQGNLSFT

-174 DQYQGSRGDVSFD
+174 NRYQGSHGDVTFD

-228 AGASNRIERTRQAE
+228 AGASNRIERTHQAE
-242 DVYQQTHGNIRFEGV
+242 DVYTQTRGNIRFEGV
-257 GGYNSFYSDVAHG
+257 GGYNSLYSDVAHG

-276 GGAYNTITRKGS
+276 GGAYNTIIRKGS
-288 GSSFDAQGMEY
+288 GNDFAKEGMTN
-299 AKAEDI
+299 AKADEI
-305 VLTTAKMHGSWIGS
+305 VLTKAVMSGSWIGQDN
-319 GTHAVTAVK
+319 HVTAVK
-328 SEREPNTYLFAIA
+328 SASEPNTYLFAFA
-341 DGTYTKINKVRLS
+341 DSTYTKINKVQLR
-354 NDPKTGKL
+354 NDPQTGEL
-362 KYYSEAWYKQGNH
+362 KYYSTAWYKEGNH
-375 LSGLARSDVSS
+375 LSNLANQDISDN
-386 AGGFEVNPIN
+386 GGFTAVNIN
-396 GGYTLSNIAVEHQQ
+396 GAYTLSDLKVEHQQ
-410 SLTVHAMEKDLT
+410 SVTVHAVEKSLT

-433 LIDAKDVVL
+433 VIDAKEVSL
-442 SDAKMGGHAISTDGT
+442 SDAKMGGHAIYADGT
-457 KVDVQAIK
+457 KVDVKAVK
-465 SNRKPNTY
+465 SNRQPNTY
-473 VYAKVLGPYTKIVV
+473 VYAKMLGQHTKIVV

-493 AETGVLKYQARSW
+493 PETGALKYQARSW

-513 ANLANEDISS
+513 ANIANQDISS
-523 ANGYHSM
+523 ATGYNPM

-536 LSALNYS
+536 LSDLHYS
-543 VNAIRSMS
+543 VNAVRSTS
-551 ETVADIDEYTD
+551 ETVADIEEYTD

-567 PATDSGESS
+567 PANDSGESS
-576 GDVHFSGAGG
+576 GDVRFNGAGG

-594 TRGNVYF
+594 TRGNVHF

-653 SKQGKMDVYAGGAV
+653 SQQGKMDVYAGGAV
-667 NVLVRI
+667 NVLVRL

-685 GNISVHKGNGNSRV
+685 GNISVQKGSGDSRV
-699 AMLGGYNTHTQI
+699 VMLGGYNTHTQI
-711 GSGHGLWL
+711 GSGNGLWL

-730 GNGEVT
+730 GQGDVAA
-736 SVLAGGANVLTKV
+736 VLAGGANVLTKM
-749 GEGELTAG
+749 GEGELTSG
-757 MLGGAN
+757 MMGGAN
-763 VMTHISGDEQASN
+763 VITHISNDDQLSN

-794 DTLAVMGGGAN
+794 NTLAVMGGGAN

-813 STTGVMVGGANI
+813 TTTGVMVGGANI

-844 LTHVGDG
+844 LTQVGDG

-870 TSIAAM
+870 TSIAVM

-902 TKVGNGDALALMV
+902 TKVGNGDVLALMV

-954 NANIFTHIGNG
+954 NANIFTHVGSG
-965 STFAAMIGQANVMTK
+965 STFAAMISQANIMTK

-995 IYTHVGDGTSLGLFA
+995 IMTHVGDGTSLGLFA
-1010 GEMNVMTKVGNGT
+1010 GEVNVMTKVGNGT

-1096 EGTTVGLLISDIG
+1096 EGTTVGLLISDVG

-1123 AKGKANIVTKVGDG
+1123 AKGKANLITKVGDG
-1137 LGINVAWGQA
+1137 LGVNVAWGQA

-1162 KGEANILTKVGDG
+1162 KGEANLITKVGDG
-1175 QEVSVVQGKA
+1175 QEVSVVQGEA

-1211 DGRNVVLAKGEAN
+1211 HGQNVVLAKGEAN

-1229 GDGDSFNALWSKGNV
+1229 GDGDSFNALWSKGNI

-1257 KGKANI
+1257 KGQANI

-1284 KVGNGV
+1284 KVGDGV
-1290 SVNVAWGKYNINTK
+1290 SVNIAWGKYNINTK

-1311 AVMKGKANANIHIGD
+1311 AVMKGKANANIHVGD

-1333 YARNNVAIK
+1333 YAQNNVAIK

-1368 NVKQTLL
+1368 NIKQTVL

-1386 VQGDEASTSGTQK
+1386 VQGDEASSSGTHK

-1420 EEVGSDLGD
+1420 KEVGSDLGD

-1438 DTPDLNEMDND
+1438 DTPDLNKMQHA
-1449 LNIDGASDHAPN
+1449 LNVDDSSVQAPN

-1469 QGDRG
+1469 LGEHG

-1482 ASYSGSVY
+1482 ASYAGSVY
-1490 GVNGEGHG
+1490 GVEGEGHG
-1498 TRVTELDTHTNTSL
+1498 ARVTELDTYTNTSL
-1512 YQDLTDLTEGEVIA
+1512 YQDLANLAQGEVIA

-1553 SSSGDASAWQQKTL
+1553 SSSGDESTWQQKTL
-1567 KLTAHAGSNRIE
+1567 KLTAQAGSNRIE

-1587 GLGYILDNVVAKSES
+1587 GLGYILDNVVATSES
-1602 SPQAN
+1602 SQQAN
-1607 AVSEHAKQ
+1607 AIREHATQ
-1615 NQASQ
+1615 NPAAQ

-1661 IENNGQAQRDAVKE
+1661 LENNGQAQRDAVQE
-1675 ESEAVTAELTTL
+1675 ESEAITAELTKL
-1687 AQGLDVLDGQ
+1687 AQGLDVLDSQ
-1697 ATHTGKSGEQWRN
+1697 ATHTGESGDQWRN
-1710 DFAGGLLDGVQS
+1710 EFASGLLAGVQT
-1722 QIDDAKQ
+1722 QLDDAKQ
-1729 LASDKMAAAK
+1729 LANGKIAEAK
-1739 QTQSDNNSKVKD
+1739 QTHADNQNKVKD
-1751 SIAKSEAGVAKGEQN
+1751 AVAKSEAGVAKGQQN
-1766 RAGAEQDIAEA
+1766 RAGAEQDIA
-1777 KADAETRKA
+1777 DAEKRKA
-1786 DAVAKSHDAKQAES
+1786 DALAKGKDAQQAES
-1800 DAHSAANDAQSR
+1800 DAHHAVNNAQSR
-1812 GDRDAMNAENKANQA
+1812 GDRDVQLAEDKANQA
-1827 QNDAQGAKQNEGDRP
+1827 QADAQGAKQSEGDRP

-1855 AHRVEGAGETGSHVN
+1855 AHSVESSGETDSHVN
-1870 TDSQTNADGRFSD
+1870 TDSQTNADGRFSE
-1883 GLTEQELEA
+1883 GLTEQEQEA

-1907 GIRSKNSG
+1907 GIRAKNSV
-1915 STITSMFME
+1915 SSMTSMFSE
-1924 ANADSIVVDT
+1924 TNSKSIVVPTKVSPEPERQEVTRRD
-1934 TASQDVVRKEV
+1934 V
-1945 RISGVNLVGL
+1945 RISGVNL
-1955 GEASHDSAESLVAA
+1955 ESLSAVQGSQPTGQLAS
-1969 RAEKVANLYRWLD
+1969 KS
-1982 TDNDVA
+1982 
-1988 TDKYVPVPGFERVD
+1988 VPGFKSHFASTSIGIENELSGLVVVLPKNSAQTFGYVHDSQGNPLFMLTKDMNQGGYSNPVGINDIQGVNNWQTHTIELVTYPSEISDTAAVESRKEAMLWLAKEFTD
-2002 ADVSDEVKQRMIQ
+2002 HINQSNHQSLPHLVSDDGRF
-2015 SMSGYIEHT
+2015 
-2024 DNQVPKDQAQALAT
+2024 T
-2038 LFVESTLDYDWDK
+2038 LVISN
-2051 RVEFLTKLESYG
+2051 S
-2063 YSFETPHAE
+2063 
-2072 KSIVSFWSGK
+2072 
-2082 NFKQYRD
+2082 
-2089 VLDNAQTDGK
+2089 
-2099 KVVYDID
+2099 
-2106 VKGNAFAIDLNKHL
+2106 KHL
-2120 MRWGG
+2120 IAAGNG
-2125 LFLDPDN
+2125 T
-2132 AEQNQLKSSIDAATF
+2132 SIDAQGKTIGMTPSGQQATMAISAKEF
-2147 SNTGFWSS
+2147 GTSSSSEVRLLESAPWYQAGLRDEFLANAKNTTLDDPATAQNVYAYLTS
-2155 VYATGA
+2155 VYSKTADLAKEYGIYINDWDPASEGFSPNA
-2161 QHDVYVIAEG
+2161 QGLTDPKVKNAWSILPRTKPVRMLELLSAEDSRYVRQQIAEKLKGTYSESLAKNVFEYFQYG
-2171 GVRLGNY
+2171 GEVAGHGINNATTGS
-2178 FWHVELPALRQLQ
+2178 VQQPEPAILFEFRSVPSALSDF
-2191 REGLVGEIRLLD
+2191 VP
-2203 KPVSEYKD
+2203 KTAS
-2211 LPADEIGRRLTDA
+2211 T
-2224 GVGVKVRFDA
+2224 VKVDVKALDHFDSASRKAIITEVNALVSGSEDFDA
-2234 LSSARQAELLAD
+2234 WYQEYRASKGQPPVKNPKSSASANHKAEWLMTQHAEQWAKITAPYTDNHETLTSTKLASND
-2246 NPDDYRADTLV
+2246 KE
-2257 ELDVKLSA
+2257 ELHALGETSNLEHNKQQENVAS
-2265 IDSMLRESLPFYSL
+2265 IINTMLNDMLPFYAL

-2291 EGFEVRSWPGS
+2291 EGFEVRAWPGTE
-2302 DDKSKTILL
+2302 DKSKTIILE
-2311 DNPEDAAQQ
+2311 DPEDAAQH

-2342 LVDNKVLS
+2342 LVDNKVIS
-2350 HHDGR
+2350 HHEGR
-2355 TRILAQKE
+2355 THVLAQKV
-2363 DGAWTYNTNSEL
+2363 DGAWQYNATVEL
-2375 MSVTELLDAAHVSGK
+2375 MSVNELLDAANVTGK
-2390 VRGESYQKVIDAL
+2390 IRGESYQQVIDAL
-2403 AEYHASTAEHA
+2403 TDYHASITEHA
-2414 DYELES
+2414 DYEPES
-2420 VEQLVNL
+2420 VEKLLNL

-2432 GYALGH
+2432 GYVLGH
-2438 PDSGRL
+2438 PDSGRV

-2455 SRLEEVS
+2455 TRLDEVS
-2462 VLAVS
+2462 LLSVA
-2467 EQSIKAHDSFS
+2467 EQTIQAQDSFS

-2483 LDNAHLKQSKHL
+2483 LEAANLKESKHL
-2495 YLDGNGDFVT
+2495 YLDQNGDFVT
-2505 KGKGNLAKIDQ
+2505 KGKGNLANIDL
-2516 LGGSDAVLEKVKAS
+2516 LGSREAVLEKVKSAVS
-2530 VNHEYGQAIA
+2530 NEYGQTVA
-2540 DTIFAGLSANELAKD
+2540 DTIFAGLSAKDLAKD
-2555 GKGIDITGLNRIHQA
+2555 GKGIDIAGLNKVHQA
-2570 LEQHMSPVSATMY
+2570 IEQHLSPVSATLY

-2596 ALQIGQGRTQI
+2596 ALQIGQGRTQLEG
-2607 DAQAA
+2607 QAA
-2612 ADFNKQNY
+2612 ADFNQQNY

-2632 IRNIFNV
+2632 ISNILNV
-2639 ATEYQPDLKLR
+2639 ATKDQPDLKLR

-2666 DMASEENDG
+2666 DVASEENDG
-2675 FGLNDGETKL
+2675 FGLHDGDIKL

-2699 AAYKDASE
+2699 ASFKEASE

-2716 PDMLVSTGIPA
+2716 PDMLETTGIPA
-2727 HVFQPFVDQWNDTS
+2727 HVFQPFVEQWNDTS

-2753 ELQKQ
+2753 ELRLQ
-2758 AQASGDPALVA
+2758 AQRSDDPELLE
-2769 KRIDN
+2769 KRIGN
-2774 VVRLFAERALEEI
+2774 VVRQFAERALEEI
-2787 EAFKASQADEGR
+2787 ETFKASQADQGR

-2813 QAEWNRLSHDPDA
+2813 QAEWHRLSNDPDA

-2851 IGHTWRPK
+2851 IGHTWLPK

-2888 HQVNDDL
+2888 HQVTDVL
-2895 DALSGSEKHKDKV
+2895 DALSGNEKPKENV
-2908 AIENDGTPPRDKVPL
+2908 AIENDGTPPRDKESL

-2935 GERDARRKIGDITQT
+2935 GDKEARRKIGEITQT

-2961 QKVTLKG
+2961 QKITLQG

-2979 GTASSDDE
+2979 GTAPREGE

-3001 SGSSAEEQASAIRS
+3001 SGSSAEEQASAIRN

-3060 IDPSNIILH
+3060 IDPSNIIIH

-3117 GIVGTIAKA
+3117 GIVGAIAKA

-3136 LKGLPQ
+3136 LEGLPK
-3142 ETPILL
+3142 ETSILL
-3148 LTDNEGLGEEGEKL
+3148 LTDNEGLGNEGEKL
-3162 RVKLS
+3162 RTKLTA
-3167 NSGFNVTGEQTF
+3167 SGYNVTGEQTF

-3187 LMSQYTGQI
+3187 LMSQYADQI
-3196 VSDLLNTQHIKHN
+3196 VSGLSSSASVDEDLDQQGLDTTSTKDQGISNKNDHLQVVDSK
-3209 EAKLN
+3209 EA
-3214 LEPHGKNY
+3214 
-3222 ESRDL
+3222 
-3227 ILKPISQPETVELGM
+3227 
-3242 PEVDQKVLADIAE
+3242 LADGKILH
-3255 RENVIIGVRPVDEKS
+3255 NQDVNS
-3270 KSLIAS
+3270 
-3276 KMYSSKG
+3276 
-3283 LFVKAKS
+3283 
-3290 SDWGPM
+3290 WGP
-3296 SGFIPVDQSFAKASA
+3296 
-3311 RRDLETFNRHAEQS
+3311 
-3325 IQSGN
+3325 
-3330 AVSADLY
+3330 
-3337 LNQVRVEELV
+3337 
-3347 SKYHS
+3347 
-3352 LTPLELDDQ
+3352 
-3361 SGMYKTTATNGD
+3361 
-3373 QSVPFFL
+3373 
-3380 NRVTVDGN
+3380 
-3388 ELWQVHYITNG
+3388 IT
-3399 ELAPFK
+3399 
-3405 VIGDPVSKQPM
+3405 
-3416 TADYDLLTVMYSYGD
+3416 
-3431 LGPQDKVKQ
+3431 
-3440 PLTWQQW
+3440 
-3447 KDSVTYEDLTP
+3447 
-3458 KYKELY
+3458 
-3464 SNEDLYNKKD
+3464 
-3474 GASLGNVSGRLK
+3474 
-3486 ELKDRINVDLGR
+3486 
-3498 TNGLEMVHHGADDA
+3498 
-3512 NPYAVMADNF
+3512 
-3522 PATFFVPKS
+3522 
-3531 LFAEDG
+3531 
-3537 LGEGKGSIQTY
+3537 
-3548 FNVNEQG
+3548 
-3555 AVVIRNPQEFSD
+3555 
-3567 FQQVT
+3567 
-3572 INASFRASF
+3572 
-3581 NDKWNH
+3581 
-3587 GLDEPLFTTK
+3587 
-3597 RKLSHEFLNKR
+3597 
-3608 DQLLKKLSGGRLDA
+3608 
-3622 QDETLVALGN
+3622 
-3632 PDDVSGNKAI
+3632 
-3642 VAVDVSQI
+3642 
-3650 FTRQELKERANVFAK
+3650 
-3665 PIGASYQGILDQL
+3665 
-3678 DLVHQTVSR
+3678 
-3687 DQIVASFELNKKVNA
+3687 
-3702 YIAEHPTSGR
+3702 
-3712 NQALTQLKEQIT
+3712 
-3724 SALFIGKMQVAQV
+3724 
-3737 DIDAIAQTRPELAAR
+3737 
-3752 IFMVAI
+3752 
-3758 EEANGEHRGLTDMM
+3758 
-3772 VRWANEDPY
+3772 
-3781 LAPKQGYKGETP
+3781 
-3793 NDLGF
+3793 
-3798 DAKYH
+3798 
-3803 VDLGDHYA
+3803 
-3811 DFKQWLETSQ
+3811 
-3821 SNGLLSKATLDE
+3821 
-3833 STKTVHLG
+3833 
-3841 YSYQELQDLT
+3841 
-3851 GVESVQMAFY
+3851 
-3861 FLKEAAKKVDP
+3861 
-3872 ISGDSAEMILLKKFA
+3872 
-3887 DKSYLSQLDSDRM
+3887 
-3900 DQIEGI
+3900 
-3906 YRSSHETDVDAW
+3906 
-3918 DRRYSGAGYDEL
+3918 
-3930 TNKLAGATGVDEQL
+3930 
-3944 SVLLDDRKGLL
+3944 
-3955 IGEVHGSDVN
+3955 
-3965 GLRFVNE
+3965 
-3972 QMDALKKQGVTVI
+3972 
-3985 GLEHLRSDLAQPLI
+3985 
-3999 DRYLATGVMSSELSA
+3999 
-4014 MLKTKHLDA
+4014 
-4023 TLFENAR
+4023 
-4030 ANGMRIVALDA
+4030 
-4041 NSSARPNV
+4041 
-4049 QGTEHGLMYRAGA
+4049 
-4062 ANNIAVE
+4062 
-4069 VLQSLP
+4069 
-4075 DDEKFVAIY
+4075 
-4084 GKAHLQSHKGIEGF
+4084 
-4098 VPGITHRLDLPAL
+4098 
-4111 RVSDSNQFRVEQDDM
+4111 
-4126 TLRVVYDDVANKPKL
+4126 
-4141 TFKDSLS
+4141 
-4148 GANTAIHNQNVNDW
+4148 
-4162 ERVAVTPTADGGET
+4162 VTPTTDGGET

-4187 NDSVVANAAANL
+4187 NDDVVAKAAANL

-4238 HGRDDSDSNN
+4238 HGRDHSESNN
-4248 THLSGYSAEDLAA
+4248 TRLSGYSADELAV
-4261 KLANFQQSF
+4261 KLAKFQQSF
-4270 SQAENINNTPDHIS
+4270 NQAENINNKPDHIS

-4306 MDVNGL
+4306 MDANGL
-4312 RVDVSAR
+4312 RVDVSVR

-4325 DATGRKHTKD
+4325 DEAGRKHTKD
-4335 ENGDWIQK
+4335 ANGDWVQK
-4343 AETNKVSLSWNEQ
+4343 AENNKVSLSWDAQ
-4356 GEVIAKEER
+4356 GEVVAKDEP

-4381 VSDVGEIARGA
+4381 VSDVDEPARGA
-4392 IGDNNDVFDAPEKR
+4392 IGDNSDVFGAPEKR
-4406 KVETETSSSAANN
+4406 KPETEVIANSSNSNQ
-4419 KLSYSG
+4419 LSYSG
-4425 NIQVNVGDGEFTAV
+4425 NIQVNVGEGEFTAV

-4444 NVGIKVGSGGFKSL
+4444 NVGIKVGTGGFKSL

-4465 MVHIGNGES
+4465 MVHIGDGES
-4474 KHSVDMGG
+4474 KHSVDIGG
-4482 YQALEGAQMFIG
+4482 YQALEGAQMFLG
-4494 NRNVSFNLGQSND
+4494 NRNVSFNFGHSND
-4507 LLVMMDKSIPT
+4507 LILMMDKSIPT

-4535 QSIATSGEDQDWLA
+4535 QSIATSGEGEDWLA

-4570 DQSSSVDYTCLVEL
+4570 DQSSSVDYTHLVQL
-4584 DSHNERSSR
+4584 NSQNERDSR
-4593 GLKHDTEA
+4593 GLKHDAEA
-4601 ALNKQYNQWLSGNS
+4601 TLNKQYNQWLSGNGNS
-4615 DSSAGK
+4615 GTSQ

-4674 FGLMTQQFSATGQAK
+4674 FGLMTQQFTATGQAK
-4689 TTFTYTPEDLP
+4689 TTFTYTPQDLP
-4700 RQLKNKLLGQMAGI
+4700 RQLKNKLLGQLAGV

-4724 GVDYTT
+4724 GVDYTA
-4730 SGQIVSRNGEAVDG
+4730 SGQIVSRNGQAVDG
-4744 VAILTE
+4744 VAILKE

-4765 FVDPAKLLDSLKS
+4765 FVDPAKLLDSLKA

-4787 QSFAETHG
+4787 KSFAETHG
-4795 LKDKAPE
+4795 LKEKAPE
-4802 EEENKSAVSV
+4802 EEKDNSSVSV
-4812 NGTSVNSAQGATA
+4812 NGANVNSAQGATVA
-4825 SDGNTETAETQ
+4825 DGNTETAETQ

-4868 NLKENLTADLLNM
+4868 NLKQNLTADLLNM

-4898 GDINLSLGNY
+4898 GDINISLGNY

-4944 NIFTGGEGSDMGVL
+4944 NIFTGGEGNDMGVL

-5001 DTGLGRDYVV
+5001 DTGSGRDYVV

-5020 TGDGQDYSVTIGN
+5020 TGDDQDYSVTIGN

-5047 VFGNYNRINAS
+5047 VFGNYNRINAG

-5068 YHAVLNGGEGEDHLI
+5068 YHAVLNGGDGDDHLI

-5092 FNGEE
+5092 FNGGE

-5116 VDSFVVSGDVIDNL
+5116 VDSFVVSGNVIDNL
-5130 VEDISSEDNIVF
+5130 VEDIRSEDNIVF

-5167 VSETDQ
+5167 SNDSDQ
-5173 AKFEHIGSVTFND
+5173 SKFEHIGSVTFSD
-5186 YFDGKRAQ
+5186 YFNGNRAQ
-5194 MIIAMGEKDA
+5194 VVIGMSDKDLS
-5204 NGEREYTTLSESSI
+5204 GEREYTMLSDSAI

-5228 DPQAGD
+5228 EPQAGD
-5234 NGFIDNLDSKSR
+5234 NGFIDSLESKSQA
-5246 VAISTAWADVVH
+5246 AISMAWSDVVH
-5258 KKGIT
+5258 KKGLM

>member
-15 GNYSADNGN
+15 GNYSADDGN
-24 NDIVAI
+24 NNIVAI
-30 GFGGEIHAYGG
+30 GFGGQIHAYGG

-47 GSIGATVHTG
+47 GSIGATVYTG

-70 RVEDS
+70 KVEDS
-75 TGHLSVK
+75 TGHLTVK

-110 HLGHHGDV
+110 HLGNHGDI

-123 AAYNS
+123 AAYNGIT
-128 VKRKGLSGNVTF
+128 RKGLSGNVTF
-140 KGAGG
+140 VGAGG

-153 NHGNLSFA
+153 NQGNLSFT

-174 DQYQGSRGDVSFD
+174 NRYQGSHGDVTFD

-228 AGASNRIERTRQAE
+228 AGASNRIERTHQAE
-242 DVYQQTHGNIRFEGV
+242 DVYTQTRGNIRFEGV
-257 GGYNSFYSDVAHG
+257 GGYNSLYSDVAHG

-276 GGAYNTITRKGS
+276 GGAYNTIIRKGS
-288 GSSFDAQGMEY
+288 GNDFAKEGMTN
-299 AKAEDI
+299 AKADEI
-305 VLTTAKMHGSWIGS
+305 VLTKAVMSGSWIGQD
-319 GTHAVTAVK
+319 HHVTAVK
-328 SEREPNTYLFAIA
+328 SASEPNTYLFAFA
-341 DGTYTKINKVRLS
+341 DSTYTKINKVQLR
-354 NDPKTGKL
+354 NDPQTGEL
-362 KYYSEAWYKQGNH
+362 KYYSTAWYKEGNH
-375 LSGLARSDVSS
+375 LSNLANQDISDN
-386 AGGFEVNPIN
+386 GGFTAVNIN
-396 GGYTLSNIAVEHQQ
+396 GAYTLSDLKVEHQQ
-410 SLTVHAMEKDLT
+410 SVTVHAVEKSLT

-433 LIDAKDVVL
+433 VIDAKEVSL
-442 SDAKMGGHAISTDGT
+442 SDAKMGGHAIYADGT
-457 KVDVQAIK
+457 KVDVKAVK
-465 SNRKPNTY
+465 SNRQPNTY
-473 VYAKVLGPYTKIVV
+473 IYAKVLGPYTKIVV

-493 AETGVLKYQARSW
+493 PETGALKYQARSW

-513 ANLANEDISS
+513 ANIANQDISS
-523 ANGYHSM
+523 ATGYNPM

-536 LSALNYS
+536 LSDLHYS
-543 VNAIRSMS
+543 VNAVRSTS
-551 ETVADIDEYTD
+551 ETVADIEEYTD

-567 PATDSGESS
+567 PANDSGESS
-576 GDVHFSGAGG
+576 GDVRFNGAGG

-594 TRGNVYF
+594 TRGNVHF

-636 GDLTFRGA
+636 GELTFRGA

-653 SKQGKMDVYAGGAV
+653 SQQGKMDVYAGGAV
-667 NVLVRI
+667 NVLVRL

-685 GNISVHKGNGNSRV
+685 GNISVQKGSGDSRV
-699 AMLGGYNTHTQI
+699 VMLGGYNTHTQI
-711 GSGHGLWL
+711 GSGNGLWL

-730 GNGEVT
+730 GQGDVAA
-736 SVLAGGANVLTKV
+736 VLAGGANVLTKM
-749 GEGELTAG
+749 GEGELTSG
-757 MLGGAN
+757 VLGGAN
-763 VMTHISGDEQASN
+763 VITHISNDDQLSN

-794 DTLAVMGGGAN
+794 NTLAVMGGGAN

-813 STTGVMVGGANI
+813 TTTGVMVGGANI

-870 TSIAAM
+870 TSIAVM

-954 NANIFTHIGNG
+954 NANIFTHIGHG
-965 STFAAMIGQANVMTK
+965 STFAAMIGQANIMTK

-995 IYTHVGDGTSLGLFA
+995 IMTHVGDGTSLGLFA
-1010 GEMNVMTKVGNGT
+1010 GEVNVMTKVGNGT

-1096 EGTTVGLLISDIG
+1096 EGTTVGLLISDVG

-1123 AKGKANIVTKVGDG
+1123 AKGKANLITKVGDG
-1137 LGINVAWGQA
+1137 LGVNVAWGQA

-1162 KGEANILTKVGDG
+1162 KGEANLITKVGDG
-1175 QEVSVVQGKA
+1175 QEVSVVQGQA

-1211 DGRNVVLAKGEAN
+1211 NGRNVVLAKGEAN

-1229 GDGDSFNALWSKGNV
+1229 GDGDSFNALWSKGNI

-1257 KGKANI
+1257 KGQANI
-1263 TTTVGNGLSVTA
+1263 TTTVGNGLNVTA

-1284 KVGNGV
+1284 KVGDGV

-1311 AVMKGKANANIHIGD
+1311 AVMKGKANANIHVGD

-1333 YARNNVAIK
+1333 YAQNNVAIK

-1368 NVKQTLL
+1368 NIKQTVL

-1386 VQGDEASTSGTQK
+1386 VQGDEASSSGTHR

-1420 EEVGSDLGD
+1420 KEVGSDLGD

-1438 DTPDLNEMDND
+1438 DTPDLNKMQHA
-1449 LNIDGASDHAPN
+1449 LNVDDSSVQASN

-1469 QGDRG
+1469 LGEHG

-1482 ASYSGSVY
+1482 ASYAGSVY
-1490 GVNGEGHG
+1490 GVEGEGHG
-1498 TRVTELDTHTNTSL
+1498 ARVTELDTYTNTSL
-1512 YQDLTDLTEGEVIA
+1512 YQDLANLAQGEVIA
-1526 VSFDFAKRAGLSN
+1526 VSFDFAKRAGISN
-1539 NEGIEVLWNGEVVF
+1539 NEGIDVLWNGEVVF
-1553 SSSGDASAWQQKTL
+1553 SSSGDESAWQQKTL
-1567 KLTAHAGSNRIE
+1567 KLTAQAGSNRIE

-1587 GLGYILDNVVAKSES
+1587 GLGYILDNVVATSES
-1602 SPQAN
+1602 SQQAN
-1607 AVSEHAKQ
+1607 AIREHATQ
-1615 NQASQ
+1615 NPAAQ

-1661 IENNGQAQRDAVKE
+1661 LENNGQAQRDAVQE
-1675 ESEAVTAELTTL
+1675 ESEAITAELTKL

-1697 ATHTGKSGEQWRN
+1697 ATHTGESGDQWRN
-1710 DFAGGLLDGVQS
+1710 EFASGLLAGVQT
-1722 QIDDAKQ
+1722 QLDDAKQ
-1729 LASDKMAAAK
+1729 LANDKIAEAK
-1739 QTQSDNNSKVKD
+1739 QTHADNQNKVKD
-1751 SIAKSEAGVAKGEQN
+1751 AVAKSEAGVAKGEQN
-1766 RAGAEQDIAEA
+1766 RAGAEQDIADA
-1777 KADAETRKA
+1777 QADAEKRKA
-1786 DAVAKSHDAKQAES
+1786 DALAKGKDAQQAES
-1800 DAHSAANDAQSR
+1800 DAHHAVNNAQSR
-1812 GDRDAMNAENKANQA
+1812 GDRDVQLAENKANQA
-1827 QNDAQGAKQNEGDRP
+1827 QADAQGVKQNEGDRP
-1842 DRQGVA
+1842 DRQGVT

-1855 AHRVEGAGETGSHVN
+1855 AHSVEGAGETDSHVN
-1870 TDSQTNADGRFSD
+1870 TDSQTNADGRFIE
-1883 GLTEQELEA
+1883 GLTEQEQEA

-1907 GIRSKNSG
+1907 GIRAKNSV
-1915 STITSMFME
+1915 SSMTSMFSE
-1924 ANADSIVVDT
+1924 TNSESIVVPTKVSPEPDRQEVT
-1934 TASQDVVRKEV
+1934 RRDV
-1945 RISGVNLVGL
+1945 RISGVNL
-1955 GEASHDSAESLVAA
+1955 ESLSAVKGSQPTGQLAS
-1969 RAEKVANLYRWLD
+1969 KS
-1982 TDNDVA
+1982 
-1988 TDKYVPVPGFERVD
+1988 VPGFKNHFASTSIGIENELSGLVVVLPKNSAQTFGYVHDSQGNPLFMLTKDMNQGGYSNPVGINDIQGVNNWQTHTIELVTYPSEISDTAAVESRKEAMLWLAKEFTD
-2002 ADVSDEVKQRMIQ
+2002 HINQSNHQSLPHLVSDDGRF
-2015 SMSGYIEHT
+2015 
-2024 DNQVPKDQAQALAT
+2024 T
-2038 LFVESTLDYDWDK
+2038 LVISN
-2051 RVEFLTKLESYG
+2051 S
-2063 YSFETPHAE
+2063 
-2072 KSIVSFWSGK
+2072 
-2082 NFKQYRD
+2082 
-2089 VLDNAQTDGK
+2089 
-2099 KVVYDID
+2099 
-2106 VKGNAFAIDLNKHL
+2106 KHL
-2120 MRWGG
+2120 IAAGNG
-2125 LFLDPDN
+2125 T
-2132 AEQNQLKSSIDAATF
+2132 SIDAQGKTIGMTPSGQQATMAISAKEF
-2147 SNTGFWSS
+2147 GTSSSSEVRLLESAPWYQAGLRDEFLANAKNTTLDDPATAQNVYAYLTS
-2155 VYATGA
+2155 VYSKTADLAKEYGIYINDWDPASEGFSPNA
-2161 QHDVYVIAEG
+2161 QGLTDPKVKNAWSILPRTKPVRMLELLSAEDSRYVRQQIAEKLKGTYSESLAKNVFEYFQYG
-2171 GVRLGNY
+2171 GEVAGHGINNATTGSMQQP
-2178 FWHVELPALRQLQ
+2178 EPAILFEFRSVPSALSDFVPKTASTVKVDVKALDHFDSSS
-2191 REGLVGEIRLLD
+2191 RKAIITEVNGLVS
-2203 KPVSEYKD
+2203 VSED
-2211 LPADEIGRRLTDA
+2211 
-2224 GVGVKVRFDA
+2224 FDA
-2234 LSSARQAELLAD
+2234 WYQEYRASKGQPPVKNPKSSASANHKAEWLMTQHAEQWAKITAPYTDNHETLTSTKLASND
-2246 NPDDYRADTLV
+2246 KE
-2257 ELDVKLSA
+2257 ELHALGETSNLENNKQQENVAS
-2265 IDSMLRESLPFYSL
+2265 IINTMLNDMLPFYAL

-2291 EGFEVRSWPGS
+2291 EGFEVRAWPGTE
-2302 DDKSKTILL
+2302 DKSKTIILE
-2311 DNPEDAAQQ
+2311 NPEDAAQH
-2320 KAIERFILAN
+2320 KAIERIILAN

-2342 LVDNKVLS
+2342 LVDNKVIS
-2350 HHDGR
+2350 HHEGR
-2355 TRILAQKE
+2355 THVLAQKV
-2363 DGAWTYNTNSEL
+2363 DGAWQYNAKVEL
-2375 MSVTELLDAAHVSGK
+2375 MSVTELLDAANVTGK
-2390 VRGESYQKVIDAL
+2390 IRGESYQQVIDAL
-2403 AEYHASTAEHA
+2403 TDYHASITEHA
-2414 DYELES
+2414 DYEPES
-2420 VEQLVNL
+2420 VEKLLNL

-2432 GYALGH
+2432 GYVLGH
-2438 PDSGRL
+2438 PDSGRV

-2455 SRLEEVS
+2455 TRLDEVS
-2462 VLAVS
+2462 LLSVA
-2467 EQSIKAHDSFS
+2467 EQTIQAQDSFS

-2483 LDNAHLKQSKHL
+2483 LEAANLKESKHL
-2495 YLDGNGDFVT
+2495 YLDQNGDFVT
-2505 KGKGNLAKIDQ
+2505 KGKGNLANIDL
-2516 LGGSDAVLEKVKAS
+2516 LGSREAVLEKVKLTVS
-2530 VNHEYGQAIA
+2530 NEYGQTVA
-2540 DTIFAGLSANELAKD
+2540 DTIFAGLSAKDLAKD
-2555 GKGIDITGLNRIHQA
+2555 GKGVDIAGLNKVHQA
-2570 LEQHMSPVSATMY
+2570 IEQHLSPVSATLY

-2596 ALQIGQGRTQI
+2596 ALQIGQGRTQLEG
-2607 DAQAA
+2607 QAA
-2612 ADFNKQNY
+2612 ADFNQQNY

-2632 IRNIFNV
+2632 ISNILNV
-2639 ATEYQPDLKLR
+2639 ATKDQPDLKLR

-2666 DMASEENDG
+2666 DVASEENDG
-2675 FGLNDGETKL
+2675 FGLHDGDIKL

-2699 AAYKDASE
+2699 ASFKEASE

-2716 PDMLVSTGIPA
+2716 PDMLETTGIPA
-2727 HVFQPFVDQWNDTS
+2727 HVFQPFVEQWNDTS

-2753 ELQKQ
+2753 ELRLQ
-2758 AQASGDPALVA
+2758 AQRSDDPELLE
-2769 KRIDN
+2769 KRIGN
-2774 VVRLFAERALEEI
+2774 VIRQFAERALEEI
-2787 EAFKASQADEGR
+2787 ETFKASQADQGR

-2813 QAEWNRLSHDPDA
+2813 QAEWHRLSNDPDA

-2851 IGHTWRPK
+2851 IGHTWLPK

-2888 HQVNDDL
+2888 HQVTDVLDDL
-2895 DALSGSEKHKDKV
+2895 SGNEKPKENV
-2908 AIENDGTPPRDKVPL
+2908 AIENDGTPPRDKESL

-2935 GERDARRKIGDITQT
+2935 GDKEARRKIGEITQT

-2961 QKVTLKG
+2961 QKITLQG

-2979 GTASSDDE
+2979 GTAPSEGE
-2987 TSTTSGKVVLFLHG
+2987 TSSPSGKVVLFLHG
-3001 SGSSAEEQASAIRS
+3001 SGSSAEEQASAIRN

-3060 IDPSNIILH
+3060 IDPSNIIIH

-3117 GIVGTIAKA
+3117 GIVGAIAKA

-3136 LKGLPQ
+3136 LEGLPK
-3142 ETPILL
+3142 ETSILL
-3148 LTDNEGLGEEGEKL
+3148 LTDNEGLGNEGEKL
-3162 RVKLS
+3162 RTKLTA
-3167 NSGFNVTGEQTF
+3167 SGYNVTGEQTF

-3187 LMSQYTGQI
+3187 LMSQYADQI
-3196 VSDLLNTQHIKHN
+3196 VSGLSSSASVDEDLDQQGLDTTSTKDQGVSNKDDHLQVVDSK
-3209 EAKLN
+3209 EA
-3214 LEPHGKNY
+3214 
-3222 ESRDL
+3222 
-3227 ILKPISQPETVELGM
+3227 
-3242 PEVDQKVLADIAE
+3242 LADGKI
-3255 RENVIIGVRPVDEKS
+3255 
-3270 KSLIAS
+3270 L
-3276 KMYSSKG
+3276 
-3283 LFVKAKS
+3283 
-3290 SDWGPM
+3290 
-3296 SGFIPVDQSFAKASA
+3296 
-3311 RRDLETFNRHAEQS
+3311 H
-3325 IQSGN
+3325 
-3330 AVSADLY
+3330 
-3337 LNQVRVEELV
+3337 NQ
-3347 SKYHS
+3347 
-3352 LTPLELDDQ
+3352 
-3361 SGMYKTTATNGD
+3361 
-3373 QSVPFFL
+3373 
-3380 NRVTVDGN
+3380 
-3388 ELWQVHYITNG
+3388 
-3399 ELAPFK
+3399 
-3405 VIGDPVSKQPM
+3405 
-3416 TADYDLLTVMYSYGD
+3416 
-3431 LGPQDKVKQ
+3431 
-3440 PLTWQQW
+3440 
-3447 KDSVTYEDLTP
+3447 
-3458 KYKELY
+3458 
-3464 SNEDLYNKKD
+3464 
-3474 GASLGNVSGRLK
+3474 
-3486 ELKDRINVDLGR
+3486 
-3498 TNGLEMVHHGADDA
+3498 
-3512 NPYAVMADNF
+3512 
-3522 PATFFVPKS
+3522 
-3531 LFAEDG
+3531 
-3537 LGEGKGSIQTY
+3537 
-3548 FNVNEQG
+3548 
-3555 AVVIRNPQEFSD
+3555 
-3567 FQQVT
+3567 
-3572 INASFRASF
+3572 
-3581 NDKWNH
+3581 
-3587 GLDEPLFTTK
+3587 
-3597 RKLSHEFLNKR
+3597 
-3608 DQLLKKLSGGRLDA
+3608 
-3622 QDETLVALGN
+3622 
-3632 PDDVSGNKAI
+3632 
-3642 VAVDVSQI
+3642 
-3650 FTRQELKERANVFAK
+3650 
-3665 PIGASYQGILDQL
+3665 
-3678 DLVHQTVSR
+3678 
-3687 DQIVASFELNKKVNA
+3687 
-3702 YIAEHPTSGR
+3702 
-3712 NQALTQLKEQIT
+3712 
-3724 SALFIGKMQVAQV
+3724 
-3737 DIDAIAQTRPELAAR
+3737 
-3752 IFMVAI
+3752 
-3758 EEANGEHRGLTDMM
+3758 
-3772 VRWANEDPY
+3772 
-3781 LAPKQGYKGETP
+3781 
-3793 NDLGF
+3793 
-3798 DAKYH
+3798 
-3803 VDLGDHYA
+3803 
-3811 DFKQWLETSQ
+3811 
-3821 SNGLLSKATLDE
+3821 
-3833 STKTVHLG
+3833 
-3841 YSYQELQDLT
+3841 
-3851 GVESVQMAFY
+3851 
-3861 FLKEAAKKVDP
+3861 
-3872 ISGDSAEMILLKKFA
+3872 
-3887 DKSYLSQLDSDRM
+3887 
-3900 DQIEGI
+3900 
-3906 YRSSHETDVDAW
+3906 
-3918 DRRYSGAGYDEL
+3918 
-3930 TNKLAGATGVDEQL
+3930 
-3944 SVLLDDRKGLL
+3944 
-3955 IGEVHGSDVN
+3955 DVN
-3965 GLRFVNE
+3965 GW
-3972 QMDALKKQGVTVI
+3972 D
-3985 GLEHLRSDLAQPLI
+3985 P
-3999 DRYLATGVMSSELSA
+3999 
-4014 MLKTKHLDA
+4014 
-4023 TLFENAR
+4023 
-4030 ANGMRIVALDA
+4030 
-4041 NSSARPNV
+4041 
-4049 QGTEHGLMYRAGA
+4049 
-4062 ANNIAVE
+4062 
-4069 VLQSLP
+4069 
-4075 DDEKFVAIY
+4075 
-4084 GKAHLQSHKGIEGF
+4084 
-4098 VPGITHRLDLPAL
+4098 IT
-4111 RVSDSNQFRVEQDDM
+4111 
-4126 TLRVVYDDVANKPKL
+4126 
-4141 TFKDSLS
+4141 
-4148 GANTAIHNQNVNDW
+4148 
-4162 ERVAVTPTADGGET
+4162 VTPTTDGGET

-4187 NDSVVANAAANL
+4187 NDPVVAKAAANL
-4199 AGKHPESSVV
+4199 AGKHAESSVV

-4238 HGRDDSDSNN
+4238 HGRDHSESNN
-4248 THLSGYSAEDLAA
+4248 TRLSGYSAEELAV
-4261 KLANFQQSF
+4261 KLAKFQQSF
-4270 SQAENINNTPDHIS
+4270 NQAENINNKPDHIS

-4294 KQKGFGH
+4294 KQKGFAH

-4306 MDVNGL
+4306 MDANGL
-4312 RVDVSAR
+4312 RVDVSVR

-4325 DATGRKHTKD
+4325 DEAGRKHTKD
-4335 ENGDWIQK
+4335 ANGDWVQK
-4343 AETNKVSLSWNEQ
+4343 AENNKVSLSWDAQ
-4356 GEVIAKEER
+4356 GEVVAKDER

-4381 VSDVGEIARGA
+4381 VSDVDEPARGA
-4392 IGDNNDVFDAPEKR
+4392 IGDNSDVFDAPEKR
-4406 KVETETSSSAANN
+4406 KPETEVIANSSSSNQ
-4419 KLSYSG
+4419 LSYSG
-4425 NIQVNVGDGEFTAV
+4425 NIQVNVGEGEFTAV

-4444 NVGIKVGSGGFKSL
+4444 NVGIKVGTGGFKSL

-4465 MVHIGNGES
+4465 MVHIGDGES
-4474 KHSVDMGG
+4474 KHSVDIGG
-4482 YQALEGAQMFIG
+4482 YQALEGAQMFLG
-4494 NRNVSFNLGQSND
+4494 NRNVSFNFGHSND
-4507 LLVMMDKSIPT
+4507 LILMMDKSIPT

-4535 QSIATSGEDQDWLA
+4535 QGIATSGEGEDWLA

-4570 DQSSSVDYTCLVEL
+4570 DQSSSVDYTTLVEL
-4584 DSHNERSSR
+4584 DSQNERDSR
-4593 GLKHDTEA
+4593 GLKHDAEA
-4601 ALNKQYNQWLSGNS
+4601 TLNKQYNQWLSGNGNS
-4615 DSSAGK
+4615 GTSQ

-4674 FGLMTQQFSATGQAK
+4674 FGLMTQQFTTTGQAK
-4689 TTFTYTPEDLP
+4689 TTFTYTPQDLP
-4700 RQLKNKLLGQMAGI
+4700 RQLKNKLLGQLAGV

-4724 GVDYTT
+4724 GVDYTA
-4730 SGQIVSRNGEAVDG
+4730 SGQIVSRNGQAVDG
-4744 VAILTE
+4744 VAILKE

-4765 FVDPAKLLDSLKS
+4765 FVDPAKLLDSLKA

-4787 QSFAETHG
+4787 KSFAETHG
-4795 LKDKAPE
+4795 LKEKAPE
-4802 EEENKSAVSV
+4802 EEKDNSSVSV
-4812 NGTSVNSAQGATA
+4812 NGANVNSAQGATVA
-4825 SDGNTETAETQ
+4825 DGNTETAETQ

-4868 NLKENLTADLLNM
+4868 NLKQNLTADLLNM

-4898 GDINLSLGNY
+4898 GDINISLGNY

-4944 NIFTGGEGSDMGVL
+4944 NIFTGGEGNDMGVL

-5001 DTGLGRDYVV
+5001 DTGSGRDYVV

-5020 TGDGQDYSVTIGN
+5020 TGDDQDYSVTIGN

-5047 VFGNYNRINAS
+5047 VFGNYNRINAG

-5068 YHAVLNGGEGEDHLI
+5068 YHAVLNGGDGDDHLI

-5092 FNGEE
+5092 FNGGE

-5130 VEDISSEDNIVF
+5130 VEDIRSEDNIVF

-5167 VSETDQ
+5167 SNDSDQ
-5173 AKFEHIGSVTFND
+5173 SKFEHIGSVTFSD
-5186 YFDGKRAQ
+5186 YFNGNRAQ
-5194 MIIAMGEKDA
+5194 VVIGMSEKDLS
-5204 NGEREYTTLSESSI
+5204 GEREYTMLSDSAI

-5228 DPQAGD
+5228 EPQAGD
-5234 NGFIDNLDSKSR
+5234 NGFIDSLESKSQA
-5246 VAISTAWADVVH
+5246 AISMAWSDVVY
-5258 KKGIT
+5258 KKGLM

>member
-15 GNYSADNGN
+15 GNYSADDGN
-24 NDIVAI
+24 NNIVAI
-30 GFGGEIHAYGG
+30 GFGGQIHAYGG

-47 GSIGATVHTG
+47 GSIGATVYTG

-70 RVEDS
+70 KVEDS
-75 TGHLSVK
+75 TGHLTVK

-110 HLGHHGDV
+110 HLGNHGDV

-123 AAYNS
+123 AAYNGIT
-128 VKRKGLSGNVTF
+128 RKGLSGNVTF
-140 KGAGG
+140 AGAGG

-153 NHGNLSFA
+153 NQGNLSFT

-174 DQYQGSRGDVSFD
+174 NRYQGSHGDVTFD
-187 GAGAANS
+187 GAGAANT

-228 AGASNRIERTRQAE
+228 AGASNRIERTHQAE
-242 DVYQQTHGNIRFEGV
+242 DVYTQTRGNIRFEGV
-257 GGYNSFYSDVAHG
+257 GGYNSLYSDVAHG

-276 GGAYNTITRKGS
+276 GGAYNTIIRKGS
-288 GSSFDAQGMEY
+288 GNDFAKEGMTN
-299 AKAEDI
+299 AKADEI
-305 VLTTAKMHGSWIGS
+305 VLTKAVMSGSWIGQD
-319 GTHAVTAVK
+319 HHVTAVK
-328 SEREPNTYLFAIA
+328 SASEPNTYLFAFA
-341 DGTYTKINKVRLS
+341 DSTYTKINKVQLR
-354 NDPKTGKL
+354 NDPQTGEL
-362 KYYSEAWYKQGNH
+362 KYYSTAWYKEGNH
-375 LSGLARSDVSS
+375 LSNLANQDISDN
-386 AGGFEVNPIN
+386 GGFTAVNIN
-396 GGYTLSNIAVEHQQ
+396 GAYTLSDLKVEHQQ
-410 SLTVHAMEKDLT
+410 SVTVHAVEKSLT

-433 LIDAKDVVL
+433 VIDAKEVSL
-442 SDAKMGGHAISTDGT
+442 SDAKMGGHAIYADGT
-457 KVDVQAIK
+457 KVDVKAVK
-465 SNRKPNTY
+465 SNRQPNTY
-473 VYAKVLGPYTKIVV
+473 IYAKVLGPYTKIVV

-493 AETGVLKYQARSW
+493 PETGALKYQARSW

-513 ANLANEDISS
+513 ANIANQDISS
-523 ANGYHSM
+523 ATGYNPM

-536 LSALNYS
+536 LSDLHYS
-543 VNAIRSMS
+543 VNAVRSTS
-551 ETVADIDEYTD
+551 ETVADIEEYTD

-567 PATDSGESS
+567 PANDSGESS
-576 GDVHFSGAGG
+576 GDVRFNGAGG

-594 TRGNVYF
+594 TRGNVHF

-653 SKQGKMDVYAGGAV
+653 SQQGKMNVYAGGAV
-667 NVLVRI
+667 NVLVRL

-685 GNISVHKGNGNSRV
+685 GNISVQKGSGDSRV
-699 AMLGGYNTHTQI
+699 VMLGGYNTHTQI
-711 GSGHGLWL
+711 GSGNGLWL

-730 GNGEVT
+730 GQGDVAA
-736 SVLAGGANVLTKV
+736 VLAGGANVLTKM
-749 GEGELTAG
+749 GEGELTSG

-763 VMTHISGDEQASN
+763 VITHISNDDQLSN

-794 DTLAVMGGGAN
+794 NTLAVMGGGAN

-813 STTGVMVGGANI
+813 TTTGVMVGGANI

-830 NGDTTGIMLGVGNV
+830 NGDTTGILLGVGNV

-870 TSIAAM
+870 TSIAVM

-920 FTHIGDGMS
+920 CTHIGDGMS

-954 NANIFTHIGNG
+954 NANIFTHVGSG
-965 STFAAMIGQANVMTK
+965 STFAAMIGQANIMTK

-995 IYTHVGDGTSLGLFA
+995 IMTHIGDGTSLGLFA
-1010 GEMNVMTKVGNGT
+1010 GEVNVMTKVGNGT

-1096 EGTTVGLLISDIG
+1096 EGTTVGLLISDVG
-1109 NVMTHVGDGTTIGI
+1109 NMMTHVGDGTTIGI
-1123 AKGKANIVTKVGDG
+1123 AKGKANLITKVGDG
-1137 LGINVAWGQA
+1137 LGVNVAWGQA

-1162 KGEANILTKVGDG
+1162 KGEANLITKVGDG
-1175 QEVSVVQGKA
+1175 QEVSVVQGEA

-1211 DGRNVVLAKGEAN
+1211 HGQNVVLAKGEAN

-1229 GDGDSFNALWSKGNV
+1229 GDGDSFNALWSKGNI

-1263 TTTVGNGLSVTA
+1263 TTTVGNGLNVTA

-1284 KVGNGV
+1284 KVGDGV

-1311 AVMKGKANANIHIGD
+1311 AVMKGKANANIHVGD

-1333 YARNNVAIK
+1333 YAQNNVAIK

-1368 NVKQTLL
+1368 NIKQTVL

-1386 VQGDEASTSGTQK
+1386 VQGDEASSSGTHK

-1420 EEVGSDLGD
+1420 KEVSSDLGD

-1438 DTPDLNEMDND
+1438 DTPDLNKMQHA
-1449 LNIDGASDHAPN
+1449 LNVDDSSVQAPN

-1469 QGDRG
+1469 LGEHG

-1482 ASYSGSVY
+1482 ASYAGSVY
-1490 GVNGEGHG
+1490 GVEGEGHG
-1498 TRVTELDTHTNTSL
+1498 ARVTELDTYTNTSL
-1512 YQDLTDLTEGEVIA
+1512 YQDLANLAQGEVIA

-1553 SSSGDASAWQQKTL
+1553 SSSGDESAWQQKTL
-1567 KLTAHAGSNRIE
+1567 KLTAQAGSNRIE

-1587 GLGYILDNVVAKSES
+1587 GLGYILDNVVATSES
-1602 SPQAN
+1602 SQQAN
-1607 AVSEHAKQ
+1607 AIREHATQ
-1615 NQASQ
+1615 NPAAQ

-1661 IENNGQAQRDAVKE
+1661 LENNGQAQRDAVQE
-1675 ESEAVTAELTTL
+1675 ESEAITAELTKL

-1697 ATHTGKSGEQWRN
+1697 ATHTGESGDQWRN
-1710 DFAGGLLDGVQS
+1710 EFASGLLAGVQI
-1722 QIDDAKQ
+1722 QLDDAKQ
-1729 LASDKMAAAK
+1729 LANGKIAEAK
-1739 QTQSDNNSKVKD
+1739 QTHADNQNKVKD
-1751 SIAKSEAGVAKGEQN
+1751 AVAKSEAGVAKGEQN
-1766 RAGAEQDIAEA
+1766 RAGAEQDIADA
-1777 KADAETRKA
+1777 QADAEKRKA
-1786 DAVAKSHDAKQAES
+1786 DALAKGKDAQQAES
-1800 DAHSAANDAQSR
+1800 DAHHAINNAQSR
-1812 GDRDAMNAENKANQA
+1812 GDRDVELAENKANQA
-1827 QNDAQGAKQNEGDRP
+1827 QADAQGAKQNEGDRP
-1842 DRQGVA
+1842 DRQGVT

-1855 AHRVEGAGETGSHVN
+1855 AHSVEGAGETDSHVN
-1870 TDSQTNADGRFSD
+1870 TDSQTNADGRFSE
-1883 GLTEQELEA
+1883 GLTEQEQEA

-1907 GIRSKNSG
+1907 GIRAKNSV
-1915 STITSMFME
+1915 SSMTSMFSE
-1924 ANADSIVVDT
+1924 TNSKSIVVPT
-1934 TASQDVVRKEV
+1934 KVSPEPVRQEVTRRDV
-1945 RISGVNLVGL
+1945 RISGVNL
-1955 GEASHDSAESLVAA
+1955 ESLSAVQGNQPTGQLAS
-1969 RAEKVANLYRWLD
+1969 KS
-1982 TDNDVA
+1982 
-1988 TDKYVPVPGFERVD
+1988 VPGFKSHFASTSIGIENELSGLVVVLPKNSAQTFGYVHDSQGNPLFMLTKDMNQGGYSNPVGINDIQGVNNWQTHTIELVTYPSEISDTAAVESRKEAMLWLAKEFTD
-2002 ADVSDEVKQRMIQ
+2002 HINQSNHQSLPHLVSDDGRF
-2015 SMSGYIEHT
+2015 
-2024 DNQVPKDQAQALAT
+2024 T
-2038 LFVESTLDYDWDK
+2038 LVISN
-2051 RVEFLTKLESYG
+2051 S
-2063 YSFETPHAE
+2063 
-2072 KSIVSFWSGK
+2072 
-2082 NFKQYRD
+2082 
-2089 VLDNAQTDGK
+2089 
-2099 KVVYDID
+2099 
-2106 VKGNAFAIDLNKHL
+2106 KHL
-2120 MRWGG
+2120 IAAGNG
-2125 LFLDPDN
+2125 T
-2132 AEQNQLKSSIDAATF
+2132 SIDAQGKTIGMTPSGQQATMAISAKEF
-2147 SNTGFWSS
+2147 GTSSSSEVRLLESAPWYQAGLRDEFLANAKNTTLDDPATAQNVYAYLTS
-2155 VYATGA
+2155 VYSKTADLAKEYGIYINDWDPASEGFSPNA
-2161 QHDVYVIAEG
+2161 QGLTDPKVKNAWSILPRTKPVRMLELLSAEDSRYVRQQIAEKLKGTYSESLAKNVFEYFQYG
-2171 GVRLGNY
+2171 GEVAGHGINNATTGS
-2178 FWHVELPALRQLQ
+2178 VQQPEPAILFEFRSVPSALSDF
-2191 REGLVGEIRLLD
+2191 VP
-2203 KPVSEYKD
+2203 KTAS
-2211 LPADEIGRRLTDA
+2211 T
-2224 GVGVKVRFDA
+2224 VKVDVKALDHFDSASRKAIITEVNALVSGSEDFDA
-2234 LSSARQAELLAD
+2234 WYQEYRASKGQPPVKNPKSSASANHKAEWLMTQHAEQWAKITAPYTDNHGTLTSTKLASND
-2246 NPDDYRADTLV
+2246 KE
-2257 ELDVKLSA
+2257 ELHALGETSNLENNKQQENVAS
-2265 IDSMLRESLPFYSL
+2265 IINTMLNDMLPFYAL

-2291 EGFEVRSWPGS
+2291 EGFEVRAWPGTE
-2302 DDKSKTILL
+2302 DKSKTIILE
-2311 DNPEDAAQQ
+2311 DPEDAAQH

-2342 LVDNKVLS
+2342 LVDNKVIS
-2350 HHDGR
+2350 HHEGR
-2355 TRILAQKE
+2355 THVLAQKV
-2363 DGAWTYNTNSEL
+2363 DGAWQYNATVEL
-2375 MSVTELLDAAHVSGK
+2375 MSVTELLDAANVTGK
-2390 VRGESYQKVIDAL
+2390 SRGESYQQVIDAL
-2403 AEYHASTAEHA
+2403 TDYHASITEHA
-2414 DYELES
+2414 DYEPES
-2420 VEQLVNL
+2420 VEKLLNL

-2432 GYALGH
+2432 GYVLGH
-2438 PDSGRL
+2438 PDSGRV

-2455 SRLEEVS
+2455 TRLGEVS
-2462 VLAVS
+2462 LLSVA
-2467 EQSIKAHDSFS
+2467 EQTIQAQDNFS

-2483 LDNAHLKQSKHL
+2483 LEAANLKECKHL
-2495 YLDGNGDFVT
+2495 YLDQNGDFVT
-2505 KGKGNLAKIDQ
+2505 KGKGNLANIDL
-2516 LGGSDAVLEKVKAS
+2516 LGSREAVLEKVKLTVS
-2530 VNHEYGQAIA
+2530 NEYGQTVA
-2540 DTIFAGLSANELAKD
+2540 DTIFAGLSAKDLAKD
-2555 GKGIDITGLNRIHQA
+2555 GKGIDIAGLNKVHQA
-2570 LEQHMSPVSATMY
+2570 IEQHLSPVSATLY

-2596 ALQIGQGRTQI
+2596 ALQIGQGRTQLEG
-2607 DAQAA
+2607 QAA
-2612 ADFNKQNY
+2612 ADFNQQNY

-2632 IRNIFNV
+2632 ISNILNV
-2639 ATEYQPDLKLR
+2639 ATKDQPDLKLR

-2666 DMASEENDG
+2666 DVASEENDG
-2675 FGLNDGETKL
+2675 FGLHDGDIKL

-2699 AAYKDASE
+2699 ASFKEASE

-2716 PDMLVSTGIPA
+2716 PDMLETTGIPA
-2727 HVFQPFVDQWNDTS
+2727 HVFQPFVEQWNDTS

-2753 ELQKQ
+2753 ELRLQ
-2758 AQASGDPALVA
+2758 AQRSDDPELLE
-2769 KRIDN
+2769 KRIGN
-2774 VVRLFAERALEEI
+2774 VVRQFAERALEEI
-2787 EAFKASQADEGR
+2787 ETFKASQADQGR

-2813 QAEWNRLSHDPDA
+2813 QAEWHRLSNDPDA

-2851 IGHTWRPK
+2851 IGHTWLPK

-2888 HQVNDDL
+2888 HQVTDVL
-2895 DALSGSEKHKDKV
+2895 DALSGNEKPKENV
-2908 AIENDGTPPRDKVPL
+2908 AIENDGTPPRDKESL

-2935 GERDARRKIGDITQT
+2935 GDKEARRKIGEITQT

-2961 QKVTLKG
+2961 QKITLQG

-2979 GTASSDDE
+2979 GTAPSEGE
-2987 TSTTSGKVVLFLHG
+2987 TSSPSGKVVLFLHG
-3001 SGSSAEEQASAIRS
+3001 SGSSAEEQASAIRN

-3060 IDPSNIILH
+3060 IDPSNIIIH

-3117 GIVGTIAKA
+3117 GIVGAIAKA

-3136 LKGLPQ
+3136 LEGLPK
-3142 ETPILL
+3142 ETSILL
-3148 LTDNEGLGEEGEKL
+3148 LTDNEGLGNEGEKL
-3162 RVKLS
+3162 RTKLTAS
-3167 NSGFNVTGEQTF
+3167 SYNVTGEQAF

-3187 LMSQYTGQI
+3187 LMSQYADQI
-3196 VSDLLNTQHIKHN
+3196 VSGLSSSASVDEDLDQQGLDTTSTKDQGVSNKDDHLQVVDSK
-3209 EAKLN
+3209 EA
-3214 LEPHGKNY
+3214 
-3222 ESRDL
+3222 
-3227 ILKPISQPETVELGM
+3227 
-3242 PEVDQKVLADIAE
+3242 LADGKI
-3255 RENVIIGVRPVDEKS
+3255 
-3270 KSLIAS
+3270 L
-3276 KMYSSKG
+3276 
-3283 LFVKAKS
+3283 
-3290 SDWGPM
+3290 
-3296 SGFIPVDQSFAKASA
+3296 
-3311 RRDLETFNRHAEQS
+3311 H
-3325 IQSGN
+3325 
-3330 AVSADLY
+3330 
-3337 LNQVRVEELV
+3337 NQ
-3347 SKYHS
+3347 
-3352 LTPLELDDQ
+3352 
-3361 SGMYKTTATNGD
+3361 
-3373 QSVPFFL
+3373 
-3380 NRVTVDGN
+3380 
-3388 ELWQVHYITNG
+3388 
-3399 ELAPFK
+3399 
-3405 VIGDPVSKQPM
+3405 
-3416 TADYDLLTVMYSYGD
+3416 
-3431 LGPQDKVKQ
+3431 
-3440 PLTWQQW
+3440 
-3447 KDSVTYEDLTP
+3447 
-3458 KYKELY
+3458 
-3464 SNEDLYNKKD
+3464 
-3474 GASLGNVSGRLK
+3474 
-3486 ELKDRINVDLGR
+3486 
-3498 TNGLEMVHHGADDA
+3498 
-3512 NPYAVMADNF
+3512 
-3522 PATFFVPKS
+3522 
-3531 LFAEDG
+3531 
-3537 LGEGKGSIQTY
+3537 
-3548 FNVNEQG
+3548 
-3555 AVVIRNPQEFSD
+3555 
-3567 FQQVT
+3567 
-3572 INASFRASF
+3572 
-3581 NDKWNH
+3581 
-3587 GLDEPLFTTK
+3587 
-3597 RKLSHEFLNKR
+3597 
-3608 DQLLKKLSGGRLDA
+3608 
-3622 QDETLVALGN
+3622 
-3632 PDDVSGNKAI
+3632 
-3642 VAVDVSQI
+3642 
-3650 FTRQELKERANVFAK
+3650 
-3665 PIGASYQGILDQL
+3665 
-3678 DLVHQTVSR
+3678 
-3687 DQIVASFELNKKVNA
+3687 
-3702 YIAEHPTSGR
+3702 
-3712 NQALTQLKEQIT
+3712 
-3724 SALFIGKMQVAQV
+3724 
-3737 DIDAIAQTRPELAAR
+3737 
-3752 IFMVAI
+3752 
-3758 EEANGEHRGLTDMM
+3758 
-3772 VRWANEDPY
+3772 
-3781 LAPKQGYKGETP
+3781 
-3793 NDLGF
+3793 
-3798 DAKYH
+3798 
-3803 VDLGDHYA
+3803 
-3811 DFKQWLETSQ
+3811 
-3821 SNGLLSKATLDE
+3821 
-3833 STKTVHLG
+3833 
-3841 YSYQELQDLT
+3841 
-3851 GVESVQMAFY
+3851 
-3861 FLKEAAKKVDP
+3861 
-3872 ISGDSAEMILLKKFA
+3872 
-3887 DKSYLSQLDSDRM
+3887 
-3900 DQIEGI
+3900 
-3906 YRSSHETDVDAW
+3906 
-3918 DRRYSGAGYDEL
+3918 
-3930 TNKLAGATGVDEQL
+3930 
-3944 SVLLDDRKGLL
+3944 
-3955 IGEVHGSDVN
+3955 DVN
-3965 GLRFVNE
+3965 GW
-3972 QMDALKKQGVTVI
+3972 G
-3985 GLEHLRSDLAQPLI
+3985 P
-3999 DRYLATGVMSSELSA
+3999 
-4014 MLKTKHLDA
+4014 
-4023 TLFENAR
+4023 
-4030 ANGMRIVALDA
+4030 
-4041 NSSARPNV
+4041 
-4049 QGTEHGLMYRAGA
+4049 
-4062 ANNIAVE
+4062 
-4069 VLQSLP
+4069 
-4075 DDEKFVAIY
+4075 
-4084 GKAHLQSHKGIEGF
+4084 
-4098 VPGITHRLDLPAL
+4098 IT
-4111 RVSDSNQFRVEQDDM
+4111 
-4126 TLRVVYDDVANKPKL
+4126 
-4141 TFKDSLS
+4141 
-4148 GANTAIHNQNVNDW
+4148 
-4162 ERVAVTPTADGGET
+4162 VTPTTDGGET

-4187 NDSVVANAAANL
+4187 NDDVVAKAAANL

-4238 HGRDDSDSNN
+4238 HGRDDSESNN
-4248 THLSGYSAEDLAA
+4248 TRLSGYSADELAV
-4261 KLANFQQSF
+4261 KLAKFQQSF
-4270 SQAENINNTPDHIS
+4270 NQAENINNKPDHIS

-4306 MDVNGL
+4306 MDANGL
-4312 RVDVSAR
+4312 RVDVSVR

-4325 DATGRKHTKD
+4325 DEAGRKHTKD
-4335 ENGDWIQK
+4335 ANGDWVQK
-4343 AETNKVSLSWNEQ
+4343 AENNKVSLSWDAQ
-4356 GEVIAKEER
+4356 GEVVAKDER

-4381 VSDVGEIARGA
+4381 VSDVDEPARGA
-4392 IGDNNDVFDAPEKR
+4392 IGDNSNVFDAPEKR
-4406 KVETETSSSAANN
+4406 KPETEVIANSSSSNQ
-4419 KLSYSG
+4419 LSYSG
-4425 NIQVNVGDGEFTAV
+4425 NIQVNVGEGEFTAV

-4444 NVGIKVGSGGFKSL
+4444 NVGIKVGTGGFKSL

-4465 MVHIGNGES
+4465 MVHIGDGES
-4474 KHSVDMGG
+4474 KHSVDIGG
-4482 YQALEGAQMFIG
+4482 YQALEGAQMFLG
-4494 NRNVSFNLGQSND
+4494 NRNVSFNFGHSND
-4507 LLVMMDKSIPT
+4507 LILMMDKSIPT

-4535 QSIATSGEDQDWLA
+4535 QGIAMSGEGEDWLA

-4570 DQSSSVDYTCLVEL
+4570 DQSSSVDYTTLVEL
-4584 DSHNERSSR
+4584 DSQNERDSR
-4593 GLKHDTEA
+4593 GLKHDVEA
-4601 ALNKQYNQWLSGNS
+4601 TLNKQYNQWLSGNGNS
-4615 DSSAGK
+4615 GTSQ

-4674 FGLMTQQFSATGQAK
+4674 FGLMTQQFTATGQAK
-4689 TTFTYTPEDLP
+4689 TTFTYTPQDLP
-4700 RQLKNKLLGQMAGI
+4700 RQLKSKLLGQLAGV

-4724 GVDYTT
+4724 GVDYTA
-4730 SGQIVSRNGEAVDG
+4730 SGQIVSRNGQAVDG
-4744 VAILTE
+4744 VVILKE

-4765 FVDPAKLLDSLKS
+4765 FVDPAKLLDSLKA

-4787 QSFAETHG
+4787 KSFAETHG
-4795 LKDKAPE
+4795 LKEKAPE
-4802 EEENKSAVSV
+4802 EEKDNSSVSV
-4812 NGTSVNSAQGATA
+4812 NGANVNSAQGATMT
-4825 SDGNTETAETQ
+4825 DGNTETAETQ
-4836 DRAFGFNS
+4836 DRALGFNS

-4868 NLKENLTADLLNM
+4868 NLKQNLTADLLNM

-4898 GDINLSLGNY
+4898 GDINISLGNY

-4944 NIFTGGEGSDMGVL
+4944 NIFTGGEGHDMGVL

-5001 DTGLGRDYVV
+5001 DTGSGRDYVV

-5020 TGDGQDYSVTIGN
+5020 TGDDQDYSVTIGN

-5047 VFGNYNRINAS
+5047 VFGNYNRINAD

-5068 YHAVLNGGEGEDHLI
+5068 YHAVLNGGDGDDHLI
-5083 AAAISKFSQ
+5083 ATAISKFSQ
-5092 FNGEE
+5092 FNGGE

-5130 VEDISSEDNIVF
+5130 VEDIRSEDNIVF

-5167 VSETDQ
+5167 SNDSDQ
-5173 AKFEHIGSVTFND
+5173 SKFEHIGSVTFSD
-5186 YFDGKRAQ
+5186 YFNGNRAQ
-5194 MIIAMGEKDA
+5194 VVIGMSDKDLS
-5204 NGEREYTTLSESSI
+5204 GEREYTMLSDSAI

-5228 DPQAGD
+5228 EPQAGD
-5234 NGFIDNLDSKSR
+5234 NGFIDSLESKSQA
-5246 VAISTAWADVVH
+5246 AISMAWSDVVH
-5258 KKGIT
+5258 KKGLM

>member
-15 GNYSADNGN
+15 GNYSADDGN
-24 NDIVAI
+24 NNIVAI
-30 GFGGEIHAYGG
+30 GFGGQIHAYGG

-47 GSIGATVHTG
+47 GSIGATVYTG

-70 RVEDS
+70 KVEDS
-75 TGHLSVK
+75 TGHLIVK

-110 HLGHHGDV
+110 HLGNHGDV

-123 AAYNS
+123 AAYNGIT
-128 VKRKGLSGNVTF
+128 RKGLSGNVTF
-140 KGAGG
+140 AGAGG
-145 YNALWHET
+145 YNALLHET
-153 NHGNLSFA
+153 NQGNLSFT
-161 GAGAGNKLDRTWF
+161 GAGAGNKLDRTWSNR
-174 DQYQGSRGDVSFD
+174 YQGSHGDVTFD

-228 AGASNRIERTRQAE
+228 AGASNRIERTHQAE
-242 DVYQQTHGNIRFEGV
+242 DVYTQTRGNIRFEGV
-257 GGYNSFYSDVAHG
+257 GGYNSLYSDVAHG

-276 GGAYNTITRKGS
+276 GGAYNTIIRKGS
-288 GSSFDAQGMEY
+288 GNDFAKEGMTN
-299 AKAEDI
+299 AKADEI
-305 VLTTAKMHGSWIGS
+305 VLTKAVMSGSWIGQD
-319 GTHAVTAVK
+319 HHVTAVK
-328 SEREPNTYLFAIA
+328 SASEPNTYLFAFA
-341 DGTYTKINKVRLS
+341 DSTYTKINKVQLR
-354 NDPKTGKL
+354 NDPQTGEL
-362 KYYSEAWYKQGNH
+362 KYYSTAWYKEGNH
-375 LSGLARSDVSS
+375 LSNLANQDISDN
-386 AGGFEVNPIN
+386 GGFTAVNIN
-396 GGYTLSNIAVEHQQ
+396 GAYTLSDLKVEHQQ
-410 SLTVHAMEKDLT
+410 SVTVHAVEKSLT

-433 LIDAKDVVL
+433 VIDAKEVSL
-442 SDAKMGGHAISTDGT
+442 SDAKMGGHAIYADGT
-457 KVDVQAIK
+457 KVDVKAVK
-465 SNRKPNTY
+465 SNRQPNTY
-473 VYAKVLGPYTKIVV
+473 IYAKVLGPYTKIVV

-493 AETGVLKYQARSW
+493 PETGALKYQARSW

-513 ANLANEDISS
+513 ANIANQDISS
-523 ANGYHSM
+523 ATGYNPM

-536 LSALNYS
+536 LSDLHYS
-543 VNAIRSMS
+543 VNAVRSTS
-551 ETVADIDEYTD
+551 ETVADIEEYTD

-567 PATDSGESS
+567 PANDSGESS
-576 GDVHFSGAGG
+576 GDVRFNGAGG

-594 TRGNVYF
+594 TRGNVHF

-653 SKQGKMDVYAGGAV
+653 SQQGKMDVYAGGAV
-667 NVLVRI
+667 NVLVRL

-685 GNISVHKGNGNSRV
+685 GNISVQKGSSDSRV
-699 AMLGGYNTHTQI
+699 VMLGGYNTHTQI
-711 GSGHGLWL
+711 GSGNGLWL

-730 GNGEVT
+730 GKGDVAA
-736 SVLAGGANVLTKV
+736 VLAGGANVLTKM
-749 GEGELTAG
+749 GDGELTSG

-763 VMTHISGDEQASN
+763 VITHISNDDQLSN

-794 DTLAVMGGGAN
+794 NTLAVMGGGAN

-813 STTGVMVGGANI
+813 TTTGVMVGGANI
-825 LTKVG
+825 LTKIG

-858 AAGNIFTKVGDG
+858 AVGNIFTKVGDG
-870 TSIAAM
+870 TSIAVM

-954 NANIFTHIGNG
+954 NANIFTHIGHG
-965 STFAAMIGQANVMTK
+965 STFAAMIGQANIMTK

-995 IYTHVGDGTSLGLFA
+995 IMTHVGDGTSLGLFA
-1010 GEMNVMTKVGNGT
+1010 GEVNVMTKVGNGT

-1049 EANIVTKVGD
+1049 EANIVTKLGD

-1096 EGTTVGLLISDIG
+1096 EGTTVGLLISDVG

-1123 AKGKANIVTKVGDG
+1123 AKGKANLITKVGDG
-1137 LGINVAWGQA
+1137 LGVNVAWGQA

-1162 KGEANILTKVGDG
+1162 KGEANLITKVGDG
-1175 QEVSVVQGKA
+1175 QEVSVVQGQA

-1200 WGKANVITKVG
+1200 WGKANVITRVG
-1211 DGRNVVLAKGEAN
+1211 HGQNVVLAKGEAN

-1229 GDGDSFNALWSKGNV
+1229 GDGDSFNALWSKGNI

-1257 KGKANI
+1257 KGQANI
-1263 TTTVGNGLSVTA
+1263 TTTVGNGLNVTA

-1284 KVGNGV
+1284 KVGDGV

-1311 AVMKGKANANIHIGD
+1311 AVMKGKANANIHVGD

-1333 YARNNVAIK
+1333 YAQNNVAIK

-1368 NVKQTLL
+1368 NIKQTVL

-1386 VQGDEASTSGTQK
+1386 VQGDEASSSGTHK

-1420 EEVGSDLGD
+1420 KEVGSDLGD

-1438 DTPDLNEMDND
+1438 DSPDLNKMQHA
-1449 LNIDGASDHAPN
+1449 LNVDDSSVQAPN

-1469 QGDRG
+1469 LGEHG

-1482 ASYSGSVY
+1482 ASYAGSVY
-1490 GVNGEGHG
+1490 GVEGEGHG
-1498 TRVTELDTHTNTSL
+1498 ARVTELDTYTNTSL
-1512 YQDLTDLTEGEVIA
+1512 YQDLANLAQGEVIA

-1553 SSSGDASAWQQKTL
+1553 SSSGDESTWQQKTL
-1567 KLTAHAGSNRIE
+1567 KLTAQAGSNRIE

-1587 GLGYILDNVVAKSES
+1587 GLGYILDNVVATSES
-1602 SPQAN
+1602 SQQAN
-1607 AVSEHAKQ
+1607 AIREHATQ
-1615 NQASQ
+1615 NPAAQ

-1661 IENNGQAQRDAVKE
+1661 LENNGQAQRDAVQE
-1675 ESEAVTAELTTL
+1675 ESEAITAELTKL

-1697 ATHTGKSGEQWRN
+1697 ATHTGESGDQWRN
-1710 DFAGGLLDGVQS
+1710 EFASGLLAGVQT
-1722 QIDDAKQ
+1722 QLDDAKQ
-1729 LASDKMAAAK
+1729 LANGKIAEAK
-1739 QTQSDNNSKVKD
+1739 QTHADNQNKVKD
-1751 SIAKSEAGVAKGEQN
+1751 AVAKSEAGVAKGEQN
-1766 RAGAEQDIAEA
+1766 RAGAEQDIADA
-1777 KADAETRKA
+1777 QADAEKRKA
-1786 DAVAKSHDAKQAES
+1786 DALAKGKDAQQAES
-1800 DAHSAANDAQSR
+1800 DAHHAVNNAQSR
-1812 GDRDAMNAENKANQA
+1812 GDRDVQLAENKANQA
-1827 QNDAQGAKQNEGDRP
+1827 QADAQGAKQNEGDRP
-1842 DRQGVA
+1842 DRQGVT

-1855 AHRVEGAGETGSHVN
+1855 AHSVESSGETDSHVN
-1870 TDSQTNADGRFSD
+1870 TDSQTNADGRFSE
-1883 GLTEQELEA
+1883 GLTEQEQEA

-1907 GIRSKNSG
+1907 GIRAKNSV
-1915 STITSMFME
+1915 STITTMFTE
-1924 ANADSIVVDT
+1924 ANTDSIVVPT
-1934 TASQDVVRKEV
+1934 TTPQDVVRKEI
-1945 RISGVNLVGL
+1945 RISGVNLEGL
-1955 GEASHDSAESLVAA
+1955 GEASHDSAVSLVAA

-1982 TDNDVA
+1982 SDHPRA
-1988 TDKYVPVPGFERVD
+1988 TEQYIPVPGFERVD
-2002 ADVSDEVKQRMIQ
+2002 VNVSDETKQRLTQ
-2015 SMSGYIEHT
+2015 FVSGYIEHT

-2038 LFVESTLDYDWDK
+2038 LFVEATLNYDWDK

-2063 YSFETPHAE
+2063 YSFEAPHGE
-2072 KSIVSFWSGK
+2072 NSLVSFWSGR
-2082 NFKQYRD
+2082 NFKEYRN
-2089 VLDNAQTDGK
+2089 VLDNAQPDGK

-2106 VKGNAFAIDLNKHL
+2106 VQGNAFAIKLNKQL
-2120 MRWGG
+2120 MRWGDM
-2125 LFLDPDN
+2125 FLDLEN
-2132 AEQNQLKSSIDAATF
+2132 ADQNHLQSSIEAAAY

-2161 QHDVYVIAEG
+2161 KDDVYVIAEG
-2171 GVRLGNY
+2171 GMRLGNY
-2178 FWHVELPALRQLQ
+2178 FWNVELPLLRQLQ

-2211 LPADEIGRRLTDA
+2211 VPVNEIGHKLTDA

-2234 LSSARQAELLAD
+2234 LSAAQQAELLAI
-2246 NPDDYRADTLV
+2246 NPKGYKADSLV

-2265 IDSMLRESLPFYSL
+2265 IDSMLRDALPFYSL

-2291 EGFEVRSWPGS
+2291 EGFKVRAWPGS
-2302 DDKSKTILL
+2302 DGKSKTIVL
-2311 DNPEDAAQQ
+2311 DNPEDATQQ
-2320 KAIERFILAN
+2320 KTIERFILAN
-2330 FDNFE
+2330 FQNFE

-2342 LVDNKVLS
+2342 LVDNKVIS
-2350 HHDGR
+2350 HDKGITH
-2355 TRILAQKE
+2355 ILAQKV
-2363 DGAWTYNTNSEL
+2363 DGAWLYNAKVDL
-2375 MSVTELLDAAHVSGK
+2375 MSVTELLDAANVTGK
-2390 VRGESYQKVIDAL
+2390 IRGESYQQVIDAL
-2403 AEYHASTAEHA
+2403 SEYHSSVTELS
-2414 DYELES
+2414 DYEQES
-2420 VEQLVNL
+2420 IEKLLSL

-2432 GYALGH
+2432 GYVLGH
-2438 PDSGRL
+2438 PDSGRIA
-2444 EAMNSLLNQVN
+2444 AMNSLLNQVN
-2455 SRLEEVS
+2455 TRLEEVS

-2467 EQSIKAHDSFS
+2467 EPNIKAQDSFS

-2483 LDNAHLKQSKHL
+2483 LETANLKGTKHL
-2495 YLDGNGDFVT
+2495 YLDQNGEFVT
-2505 KGKGNLAKIDQ
+2505 KGKGHLANIDL
-2516 LGGSDAVLEKVKAS
+2516 LGSREAVLEKVKLTVS
-2530 VNHEYGQAIA
+2530 NEYGQTVA
-2540 DTIFAGLSANELAKD
+2540 DTIFAGLSAKDLAKD
-2555 GKGIDITGLNRIHQA
+2555 GKGIDIAGLKKVHLAI
-2570 LEQHMSPVSATMY
+2570 EQHLSPVSATLFL
-2583 IWKPSDHSALGHA
+2583 WKPSDHSALGHA
-2596 ALQIGQGRTQI
+2596 ALQISQGRTQLEG
-2607 DAQAA
+2607 QAA
-2612 ADFNKQNY
+2612 ADFNQQNY

-2632 IRNIFNV
+2632 ISNILNV
-2639 ATEYQPDLKLR
+2639 ATKDQPDLKLR
-2650 WSDFSQPAHQ
+2650 WKDFSQPAAHGES
-2660 NDTLEH
+2660 LAF
-2666 DMASEENDG
+2666 DMQTEENDD
-2675 FGLNDGETKL
+2675 FGLKSAEDKL
-2685 KRFIEKLNAAKGID
+2685 KDFIKQLASASGVDKKF
-2699 AAYKDASE
+2699 KDISQAFTMM
-2707 GYASVLLGN
+2707 ALMN
-2716 PDMLVSTGIPA
+2716 PDILESANIPE
-2727 HVFQPFVDQWNDTS
+2727 HISKPFVDQWNDTS
-2741 YDMMDVANRFAQ
+2741 YDMQDVAQRFAKELQEQAKVAANSEQMEQQISEVVRRFAQ
-2753 ELQKQ
+2753 DELDKIQT
-2758 AQASGDPALVA
+2758 
-2769 KRIDN
+2769 
-2774 VVRLFAERALEEI
+2774 
-2787 EAFKASQADEGR
+2787 FKETQADQGR

-2813 QAEWNRLSHDPDA
+2813 QAEWHRLSNDPDA

-2851 IGHTWRPK
+2851 IGHTWLPK

-2888 HQVNDDL
+2888 HQVTDVL
-2895 DALSGSEKHKDKV
+2895 DALSG
-2908 AIENDGTPPRDKVPL
+2908 N
-2923 SPLTRFLNNELY
+2923 
-2935 GERDARRKIGDITQT
+2935 
-2950 LLDHAVEKGES
+2950 
-2961 QKVTLKG
+2961 
-2968 EAGRLTGYYHQ
+2968 
-2979 GTASSDDE
+2979 
-2987 TSTTSGKVVLFLHG
+2987 
-3001 SGSSAEEQASAIRS
+3001 
-3015 HYQKQ
+3015 
-3020 GIDML
+3020 
-3025 AVNLRG
+3025 
-3031 YGESDGGPSEKGLY
+3031 
-3045 QDARTMF
+3045 
-3052 NYLVNDKG
+3052 
-3060 IDPSNIILH
+3060 
-3069 GYSMGGPIAADL
+3069 
-3081 ARYAAQNGQAVSGL
+3081 
-3095 LLDRPMPSM
+3095 
-3104 TKAITAHEVANPA
+3104 
-3117 GIVGTIAKA
+3117 
-3126 VNGQF
+3126 
-3131 SVEKN
+3131 
-3136 LKGLPQ
+3136 
-3142 ETPILL
+3142 
-3148 LTDNEGLGEEGEKL
+3148 
-3162 RVKLS
+3162 
-3167 NSGFNVTGEQTF
+3167 
-3179 YGHEASNR
+3179 
-3187 LMSQYTGQI
+3187 
-3196 VSDLLNTQHIKHN
+3196 
-3209 EAKLN
+3209 
-3214 LEPHGKNY
+3214 
-3222 ESRDL
+3222 
-3227 ILKPISQPETVELGM
+3227 
-3242 PEVDQKVLADIAE
+3242 
-3255 RENVIIGVRPVDEKS
+3255 
-3270 KSLIAS
+3270 
-3276 KMYSSKG
+3276 
-3283 LFVKAKS
+3283 KAK
-3290 SDWGPM
+3290 
-3296 SGFIPVDQSFAKASA
+3296 
-3311 RRDLETFNRHAEQS
+3311 
-3325 IQSGN
+3325 
-3330 AVSADLY
+3330 
-3337 LNQVRVEELV
+3337 
-3347 SKYHS
+3347 
-3352 LTPLELDDQ
+3352 
-3361 SGMYKTTATNGD
+3361 
-3373 QSVPFFL
+3373 
-3380 NRVTVDGN
+3380 
-3388 ELWQVHYITNG
+3388 
-3399 ELAPFK
+3399 
-3405 VIGDPVSKQPM
+3405 
-3416 TADYDLLTVMYSYGD
+3416 
-3431 LGPQDKVKQ
+3431 
-3440 PLTWQQW
+3440 
-3447 KDSVTYEDLTP
+3447 
-3458 KYKELY
+3458 
-3464 SNEDLYNKKD
+3464 
-3474 GASLGNVSGRLK
+3474 
-3486 ELKDRINVDLGR
+3486 
-3498 TNGLEMVHHGADDA
+3498 
-3512 NPYAVMADNF
+3512 
-3522 PATFFVPKS
+3522 
-3531 LFAEDG
+3531 
-3537 LGEGKGSIQTY
+3537 
-3548 FNVNEQG
+3548 
-3555 AVVIRNPQEFSD
+3555 
-3567 FQQVT
+3567 
-3572 INASFRASF
+3572 
-3581 NDKWNH
+3581 
-3587 GLDEPLFTTK
+3587 
-3597 RKLSHEFLNKR
+3597 
-3608 DQLLKKLSGGRLDA
+3608 
-3622 QDETLVALGN
+3622 
-3632 PDDVSGNKAI
+3632 
-3642 VAVDVSQI
+3642 VAVDLAQI
-3650 FTRQELKERANVFAK
+3650 FTVQELKERAKVFAK

-3678 DLVHQTVSR
+3678 DLVHQAKGR
-3687 DQIVASFELNKKVNA
+3687 YQIAASFELNKKIND

-3712 NQALTQLKEQIT
+3712 NQALTQLKEQVT
-3724 SALFIGKMQVAQV
+3724 SALFIGKMQVAQAG
-3737 DIDAIAQTRPELAAR
+3737 IDAIAQTRPELATR

-3758 EEANGEHRGLTDMM
+3758 EEVNGKHVGLTDMM
-3772 VRWANEDPY
+3772 LRWANEDPY
-3781 LAPKQGYKGETP
+3781 LAPKHGYKGEMP
-3793 NDLGF
+3793 SDLGF

-3803 VDLGDHYA
+3803 VDLGEHYA

-3851 GVESVQMAFY
+3851 GAESVQMAFY
-3861 FLKEAAKKVDP
+3861 FLKEAAKKADP

-3887 DKSYLSQLDSDRM
+3887 DQNYLSQLDSDRM

-3918 DRRYSGAGYDEL
+3918 DRRYSGKGYDEL
-3930 TNKLAGATGVDEQL
+3930 TNMLASATGVDEQL

-3972 QMDALKKQGVTVI
+3972 QMEALKKQGVTVI

-4014 MLKTKHLDA
+4014 MLKTKHLDV

-4030 ANGMRIVALDA
+4030 VNGMRIVALDA

-4069 VLQSLP
+4069 VLQNLP
-4075 DDEKFVAIY
+4075 DGEKFVAIY

-4111 RVSDSNQFRVEQDDM
+4111 KVSDSNQFTVEQDDVS
-4126 TLRVVYDDVANKPKL
+4126 LRVVYDDVANKPKI
-4141 TFKDSLS
+4141 TFKGSLS
-4148 GANTAIHNQNVNDW
+4148 GANTALHNQNVNDW
-4162 ERVAVTPTADGGET
+4162 ERVVVTPIADGGET

-4187 NDSVVANAAANL
+4187 NDPVVAKAAANL
-4199 AGKHPESSVV
+4199 AGKHAESSVV

-4238 HGRDDSDSNN
+4238 HGRDHSESNN
-4248 THLSGYSAEDLAA
+4248 TRLSGYSADELAV
-4261 KLANFQQSF
+4261 KLAKFQQSF
-4270 SQAENINNTPDHIS
+4270 NQAENINNKPDHIS

-4306 MDVNGL
+4306 MDANGL
-4312 RVDVSAR
+4312 RVDVSVR

-4325 DATGRKHTKD
+4325 DEAGRKHTKD
-4335 ENGDWIQK
+4335 ANGDWVQK
-4343 AETNKVSLSWNEQ
+4343 AENNKVSLSWDAQ
-4356 GEVIAKEER
+4356 GEVVAKDEP

-4381 VSDVGEIARGA
+4381 VNNVDEPARGA
-4392 IGDNNDVFDAPEKR
+4392 IGDNSDVFDAPEKR
-4406 KVETETSSSAANN
+4406 KPETEVIANSSSSNQ
-4419 KLSYSG
+4419 LSYSG
-4425 NIQVNVGDGEFTAV
+4425 NIQVNVGEGEFTAV

-4444 NVGIKVGSGGFKSL
+4444 NVGIKVGTGGFKSL

-4465 MVHIGNGES
+4465 MVHIGDGES
-4474 KHSVDMGG
+4474 KHSVDIGG
-4482 YQALEGAQMFIG
+4482 YQALEGAQMFLG
-4494 NRNVSFNLGQSND
+4494 NRNVSFNFGHSND
-4507 LLVMMDKSIPT
+4507 LILMMDKSIPT

-4527 AARISGVL
+4527 ATRISGVL
-4535 QSIATSGEDQDWLA
+4535 QGIAMSGEGEDWLA

-4570 DQSSSVDYTCLVEL
+4570 DQSSSVDYTTLVEL
-4584 DSHNERSSR
+4584 DSQNERDSR
-4593 GLKHDTEA
+4593 GLKHDAEA
-4601 ALNKQYNQWLSGNS
+4601 TLNKQYNQWLSGNGNS
-4615 DSSAGK
+4615 GTSQ

-4674 FGLMTQQFSATGQAK
+4674 FGLMTQQFTATGQAK
-4689 TTFTYTPEDLP
+4689 TTFTYTPQDLP
-4700 RQLKNKLLGQMAGI
+4700 RQLKNKLLGQLAGV

-4724 GVDYTT
+4724 GVDYTA
-4730 SGQIVSRNGEAVDG
+4730 SGQIVSRNGQAVDG
-4744 VAILTE
+4744 VAILKE

-4765 FVDPAKLLDSLKS
+4765 FVDPAKLLDSLKA

-4787 QSFAETHG
+4787 KSFAETHG
-4795 LKDKAPE
+4795 LKEKAPE
-4802 EEENKSAVSV
+4802 EEKDNSSVSV
-4812 NGTSVNSAQGATA
+4812 NGANVNSAQGATVA
-4825 SDGNTETAETQ
+4825 DGNTETAETQ

-4868 NLKENLTADLLNM
+4868 NLKQNLTADLLNM

-4898 GDINLSLGNY
+4898 GDINISLGNY

-4944 NIFTGGEGSDMGVL
+4944 NIFTGGEGNDMGVL

-5001 DTGLGRDYVV
+5001 DTGSGRDYVV

-5020 TGDGQDYSVTIGN
+5020 TGDDQDYSVTIGN

-5047 VFGNYNRINAS
+5047 VFGNYNRINAG

-5068 YHAVLNGGEGEDHLI
+5068 YHAVLNGGDGDDHLI

-5092 FNGEE
+5092 FNGGE

-5130 VEDISSEDNIVF
+5130 VEDIRSEDNIVF

-5167 VSETDQ
+5167 SNDSDQ
-5173 AKFEHIGSVTFND
+5173 SKFEHIGSVTFSD
-5186 YFDGKRAQ
+5186 YFNGNRAQ
-5194 MIIAMGEKDA
+5194 VVIGMSEKDLS
-5204 NGEREYTTLSESSI
+5204 GEREYTMLSDSAI

-5228 DPQAGD
+5228 EPQAGD
-5234 NGFIDNLDSKSR
+5234 NGFIDSLESKSQA
-5246 VAISTAWADVVH
+5246 AISMAWSDVVH
-5258 KKGIT
+5258 KKGLM

>member
-1 MGKPFWRSV
+1 MVFYLIPKRRVWLMGKPFWRSV

-15 GNYSADNGN
+15 GNYSADDGN
-24 NDIVAI
+24 NNIVAI
-30 GFGGEIHAYGG
+30 GFGGQIHAYGG

-47 GSIGATVHTG
+47 GSIGATVYTG

-70 RVEDS
+70 KVEDS
-75 TGHLSVK
+75 TGHLTVK

-110 HLGHHGDV
+110 HLGNHGDV
-118 SYGGA
+118 NYGGA
-123 AAYNS
+123 AAYNGIN
-128 VKRKGLSGNVTF
+128 RKGLSGNVTF
-140 KGAGG
+140 AGAGG

-153 NHGNLSFA
+153 NQGNLSFT

-174 DQYQGSRGDVSFD
+174 NRYQGSHGDVTFD

-228 AGASNRIERTRQAE
+228 AGASNRIERTHQAE
-242 DVYQQTHGNIRFEGV
+242 DVYTQTRGNIRFEGV
-257 GGYNSFYSDVAHG
+257 GGYNSLYSDVAHG

-276 GGAYNTITRKGS
+276 GGAYNTIIRKGS
-288 GSSFDAQGMEY
+288 GNDFAKEGMTN
-299 AKAEDI
+299 AKADEI
-305 VLTTAKMHGSWIGS
+305 VLTKAVMSGSWIGQD
-319 GTHAVTAVK
+319 HHVTAVK
-328 SEREPNTYLFAIA
+328 SASEPNTYLFAFA
-341 DGTYTKINKVRLS
+341 DSTYTKINKVQLR
-354 NDPKTGKL
+354 NDPQTGEL
-362 KYYSEAWYKQGNH
+362 KYYSTAWYKEGNH
-375 LSGLARSDVSS
+375 LSNLANQDISDN
-386 AGGFEVNPIN
+386 GGFTAVNIN
-396 GGYTLSNIAVEHQQ
+396 GAYTLSDLKVEHQQ
-410 SLTVHAMEKDLT
+410 SVTVHAVEKSLT

-433 LIDAKDVVL
+433 VIDAKEVSL
-442 SDAKMGGHAISTDGT
+442 SDAKMGGHAIYADGT
-457 KVDVQAIK
+457 KVDVKAVK
-465 SNRKPNTY
+465 SNRQPNTY
-473 VYAKVLGPYTKIVV
+473 IYAKVLGPYTKIVV

-493 AETGVLKYQARSW
+493 PETGALKYQARSW

-513 ANLANEDISS
+513 ANIANQDISS
-523 ANGYHSM
+523 ATGYNPM

-536 LSALNYS
+536 LSDLHYS
-543 VNAIRSMS
+543 VNAVRSTS
-551 ETVADIDEYTD
+551 ETVADIEEYTD

-567 PATDSGESS
+567 PANDSGESS
-576 GDVHFSGAGG
+576 GDVRFNGAGG

-594 TRGNVYF
+594 TRGNVHF

-653 SKQGKMDVYAGGAV
+653 SQQGKMDVYAGGAV
-667 NVLVRI
+667 NVLVRL

-685 GNISVHKGNGNSRV
+685 GNISVQKGSGDSRV
-699 AMLGGYNTHTQI
+699 VMLGGYNTHTQI
-711 GSGHGLWL
+711 GSGNGLWL

-730 GNGEVT
+730 GQGDVAA
-736 SVLAGGANVLTKV
+736 VLAGGANVLTKM
-749 GEGELTAG
+749 GEGELTSG

-763 VMTHISGDEQASN
+763 VITHISNDDQLSN

-794 DTLAVMGGGAN
+794 NTLAVMGGGAN

-813 STTGVMVGGANI
+813 TTTGVMVGGANI

-830 NGDTTGIMLGVGNV
+830 NGDTTGILLGVGNV

-870 TSIAAM
+870 TSIAVM

-954 NANIFTHIGNG
+954 NANIFTHIGHG
-965 STFAAMIGQANVMTK
+965 STFAAMIGQANIMTK
-980 VGNDLTAALMVGKAN
+980 VGNDLTAALIVGKAN
-995 IYTHVGDGTSLGLFA
+995 IMTHVGDGTSLGLFA
-1010 GEMNVMTKVGNGT
+1010 GEVNVMTKVGNGT

-1076 GDATT
+1076 GNATT

-1096 EGTTVGLLISDIG
+1096 EGTTVGLLISDVG

-1123 AKGKANIVTKVGDG
+1123 AKGKANLITKVGDG
-1137 LGINVAWGQA
+1137 LGVNVAWGQA

-1162 KGEANILTKVGDG
+1162 KGEANLITKVGDG
-1175 QEVSVVQGKA
+1175 QEVSVVQGEA

-1211 DGRNVVLAKGEAN
+1211 HGQNVVLAKGEAN

-1229 GDGDSFNALWSKGNV
+1229 GDGDSFNALWSKGNI

-1257 KGKANI
+1257 KGQANI
-1263 TTTVGNGLSVTA
+1263 TTTVGNGLNVTA

-1284 KVGNGV
+1284 KVGDGV

-1311 AVMKGKANANIHIGD
+1311 AVMKGKANANIHVGD

-1333 YARNNVAIK
+1333 YAQNNVAIK

-1368 NVKQTLL
+1368 NIKQTVL

-1386 VQGDEASTSGTQK
+1386 VQGDEASSSGTHK

-1420 EEVGSDLGD
+1420 KEVGSDFGD

-1438 DTPDLNEMDND
+1438 DTPDLNKMQHA
-1449 LNIDGASDHAPN
+1449 LNVDDSSVQAPN

-1469 QGDRG
+1469 LGEHG

-1482 ASYSGSVY
+1482 ASYAGSVY
-1490 GVNGEGHG
+1490 GVEGEGHG
-1498 TRVTELDTHTNTSL
+1498 ARVTELDTYTNTSL
-1512 YQDLTDLTEGEVIA
+1512 YQDLANLAQGEVIA

-1553 SSSGDASAWQQKTL
+1553 SSSGDESAWQQKTL
-1567 KLTAHAGSNRIE
+1567 KLTAQAGSNRIE

-1587 GLGYILDNVVAKSES
+1587 GLGYILDNVVATSES
-1602 SPQAN
+1602 SQQAN
-1607 AVSEHAKQ
+1607 AIREHATQ
-1615 NQASQ
+1615 NPAAQ

-1661 IENNGQAQRDAVKE
+1661 LENNGQAQRDAVQE
-1675 ESEAVTAELTTL
+1675 ESEAITAELTKL
-1687 AQGLDVLDGQ
+1687 AQGLDVLDSQ
-1697 ATHTGKSGEQWRN
+1697 ATHTGESGDQWRN
-1710 DFAGGLLDGVQS
+1710 EFASGLLAGVQT
-1722 QIDDAKQ
+1722 QLDDAKQ
-1729 LASDKMAAAK
+1729 LANGKIAEAK
-1739 QTQSDNNSKVKD
+1739 QTHADNQNKVKD
-1751 SIAKSEAGVAKGEQN
+1751 AVAKSEAGVAKGEQN
-1766 RAGAEQDIAEA
+1766 RAGAEQDIADA
-1777 KADAETRKA
+1777 QADAEKRKA
-1786 DAVAKSHDAKQAES
+1786 DALAKGKDAQQAES
-1800 DAHSAANDAQSR
+1800 DAHHAVNNAQSR
-1812 GDRDAMNAENKANQA
+1812 GDRDVQVAENKANQA
-1827 QNDAQGAKQNEGDRP
+1827 QADAQGAKQNEGDRP
-1842 DRQGVA
+1842 DRQGVT

-1855 AHRVEGAGETGSHVN
+1855 AHSVEGAGETDSHVK
-1870 TDSQTNADGRFSD
+1870 TDSQTNADGRFSE
-1883 GLTEQELEA
+1883 GLTEQEQEA

-1907 GIRSKNSG
+1907 GIRAKNSV
-1915 STITSMFME
+1915 SSMTSMFSE
-1924 ANADSIVVDT
+1924 TNSKSIVVPTKVSPEPDRQEVT
-1934 TASQDVVRKEV
+1934 RRDV
-1945 RISGVNLVGL
+1945 RISGVNL
-1955 GEASHDSAESLVAA
+1955 ESLSAVQGSQPTGQLAS
-1969 RAEKVANLYRWLD
+1969 KS
-1982 TDNDVA
+1982 
-1988 TDKYVPVPGFERVD
+1988 VPGFKSHFASTSIGIENELSGLVVVLPKNSAQTFGYVHDSQGNPLFMLTKDMNQGGYSNPVGINDIQGVNNWQTHTIELVTYPSEISDTAAVESRKEAMLWLAKEFTD
-2002 ADVSDEVKQRMIQ
+2002 HINQSNHQSLPHLVSDDGRF
-2015 SMSGYIEHT
+2015 
-2024 DNQVPKDQAQALAT
+2024 T
-2038 LFVESTLDYDWDK
+2038 LVISN
-2051 RVEFLTKLESYG
+2051 S
-2063 YSFETPHAE
+2063 
-2072 KSIVSFWSGK
+2072 
-2082 NFKQYRD
+2082 
-2089 VLDNAQTDGK
+2089 
-2099 KVVYDID
+2099 
-2106 VKGNAFAIDLNKHL
+2106 KHL
-2120 MRWGG
+2120 IAAGNG
-2125 LFLDPDN
+2125 T
-2132 AEQNQLKSSIDAATF
+2132 SIDAQGKTIGMTPSGQQATMAISAKEF
-2147 SNTGFWSS
+2147 GTSSSPEVRLLESAPWYQAGLRDEFLANAKNTTLDDPATAQNVYAYLTS
-2155 VYATGA
+2155 VYSKTADLAKEYGIYINDWDPASEGFSPNA
-2161 QHDVYVIAEG
+2161 QGLTDPKVKNAWSILPRTKPVRMLELLSAEDSRYVRQQIAEKLKGTYSESLAKNVFEYFQYG
-2171 GVRLGNY
+2171 GEVAGHGINNATTGS
-2178 FWHVELPALRQLQ
+2178 VQQPEPAILFEFRSVPSALSDF
-2191 REGLVGEIRLLD
+2191 VP
-2203 KPVSEYKD
+2203 KTAS
-2211 LPADEIGRRLTDA
+2211 T
-2224 GVGVKVRFDA
+2224 VKVDVKALDHFDSASRKAIITEVNALVSGSEDFDA
-2234 LSSARQAELLAD
+2234 WYQEYRASKGQPPVKNPKSSASANHKAEWLMTQHAEQWAKITAPYTDNHETLTSTKLASND
-2246 NPDDYRADTLV
+2246 KE
-2257 ELDVKLSA
+2257 ELHALGETSNLEHNKQQENVAS
-2265 IDSMLRESLPFYSL
+2265 IINTMLNDMLPFYAL

-2291 EGFEVRSWPGS
+2291 EGFEVRAWPGTE
-2302 DDKSKTILL
+2302 DKSKTIILE
-2311 DNPEDAAQQ
+2311 DPEDAAQH

-2342 LVDNKVLS
+2342 LVDNKVIS
-2350 HHDGR
+2350 HHEGR
-2355 TRILAQKE
+2355 THVLAQKV
-2363 DGAWTYNTNSEL
+2363 DGAWQYNATVEL
-2375 MSVTELLDAAHVSGK
+2375 MSVTELLDAANVTGK
-2390 VRGESYQKVIDAL
+2390 IRGESYQQVIDAL
-2403 AEYHASTAEHA
+2403 TDYHASITEHA
-2414 DYELES
+2414 DYEPES
-2420 VEQLVNL
+2420 VEKLLNL

-2432 GYALGH
+2432 GYVLGH
-2438 PDSGRL
+2438 PDSGRV

-2455 SRLEEVS
+2455 TRLGEVS
-2462 VLAVS
+2462 LLSVA
-2467 EQSIKAHDSFS
+2467 EQTIQAQDSFS

-2483 LDNAHLKQSKHL
+2483 LEAANLKESKHL
-2495 YLDGNGDFVT
+2495 YLDQNGDFVT
-2505 KGKGNLAKIDQ
+2505 KGKGNLANIDL
-2516 LGGSDAVLEKVKAS
+2516 LGSREAVLEKVKLTVS
-2530 VNHEYGQAIA
+2530 NEYGQTVA
-2540 DTIFAGLSANELAKD
+2540 DTIFAGLSAKDLAKD
-2555 GKGIDITGLNRIHQA
+2555 GKGIDIAGLNKVHQA
-2570 LEQHMSPVSATMY
+2570 IEQHLSPVSATLY

-2596 ALQIGQGRTQI
+2596 ALQIGQGRTQLEG
-2607 DAQAA
+2607 QAA
-2612 ADFNKQNY
+2612 ADFNQQNY

-2632 IRNIFNV
+2632 ISNILNV
-2639 ATEYQPDLKLR
+2639 ATKDQPDLKLR

-2666 DMASEENDG
+2666 DVASEENDG
-2675 FGLNDGETKL
+2675 FGLHDGDIKL

-2699 AAYKDASE
+2699 ASFKEASE

-2716 PDMLVSTGIPA
+2716 PDMLETTGIPA
-2727 HVFQPFVDQWNDTS
+2727 HVFQPFVEQWNDTS

-2753 ELQKQ
+2753 ELRLQ
-2758 AQASGDPALVA
+2758 AQRSDDPELLE
-2769 KRIDN
+2769 KRIGN
-2774 VVRLFAERALEEI
+2774 VVRQFAERALEEI
-2787 EAFKASQADEGR
+2787 ETFKASQADQGR

-2813 QAEWNRLSHDPDA
+2813 QAEWHRLSNDPDA

-2851 IGHTWRPK
+2851 IGHTWLPK

-2888 HQVNDDL
+2888 HQVTDVL
-2895 DALSGSEKHKDKV
+2895 DALSGNEKPKENV
-2908 AIENDGTPPRDKVPL
+2908 AIENDGTPPRDKESL

-2935 GERDARRKIGDITQT
+2935 GDKEARRKIGEITQT

-2961 QKVTLKG
+2961 QKITLQG

-2979 GTASSDDE
+2979 GTAPSEGE
-2987 TSTTSGKVVLFLHG
+2987 TSSPSGKVVLFLHG
-3001 SGSSAEEQASAIRS
+3001 SGSSAEEQASAIRN

-3060 IDPSNIILH
+3060 IDPSNIIIH

-3117 GIVGTIAKA
+3117 GIVGAIAKA

-3136 LKGLPQ
+3136 LEGLPK
-3142 ETPILL
+3142 ETSILL
-3148 LTDNEGLGEEGEKL
+3148 LTDNEGLGNEGEKL
-3162 RVKLS
+3162 RTKLTA
-3167 NSGFNVTGEQTF
+3167 SGYNVTGEQTF

-3187 LMSQYTGQI
+3187 LMSQYADQI
-3196 VSDLLNTQHIKHN
+3196 VSGLSSSASVDEDLDQQGLDTTSTKDQGVSNKDDHLQVVDSK
-3209 EAKLN
+3209 EA
-3214 LEPHGKNY
+3214 
-3222 ESRDL
+3222 
-3227 ILKPISQPETVELGM
+3227 
-3242 PEVDQKVLADIAE
+3242 LADGKI
-3255 RENVIIGVRPVDEKS
+3255 
-3270 KSLIAS
+3270 L
-3276 KMYSSKG
+3276 
-3283 LFVKAKS
+3283 
-3290 SDWGPM
+3290 
-3296 SGFIPVDQSFAKASA
+3296 
-3311 RRDLETFNRHAEQS
+3311 H
-3325 IQSGN
+3325 
-3330 AVSADLY
+3330 
-3337 LNQVRVEELV
+3337 NQ
-3347 SKYHS
+3347 
-3352 LTPLELDDQ
+3352 
-3361 SGMYKTTATNGD
+3361 
-3373 QSVPFFL
+3373 
-3380 NRVTVDGN
+3380 
-3388 ELWQVHYITNG
+3388 
-3399 ELAPFK
+3399 
-3405 VIGDPVSKQPM
+3405 
-3416 TADYDLLTVMYSYGD
+3416 
-3431 LGPQDKVKQ
+3431 
-3440 PLTWQQW
+3440 
-3447 KDSVTYEDLTP
+3447 
-3458 KYKELY
+3458 
-3464 SNEDLYNKKD
+3464 
-3474 GASLGNVSGRLK
+3474 
-3486 ELKDRINVDLGR
+3486 
-3498 TNGLEMVHHGADDA
+3498 
-3512 NPYAVMADNF
+3512 
-3522 PATFFVPKS
+3522 
-3531 LFAEDG
+3531 
-3537 LGEGKGSIQTY
+3537 
-3548 FNVNEQG
+3548 
-3555 AVVIRNPQEFSD
+3555 
-3567 FQQVT
+3567 
-3572 INASFRASF
+3572 
-3581 NDKWNH
+3581 
-3587 GLDEPLFTTK
+3587 
-3597 RKLSHEFLNKR
+3597 
-3608 DQLLKKLSGGRLDA
+3608 
-3622 QDETLVALGN
+3622 
-3632 PDDVSGNKAI
+3632 
-3642 VAVDVSQI
+3642 
-3650 FTRQELKERANVFAK
+3650 
-3665 PIGASYQGILDQL
+3665 
-3678 DLVHQTVSR
+3678 
-3687 DQIVASFELNKKVNA
+3687 
-3702 YIAEHPTSGR
+3702 
-3712 NQALTQLKEQIT
+3712 
-3724 SALFIGKMQVAQV
+3724 
-3737 DIDAIAQTRPELAAR
+3737 
-3752 IFMVAI
+3752 
-3758 EEANGEHRGLTDMM
+3758 
-3772 VRWANEDPY
+3772 
-3781 LAPKQGYKGETP
+3781 
-3793 NDLGF
+3793 
-3798 DAKYH
+3798 
-3803 VDLGDHYA
+3803 
-3811 DFKQWLETSQ
+3811 
-3821 SNGLLSKATLDE
+3821 
-3833 STKTVHLG
+3833 
-3841 YSYQELQDLT
+3841 
-3851 GVESVQMAFY
+3851 
-3861 FLKEAAKKVDP
+3861 
-3872 ISGDSAEMILLKKFA
+3872 
-3887 DKSYLSQLDSDRM
+3887 
-3900 DQIEGI
+3900 
-3906 YRSSHETDVDAW
+3906 
-3918 DRRYSGAGYDEL
+3918 
-3930 TNKLAGATGVDEQL
+3930 
-3944 SVLLDDRKGLL
+3944 
-3955 IGEVHGSDVN
+3955 DVN
-3965 GLRFVNE
+3965 GW
-3972 QMDALKKQGVTVI
+3972 G
-3985 GLEHLRSDLAQPLI
+3985 P
-3999 DRYLATGVMSSELSA
+3999 
-4014 MLKTKHLDA
+4014 
-4023 TLFENAR
+4023 
-4030 ANGMRIVALDA
+4030 
-4041 NSSARPNV
+4041 
-4049 QGTEHGLMYRAGA
+4049 
-4062 ANNIAVE
+4062 
-4069 VLQSLP
+4069 
-4075 DDEKFVAIY
+4075 
-4084 GKAHLQSHKGIEGF
+4084 
-4098 VPGITHRLDLPAL
+4098 IT
-4111 RVSDSNQFRVEQDDM
+4111 
-4126 TLRVVYDDVANKPKL
+4126 
-4141 TFKDSLS
+4141 
-4148 GANTAIHNQNVNDW
+4148 
-4162 ERVAVTPTADGGET
+4162 VTPTTDGGET

-4187 NDSVVANAAANL
+4187 NDDVVAKAAANL

-4238 HGRDDSDSNN
+4238 HGRDHSESNN
-4248 THLSGYSAEDLAA
+4248 TRLSGYSADELAV
-4261 KLANFQQSF
+4261 KLAKFQQSF
-4270 SQAENINNTPDHIS
+4270 NQAENINNKPDHIS

-4306 MDVNGL
+4306 MDANGL
-4312 RVDVSAR
+4312 RVDVSVR
-4319 SSELAV
+4319 SSELAI
-4325 DATGRKHTKD
+4325 DEAGRKHTKD
-4335 ENGDWIQK
+4335 ANGDWVQK
-4343 AETNKVSLSWNEQ
+4343 AENNKVSLSWDAQ
-4356 GEVIAKEER
+4356 GEVVAKDER

-4381 VSDVGEIARGA
+4381 VSDVDELARGA

-4406 KVETETSSSAANN
+4406 KPETEVIANSSSSNQ
-4419 KLSYSG
+4419 LSYSG
-4425 NIQVNVGDGEFTAV
+4425 NIQVNVGEGEFTAV

-4444 NVGIKVGSGGFKSL
+4444 NVGIKVGTGGFKSL

-4465 MVHIGNGES
+4465 MVHIGDGES
-4474 KHSVDMGG
+4474 KHSVDIGG
-4482 YQALEGAQMFIG
+4482 YQALEGAQMFLG
-4494 NRNVSFNLGQSND
+4494 NRNVSFNFGHSND
-4507 LLVMMDKSIPT
+4507 LILMMDKSIPT

-4535 QSIATSGEDQDWLA
+4535 QGIATSGEGEDWLA

-4570 DQSSSVDYTCLVEL
+4570 DQSSSVDYTTLVEL
-4584 DSHNERSSR
+4584 DSQNERDSR
-4593 GLKHDTEA
+4593 GLKHDAEA
-4601 ALNKQYNQWLSGNS
+4601 TLNKQYNQWLSGNGNS
-4615 DSSAGK
+4615 GTSQ
-4621 LSRADKLRQANEKL
+4621 LSRADKLHQANEKL

-4674 FGLMTQQFSATGQAK
+4674 FGLMTQQFTATGQAK
-4689 TTFTYTPEDLP
+4689 TTFTYTPQDLP
-4700 RQLKNKLLGQMAGI
+4700 RQLKNKLLGQLAGV

-4724 GVDYTT
+4724 GVDYTA
-4730 SGQIVSRNGEAVDG
+4730 SGQIVSRNGQAVDG
-4744 VAILTE
+4744 VAILKE

-4765 FVDPAKLLDSLKS
+4765 FVDPAKLLDSLKA

-4787 QSFAETHG
+4787 KSFAETHG
-4795 LKDKAPE
+4795 LKEKAPE
-4802 EEENKSAVSV
+4802 EEKDNSSVSV
-4812 NGTSVNSAQGATA
+4812 NGANVNSAQGATMA
-4825 SDGNTETAETQ
+4825 DGNTETAETQ
-4836 DRAFGFNS
+4836 DRALGFNS

-4868 NLKENLTADLLNM
+4868 NLKQNLTADLLNM

-4898 GDINLSLGNY
+4898 GDINISLGNY

-4944 NIFTGGEGSDMGVL
+4944 NIFTGGEGHDMGVL

-5001 DTGLGRDYVV
+5001 DTGSGRDYVV

-5020 TGDGQDYSVTIGN
+5020 TGDDQDYSVTIGN

-5047 VFGNYNRINAS
+5047 VFGNYNRINAG

-5068 YHAVLNGGEGEDHLI
+5068 YHAVLNGGDGDDHLI

-5092 FNGEE
+5092 FNGGE

-5130 VEDISSEDNIVF
+5130 VEDIRSEDNIVF

-5167 VSETDQ
+5167 SNDSDQ
-5173 AKFEHIGSVTFND
+5173 SKFEHIGSVTFSD
-5186 YFDGKRAQ
+5186 YFNGNRAQ
-5194 MIIAMGEKDA
+5194 VVIGMSEKDLSS
-5204 NGEREYTTLSESSI
+5204 EREYTMLSDSAI

-5228 DPQAGD
+5228 EPQAGD
-5234 NGFIDNLDSKSR
+5234 NGFIDSLESKSQA
-5246 VAISTAWADVVH
+5246 AISMAWSDVVH
-5258 KKGIT
+5258 KKGLM

>member
-15 GNYSADNGN
+15 GNYSADDGN
-24 NDIVAI
+24 NNIVAI
-30 GFGGEIHAYGG
+30 GFGGQIHAYGG

-47 GSIGATVHTG
+47 GSIGATVYTG

-70 RVEDS
+70 KVEDS
-75 TGHLSVK
+75 TGHLTVK

-110 HLGHHGDV
+110 HLGNHGDV

-123 AAYNS
+123 AAYNGIT
-128 VKRKGLSGNVTF
+128 RKGLSGNVTF
-140 KGAGG
+140 AGAGG

-153 NHGNLSFA
+153 NQGNLSFT

-174 DQYQGSRGDVSFD
+174 NRYQGSHGDVTFD

-228 AGASNRIERTRQAE
+228 AGASNRIERTHQAE
-242 DVYQQTHGNIRFEGV
+242 DVYTQTRGNIRFDGV
-257 GGYNSFYSDVAHG
+257 GGYNSLYSDVAHG

-276 GGAYNTITRKGS
+276 GGAYNTIIRKGS
-288 GSSFDAQGMEY
+288 GNDFAKEGMTN
-299 AKAEDI
+299 AKADEI
-305 VLTTAKMHGSWIGS
+305 VLTKAVMSGSWIGQD
-319 GTHAVTAVK
+319 HHVTAVK
-328 SEREPNTYLFAIA
+328 SVSEPNTYLFAFA
-341 DGTYTKINKVRLS
+341 DSTYTKINKVQLR
-354 NDPKTGKL
+354 NDPQTGEL
-362 KYYSEAWYKQGNH
+362 KYYSTAWYKEGNH
-375 LSGLARSDVSS
+375 LSNLANQDISDN
-386 AGGFEVNPIN
+386 GGFTAVNIN
-396 GGYTLSNIAVEHQQ
+396 GAYTLSDLKVEHQQ
-410 SLTVHAMEKDLT
+410 SVTVHAVEKSLT

-427 TYANGA
+427 TYANVA
-433 LIDAKDVVL
+433 VIDAKEVSL
-442 SDAKMGGHAISTDGT
+442 SDAKMGGHAIYADGT
-457 KVDVQAIK
+457 KVDVKAVK
-465 SNRKPNTY
+465 SNRQPNTY
-473 VYAKVLGPYTKIVV
+473 IYAKVLGPYTKIVV

-493 AETGVLKYQARSW
+493 PETGALKYQARSW

-513 ANLANEDISS
+513 ANIANQDISS
-523 ANGYHSM
+523 ATGYNPM

-536 LSALNYS
+536 LSDLHYS
-543 VNAIRSMS
+543 VNAVRSTS
-551 ETVADIDEYTD
+551 ETVADIEEYTD

-567 PATDSGESS
+567 PANDSGESS
-576 GDVHFSGAGG
+576 GDVRFNGAGG

-594 TRGNVYF
+594 TRGNVHF

-653 SKQGKMDVYAGGAV
+653 SQQGKMDVYAGGAV
-667 NVLVRI
+667 NVLVRL

-685 GNISVHKGNGNSRV
+685 GNISVQKGSGDSRV
-699 AMLGGYNTHTQI
+699 VMLGGYNTHTQI
-711 GSGHGLWL
+711 GSGNGLWL

-730 GNGEVT
+730 GKGDVAA
-736 SVLAGGANVLTKV
+736 VLAGGANVLTKM
-749 GEGELTAG
+749 GEGELTSG

-763 VMTHISGDEQASN
+763 VITHISGDNETSN

-794 DTLAVMGGGAN
+794 NTLAVMGGGAN

-813 STTGVMVGGANI
+813 TTTGVMVGGANI

-870 TSIAAM
+870 TSIAVM

-954 NANIFTHIGNG
+954 NANIFTHIGHG
-965 STFAAMIGQANVMTK
+965 STFAAMIGQANIMTK

-995 IYTHVGDGTSLGLFA
+995 IMTHVGDGTSLGLFA
-1010 GEMNVMTKVGNGT
+1010 GEVNVMTKVGNGT

-1096 EGTTVGLLISDIG
+1096 EGTTVGLLISDVG

-1123 AKGKANIVTKVGDG
+1123 AKGKANLITKVGDG
-1137 LGINVAWGQA
+1137 LGVNVAWGQA

-1162 KGEANILTKVGDG
+1162 KGEANLITKVGDG
-1175 QEVSVVQGKA
+1175 QEVSVVQGEA

-1211 DGRNVVLAKGEAN
+1211 NGQNVVLAKGEAN

-1229 GDGDSFNALWSKGNV
+1229 GNGDSFNALWSKGNI

-1257 KGKANI
+1257 KGQANI

-1284 KVGNGV
+1284 KVGDGV

-1311 AVMKGKANANIHIGD
+1311 AVMKGKANANIHVGD

-1333 YARNNVAIK
+1333 YAQNNVAIK

-1368 NVKQTLL
+1368 NIKQTVL

-1386 VQGDEASTSGTQK
+1386 VQGDEASSSGTHK

-1420 EEVGSDLGD
+1420 KEVGSDLGD

-1438 DTPDLNEMDND
+1438 DTPDLNKMQHA
-1449 LNIDGASDHAPN
+1449 LNVDDSSVQAPN

-1469 QGDRG
+1469 QGAHG

-1482 ASYSGSVY
+1482 ASYAGSVY
-1490 GVNGEGHG
+1490 GVEGEGHG
-1498 TRVTELDTHTNTSL
+1498 ARVTELDTYTNTSL
-1512 YQDLTDLTEGEVIA
+1512 YQDLANLAQGEVIA

-1553 SSSGDASAWQQKTL
+1553 SSSGDESAWQQKTL
-1567 KLTAHAGSNRIE
+1567 KLTAQAGSNRIE

-1587 GLGYILDNVVAKSES
+1587 GLGYILDNVVATSES
-1602 SPQAN
+1602 SQQAN
-1607 AVSEHAKQ
+1607 AIREHATQ
-1615 NQASQ
+1615 NSAAQ

-1661 IENNGQAQRDAVKE
+1661 LENNGQAQRDAVQE
-1675 ESEAVTAELTTL
+1675 ESEAITAELTKL
-1687 AQGLDVLDGQ
+1687 AQGLDVLDSQ
-1697 ATHTGKSGEQWRN
+1697 ATHTGESGDQWRN
-1710 DFAGGLLDGVQS
+1710 EFASGLLAGA
-1722 QIDDAKQ
+1722 QIQLDDAKQ
-1729 LASDKMAAAK
+1729 LANGKIAEAK
-1739 QTQSDNNSKVKD
+1739 QTHADNQNKVKD
-1751 SIAKSEAGVAKGEQN
+1751 AVAKSEAGVAKGEQN
-1766 RAGAEQDIAEA
+1766 RAGAEQDIADA
-1777 KADAETRKA
+1777 QADAEKRKA
-1786 DAVAKSHDAKQAES
+1786 DALAKGKDAQQAES
-1800 DAHSAANDAQSR
+1800 DAHHAINNAQSR
-1812 GDRDAMNAENKANQA
+1812 GDRDVELAENKANQA
-1827 QNDAQGAKQNEGDRP
+1827 QADAQGAKQNEGDRP
-1842 DRQGVA
+1842 DRQGVT

-1855 AHRVEGAGETGSHVN
+1855 AHSVEGAGETDSHVN
-1870 TDSQTNADGRFSD
+1870 TDSQTNADGRFSE
-1883 GLTEQELEA
+1883 GLTEQEQEA

-1907 GIRSKNSG
+1907 GIRAKNSV
-1915 STITSMFME
+1915 SSMTSMFSE
-1924 ANADSIVVDT
+1924 TNSKSIVVPTKVSPEPDRQEVT
-1934 TASQDVVRKEV
+1934 RRDV
-1945 RISGVNLVGL
+1945 RISGVNL
-1955 GEASHDSAESLVAA
+1955 ESLSAVQGSQPTGQLAS
-1969 RAEKVANLYRWLD
+1969 KS
-1982 TDNDVA
+1982 
-1988 TDKYVPVPGFERVD
+1988 VPGFKSHFASTSIGIENELSGLVVVLPKNSAQTFGYVHDSQGNPLFMLTKDMNQGGYSNPVGINDIQGVNNWQTHTIELVTYPSEISDTAAIESRKEAMLWLAKEFTD
-2002 ADVSDEVKQRMIQ
+2002 HINQSNHQSLPHLVSDDGRF
-2015 SMSGYIEHT
+2015 
-2024 DNQVPKDQAQALAT
+2024 T
-2038 LFVESTLDYDWDK
+2038 LVISN
-2051 RVEFLTKLESYG
+2051 S
-2063 YSFETPHAE
+2063 
-2072 KSIVSFWSGK
+2072 
-2082 NFKQYRD
+2082 
-2089 VLDNAQTDGK
+2089 
-2099 KVVYDID
+2099 
-2106 VKGNAFAIDLNKHL
+2106 KHL
-2120 MRWGG
+2120 IAAGNG
-2125 LFLDPDN
+2125 T
-2132 AEQNQLKSSIDAATF
+2132 SIDAQGKTIGMTPSGQQATMAISAKEF
-2147 SNTGFWSS
+2147 GTSSSSEVRLLESAPWYQAGLRDEFLANAKNTTLDDPATAQNVYAYLTS
-2155 VYATGA
+2155 VYSKTADLAKEYGIYINDWDPASEGFSPNA
-2161 QHDVYVIAEG
+2161 QGLTDPKVKNAWSILPRTKPVRMLELLSAEDSRYVRQQIAEKLKGTYSESLAKNVFEYFQYG
-2171 GVRLGNY
+2171 GEVAGHGINNATTGS
-2178 FWHVELPALRQLQ
+2178 VQQPEPAVLFEFRSVPSALSDF
-2191 REGLVGEIRLLD
+2191 VP
-2203 KPVSEYKD
+2203 KTAS
-2211 LPADEIGRRLTDA
+2211 T
-2224 GVGVKVRFDA
+2224 VKVDVKALDHFDSASRKAIITEVNALVSGSEDFDA
-2234 LSSARQAELLAD
+2234 WYQEYRASKGQPPVKNPKSSASANHKAEWLMTQHAEQWAKITAPYTDNHETLTSTKLASND
-2246 NPDDYRADTLV
+2246 KE
-2257 ELDVKLSA
+2257 ELHALGETSNLEHNKQQENVAS
-2265 IDSMLRESLPFYSL
+2265 IINTMLNDMLPFYAL

-2291 EGFEVRSWPGS
+2291 EGFEVRAWPGTE
-2302 DDKSKTILL
+2302 DKSKTIILE
-2311 DNPEDAAQQ
+2311 DPEDAAQH

-2342 LVDNKVLS
+2342 LVDNKVIS
-2350 HHDGR
+2350 HHEGR
-2355 TRILAQKE
+2355 THVLAQKV
-2363 DGAWTYNTNSEL
+2363 DGAWQYNATVEL
-2375 MSVTELLDAAHVSGK
+2375 MSVSELLDAANVTGK
-2390 VRGESYQKVIDAL
+2390 IRGESYQQVIDAL
-2403 AEYHASTAEHA
+2403 TDYHASITEHA
-2414 DYELES
+2414 DYEPES
-2420 VEQLVNL
+2420 VEKLLNL

-2432 GYALGH
+2432 GYVLGH
-2438 PDSGRL
+2438 PDSGRV

-2455 SRLEEVS
+2455 TRLDEVS
-2462 VLAVS
+2462 LLSVT
-2467 EQSIKAHDSFS
+2467 EQTIQAQDSFS

-2483 LDNAHLKQSKHL
+2483 LEAANLKESKHL
-2495 YLDGNGDFVT
+2495 YLDQNGDFVT
-2505 KGKGNLAKIDQ
+2505 KGKGNLANIDL
-2516 LGGSDAVLEKVKAS
+2516 LGSREAVLEKVKLTVS
-2530 VNHEYGQAIA
+2530 NEYGQTVA
-2540 DTIFAGLSANELAKD
+2540 DTIFAGLSAKDLAKD
-2555 GKGIDITGLNRIHQA
+2555 GKGIDIAGLNKVHQA
-2570 LEQHMSPVSATMY
+2570 IEQHLSPVSATLY

-2596 ALQIGQGRTQI
+2596 ALQIGQGRTQLEG
-2607 DAQAA
+2607 QAA
-2612 ADFNKQNY
+2612 ADFNQQNY

-2632 IRNIFNV
+2632 ISNILNV
-2639 ATEYQPDLKLR
+2639 ATKDQPDLKLR

-2666 DMASEENDG
+2666 DVASEENDG
-2675 FGLNDGETKL
+2675 FGLHDGDIKL

-2699 AAYKDASE
+2699 ASFKEASE

-2716 PDMLVSTGIPA
+2716 PDMLETTGIPA
-2727 HVFQPFVDQWNDTS
+2727 HVFQPFVEQWNDTS
-2741 YDMMDVANRFAQ
+2741 YDMMDVAHRFAQ
-2753 ELQKQ
+2753 ELRLQ
-2758 AQASGDPALVA
+2758 AQRSDDPELLE
-2769 KRIDN
+2769 KRIGN
-2774 VVRLFAERALEEI
+2774 VVRQFAERALEEI
-2787 EAFKASQADEGR
+2787 ETFKASQADQGR

-2813 QAEWNRLSHDPDA
+2813 QAEWHRLSNDPDA

-2851 IGHTWRPK
+2851 IGHTWLPK

-2888 HQVNDDL
+2888 HQVTDVL
-2895 DALSGSEKHKDKV
+2895 DALSGNEKPKENV
-2908 AIENDGTPPRDKVPL
+2908 AIENDGTPPRDKESL

-2935 GERDARRKIGDITQT
+2935 GDKEARRKIGEITQT

-2961 QKVTLKG
+2961 QKITLQG

-2979 GTASSDDE
+2979 GTAPSEGE
-2987 TSTTSGKVVLFLHG
+2987 TSSPSGKVVLFLHG
-3001 SGSSAEEQASAIRS
+3001 SGSSAEEQASAIRN

-3060 IDPSNIILH
+3060 IDPSNIIIH

-3117 GIVGTIAKA
+3117 GIVGAIAKA

-3136 LKGLPQ
+3136 LEGLPK
-3142 ETPILL
+3142 ETSILL
-3148 LTDNEGLGEEGEKL
+3148 LTDNEGLGNEGEKL
-3162 RVKLS
+3162 RTKLTA
-3167 NSGFNVTGEQTF
+3167 SGYNVTGEQTF

-3187 LMSQYTGQI
+3187 LMSQYADQI
-3196 VSDLLNTQHIKHN
+3196 VSGLSSSASVDEDLDQQGLDTTSTKDQGVSNKDDHLQVVDSK
-3209 EAKLN
+3209 EA
-3214 LEPHGKNY
+3214 
-3222 ESRDL
+3222 
-3227 ILKPISQPETVELGM
+3227 
-3242 PEVDQKVLADIAE
+3242 LADGKI
-3255 RENVIIGVRPVDEKS
+3255 
-3270 KSLIAS
+3270 L
-3276 KMYSSKG
+3276 
-3283 LFVKAKS
+3283 
-3290 SDWGPM
+3290 
-3296 SGFIPVDQSFAKASA
+3296 
-3311 RRDLETFNRHAEQS
+3311 H
-3325 IQSGN
+3325 
-3330 AVSADLY
+3330 
-3337 LNQVRVEELV
+3337 NQ
-3347 SKYHS
+3347 
-3352 LTPLELDDQ
+3352 
-3361 SGMYKTTATNGD
+3361 
-3373 QSVPFFL
+3373 
-3380 NRVTVDGN
+3380 
-3388 ELWQVHYITNG
+3388 
-3399 ELAPFK
+3399 
-3405 VIGDPVSKQPM
+3405 
-3416 TADYDLLTVMYSYGD
+3416 
-3431 LGPQDKVKQ
+3431 
-3440 PLTWQQW
+3440 
-3447 KDSVTYEDLTP
+3447 
-3458 KYKELY
+3458 
-3464 SNEDLYNKKD
+3464 
-3474 GASLGNVSGRLK
+3474 
-3486 ELKDRINVDLGR
+3486 
-3498 TNGLEMVHHGADDA
+3498 
-3512 NPYAVMADNF
+3512 
-3522 PATFFVPKS
+3522 
-3531 LFAEDG
+3531 
-3537 LGEGKGSIQTY
+3537 
-3548 FNVNEQG
+3548 
-3555 AVVIRNPQEFSD
+3555 
-3567 FQQVT
+3567 
-3572 INASFRASF
+3572 
-3581 NDKWNH
+3581 
-3587 GLDEPLFTTK
+3587 
-3597 RKLSHEFLNKR
+3597 
-3608 DQLLKKLSGGRLDA
+3608 
-3622 QDETLVALGN
+3622 
-3632 PDDVSGNKAI
+3632 
-3642 VAVDVSQI
+3642 
-3650 FTRQELKERANVFAK
+3650 
-3665 PIGASYQGILDQL
+3665 
-3678 DLVHQTVSR
+3678 
-3687 DQIVASFELNKKVNA
+3687 
-3702 YIAEHPTSGR
+3702 
-3712 NQALTQLKEQIT
+3712 
-3724 SALFIGKMQVAQV
+3724 
-3737 DIDAIAQTRPELAAR
+3737 
-3752 IFMVAI
+3752 
-3758 EEANGEHRGLTDMM
+3758 
-3772 VRWANEDPY
+3772 
-3781 LAPKQGYKGETP
+3781 
-3793 NDLGF
+3793 
-3798 DAKYH
+3798 
-3803 VDLGDHYA
+3803 
-3811 DFKQWLETSQ
+3811 
-3821 SNGLLSKATLDE
+3821 
-3833 STKTVHLG
+3833 
-3841 YSYQELQDLT
+3841 
-3851 GVESVQMAFY
+3851 
-3861 FLKEAAKKVDP
+3861 
-3872 ISGDSAEMILLKKFA
+3872 
-3887 DKSYLSQLDSDRM
+3887 
-3900 DQIEGI
+3900 
-3906 YRSSHETDVDAW
+3906 
-3918 DRRYSGAGYDEL
+3918 
-3930 TNKLAGATGVDEQL
+3930 
-3944 SVLLDDRKGLL
+3944 
-3955 IGEVHGSDVN
+3955 DVN
-3965 GLRFVNE
+3965 GW
-3972 QMDALKKQGVTVI
+3972 G
-3985 GLEHLRSDLAQPLI
+3985 P
-3999 DRYLATGVMSSELSA
+3999 
-4014 MLKTKHLDA
+4014 
-4023 TLFENAR
+4023 
-4030 ANGMRIVALDA
+4030 
-4041 NSSARPNV
+4041 
-4049 QGTEHGLMYRAGA
+4049 
-4062 ANNIAVE
+4062 
-4069 VLQSLP
+4069 
-4075 DDEKFVAIY
+4075 
-4084 GKAHLQSHKGIEGF
+4084 
-4098 VPGITHRLDLPAL
+4098 IT
-4111 RVSDSNQFRVEQDDM
+4111 
-4126 TLRVVYDDVANKPKL
+4126 
-4141 TFKDSLS
+4141 
-4148 GANTAIHNQNVNDW
+4148 
-4162 ERVAVTPTADGGET
+4162 VTPTTDGGET

-4187 NDSVVANAAANL
+4187 NDDVVAKAAANL

-4238 HGRDDSDSNN
+4238 HGRDHSESNN
-4248 THLSGYSAEDLAA
+4248 TRLSGYSADELAV
-4261 KLANFQQSF
+4261 KLAKFQQSF
-4270 SQAENINNTPDHIS
+4270 NQAENINNKPDHIS

-4306 MDVNGL
+4306 MDANGL
-4312 RVDVSAR
+4312 RVDVSVR

-4325 DATGRKHTKD
+4325 DEAGRKHTKD
-4335 ENGDWIQK
+4335 ANGDWVQK
-4343 AETNKVSLSWNEQ
+4343 AENNKVSLSWDAQ
-4356 GEVIAKEER
+4356 GEVVAKDER

-4381 VSDVGEIARGA
+4381 VSDVDEPARGA
-4392 IGDNNDVFDAPEKR
+4392 IGDNSDVFDAPEKR
-4406 KVETETSSSAANN
+4406 KPETEVIANSSSSNQ
-4419 KLSYSG
+4419 LSYSG
-4425 NIQVNVGDGEFTAV
+4425 NIQVNVGEGEFTAV

-4444 NVGIKVGSGGFKSL
+4444 NVGIKVGTGGFKSL

-4465 MVHIGNGES
+4465 MVHIGDGES
-4474 KHSVDMGG
+4474 KHSVDIGG
-4482 YQALEGAQMFIG
+4482 YQALEGAQMFLG
-4494 NRNVSFNLGQSND
+4494 NRNVSFNFGHSND
-4507 LLVMMDKSIPT
+4507 LILMMDKSIPT

-4535 QSIATSGEDQDWLA
+4535 QGIATSGEGEDWLA

-4570 DQSSSVDYTCLVEL
+4570 DQSSSVDYTTLVEL
-4584 DSHNERSSR
+4584 DSQNERDSR
-4593 GLKHDTEA
+4593 GLKHDAEA
-4601 ALNKQYNQWLSGNS
+4601 TLNKQYNQWLSGNGNS
-4615 DSSAGK
+4615 GTSQ

-4674 FGLMTQQFSATGQAK
+4674 FGLMTQQFTATGQAK
-4689 TTFTYTPEDLP
+4689 TTFTYTPQDLP
-4700 RQLKNKLLGQMAGI
+4700 RQLKNKLLGQLAGV

-4724 GVDYTT
+4724 GVDYTA
-4730 SGQIVSRNGEAVDG
+4730 SGQIVSRNGQAVDG
-4744 VAILTE
+4744 VAILKE

-4765 FVDPAKLLDSLKS
+4765 FVDPAKLLDSLKA

-4787 QSFAETHG
+4787 KSFAETHG
-4795 LKDKAPE
+4795 LKEKAPE
-4802 EEENKSAVSV
+4802 EEKENSSVSV
-4812 NGTSVNSAQGATA
+4812 NGENVNSAQGATVA
-4825 SDGNTETAETQ
+4825 DGSTETAETP

-4898 GDINLSLGNY
+4898 GDINISLGNY

-4944 NIFTGGEGSDMGVL
+4944 NIFTGGEGNDMGVL

-5001 DTGLGRDYVV
+5001 DTGSGRDYVV

-5020 TGDGQDYSVTIGN
+5020 TGDDQDYSVTIGN

-5092 FNGEE
+5092 FNGGE

-5130 VEDISSEDNIVF
+5130 VEDIRSEDNIVF

-5154 SGYDLK
+5154 SGYDLR

-5167 VSETDQ
+5167 SNDSDQ
-5173 AKFEHIGSVTFND
+5173 SKFEHIGSVTFSD
-5186 YFDGKRAQ
+5186 YFNGNRAQ
-5194 MIIAMGEKDA
+5194 VVIGMSEKDLS
-5204 NGEREYTTLSESSI
+5204 GEREYTMLSDSAI

-5228 DPQAGD
+5228 EPQAGD
-5234 NGFIDNLDSKSR
+5234 NGFIDSLESKSQA
-5246 VAISTAWADVVH
+5246 AISMAWSDVVH
-5258 KKGIT
+5258 KKGLM

>member
-15 GNYSADNGN
+15 GNYSADDGN
-24 NDIVAI
+24 NNIVAI
-30 GFGGEIHAYGG
+30 GFGGQIHAYGG

-47 GSIGATVHTG
+47 GSIGATVYTG

-70 RVEDS
+70 KVEDS
-75 TGHLSVK
+75 TGHLTVK

-110 HLGHHGDV
+110 HLGNHGDV

-123 AAYNS
+123 AAYNGIT
-128 VKRKGLSGNVTF
+128 RKGLSGNVTF
-140 KGAGG
+140 AGAGG

-153 NHGNLSFA
+153 NQGNLSFT

-174 DQYQGSRGDVSFD
+174 NRYQGSHGDVTFD

-228 AGASNRIERTRQAE
+228 AGASNRIERTHQAE
-242 DVYQQTHGNIRFEGV
+242 DVYTQTRGNIRFEGV
-257 GGYNSFYSDVAHG
+257 GGYNSLYSDVAHG

-276 GGAYNTITRKGS
+276 GGAYNTIIRKGS
-288 GSSFDAQGMEY
+288 GNDFAKEGMTN
-299 AKAEDI
+299 AKADEI
-305 VLTTAKMHGSWIGS
+305 VLTKAVMSGSWIGQD
-319 GTHAVTAVK
+319 HHVTAVK
-328 SEREPNTYLFAIA
+328 SASEPNTYLFAFA
-341 DGTYTKINKVRLS
+341 DSTYTKINKVQLR
-354 NDPKTGKL
+354 NDPQTGEL
-362 KYYSEAWYKQGNH
+362 KYYSTAWYKEGNH
-375 LSGLARSDVSS
+375 LSNLANQDISDN
-386 AGGFEVNPIN
+386 GGFTAVNIN
-396 GGYTLSNIAVEHQQ
+396 GAYTLSDLKVEHQQ
-410 SLTVHAMEKDLT
+410 SVTVHAVEKSLT

-433 LIDAKDVVL
+433 VIDAKEVSL
-442 SDAKMGGHAISTDGT
+442 SDAKMGGHAIYADGT
-457 KVDVQAIK
+457 KVDVKAVK
-465 SNRKPNTY
+465 SNRQPNTY
-473 VYAKVLGPYTKIVV
+473 IYAKVLGPYTKIVV

-493 AETGVLKYQARSW
+493 PETGALKYQARSW

-513 ANLANEDISS
+513 ANIANQDISS
-523 ANGYHSM
+523 ATGYNPM

-536 LSALNYS
+536 LSDLHYS
-543 VNAIRSMS
+543 VNAVRSTS
-551 ETVADIDEYTD
+551 ETVADIEEYTD

-567 PATDSGESS
+567 PANDSGESS
-576 GDVHFSGAGG
+576 GDVRFNGAGG

-594 TRGNVYF
+594 TRGNVHF

-653 SKQGKMDVYAGGAV
+653 SQQGKMDVYAGGAV
-667 NVLVRI
+667 NVLVRL

-685 GNISVHKGNGNSRV
+685 GNISVQKGSGDSRV
-699 AMLGGYNTHTQI
+699 VMLGGYNTHTQI
-711 GSGHGLWL
+711 GSGNGLWL

-730 GNGEVT
+730 GKGDVAA
-736 SVLAGGANVLTKV
+736 VLAGGANVLTKM
-749 GEGELTAG
+749 GEGELTSG

-763 VMTHISGDEQASN
+763 VITHISNDDQLSN

-794 DTLAVMGGGAN
+794 NTLAVMGGGAN

-813 STTGVMVGGANI
+813 TTTGVMVGGANI
-825 LTKVG
+825 LTKIG

-870 TSIAAM
+870 TSIAVM

-954 NANIFTHIGNG
+954 NANTFTHIGHG
-965 STFAAMIGQANVMTK
+965 STFAAMIGQANIMTK

-995 IYTHVGDGTSLGLFA
+995 IMTHVGDGTSLGLFA
-1010 GEMNVMTKVGNGT
+1010 GEVNVMTKVGNGT
-1023 TLAAMFGKANIMT
+1023 TLAAMFGKANIVT

-1096 EGTTVGLLISDIG
+1096 EGTTVGLLISDVG

-1123 AKGKANIVTKVGDG
+1123 AKGKANLITKVGDG
-1137 LGINVAWGQA
+1137 LGVNVAWGQA

-1162 KGEANILTKVGDG
+1162 KGEANLITKVGDG
-1175 QEVSVVQGKA
+1175 QELSVVQGQA

-1211 DGRNVVLAKGEAN
+1211 HGQNVVLAKGEAN

-1229 GDGDSFNALWSKGNV
+1229 GDGDSLNALWSKGNI

-1257 KGKANI
+1257 KGQANI
-1263 TTTVGNGLSVTA
+1263 STTVGNGLSVTA

-1284 KVGNGV
+1284 KVGDGV

-1311 AVMKGKANANIHIGD
+1311 AVMKGKANANIHVGD

-1333 YARNNVAIK
+1333 YAQNNVAIK

-1368 NVKQTLL
+1368 NIKQTVL

-1386 VQGDEASTSGTQK
+1386 VQGDEASSSGTHK

-1420 EEVGSDLGD
+1420 KEVGSDLGD

-1438 DTPDLNEMDND
+1438 DTPDLNKMQHA
-1449 LNIDGASDHAPN
+1449 LNVDDSSVQASN

-1469 QGDRG
+1469 LGEHG

-1482 ASYSGSVY
+1482 ASYAGSVY
-1490 GVNGEGHG
+1490 GVEGEGHG
-1498 TRVTELDTHTNTSL
+1498 TRVTELDTYTNTSL
-1512 YQDLTDLTEGEVIA
+1512 YQDLANLAQGEVIA

-1553 SSSGDASAWQQKTL
+1553 SSSGDESAWQQKTL
-1567 KLTAHAGSNRIE
+1567 KLTAQAGSNRIE

-1587 GLGYILDNVVAKSES
+1587 GLGYILDNVVATSES
-1602 SPQAN
+1602 SQQAN
-1607 AVSEHAKQ
+1607 AIREHATQ
-1615 NQASQ
+1615 NPATQ

-1661 IENNGQAQRDAVKE
+1661 LENNGQAQRDAVQE
-1675 ESEAVTAELTTL
+1675 ESEAITAELTKL

-1697 ATHTGKSGEQWRN
+1697 ATHTGESGDQWRN
-1710 DFAGGLLDGVQS
+1710 EFASGLLAGVQT
-1722 QIDDAKQ
+1722 QFDDAKQ
-1729 LASDKMAAAK
+1729 LANDKIAEAK
-1739 QTQSDNNSKVKD
+1739 QTHADNQNKVKD
-1751 SIAKSEAGVAKGEQN
+1751 AVAKSEAGVAKGEQN
-1766 RAGAEQDIAEA
+1766 RAGAEQDIADA
-1777 KADAETRKA
+1777 QADAEKRKA
-1786 DAVAKSHDAKQAES
+1786 DALAKGKDAQQAES
-1800 DAHSAANDAQSR
+1800 DAHHAVNNAQSR
-1812 GDRDAMNAENKANQA
+1812 CDRDVELAENKANQA
-1827 QNDAQGAKQNEGDRP
+1827 QADAQGAKQNEGDRP
-1842 DRQGVA
+1842 DRQGVT

-1855 AHRVEGAGETGSHVN
+1855 AHSVEGAGETDSHVN
-1870 TDSQTNADGRFSD
+1870 TDSQTNADGRFSE
-1883 GLTEQELEA
+1883 GLTEQEQEA

-1907 GIRSKNSG
+1907 GIRAKNSG
-1915 STITSMFME
+1915 NTITSMFTE
-1924 ANADSIVVDT
+1924 ANTDSIVVPT
-1934 TASQDVVRKEV
+1934 TTSQDVVRKEI
-1945 RISGVNLVGL
+1945 RISGVNLEGL
-1955 GEASHDSAESLVAA
+1955 GEASHDSAVSLVAA

-1982 TDNDVA
+1982 SDHPRA
-1988 TDKYVPVPGFERVD
+1988 TEQYIPVPGFERVD
-2002 ADVSDEVKQRMIQ
+2002 VNVSDETKQRLTQ
-2015 SMSGYIEHT
+2015 FVSGYIEHT

-2038 LFVESTLDYDWDK
+2038 LFVEATLNYDWDK

-2063 YSFETPHAE
+2063 YSFEAPHGE
-2072 KSIVSFWSGK
+2072 NSLVSFWSGR
-2082 NFKQYRD
+2082 NFKEYRN
-2089 VLDNAQTDGK
+2089 VLDNAQPDGK

-2106 VKGNAFAIDLNKHL
+2106 VQGNAFAIKLNKQL
-2120 MRWGG
+2120 MRWGDM
-2125 LFLDPDN
+2125 FLDLDN
-2132 AEQNQLKSSIDAATF
+2132 ADQNHLQSSIEAAAY

-2161 QHDVYVIAEG
+2161 KDDVYVIAEG
-2171 GVRLGNY
+2171 GMRLGNY
-2178 FWHVELPALRQLQ
+2178 FWNVELPLLRQLQ

-2211 LPADEIGRRLTDA
+2211 VPVNEIGHKLTDA

-2234 LSSARQAELLAD
+2234 LSAAQQAELLAI
-2246 NPDDYRADTLV
+2246 NPKGYKADSLV

-2265 IDSMLRESLPFYSL
+2265 IDSMLRDALPFYSL
-2279 RTERNLLVQEGD
+2279 RTERNLLVLEGD
-2291 EGFEVRSWPGS
+2291 EGFKVRAWPGS
-2302 DDKSKTILL
+2302 DGKSKTIVL
-2311 DNPEDAAQQ
+2311 DNPEDATQQ
-2320 KAIERFILAN
+2320 KTIERFILAN
-2330 FDNFE
+2330 FQNFE

-2342 LVDNKVLS
+2342 LVDNKVIS
-2350 HHDGR
+2350 HHEGR
-2355 TRILAQKE
+2355 THVLAQKV
-2363 DGAWTYNTNSEL
+2363 DGAWQYNATVEL
-2375 MSVTELLDAAHVSGK
+2375 MSVNELLDAANVTGK
-2390 VRGESYQKVIDAL
+2390 SRGESYQQVIDAL
-2403 AEYHASTAEHA
+2403 TDYHASITEHA
-2414 DYELES
+2414 DYEPES
-2420 VEQLVNL
+2420 VEKLLNL

-2432 GYALGH
+2432 GYVLGH
-2438 PDSGRL
+2438 PDSGRV

-2455 SRLEEVS
+2455 TRLDEVS
-2462 VLAVS
+2462 LLSVA
-2467 EQSIKAHDSFS
+2467 EQTIQAQDSFS

-2483 LDNAHLKQSKHL
+2483 LEAANLKESKHL
-2495 YLDGNGDFVT
+2495 YLDQNGDFVT
-2505 KGKGNLAKIDQ
+2505 KGKGNLANIDL
-2516 LGGSDAVLEKVKAS
+2516 LGSREAVLEKVKLTVS
-2530 VNHEYGQAIA
+2530 NEYGQTVA
-2540 DTIFAGLSANELAKD
+2540 DTIFAGLSAKDLAKD
-2555 GKGIDITGLNRIHQA
+2555 GKGIDIAGLNKVHQA
-2570 LEQHMSPVSATMY
+2570 IEQHLSPVSATLY

-2596 ALQIGQGRTQI
+2596 ALQIGQGRTQLEG
-2607 DAQAA
+2607 QAA
-2612 ADFNKQNY
+2612 ADFNQQNY

-2632 IRNIFNV
+2632 ISNILNV
-2639 ATEYQPDLKLR
+2639 ATKDQPDLKLR

-2666 DMASEENDG
+2666 DVASEENDG
-2675 FGLNDGETKL
+2675 FGLHDGDIKL

-2699 AAYKDASE
+2699 ASFKEASE

-2716 PDMLVSTGIPA
+2716 PDMLETTGIPA
-2727 HVFQPFVDQWNDTS
+2727 HVFQPFVEQWNDTS

-2753 ELQKQ
+2753 ELRLQ
-2758 AQASGDPALVA
+2758 AQRSDDPELLE
-2769 KRIDN
+2769 KRIGN
-2774 VVRLFAERALEEI
+2774 VIRQFAERALEEI
-2787 EAFKASQADEGR
+2787 ETFKASQADQGR

-2813 QAEWNRLSHDPDA
+2813 QAEWHRLSNDPDA

-2888 HQVNDDL
+2888 HQVTDVL
-2895 DALSGSEKHKDKV
+2895 DALSGNEKPKENV
-2908 AIENDGTPPRDKVPL
+2908 AIENDGTPPRDKESL

-2935 GERDARRKIGDITQT
+2935 GDKDARRKIGEITQT

-2961 QKVTLKG
+2961 QKITLQG

-2979 GTASSDDE
+2979 GTASSEGE

-3001 SGSSAEEQASAIRS
+3001 SGSSAEEQASAIRN

-3060 IDPSNIILH
+3060 IDPSNIIIH

-3117 GIVGTIAKA
+3117 GIVGAIAKA

-3136 LKGLPQ
+3136 LEGLPK
-3142 ETPILL
+3142 ETSILL
-3148 LTDNEGLGEEGEKL
+3148 LTDNEGLGNEGEKL
-3162 RVKLS
+3162 RTKLTA
-3167 NSGFNVTGEQTF
+3167 SGYNVTGEQTF

-3187 LMSQYTGQI
+3187 LMSQYADQI
-3196 VSDLLNTQHIKHN
+3196 VSRLSSSASVDEDLDQQGLDTTSTKDQGISNKNDHLQVVDSK
-3209 EAKLN
+3209 EA
-3214 LEPHGKNY
+3214 
-3222 ESRDL
+3222 
-3227 ILKPISQPETVELGM
+3227 
-3242 PEVDQKVLADIAE
+3242 LADGKI
-3255 RENVIIGVRPVDEKS
+3255 
-3270 KSLIAS
+3270 L
-3276 KMYSSKG
+3276 
-3283 LFVKAKS
+3283 
-3290 SDWGPM
+3290 
-3296 SGFIPVDQSFAKASA
+3296 
-3311 RRDLETFNRHAEQS
+3311 H
-3325 IQSGN
+3325 
-3330 AVSADLY
+3330 
-3337 LNQVRVEELV
+3337 NQ
-3347 SKYHS
+3347 
-3352 LTPLELDDQ
+3352 
-3361 SGMYKTTATNGD
+3361 
-3373 QSVPFFL
+3373 
-3380 NRVTVDGN
+3380 
-3388 ELWQVHYITNG
+3388 
-3399 ELAPFK
+3399 
-3405 VIGDPVSKQPM
+3405 
-3416 TADYDLLTVMYSYGD
+3416 
-3431 LGPQDKVKQ
+3431 
-3440 PLTWQQW
+3440 
-3447 KDSVTYEDLTP
+3447 
-3458 KYKELY
+3458 
-3464 SNEDLYNKKD
+3464 
-3474 GASLGNVSGRLK
+3474 
-3486 ELKDRINVDLGR
+3486 
-3498 TNGLEMVHHGADDA
+3498 
-3512 NPYAVMADNF
+3512 
-3522 PATFFVPKS
+3522 
-3531 LFAEDG
+3531 
-3537 LGEGKGSIQTY
+3537 
-3548 FNVNEQG
+3548 
-3555 AVVIRNPQEFSD
+3555 
-3567 FQQVT
+3567 
-3572 INASFRASF
+3572 
-3581 NDKWNH
+3581 
-3587 GLDEPLFTTK
+3587 
-3597 RKLSHEFLNKR
+3597 
-3608 DQLLKKLSGGRLDA
+3608 
-3622 QDETLVALGN
+3622 
-3632 PDDVSGNKAI
+3632 
-3642 VAVDVSQI
+3642 
-3650 FTRQELKERANVFAK
+3650 
-3665 PIGASYQGILDQL
+3665 
-3678 DLVHQTVSR
+3678 
-3687 DQIVASFELNKKVNA
+3687 
-3702 YIAEHPTSGR
+3702 
-3712 NQALTQLKEQIT
+3712 
-3724 SALFIGKMQVAQV
+3724 
-3737 DIDAIAQTRPELAAR
+3737 
-3752 IFMVAI
+3752 
-3758 EEANGEHRGLTDMM
+3758 
-3772 VRWANEDPY
+3772 
-3781 LAPKQGYKGETP
+3781 
-3793 NDLGF
+3793 
-3798 DAKYH
+3798 
-3803 VDLGDHYA
+3803 
-3811 DFKQWLETSQ
+3811 
-3821 SNGLLSKATLDE
+3821 
-3833 STKTVHLG
+3833 
-3841 YSYQELQDLT
+3841 
-3851 GVESVQMAFY
+3851 
-3861 FLKEAAKKVDP
+3861 
-3872 ISGDSAEMILLKKFA
+3872 
-3887 DKSYLSQLDSDRM
+3887 
-3900 DQIEGI
+3900 
-3906 YRSSHETDVDAW
+3906 
-3918 DRRYSGAGYDEL
+3918 
-3930 TNKLAGATGVDEQL
+3930 
-3944 SVLLDDRKGLL
+3944 
-3955 IGEVHGSDVN
+3955 DVN
-3965 GLRFVNE
+3965 GW
-3972 QMDALKKQGVTVI
+3972 G
-3985 GLEHLRSDLAQPLI
+3985 P
-3999 DRYLATGVMSSELSA
+3999 
-4014 MLKTKHLDA
+4014 
-4023 TLFENAR
+4023 
-4030 ANGMRIVALDA
+4030 
-4041 NSSARPNV
+4041 
-4049 QGTEHGLMYRAGA
+4049 
-4062 ANNIAVE
+4062 
-4069 VLQSLP
+4069 
-4075 DDEKFVAIY
+4075 
-4084 GKAHLQSHKGIEGF
+4084 
-4098 VPGITHRLDLPAL
+4098 IT
-4111 RVSDSNQFRVEQDDM
+4111 
-4126 TLRVVYDDVANKPKL
+4126 
-4141 TFKDSLS
+4141 
-4148 GANTAIHNQNVNDW
+4148 
-4162 ERVAVTPTADGGET
+4162 VTPTTDGGET

-4187 NDSVVANAAANL
+4187 NDDVVAKAAANL

-4238 HGRDDSDSNN
+4238 HGRDHSESNN
-4248 THLSGYSAEDLAA
+4248 TRLSGYSADELAV
-4261 KLANFQQSF
+4261 KLAKFQQSF
-4270 SQAENINNTPDHIS
+4270 NQAENINNKPDHIS

-4306 MDVNGL
+4306 MDANGL
-4312 RVDVSAR
+4312 RVDVSVR

-4325 DATGRKHTKD
+4325 DEAGRKHTKD
-4335 ENGDWIQK
+4335 ANGDWVQK
-4343 AETNKVSLSWNEQ
+4343 AENNKVSLSWDAQ
-4356 GEVIAKEER
+4356 GEVVAKDER

-4381 VSDVGEIARGA
+4381 VSDVDEPARGA
-4392 IGDNNDVFDAPEKR
+4392 IGDNSDVFDAPEKR
-4406 KVETETSSSAANN
+4406 KSETEVIANSSSSNQ
-4419 KLSYSG
+4419 LSYSG
-4425 NIQVNVGDGEFTAV
+4425 NIQVNVGEGEFTAV

-4444 NVGIKVGSGGFKSL
+4444 NVGIKVGTGGFKSL

-4465 MVHIGNGES
+4465 MVHIGDGES
-4474 KHSVDMGG
+4474 KHSVDIGG
-4482 YQALEGAQMFIG
+4482 YQALEGAQMFLG
-4494 NRNVSFNLGQSND
+4494 NRNVSFNFGHSND
-4507 LLVMMDKSIPT
+4507 LILMMDKSIPT

-4527 AARISGVL
+4527 AARISCVL
-4535 QSIATSGEDQDWLA
+4535 QGIAMSGEGEDWLA

-4556 LSGAKKFVKDMSGL
+4556 LSSAKKFVKDMSGL
-4570 DQSSSVDYTCLVEL
+4570 DQSSSVDYTTLVEL
-4584 DSHNERSSR
+4584 DSQNERDSR
-4593 GLKHDTEA
+4593 GLKHDAEA
-4601 ALNKQYNQWLSGNS
+4601 TLNKQYNQWLSGNGNS
-4615 DSSAGK
+4615 GTSQ

-4674 FGLMTQQFSATGQAK
+4674 FGLMTQQFTATGQAK
-4689 TTFTYTPEDLP
+4689 TTFTYTPQDLP
-4700 RQLKNKLLGQMAGI
+4700 RQLKNKLLGQLAGV

-4724 GVDYTT
+4724 GVDYTA
-4730 SGQIVSRNGEAVDG
+4730 SGQIVSRNGQAVDG
-4744 VAILTE
+4744 VAILKE

-4765 FVDPAKLLDSLKS
+4765 FVDPAKLLDSLKA

-4787 QSFAETHG
+4787 KSFAETHG
-4795 LKDKAPE
+4795 LKEKAPE
-4802 EEENKSAVSV
+4802 EEKDNSSVSV
-4812 NGTSVNSAQGATA
+4812 NGANVNSAQGATVA
-4825 SDGNTETAETQ
+4825 DGNTETAETQ

-4844 LNLPNLFAT
+4844 LNLPNVFAT

-4868 NLKENLTADLLNM
+4868 NLKQNLTADLLNM

-4889 RNSGHLQGD
+4889 RNNGHLQGD
-4898 GDINLSLGNY
+4898 GDINISLGNY

-4944 NIFTGGEGSDMGVL
+4944 NIFTGGEGNDMGVL

-5001 DTGLGRDYVV
+5001 DTGSGRDYVV

-5020 TGDGQDYSVTIGN
+5020 TGDDQDYSVTIGN

-5047 VFGNYNRINAS
+5047 VFGNYNRINAG

-5068 YHAVLNGGEGEDHLI
+5068 YHAVLNGGDGDDHLI

-5092 FNGEE
+5092 FNGGE

-5116 VDSFVVSGDVIDNL
+5116 MDSFVVSGDVIDNL
-5130 VEDISSEDNIVF
+5130 VEDIRSEDNIVF

-5167 VSETDQ
+5167 SNDSDQ
-5173 AKFEHIGSVTFND
+5173 SKFEHIGSVTFSD
-5186 YFDGKRAQ
+5186 YFNGNRAQ
-5194 MIIAMGEKDA
+5194 VVIGMSEKDLS
-5204 NGEREYTTLSESSI
+5204 GEREYTMLSDSAI

-5228 DPQAGD
+5228 EPQAGD
-5234 NGFIDNLDSKSR
+5234 NGFIDSLESKSQA
-5246 VAISTAWADVVH
+5246 AISMAWSDVVH
-5258 KKGIT
+5258 KKGLM

>member
-15 GNYSADNGN
+15 GNYSADDGN
-24 NDIVAI
+24 NSIVAI

-47 GSIGATVHTG
+47 GSIGATVYTG

-70 RVEDS
+70 RVEDT

-110 HLGHHGDV
+110 HLGNHGDV

-123 AAYNS
+123 AAYNGIT
-128 VKRKGLSGNVTF
+128 RKGLSGNVTF

-153 NHGNLSFA
+153 NQGNLSFA

-174 DQYQGSRGDVSFD
+174 NRYQGSRGDVVFD

-242 DVYQQTHGNIRFEGV
+242 DVYAQTRGNIRFEGV
-257 GGYNSFYSDVAHG
+257 GGYNSLYSDVAHG

-305 VLTTAKMHGSWIGS
+305 VLTAAQMHGLSIDNGNKF
-319 GTHAVTAVK
+319 HAVTAVK

-341 DGTYTKINKVRLS
+341 DGTYTKINKVRLY
-354 NDPKTGKL
+354 NDPETGKL
-362 KYYSEAWYKQGNH
+362 KYYSEAWFKRGNH
-375 LSGLARSDVSS
+375 LAELARSDVSS

-410 SLTVHAMEKDLT
+410 SLTVHAVEKDLT

-433 LIDAKDVVL
+433 LIDAKDVAL

-457 KVDVQAIK
+457 TVDVQAVK

-493 AETGVLKYQARSW
+493 PETGALKYQSRSW
-506 YKEGDHT
+506 YKEGNHT

-536 LSALNYS
+536 LSDLHYS
-543 VNAIRSMS
+543 VNAVRSTS

-576 GDVHFSGAGG
+576 GDVRFNGAGG

-608 VILHSSQFGNTEF
+608 VILHSSQFGHTEF

-699 AMLGGYNTHTQI
+699 VMLGGYNTHTQI
-711 GSGHGLWL
+711 GSGNGLWL

-730 GNGEVT
+730 GKGDVA

-749 GEGELTAG
+749 GDGDLTAG

-763 VMTHISGDEQASN
+763 VITHISGDNETSN

-794 DTLAVMGGGAN
+794 NTLAVMGGGAN

-813 STTGVMVGGANI
+813 TTTGVMVGGANI

-870 TSIAAM
+870 TSIAVM

-954 NANIFTHIGNG
+954 NANIFTHVGSG
-965 STFAAMIGQANVMTK
+965 STFAAMIGQANIMTK

-995 IYTHVGDGTSLGLFA
+995 IYTHVGDGTSLGIFA
-1010 GEMNVMTKVGNGT
+1010 GEVNVMTKVGNGT

-1123 AKGKANIVTKVGDG
+1123 AKGKANIITKVGDG
-1137 LGINVAWGQA
+1137 LGVNVAWGQA

-1162 KGEANILTKVGDG
+1162 KGEANIITKVGDG

-1211 DGRNVVLAKGEAN
+1211 NGRNVVLAKGEAN

-1229 GDGDSFNALWSKGNV
+1229 GDGDSFNALWSKGNI

-1263 TTTVGNGLSVTA
+1263 TTTVGDGLSVTA

-1284 KVGNGV
+1284 KVGDGV

-1311 AVMKGKANANIHIGD
+1311 AVMKGKANANIHVGD

-1333 YARNNVAIK
+1333 YAQNNVAIK

-1368 NVKQTLL
+1368 NIKQTLL

-1386 VQGDEASTSGTQK
+1386 VQGDEASSSGTQK

-1414 FQMDAI
+1414 FQMEAI

-1438 DTPDLNEMDND
+1438 DTPDLNKMQNALDV
-1449 LNIDGASDHAPN
+1449 DGSSDQTQAPN

-1474 WQSTHGVE
+1474 WKSTHGVE
-1482 ASYSGSVY
+1482 ASYSDNVY

-1498 TRVTELDTHTNTSL
+1498 ARVTELDTYTNTSL

-1553 SSSGDASAWQQKTL
+1553 SSSGDSSAWQQKTL

-1602 SPQAN
+1602 SQQAN
-1607 AVSEHAKQ
+1607 AVSEHATQ

-1661 IENNGQAQRDAVKE
+1661 LGNNGQAQRDAVKE
-1675 ESEAVTAELTTL
+1675 ESEAVTAELTKL

-1697 ATHTGKSGEQWRN
+1697 ATHTGESGDQWRN

-1722 QIDDAKQ
+1722 QLDDAKQ
-1729 LASDKMAAAK
+1729 LANDKIAAAK
-1739 QTQSDNNSKVKD
+1739 QTQSDNNSKVKE
-1751 SIAKSEAGVAKGEQN
+1751 SVAKSEAGVAKGEQN

-1786 DAVAKSHDAKQAES
+1786 DAVAKSNDAKRAES

-1827 QNDAQGAKQNEGDRP
+1827 QNDAKGTKQNEGDRP
-1842 DRQGVA
+1842 DREGVA

-1870 TDSQTNADGRFSD
+1870 TDSQTNADGRFSE
-1883 GLTEQELEA
+1883 GLSEQEQEA

-1907 GIRSKNSG
+1907 GIRGKNSG
-1915 STITSMFME
+1915 STITSMFTE
-1924 ANADSIVVDT
+1924 TNSDSIVVPT
-1934 TASQDVVRKEV
+1934 TASQDVVRQEI
-1945 RISGVNLVGL
+1945 RISGVNLEGL

-2002 ADVSDEVKQRMIQ
+2002 VDVSDEVKQRMIQ

-2024 DNQVPKDQAQALAT
+2024 DNQVPKDQAEALAT

-2063 YSFETPHAE
+2063 YSFEAPHAE

-2089 VLDNAQTDGK
+2089 ILDNAQTDGK

-2161 QHDVYVIAEG
+2161 QNDVYVIAEG

-2178 FWHVELPALRQLQ
+2178 FWNVELPALRQLQ

-2211 LPADEIGRRLTDA
+2211 LPADQIGRRLTDA
-2224 GVGVKVRFDA
+2224 GVAVKVRFDA
-2234 LSSARQAELLAD
+2234 LSHERQAELLAD
-2246 NPDDYRADTLV
+2246 NPDGYKADTLV

-2279 RTERNLLVQEGD
+2279 RTERNLLVQEGE
-2291 EGFEVRSWPGS
+2291 EGFEVRSWPGI
-2302 DDKSKTILL
+2302 DGKSKTILL

-2320 KAIERFILAN
+2320 KSIERFILAN

-2355 TRILAQKE
+2355 TRIIAQKE
-2363 DGAWTYNTNSEL
+2363 DGAWTYNTNVEL
-2375 MSVTELLDAAHVSGK
+2375 MSVTELLDAAHVNGK
-2390 VRGESYQKVIDAL
+2390 VRGDSYQQVIDAL
-2403 AEYHASTAEHA
+2403 TEYHASTVEHA

-2420 VEQLVNL
+2420 VEKLLNL
-2427 RKKIE
+2427 RKQIE
-2432 GYALGH
+2432 GYVLGH
-2438 PDSGRL
+2438 PDSGRV

-2483 LDNAHLKQSKHL
+2483 LDNANLKESKHL

-2505 KGKGNLAKIDQ
+2505 KGKGNLATIDQ
-2516 LGGSDAVLEKVKAS
+2516 LGGSDAVLEKVKAA
-2530 VNHEYGQAIA
+2530 VTHEYGQVVA
-2540 DTIFAGLSANELAKD
+2540 DTIFARLSANDLAKD
-2555 GKGIDITGLNRIHQA
+2555 GKGIDIAGLNKVHQA
-2570 LEQHMSPVSATMY
+2570 IEQHMSPVSATMY
-2583 IWKPSDHSALGHA
+2583 IWKPSDHSTLGHA
-2596 ALQIGQGRTQI
+2596 ALQIGQGRTQLEG
-2607 DAQAA
+2607 QAA

-2639 ATEYQPDLKLR
+2639 ATEDQPDLKLR

-2675 FGLNDGETKL
+2675 FGLKDGETKL

-2699 AAYKDASE
+2699 ASYKDASE

-2716 PDMLVSTGIPA
+2716 PDMLASTGIPA

-2741 YDMMDVANRFAQ
+2741 YDMMDVANRFAE

-2758 AQASGDPALVA
+2758 AQASGNPALVE

-2813 QAEWNRLSHDPDA
+2813 QAEWNRLSNDPDA

-2888 HQVNDDL
+2888 HQVTDVL
-2895 DALSGSEKHKDKV
+2895 DALSGNEKHKENV
-2908 AIENDGTPPRDKVPL
+2908 AIENDGTPPRDKESL

-2935 GERDARRKIGDITQT
+2935 GEKDARRKIGEITQT
-2950 LLDHAVEKGES
+2950 LLDYAVENGES

-2979 GTASSDDE
+2979 GAASSEGE
-2987 TSTTSGKVVLFLHG
+2987 TSATSGKVVLFLHG
-3001 SGSSAEEQASAIRS
+3001 SGSSAEEQASEIRN

-3060 IDPSNIILH
+3060 IDPSNIIIH

-3104 TKAITAHEVANPA
+3104 TKAITAHEMANPA
-3117 GIVGTIAKA
+3117 GIVGAIAKA

-3136 LKGLPQ
+3136 LKGLPK

-3162 RVKLS
+3162 RAKLAIA
-3167 NSGFNVTGEQTF
+3167 GYNVTGEQTF

-3187 LMSQYTGQI
+3187 LMGQYADQI
-3196 VSDLLNTQHIKHN
+3196 VSGLFNAEQAAVEAGEVLKGLEKDFKRYGDALKPDTSVPGKSKDIRTTKDFLNGYKNDHAKEIVDGFRSDMSIKQLVDLFVKGNWSAEQKGALAWEIESRALKVTFQNKSEKYNRLFREIASAGVVDAKATEQLAPQLMLLNLSNDGFGGRCDPLSKLVLV
-3209 EAKLN
+3209 AKQ
-3214 LEPHGKNY
+3214 LENDG
-3222 ESRDL
+3222 
-3227 ILKPISQPETVELGM
+3227 QV
-3242 PEVDQKVLADIAE
+3242 
-3255 RENVIIGVRPVDEKS
+3255 GVARQLLE
-3270 KSLIAS
+3270 
-3276 KMYSSKG
+3276 KMYSAAAVLSNPTLYSDSEKANASKLLG
-3283 LFVKAKS
+3283 SLAAIHAKN
-3290 SDWGPM
+3290 PM
-3296 SGFIPVDQSFAKASA
+3296 HDTSMKVWQEKLEGKQALTVNGVVEKITDASA
-3311 RRDLETFNRHAEQS
+3311 NGKPVL
-3325 IQSGN
+3325 
-3330 AVSADLY
+3330 
-3337 LNQVRVEELV
+3337 
-3347 SKYHS
+3347 
-3352 LTPLELDDQ
+3352 LELDAPGHAMAAWAKGSGDDRVYGFYDPNAGIVEFSSAEKFGDYLTRFFGKSDLNMAQ
-3361 SGMYKTTATNGD
+3361 SYKLGKNDAGEAIFNRVVVMDGNTLASYKPTFGDKTTMQGILDLPVFDATPIKKPTGGVASDLEALGD
-3373 QSVPFFL
+3373 K
-3380 NRVTVDGN
+3380 T
-3388 ELWQVHYITNG
+3388 
-3399 ELAPFK
+3399 K
-3405 VIGDPVSKQPM
+3405 VV
-3416 TADYDLLTVMYSYGD
+3416 
-3431 LGPQDKVKQ
+3431 
-3440 PLTWQQW
+3440 
-3447 KDSVTYEDLTP
+3447 
-3458 KYKELY
+3458 
-3464 SNEDLYNKKD
+3464 
-3474 GASLGNVSGRLK
+3474 
-3486 ELKDRINVDLGR
+3486 VDL
-3498 TNGLEMVHHGADDA
+3498 A
-3512 NPYAVMADNF
+3512 
-3522 PATFFVPKS
+3522 
-3531 LFAEDG
+3531 
-3537 LGEGKGSIQTY
+3537 
-3548 FNVNEQG
+3548 
-3555 AVVIRNPQEFSD
+3555 
-3567 FQQVT
+3567 
-3572 INASFRASF
+3572 
-3581 NDKWNH
+3581 
-3587 GLDEPLFTTK
+3587 
-3597 RKLSHEFLNKR
+3597 
-3608 DQLLKKLSGGRLDA
+3608 
-3622 QDETLVALGN
+3622 
-3632 PDDVSGNKAI
+3632 
-3642 VAVDVSQI
+3642 QI
-3650 FTRQELKERANVFAK
+3650 FTVQELKERAKVFAK

-3678 DLVHQTVSR
+3678 DLVHQAKGR
-3687 DQIVASFELNKKVNA
+3687 DQIAASFELNKKIND

-3712 NQALTQLKEQIT
+3712 NQALTQLKEQVT
-3724 SALFIGKMQVAQV
+3724 SALFIGKMQVAQAG
-3737 DIDAIAQTRPELAAR
+3737 IDAIAQTRPELAAR

-3758 EEANGEHRGLTDMM
+3758 EEANGKHVGLTDMM

-3781 LAPKQGYKGETP
+3781 LAPKHGYKGETP
-3793 NDLGF
+3793 SDLGF

-3803 VDLGDHYA
+3803 VDLGEHYA

-3851 GVESVQMAFY
+3851 GAESVQMAFY
-3861 FLKEAAKKVDP
+3861 FLKEAAKKADP

-3887 DKSYLSQLDSDRM
+3887 DQSYLSQLDSDRM

-3906 YRSSHETDVDAW
+3906 YRSSHETDIDAW
-3918 DRRYSGAGYDEL
+3918 DRRYSGTGYDEL
-3930 TNKLAGATGVDEQL
+3930 TNKLASATGVDEQL
-3944 SVLLDDRKGLL
+3944 AVLLDDRKGLL

-4014 MLKTKHLDA
+4014 MLKTKHLDV

-4069 VLQSLP
+4069 VLQNLP
-4075 DDEKFVAIY
+4075 DGEKFVAIY

-4111 RVSDSNQFRVEQDDM
+4111 KVSDSNEFTVEQDDVS
-4126 TLRVVYDDVANKPKL
+4126 LRVVYDDVANKPKI

-4148 GANTAIHNQNVNDW
+4148 GANTALHNQNVNDW
-4162 ERVAVTPTADGGET
+4162 ERVVVNPTADGGES

-4187 NDSVVANAAANL
+4187 NDDVVAKAAANL

-4209 VQLDSDGNYRVVYG
+4209 VQIDSDGNYRVVYG

-4238 HGRDDSDSNN
+4238 HGRDDSESNN
-4248 THLSGYSAEDLAA
+4248 TRLSGYSADELAV
-4261 KLANFQQSF
+4261 KLAKFQQSF
-4270 SQAENINNTPDHIS
+4270 NQSENINNKPDHIS

-4306 MDVNGL
+4306 MDANGL
-4312 RVDVSAR
+4312 RVDVSVR

-4325 DATGRKHTKD
+4325 DEAGRKHTKD
-4335 ENGDWIQK
+4335 ANGDWVQK
-4343 AETNKVSLSWNEQ
+4343 AENNKVSLSWDEQ
-4356 GEVIAKEER
+4356 GEVVAKDER

-4381 VSDVGEIARGA
+4381 VSDVDEPARGA

-4406 KVETETSSSAANN
+4406 KAETETSSSSANN

-4444 NVGIKVGSGGFKSL
+4444 NVGIKVGTGGFKSL

-4474 KHSVDMGG
+4474 KHSFDIGG

-4494 NRNVSFNLGQSND
+4494 NRNVSFNLGRSND
-4507 LLVMMDKSIPT
+4507 LIVMMDKSIPT
-4518 PPLVNPFDG
+4518 PPLINPFDG

-4535 QSIATSGEDQDWLA
+4535 QSIATSGEGQDWLA

-4570 DQSSSVDYTCLVEL
+4570 DQSSSVDYTSLVEL
-4584 DSHNERSSR
+4584 DSQNERSSR
-4593 GLKHDTEA
+4593 GLKHDAEA

-4615 DSSAGK
+4615 DSDTSK

-4689 TTFTYTPEDLP
+4689 TTFAYTPEDLP
-4700 RQLKNKLLGQMAGI
+4700 RQLKNKLLGQLAGV

-4724 GVDYTT
+4724 GVDYTA

-4744 VAILTE
+4744 VAILKE

-4778 GIDMGADGI
+4778 GINMGADGI
-4787 QSFAETHG
+4787 KSFAETHG
-4795 LKDKAPE
+4795 LKEKSPE
-4802 EEENKSAVSV
+4802 EEEDNSSVSV
-4812 NGTSVNSAQGATA
+4812 NGANVNSAQGATVA
-4825 SDGNTETAETQ
+4825 DGSTETTETP

-4898 GDINLSLGNY
+4898 GDINISLGNY

-4944 NIFTGGEGSDMGVL
+4944 NIFTGGEGNDMGVL

-5001 DTGLGRDYVV
+5001 DTGSGRDYVV

-5020 TGDGQDYSVTIGN
+5020 TGDDQDYSVTIGN

-5092 FNGEE
+5092 FNGGE

-5130 VEDISSEDNIVF
+5130 VEDIRSEDNIVF

-5167 VSETDQ
+5167 ASDSDQ
-5173 AKFEHIGSVTFND
+5173 AKFEHIGSVTFSD
-5186 YFDGKRAQ
+5186 YFNGNRAQ
-5194 MIIAMGEKDA
+5194 VIIAMGEKDA
-5204 NGEREYTTLSESSI
+5204 TGEREYTTLSESAI

-5246 VAISTAWADVVH
+5246 VAITTAWADVVH

>member
-15 GNYSADNGN
+15 GNYSADDGN
-24 NDIVAI
+24 NNIVAI
-30 GFGGEIHAYGG
+30 GFGGQIHAYGG

-47 GSIGATVHTG
+47 GSIGATVYTG

-70 RVEDS
+70 KVEDS
-75 TGHLSVK
+75 TGHLTVK

-110 HLGHHGDV
+110 HLGNHGDV

-123 AAYNS
+123 AAYNGIT
-128 VKRKGLSGNVTF
+128 RKGLSGNVTF
-140 KGAGG
+140 AGAGG

-153 NHGNLSFA
+153 NQGNLSFT

-174 DQYQGSRGDVSFD
+174 NRYQGSHGDVTFD

-228 AGASNRIERTRQAE
+228 AGASNRIERTHQAE
-242 DVYQQTHGNIRFEGV
+242 DVYTQTRGNIRFEGV
-257 GGYNSFYSDVAHG
+257 GGYNSLYSDVAHG

-276 GGAYNTITRKGS
+276 GGAYNTIIRKGS
-288 GSSFDAQGMEY
+288 GNDFAKEGMTN
-299 AKAEDI
+299 AKADEI
-305 VLTTAKMHGSWIGS
+305 VLTKAVMSGSWIGQD
-319 GTHAVTAVK
+319 HHVTAVK
-328 SEREPNTYLFAIA
+328 SASEPNTYLFAFA
-341 DGTYTKINKVRLS
+341 DSTYTKINKVQLR
-354 NDPKTGKL
+354 NDPQTGEL
-362 KYYSEAWYKQGNH
+362 KYYSTAWYKEGNR
-375 LSGLARSDVSS
+375 LSNLANQDISDN
-386 AGGFEVNPIN
+386 GGFTAVNIN
-396 GGYTLSNIAVEHQQ
+396 GAYTLSDLKVEHQQ
-410 SLTVHAMEKDLT
+410 SVTVHAVEKSLT

-433 LIDAKDVVL
+433 VIDAKEVSL
-442 SDAKMGGHAISTDGT
+442 SDAKMGGHAIYADGT
-457 KVDVQAIK
+457 KVDVKAVK
-465 SNRKPNTY
+465 SNRQPNTY
-473 VYAKVLGPYTKIVV
+473 IYAKVLGPYTKIVV

-493 AETGVLKYQARSW
+493 PETGALKYQARSW

-513 ANLANEDISS
+513 ANIANQDISS
-523 ANGYHSM
+523 ATGYNPM

-536 LSALNYS
+536 LSDLHYS
-543 VNAIRSMS
+543 VNAVRSTS
-551 ETVADIDEYTD
+551 ETVADIEEYTD

-567 PATDSGESS
+567 PANDSGESS
-576 GDVHFSGAGG
+576 GDVRFNGAGG

-594 TRGNVYF
+594 TRGNVHF

-653 SKQGKMDVYAGGAV
+653 SQQGKMDVYAGGAV
-667 NVLVRI
+667 NVLVRL

-685 GNISVHKGNGNSRV
+685 GNISVQKGSGDSRV
-699 AMLGGYNTHTQI
+699 VMLGGYNTHTQI
-711 GSGHGLWL
+711 GSGNGLWL

-730 GNGEVT
+730 GQGDVAA
-736 SVLAGGANVLTKV
+736 VLAGGANVLTKM
-749 GEGELTAG
+749 GEGELTSG

-763 VMTHISGDEQASN
+763 VITHISNDDQLSN

-794 DTLAVMGGGAN
+794 NTLAVMGGGAN

-813 STTGVMVGGANI
+813 TTTGVMVGGANI
-825 LTKVG
+825 LTKIG

-870 TSIAAM
+870 TSIAVM

-881 IFTHVGEGNAWALMG
+881 IFTHVGEGSAWALMG

-954 NANIFTHIGNG
+954 NANIFTHIGHG
-965 STFAAMIGQANVMTK
+965 STFAAMIGQANIMTK

-995 IYTHVGDGTSLGLFA
+995 IMTHVGDGTSLGLFA
-1010 GEMNVMTKVGNGT
+1010 GEVNVMTKVGNGT

-1049 EANIVTKVGD
+1049 EANI
-1059 DFMGVVAA
+1059 
-1067 AKANVVTHV
+1067 
-1076 GDATT
+1076 
-1081 AAVLAGKGNILTKVG
+1081 
-1096 EGTTVGLLISDIG
+1096 
-1109 NVMTHVGDGTTIGI
+1109 
-1123 AKGKANIVTKVGDG
+1123 
-1137 LGINVAWGQA
+1137 
-1147 NVFTQVGDGDRYNFA
+1147 
-1162 KGEANILTKVGDG
+1162 
-1175 QEVSVVQGKA
+1175 
-1185 NIITHVGNGDDYTGA
+1185 ITHVGNGDDYTGA

-1211 DGRNVVLAKGEAN
+1211 HGQNVVLAKGEAN

-1229 GDGDSFNALWSKGNV
+1229 GDGDSFNALWSKGNI

-1263 TTTVGNGLSVTA
+1263 TTTVGNGLNVTA

-1284 KVGNGV
+1284 KVGDGV

-1311 AVMKGKANANIHIGD
+1311 AVMKGKANANIHVGD

-1333 YARNNVAIK
+1333 YAQNNVAIK

-1368 NVKQTLL
+1368 NIKQTVL

-1386 VQGDEASTSGTQK
+1386 VQGDEASSSGTHK

-1420 EEVGSDLGD
+1420 KEVSSDLGD

-1438 DTPDLNEMDND
+1438 DTPDLNKMQHA
-1449 LNIDGASDHAPN
+1449 LNVDDSSVQAPN

-1469 QGDRG
+1469 QGEHG

-1482 ASYSGSVY
+1482 ASYAGSVY
-1490 GVNGEGHG
+1490 GVEGEGHG
-1498 TRVTELDTHTNTSL
+1498 ARVTELDTYTNTSL
-1512 YQDLTDLTEGEVIA
+1512 YQDLANLAQGEVIA
-1526 VSFDFAKRAGLSN
+1526 VSFDFAKRAGLSH

-1553 SSSGDASAWQQKTL
+1553 SSSGDESAWQQKTL
-1567 KLTAHAGSNRIE
+1567 KLTAQAGSNRIE

-1587 GLGYILDNVVAKSES
+1587 GLGYILDNVVATSES
-1602 SPQAN
+1602 SQQAN
-1607 AVSEHAKQ
+1607 AIREHATQ
-1615 NQASQ
+1615 NPAAQ

-1661 IENNGQAQRDAVKE
+1661 LENNGQAQRDAVQE
-1675 ESEAVTAELTTL
+1675 ESEAITAELTKL

-1697 ATHTGKSGEQWRN
+1697 ATHTGESGDQWRN
-1710 DFAGGLLDGVQS
+1710 EFASGLLAGVQT
-1722 QIDDAKQ
+1722 QLDDAKQ
-1729 LASDKMAAAK
+1729 LANDKIAEAK
-1739 QTQSDNNSKVKD
+1739 QTHADNQNKVKD
-1751 SIAKSEAGVAKGEQN
+1751 AVAKSEAGVAKGEQN
-1766 RAGAEQDIAEA
+1766 RAGAEQDIADA
-1777 KADAETRKA
+1777 QADSEKRKA
-1786 DAVAKSHDAKQAES
+1786 DALAKGKDAQQAES
-1800 DAHSAANDAQSR
+1800 DAHHAVNNAQSR
-1812 GDRDAMNAENKANQA
+1812 GDRDVQLAENKANQA
-1827 QNDAQGAKQNEGDRP
+1827 QADAQGAKQNGGDRP
-1842 DRQGVA
+1842 DRQGVT

-1855 AHRVEGAGETGSHVN
+1855 AHSVEGAGETDSHIN
-1870 TDSQTNADGRFSD
+1870 TDSQTNADGRFSE
-1883 GLTEQELEA
+1883 GLTEQEQEA

-1907 GIRSKNSG
+1907 GIRAKNSV
-1915 STITSMFME
+1915 STITTMFTE
-1924 ANADSIVVDT
+1924 ANTDSIVVPT
-1934 TASQDVVRKEV
+1934 TTPQDVVRKEI
-1945 RISGVNLVGL
+1945 RISGVNLEGL
-1955 GEASHDSAESLVAA
+1955 GEASHDSAVSLVAA

-1982 TDNDVA
+1982 SDHPRA
-1988 TDKYVPVPGFERVD
+1988 TEQYIPVPGFERVD
-2002 ADVSDEVKQRMIQ
+2002 VNVSDETKQRLTQ
-2015 SMSGYIEHT
+2015 FVSGYIEHT

-2038 LFVESTLDYDWDK
+2038 LFVEATLNYDWDK

-2063 YSFETPHAE
+2063 YSFEAPHGE
-2072 KSIVSFWSGK
+2072 NSLVSFWSGR
-2082 NFKQYRD
+2082 NFKEYRN
-2089 VLDNAQTDGK
+2089 VLDNAQPDGK

-2106 VKGNAFAIDLNKHL
+2106 VQGNAFAIKLNKQL
-2120 MRWGG
+2120 MRWGDM
-2125 LFLDPDN
+2125 FLDLEN
-2132 AEQNQLKSSIDAATF
+2132 ADQNHLQSSIEAPAY

-2161 QHDVYVIAEG
+2161 KDDVYVIAEG
-2171 GVRLGNY
+2171 GMRLGNY
-2178 FWHVELPALRQLQ
+2178 FWNVELPLLRQLQ

-2211 LPADEIGRRLTDA
+2211 VPVNEIGHKLTDA

-2234 LSSARQAELLAD
+2234 LSAAQQAELLAI
-2246 NPDDYRADTLV
+2246 NPKGYKADSLV

-2265 IDSMLRESLPFYSL
+2265 IDSMLRDALPFYSL

-2291 EGFEVRSWPGS
+2291 EGFKVRAWPGS
-2302 DDKSKTILL
+2302 DGKSKTIVL
-2311 DNPEDAAQQ
+2311 DNPEDATQQ
-2320 KAIERFILAN
+2320 KTIERFILAN
-2330 FDNFE
+2330 FQNFE

-2342 LVDNKVLS
+2342 LVDNKVIS
-2350 HHDGR
+2350 HDKGITH
-2355 TRILAQKE
+2355 ILAQKV
-2363 DGAWTYNTNSEL
+2363 DGAWLYNAKVDL
-2375 MSVTELLDAAHVSGK
+2375 MSVTELLDAANVTGK
-2390 VRGESYQKVIDAL
+2390 IRGESYQQVIDAL
-2403 AEYHASTAEHA
+2403 SEYHSSVTEFS
-2414 DYELES
+2414 DYEQES
-2420 VEQLVNL
+2420 IEKLLSL

-2432 GYALGH
+2432 GYVLGH
-2438 PDSGRL
+2438 PDSGRIA
-2444 EAMNSLLNQVN
+2444 AMNSLLNQVN
-2455 SRLEEVS
+2455 TRLEEVS

-2467 EQSIKAHDSFS
+2467 EPNIKAQDSFS

-2483 LDNAHLKQSKHL
+2483 LETANLKGTKHL
-2495 YLDGNGDFVT
+2495 YLDQNGEFVT
-2505 KGKGNLAKIDQ
+2505 KGKGHLANIDL
-2516 LGGSDAVLEKVKAS
+2516 LGSREAVLEKVKLTVS
-2530 VNHEYGQAIA
+2530 NEYGQTVA
-2540 DTIFAGLSANELAKD
+2540 DTVFAGLSAKDLAKD
-2555 GKGIDITGLNRIHQA
+2555 GKGIDIAGLKKVHLAI
-2570 LEQHMSPVSATMY
+2570 EQHLSPVSATLFL
-2583 IWKPSDHSALGHA
+2583 WKPSDHSALGHA
-2596 ALQIGQGRTQI
+2596 ALQISQGRTQLEG
-2607 DAQAA
+2607 QAA
-2612 ADFNKQNY
+2612 ADFNQQNY

-2632 IRNIFNV
+2632 ISNILNV
-2639 ATEYQPDLKLR
+2639 ATKDQPDLKLR
-2650 WSDFSQPAHQ
+2650 WKDFSQPAAHGES
-2660 NDTLEH
+2660 LAF
-2666 DMASEENDG
+2666 DMQTEENDD
-2675 FGLNDGETKL
+2675 FGLKSAEDKL
-2685 KRFIEKLNAAKGID
+2685 KDFIKQLASASGVDKKF
-2699 AAYKDASE
+2699 KDISQAFTMM
-2707 GYASVLLGN
+2707 ALMN
-2716 PDMLVSTGIPA
+2716 PDILESANIPE
-2727 HVFQPFVDQWNDTS
+2727 HISKPFVDQWNDTS
-2741 YDMMDVANRFAQ
+2741 YDMQDVAQRFAKELQEQAKVAANSEQMEQQISEVVRRFAQ
-2753 ELQKQ
+2753 DELDKIQT
-2758 AQASGDPALVA
+2758 
-2769 KRIDN
+2769 
-2774 VVRLFAERALEEI
+2774 
-2787 EAFKASQADEGR
+2787 FKETQADQGR

-2813 QAEWNRLSHDPDA
+2813 QAEWHRLSNDPDA

-2851 IGHTWRPK
+2851 IGHTWLPK
-2859 FGVWTPTELFN
+2859 FGVWAPTELFN

-2888 HQVNDDL
+2888 HQVTDVL
-2895 DALSGSEKHKDKV
+2895 DALSG
-2908 AIENDGTPPRDKVPL
+2908 N
-2923 SPLTRFLNNELY
+2923 
-2935 GERDARRKIGDITQT
+2935 
-2950 LLDHAVEKGES
+2950 
-2961 QKVTLKG
+2961 
-2968 EAGRLTGYYHQ
+2968 
-2979 GTASSDDE
+2979 
-2987 TSTTSGKVVLFLHG
+2987 
-3001 SGSSAEEQASAIRS
+3001 
-3015 HYQKQ
+3015 
-3020 GIDML
+3020 
-3025 AVNLRG
+3025 
-3031 YGESDGGPSEKGLY
+3031 
-3045 QDARTMF
+3045 
-3052 NYLVNDKG
+3052 
-3060 IDPSNIILH
+3060 
-3069 GYSMGGPIAADL
+3069 
-3081 ARYAAQNGQAVSGL
+3081 
-3095 LLDRPMPSM
+3095 
-3104 TKAITAHEVANPA
+3104 
-3117 GIVGTIAKA
+3117 
-3126 VNGQF
+3126 
-3131 SVEKN
+3131 
-3136 LKGLPQ
+3136 
-3142 ETPILL
+3142 
-3148 LTDNEGLGEEGEKL
+3148 
-3162 RVKLS
+3162 
-3167 NSGFNVTGEQTF
+3167 
-3179 YGHEASNR
+3179 
-3187 LMSQYTGQI
+3187 
-3196 VSDLLNTQHIKHN
+3196 
-3209 EAKLN
+3209 
-3214 LEPHGKNY
+3214 
-3222 ESRDL
+3222 
-3227 ILKPISQPETVELGM
+3227 
-3242 PEVDQKVLADIAE
+3242 
-3255 RENVIIGVRPVDEKS
+3255 
-3270 KSLIAS
+3270 
-3276 KMYSSKG
+3276 
-3283 LFVKAKS
+3283 KAK
-3290 SDWGPM
+3290 
-3296 SGFIPVDQSFAKASA
+3296 
-3311 RRDLETFNRHAEQS
+3311 
-3325 IQSGN
+3325 
-3330 AVSADLY
+3330 
-3337 LNQVRVEELV
+3337 
-3347 SKYHS
+3347 
-3352 LTPLELDDQ
+3352 
-3361 SGMYKTTATNGD
+3361 
-3373 QSVPFFL
+3373 
-3380 NRVTVDGN
+3380 
-3388 ELWQVHYITNG
+3388 
-3399 ELAPFK
+3399 
-3405 VIGDPVSKQPM
+3405 
-3416 TADYDLLTVMYSYGD
+3416 
-3431 LGPQDKVKQ
+3431 
-3440 PLTWQQW
+3440 
-3447 KDSVTYEDLTP
+3447 
-3458 KYKELY
+3458 
-3464 SNEDLYNKKD
+3464 
-3474 GASLGNVSGRLK
+3474 
-3486 ELKDRINVDLGR
+3486 
-3498 TNGLEMVHHGADDA
+3498 
-3512 NPYAVMADNF
+3512 
-3522 PATFFVPKS
+3522 
-3531 LFAEDG
+3531 
-3537 LGEGKGSIQTY
+3537 
-3548 FNVNEQG
+3548 
-3555 AVVIRNPQEFSD
+3555 
-3567 FQQVT
+3567 
-3572 INASFRASF
+3572 
-3581 NDKWNH
+3581 
-3587 GLDEPLFTTK
+3587 
-3597 RKLSHEFLNKR
+3597 
-3608 DQLLKKLSGGRLDA
+3608 
-3622 QDETLVALGN
+3622 
-3632 PDDVSGNKAI
+3632 
-3642 VAVDVSQI
+3642 VAVDLAQI
-3650 FTRQELKERANVFAK
+3650 FTVQELKERAKVFAK

-3678 DLVHQTVSR
+3678 DLVHQAKGR
-3687 DQIVASFELNKKVNA
+3687 YQIAASFELNKKIND

-3712 NQALTQLKEQIT
+3712 NQALTQLKEQVT
-3724 SALFIGKMQVAQV
+3724 SALFIGKMQVAQAG
-3737 DIDAIAQTRPELAAR
+3737 IDAIAQTRPELATR

-3758 EEANGEHRGLTDMM
+3758 EEANGKHVGLTDMM
-3772 VRWANEDPY
+3772 LRWANEDPY
-3781 LAPKQGYKGETP
+3781 LAPKHGYKGEMP
-3793 NDLGF
+3793 SDLGF

-3803 VDLGDHYA
+3803 VDLGEHYA

-3851 GVESVQMAFY
+3851 GAESVQMAFY
-3861 FLKEAAKKVDP
+3861 FLKEAAKKADP

-3887 DKSYLSQLDSDRM
+3887 DQNYLSQLDSDRM
-3900 DQIEGI
+3900 GQIEGI

-3918 DRRYSGAGYDEL
+3918 DRRYSGKGYDEL
-3930 TNKLAGATGVDEQL
+3930 TNMLASATGVDEQL

-3972 QMDALKKQGVTVI
+3972 QMEALKKQGVTVI

-4014 MLKTKHLDA
+4014 MLKTKHLDV

-4030 ANGMRIVALDA
+4030 VNGMRIVALDA

-4069 VLQSLP
+4069 VLQNLP
-4075 DDEKFVAIY
+4075 DGEKFVAIY

-4111 RVSDSNQFRVEQDDM
+4111 KVSDSNQFTVEQDDVS
-4126 TLRVVYDDVANKPKL
+4126 LRVVYDDVANKPKI
-4141 TFKDSLS
+4141 TFKGSLS
-4148 GANTAIHNQNVNDW
+4148 GANTALHNQNVNDW
-4162 ERVAVTPTADGGET
+4162 ERVVVTPIADGGET

-4187 NDSVVANAAANL
+4187 NDPVVAKAAANL
-4199 AGKHPESSVV
+4199 AGKHAESSVV

-4238 HGRDDSDSNN
+4238 HGRDHSESNN
-4248 THLSGYSAEDLAA
+4248 TRLSGYSADELAV
-4261 KLANFQQSF
+4261 KLAKFQQSF
-4270 SQAENINNTPDHIS
+4270 NQAENINNKPDHIS

-4306 MDVNGL
+4306 MDANGL
-4312 RVDVSAR
+4312 RVDVSVR
-4319 SSELAV
+4319 SSELTV
-4325 DATGRKHTKD
+4325 DEAGRKHTKD
-4335 ENGDWIQK
+4335 ANGDWVQK
-4343 AETNKVSLSWNEQ
+4343 AENNKVSLSWDAQ
-4356 GEVIAKEER
+4356 GEVVAKDER

-4381 VSDVGEIARGA
+4381 VSDVDEPARGA
-4392 IGDNNDVFDAPEKR
+4392 IGDNSDVFDAPEKR
-4406 KVETETSSSAANN
+4406 KPETEVIANSSSSNQ
-4419 KLSYSG
+4419 LSYSG
-4425 NIQVNVGDGEFTAV
+4425 NIQVNVGEGEFTAV

-4444 NVGIKVGSGGFKSL
+4444 NVGIKVGTGGFKSL

-4465 MVHIGNGES
+4465 MVHIGDGES
-4474 KHSVDMGG
+4474 KHSVDIGG
-4482 YQALEGAQMFIG
+4482 YQALEGAQMFLG
-4494 NRNVSFNLGQSND
+4494 NRNVSFNFGHSND
-4507 LLVMMDKSIPT
+4507 LILMMDKSIPT

-4535 QSIATSGEDQDWLA
+4535 QSIATSGEGEDWLA

-4570 DQSSSVDYTCLVEL
+4570 DQSSSVDYTHLVQL
-4584 DSHNERSSR
+4584 NSQNERDSR
-4593 GLKHDTEA
+4593 GLKHDAEA
-4601 ALNKQYNQWLSGNS
+4601 TLNKQYNQWLSGNGNS
-4615 DSSAGK
+4615 GTSQ

-4674 FGLMTQQFSATGQAK
+4674 FGLMTQQFTATGQAK
-4689 TTFTYTPEDLP
+4689 TTFTYTPQDLP
-4700 RQLKNKLLGQMAGI
+4700 RQLKNKLLGQLAGV

-4724 GVDYTT
+4724 GVDYTA
-4730 SGQIVSRNGEAVDG
+4730 SGQIVSRNGQAVDG
-4744 VAILTE
+4744 VVILKE

-4765 FVDPAKLLDSLKS
+4765 FVDPAKLLDSLKA

-4787 QSFAETHG
+4787 KSFAETHG
-4795 LKDKAPE
+4795 LKEKAPE
-4802 EEENKSAVSV
+4802 EEKDNSSVSV
-4812 NGTSVNSAQGATA
+4812 NGANVNSAQGATMA
-4825 SDGNTETAETQ
+4825 DGNTETAETQ
-4836 DRAFGFNS
+4836 DRALGFNS

-4868 NLKENLTADLLNM
+4868 NLKQNLTADLLNM

-4898 GDINLSLGNY
+4898 GDINISLGNY

-4944 NIFTGGEGSDMGVL
+4944 NIFTGGEGHDMGVL

-5001 DTGLGRDYVV
+5001 DTGSGRDYVV

-5020 TGDGQDYSVTIGN
+5020 TGDDQDYSVTIGN

-5047 VFGNYNRINAS
+5047 VFGNYNRINAG

-5068 YHAVLNGGEGEDHLI
+5068 YHAVLNGGDGDDHLI

-5092 FNGEE
+5092 FNGGE

-5130 VEDISSEDNIVF
+5130 VEDIRSEDNIVF

-5167 VSETDQ
+5167 SNDSDQ
-5173 AKFEHIGSVTFND
+5173 SKFEHIGSVTFSD
-5186 YFDGKRAQ
+5186 YFNGNRAQ
-5194 MIIAMGEKDA
+5194 VVIGMSDKDLS
-5204 NGEREYTTLSESSI
+5204 GEREYTMLSDSAI

-5228 DPQAGD
+5228 EPQAGD
-5234 NGFIDNLDSKSR
+5234 NGFIDSLESKSQA
-5246 VAISTAWADVVH
+5246 AISMVWSDVVH
-5258 KKGIT
+5258 KKGLM

>member
-15 GNYSADNGN
+15 GNYSADDGN
-24 NDIVAI
+24 NNIVAI
-30 GFGGEIHAYGG
+30 GFGGQIHAYGG

-47 GSIGATVHTG
+47 GSIGATVYTG

-70 RVEDS
+70 KVEDS
-75 TGHLSVK
+75 TGHLTVK

-110 HLGHHGDV
+110 HLGNHGDV

-123 AAYNS
+123 AAYNGIT
-128 VKRKGLSGNVTF
+128 RKGLSGNVTF
-140 KGAGG
+140 AGAGG

-153 NHGNLSFA
+153 NQGNLSFT
-161 GAGAGNKLDRTWF
+161 GAGAGNKLDRTWSNR
-174 DQYQGSRGDVSFD
+174 YQGSHGDVTFD

-194 ISSRVETGNITF
+194 IRSRVETGNITF

-228 AGASNRIERTRQAE
+228 AGASNRIERTHQAE
-242 DVYQQTHGNIRFEGV
+242 DVYTQTRGNIRFEGV
-257 GGYNSFYSDVAHG
+257 GGYNSLYSDVAHG

-276 GGAYNTITRKGS
+276 GGAYNTIIRKGS
-288 GSSFDAQGMEY
+288 GNDFAKEGMTN
-299 AKAEDI
+299 AKADEI
-305 VLTTAKMHGSWIGS
+305 VLTKAVMSGSWIGQD
-319 GTHAVTAVK
+319 HHVTAVK
-328 SEREPNTYLFAIA
+328 SASEPNTYLFAFA
-341 DGTYTKINKVRLS
+341 DSTYTKINKVQLR
-354 NDPKTGKL
+354 NDPQTGEL
-362 KYYSEAWYKQGNH
+362 KYYSTAWYKEGNH
-375 LSGLARSDVSS
+375 LSNLANQDISDN
-386 AGGFEVNPIN
+386 GGFTAVNIN
-396 GGYTLSNIAVEHQQ
+396 GAYTLSDLKVEHQQ
-410 SLTVHAMEKDLT
+410 SVTVHAVEKSLT

-433 LIDAKDVVL
+433 VIDAKEVSL
-442 SDAKMGGHAISTDGT
+442 SDAKMGGHAIYADGT
-457 KVDVQAIK
+457 KVDIKAVK
-465 SNRKPNTY
+465 SNRQPNTY
-473 VYAKVLGPYTKIVV
+473 IYAKVLGPYTKIVV

-493 AETGVLKYQARSW
+493 PETGALKYQARSW

-513 ANLANEDISS
+513 ANIANQDISS
-523 ANGYHSM
+523 ATGYNPM

-536 LSALNYS
+536 LSDLHYS
-543 VNAIRSMS
+543 VNAVRSTS
-551 ETVADIDEYTD
+551 ETVADIEEYTD

-567 PATDSGESS
+567 PANDSGESS
-576 GDVHFSGAGG
+576 GDVRFNGAGG

-594 TRGNVYF
+594 TRGNVHF

-636 GDLTFRGA
+636 GDLTFRCA

-653 SKQGKMDVYAGGAV
+653 SQQGKMDVYAGGAV
-667 NVLVRI
+667 NVLVRL

-685 GNISVHKGNGNSRV
+685 GNISVQKGSGDSRV
-699 AMLGGYNTHTQI
+699 VMLGGYNTHTQI
-711 GSGHGLWL
+711 GSGNGLWL

-730 GNGEVT
+730 GQGDVAA
-736 SVLAGGANVLTKV
+736 VLAGGANVLTKM
-749 GEGELTAG
+749 GEGELTSG

-763 VMTHISGDEQASN
+763 VITHISNDDQLSN

-794 DTLAVMGGGAN
+794 NTLAVMGGGAN

-813 STTGVMVGGANI
+813 TTTGVMVGGANI

-830 NGDTTGIMLGVGNV
+830 NGDTTGILLGVGNV

-870 TSIAAM
+870 TSIAVM

-954 NANIFTHIGNG
+954 NANIFTHIGHG
-965 STFAAMIGQANVMTK
+965 STFAAMIGQANIMTK

-995 IYTHVGDGTSLGLFA
+995 IMTHVGDGASLGLFA
-1010 GEMNVMTKVGNGT
+1010 GEVNVMTKVGNGT

-1096 EGTTVGLLISDIG
+1096 EGTTVGLLISDVG

-1123 AKGKANIVTKVGDG
+1123 AKGKANLITKVGDG
-1137 LGINVAWGQA
+1137 LGVNVTWGQA

-1162 KGEANILTKVGDG
+1162 KGEANLITKVGDG
-1175 QEVSVVQGKA
+1175 QEVSVVQGEA

-1211 DGRNVVLAKGEAN
+1211 HGQNVVLAKGEAN

-1229 GDGDSFNALWSKGNV
+1229 GDGDSFNALWSKGNI

-1257 KGKANI
+1257 KGQANI
-1263 TTTVGNGLSVTA
+1263 TTTVGNGLNVTA

-1284 KVGNGV
+1284 KVGDGV

-1311 AVMKGKANANIHIGD
+1311 AVMKGKANANIHVGD

-1333 YARNNVAIK
+1333 YAQNNVAIK

-1368 NVKQTLL
+1368 NIKQTVL

-1386 VQGDEASTSGTQK
+1386 VQGDEATSSGTHK

-1420 EEVGSDLGD
+1420 KEVSSDLGD

-1438 DTPDLNEMDND
+1438 DTPDLNKMQHA
-1449 LNIDGASDHAPN
+1449 LNVDDSSVQAPN

-1469 QGDRG
+1469 QGEHG

-1482 ASYSGSVY
+1482 ASYAGSVY
-1490 GVNGEGHG
+1490 GVEGEGHG
-1498 TRVTELDTHTNTSL
+1498 ARVTELDTYTNTSL
-1512 YQDLTDLTEGEVIA
+1512 YQDLANLAQGEVIA
-1526 VSFDFAKRAGLSN
+1526 VSFDFAKRAGISN
-1539 NEGIEVLWNGEVVF
+1539 NEGIDVLWNGEVVF
-1553 SSSGDASAWQQKTL
+1553 SSSGDESAWQQKTL
-1567 KLTAHAGSNRIE
+1567 KLTAQAGSNRIE

-1587 GLGYILDNVVAKSES
+1587 GLGYILDNVVATSES
-1602 SPQAN
+1602 SQQAN
-1607 AVSEHAKQ
+1607 AIREHATQ
-1615 NQASQ
+1615 NPAAQ

-1661 IENNGQAQRDAVKE
+1661 LENNGQAQRDAVQE
-1675 ESEAVTAELTTL
+1675 ESEAITAELTKL

-1697 ATHTGKSGEQWRN
+1697 ATHTGESGDQWRN
-1710 DFAGGLLDGVQS
+1710 EFASGLLAGVQT
-1722 QIDDAKQ
+1722 QLDDAKQ
-1729 LASDKMAAAK
+1729 LANDKIAEAK
-1739 QTQSDNNSKVKD
+1739 QTHADNQNKVKD
-1751 SIAKSEAGVAKGEQN
+1751 AVAKSEAGVAKGEQN
-1766 RAGAEQDIAEA
+1766 RAGAEQDIADA
-1777 KADAETRKA
+1777 QADAEKRKA
-1786 DAVAKSHDAKQAES
+1786 DALAKGKDAQQAES
-1800 DAHSAANDAQSR
+1800 DAHHAVNNAQSC
-1812 GDRDAMNAENKANQA
+1812 GDRDVQLAENKANQA
-1827 QNDAQGAKQNEGDRP
+1827 QADAQGVKQNEGDRP
-1842 DRQGVA
+1842 DRQGVT

-1855 AHRVEGAGETGSHVN
+1855 AHSVEGAGETDSHVN
-1870 TDSQTNADGRFSD
+1870 TDSQTNADGRFIE
-1883 GLTEQELEA
+1883 GLTEQEQEA

-1907 GIRSKNSG
+1907 GIRAKNSV
-1915 STITSMFME
+1915 SSMTSMFSE
-1924 ANADSIVVDT
+1924 TNSESIVVPTKVSPEPDRQEVT
-1934 TASQDVVRKEV
+1934 RRDV
-1945 RISGVNLVGL
+1945 RISGVNL
-1955 GEASHDSAESLVAA
+1955 ESLSAVKGSQPTGQLAS
-1969 RAEKVANLYRWLD
+1969 KS
-1982 TDNDVA
+1982 
-1988 TDKYVPVPGFERVD
+1988 VPGFKSHFASTSIGIENELSGLVVVLPKNSAQTFGYVHDSQGNPLFMLTKDMNQGGYSNPVGINDIQGVNNWQTHTIELVTYPSEISDTAGVESRKEAMLWLAKEFTD
-2002 ADVSDEVKQRMIQ
+2002 HINQSNHQSLPHLVSDDGRF
-2015 SMSGYIEHT
+2015 
-2024 DNQVPKDQAQALAT
+2024 T
-2038 LFVESTLDYDWDK
+2038 LVISN
-2051 RVEFLTKLESYG
+2051 S
-2063 YSFETPHAE
+2063 
-2072 KSIVSFWSGK
+2072 
-2082 NFKQYRD
+2082 
-2089 VLDNAQTDGK
+2089 
-2099 KVVYDID
+2099 
-2106 VKGNAFAIDLNKHL
+2106 KHL
-2120 MRWGG
+2120 IAAGNG
-2125 LFLDPDN
+2125 T
-2132 AEQNQLKSSIDAATF
+2132 SIDAQGKTIGMTPSGQQATMAISAKEF
-2147 SNTGFWSS
+2147 GTSSSSEVRLLESAPWYQAGLRDEFLANAKNTTLDDPATAQNVYAYLTS
-2155 VYATGA
+2155 VYSKTADLAKEYGIYINDWDPASEGFSPNA
-2161 QHDVYVIAEG
+2161 QGLTDPKVKNAWSILPRTKPVRMLELLSAEDSRYVRQQIAEKLKGTYSESLAKNVFEYFQYG
-2171 GVRLGNY
+2171 GEVAGHGINNATTGSMQQP
-2178 FWHVELPALRQLQ
+2178 EPAILFEFRSVPSALSDFVPKTASTVKVDVKALDHFDSSS
-2191 REGLVGEIRLLD
+2191 RKAIITEVNGLVS
-2203 KPVSEYKD
+2203 VSED
-2211 LPADEIGRRLTDA
+2211 
-2224 GVGVKVRFDA
+2224 FDA
-2234 LSSARQAELLAD
+2234 WYQEYRASKGQPPVKNPKSSASANHKAEWLMTQHAEQWAKITAPYTDNHETLTSTKLASND
-2246 NPDDYRADTLV
+2246 KE
-2257 ELDVKLSA
+2257 ELHALDETSNLEHNKQQENVSS
-2265 IDSMLRESLPFYSL
+2265 IINTMLNDMLPFYSL

-2291 EGFEVRSWPGS
+2291 EGFEVRAWPGTE
-2302 DDKSKTILL
+2302 DKSKTIILE
-2311 DNPEDAAQQ
+2311 DPEDAAQH

-2342 LVDNKVLS
+2342 LVDNKVIS
-2350 HHDGR
+2350 HHEGR
-2355 TRILAQKE
+2355 THVLAQKV
-2363 DGAWTYNTNSEL
+2363 DGAWQYNAKVEL
-2375 MSVTELLDAAHVSGK
+2375 MSVTELLDAANVTGK
-2390 VRGESYQKVIDAL
+2390 IRGESYQQVIDAL
-2403 AEYHASTAEHA
+2403 ADYHASITEHA
-2414 DYELES
+2414 DYEPES
-2420 VEQLVNL
+2420 VEKLLNL

-2432 GYALGH
+2432 GYVLGH
-2438 PDSGRL
+2438 PDSGRV

-2455 SRLEEVS
+2455 TRLDEVS
-2462 VLAVS
+2462 LLSVA
-2467 EQSIKAHDSFS
+2467 EQTIQAQDSFS

-2483 LDNAHLKQSKHL
+2483 LEAANLKESKHL
-2495 YLDGNGDFVT
+2495 YLDQNGDFVT
-2505 KGKGNLAKIDQ
+2505 KGKGNLANIDL
-2516 LGGSDAVLEKVKAS
+2516 LGSREAVLEKVKSAVS
-2530 VNHEYGQAIA
+2530 NEYGQTVA
-2540 DTIFAGLSANELAKD
+2540 DTIFAGLSAKDLAKD
-2555 GKGIDITGLNRIHQA
+2555 GKGIDIAGLNKVHQA
-2570 LEQHMSPVSATMY
+2570 IEQHLSPVSATLY

-2596 ALQIGQGRTQI
+2596 ALQIGQGRTQLEG
-2607 DAQAA
+2607 QAA
-2612 ADFNKQNY
+2612 ADFNQQNY

-2632 IRNIFNV
+2632 ISNILNV
-2639 ATEYQPDLKLR
+2639 ATKDQPDLKLR

-2666 DMASEENDG
+2666 DMVAEENDS
-2675 FGLNDGETKL
+2675 FGLKEGETKL

-2699 AAYKDASE
+2699 ASYKEASE
-2707 GYASVLLGN
+2707 GYASMLLGN
-2716 PDMLVSTGIPA
+2716 PDMLASTGIPA
-2727 HVFQPFVDQWNDTS
+2727 HVFQPFVEQWNDTS

-2753 ELQKQ
+2753 ELRLQ
-2758 AQASGDPALVA
+2758 AQRSDDPELLE
-2769 KRIDN
+2769 KRIGN
-2774 VVRLFAERALEEI
+2774 VVRQFAERALEEI
-2787 EAFKASQADEGR
+2787 ETFKASQADQGR

-2813 QAEWNRLSHDPDA
+2813 QAEWHRLSNDPDA

-2851 IGHTWRPK
+2851 IGHTWLPK

-2888 HQVNDDL
+2888 HQVTDVL
-2895 DALSGSEKHKDKV
+2895 DALSGNEKPKENV
-2908 AIENDGTPPRDKVPL
+2908 AIENDGTPPRDKESL

-2935 GERDARRKIGDITQT
+2935 GDKEARRKIGEITQT

-2961 QKVTLKG
+2961 QKITLQG

-2979 GTASSDDE
+2979 GTAPREGE
-2987 TSTTSGKVVLFLHG
+2987 TSTPSGKVVLFLHG
-3001 SGSSAEEQASAIRS
+3001 SGSSAEEQASAIRN

-3060 IDPSNIILH
+3060 IDPSNIIIH

-3081 ARYAAQNGQAVSGL
+3081 ARFAAQNGQAVSGL

-3117 GIVGTIAKA
+3117 GIVGAIAKA
-3126 VNGQF
+3126 FNGQF

-3136 LKGLPQ
+3136 LEGLPK
-3142 ETPILL
+3142 ETSILL
-3148 LTDNEGLGEEGEKL
+3148 LTDNEGLGNEGEKL
-3162 RVKLS
+3162 RTKLTAF
-3167 NSGFNVTGEQTF
+3167 GYNVTGEQTF

-3187 LMSQYTGQI
+3187 LMSQYADQI
-3196 VSDLLNTQHIKHN
+3196 VSGLSSSASVDEDLDQQGLDTTSTKDQGISNKNDHLQVVDSK
-3209 EAKLN
+3209 EA
-3214 LEPHGKNY
+3214 
-3222 ESRDL
+3222 
-3227 ILKPISQPETVELGM
+3227 
-3242 PEVDQKVLADIAE
+3242 LADGKI
-3255 RENVIIGVRPVDEKS
+3255 
-3270 KSLIAS
+3270 L
-3276 KMYSSKG
+3276 
-3283 LFVKAKS
+3283 
-3290 SDWGPM
+3290 
-3296 SGFIPVDQSFAKASA
+3296 
-3311 RRDLETFNRHAEQS
+3311 H
-3325 IQSGN
+3325 
-3330 AVSADLY
+3330 
-3337 LNQVRVEELV
+3337 NQ
-3347 SKYHS
+3347 
-3352 LTPLELDDQ
+3352 
-3361 SGMYKTTATNGD
+3361 
-3373 QSVPFFL
+3373 
-3380 NRVTVDGN
+3380 
-3388 ELWQVHYITNG
+3388 
-3399 ELAPFK
+3399 
-3405 VIGDPVSKQPM
+3405 
-3416 TADYDLLTVMYSYGD
+3416 
-3431 LGPQDKVKQ
+3431 
-3440 PLTWQQW
+3440 
-3447 KDSVTYEDLTP
+3447 
-3458 KYKELY
+3458 
-3464 SNEDLYNKKD
+3464 
-3474 GASLGNVSGRLK
+3474 
-3486 ELKDRINVDLGR
+3486 
-3498 TNGLEMVHHGADDA
+3498 
-3512 NPYAVMADNF
+3512 
-3522 PATFFVPKS
+3522 
-3531 LFAEDG
+3531 
-3537 LGEGKGSIQTY
+3537 
-3548 FNVNEQG
+3548 
-3555 AVVIRNPQEFSD
+3555 
-3567 FQQVT
+3567 
-3572 INASFRASF
+3572 
-3581 NDKWNH
+3581 
-3587 GLDEPLFTTK
+3587 
-3597 RKLSHEFLNKR
+3597 
-3608 DQLLKKLSGGRLDA
+3608 
-3622 QDETLVALGN
+3622 
-3632 PDDVSGNKAI
+3632 
-3642 VAVDVSQI
+3642 
-3650 FTRQELKERANVFAK
+3650 
-3665 PIGASYQGILDQL
+3665 
-3678 DLVHQTVSR
+3678 
-3687 DQIVASFELNKKVNA
+3687 
-3702 YIAEHPTSGR
+3702 
-3712 NQALTQLKEQIT
+3712 
-3724 SALFIGKMQVAQV
+3724 
-3737 DIDAIAQTRPELAAR
+3737 
-3752 IFMVAI
+3752 
-3758 EEANGEHRGLTDMM
+3758 
-3772 VRWANEDPY
+3772 
-3781 LAPKQGYKGETP
+3781 
-3793 NDLGF
+3793 
-3798 DAKYH
+3798 
-3803 VDLGDHYA
+3803 
-3811 DFKQWLETSQ
+3811 
-3821 SNGLLSKATLDE
+3821 
-3833 STKTVHLG
+3833 
-3841 YSYQELQDLT
+3841 
-3851 GVESVQMAFY
+3851 
-3861 FLKEAAKKVDP
+3861 
-3872 ISGDSAEMILLKKFA
+3872 
-3887 DKSYLSQLDSDRM
+3887 
-3900 DQIEGI
+3900 
-3906 YRSSHETDVDAW
+3906 
-3918 DRRYSGAGYDEL
+3918 
-3930 TNKLAGATGVDEQL
+3930 
-3944 SVLLDDRKGLL
+3944 
-3955 IGEVHGSDVN
+3955 DVN
-3965 GLRFVNE
+3965 GW
-3972 QMDALKKQGVTVI
+3972 G
-3985 GLEHLRSDLAQPLI
+3985 P
-3999 DRYLATGVMSSELSA
+3999 
-4014 MLKTKHLDA
+4014 
-4023 TLFENAR
+4023 
-4030 ANGMRIVALDA
+4030 
-4041 NSSARPNV
+4041 
-4049 QGTEHGLMYRAGA
+4049 
-4062 ANNIAVE
+4062 
-4069 VLQSLP
+4069 
-4075 DDEKFVAIY
+4075 
-4084 GKAHLQSHKGIEGF
+4084 
-4098 VPGITHRLDLPAL
+4098 IT
-4111 RVSDSNQFRVEQDDM
+4111 
-4126 TLRVVYDDVANKPKL
+4126 
-4141 TFKDSLS
+4141 
-4148 GANTAIHNQNVNDW
+4148 
-4162 ERVAVTPTADGGET
+4162 VTPTTDGGET

-4187 NDSVVANAAANL
+4187 NDDVVAKAAANL

-4209 VQLDSDGNYRVVYG
+4209 VQLDSDGNYRLVYG

-4238 HGRDDSDSNN
+4238 HGRDHSESNN
-4248 THLSGYSAEDLAA
+4248 TRLSGYSADELAV
-4261 KLANFQQSF
+4261 KLAKFQQSF
-4270 SQAENINNTPDHIS
+4270 NQAENINNKPDHIS

-4306 MDVNGL
+4306 MDANGL
-4312 RVDVSAR
+4312 RVDVSVR

-4325 DATGRKHTKD
+4325 DEAGRKHTKD
-4335 ENGDWIQK
+4335 ANGDWVQK
-4343 AETNKVSLSWNEQ
+4343 AENNKVSLSWDAQ
-4356 GEVIAKEER
+4356 GEVVAKDEP

-4381 VSDVGEIARGA
+4381 VSDVDAPARGA

-4406 KVETETSSSAANN
+4406 KPETEFIANSSNSNQ
-4419 KLSYSG
+4419 LSYSG
-4425 NIQVNVGDGEFTAV
+4425 NIQVNVGEGEFTAV

-4444 NVGIKVGSGGFKSL
+4444 NVGIKVGTGGFKSL

-4465 MVHIGNGES
+4465 MVHIGDGES
-4474 KHSVDMGG
+4474 KHSVDIGG
-4482 YQALEGAQMFIG
+4482 YQALEGAQMFLG
-4494 NRNVSFNLGQSND
+4494 NRNVSFNFGHSND
-4507 LLVMMDKSIPT
+4507 LILMMDKSIPT

-4535 QSIATSGEDQDWLA
+4535 QGIAMSGDGEDWLA

-4570 DQSSSVDYTCLVEL
+4570 DQSSSVDYTTLVEL
-4584 DSHNERSSR
+4584 DSQNERDSR
-4593 GLKHDTEA
+4593 GLKHDAEA
-4601 ALNKQYNQWLSGNS
+4601 TLNKQYNQWLSGNGNS
-4615 DSSAGK
+4615 GTSQ

-4674 FGLMTQQFSATGQAK
+4674 FGLMTQQFTATGQAK
-4689 TTFTYTPEDLP
+4689 TTFTYTPQDLP
-4700 RQLKNKLLGQMAGI
+4700 RQLKNKLLGQLAGV

-4724 GVDYTT
+4724 GVDYTA
-4730 SGQIVSRNGEAVDG
+4730 SGQIVSRNGQAVDG
-4744 VAILTE
+4744 VAILKE

-4765 FVDPAKLLDSLKS
+4765 FVDPAKLLDSLKA

-4787 QSFAETHG
+4787 KSFAETHG
-4795 LKDKAPE
+4795 LKEKAPE
-4802 EEENKSAVSV
+4802 EEKDNSSVSV
-4812 NGTSVNSAQGATA
+4812 NGANVNSAQGATVA
-4825 SDGNTETAETQ
+4825 DGNTETAETQ

-4844 LNLPNLFAT
+4844 LNLPNVFAT

-4868 NLKENLTADLLNM
+4868 NLKQNLTADLLNM

-4889 RNSGHLQGD
+4889 RNNGHLQGD
-4898 GDINLSLGNY
+4898 GDINISLGNY

-4944 NIFTGGEGSDMGVL
+4944 NIFTGGEGNDMGVL

-5001 DTGLGRDYVV
+5001 DTGSGRDYVV

-5020 TGDGQDYSVTIGN
+5020 TGDDQDYSVTIGN

-5047 VFGNYNRINAS
+5047 VFGNHNRINAG

-5068 YHAVLNGGEGEDHLI
+5068 YHAVLNGGDGDDHLI

-5092 FNGEE
+5092 FNGGE

-5130 VEDISSEDNIVF
+5130 VEDIRSEDNIVF

-5167 VSETDQ
+5167 SNDSDQ
-5173 AKFEHIGSVTFND
+5173 SKFEHIGSVTFSD
-5186 YFDGKRAQ
+5186 YFNGNRAQ
-5194 MIIAMGEKDA
+5194 VVIGMSEKDLS
-5204 NGEREYTTLSESSI
+5204 GEREYTMLSDSAI

-5228 DPQAGD
+5228 EPQAGD
-5234 NGFIDNLDSKSR
+5234 NGFIDSLESKSQA
-5246 VAISTAWADVVH
+5246 AISMAWSDVVH
-5258 KKGIT
+5258 KKGLM

>member
-1 MGKPFWRSV
+1 MVFYLIPKRRVWLMGKPFWRSV

-15 GNYSADNGN
+15 GNYSADDGN
-24 NDIVAI
+24 NNIVAI
-30 GFGGEIHAYGG
+30 GFGGQIHAYGG

-47 GSIGATVHTG
+47 GSIGATVYTG

-70 RVEDS
+70 KVEDS
-75 TGHLSVK
+75 TGHLTVK

-110 HLGHHGDV
+110 HLGNHGDV
-118 SYGGA
+118 NYGGA
-123 AAYNS
+123 AAYNGIT
-128 VKRKGLSGNVTF
+128 RKGLSGNVTF
-140 KGAGG
+140 AGAGG

-153 NHGNLSFA
+153 NQGNLSFT

-174 DQYQGSRGDVSFD
+174 NRYQGSHGDVTFD

-228 AGASNRIERTRQAE
+228 AGASNRIERTHQAE
-242 DVYQQTHGNIRFEGV
+242 DVYTQTRGNIRFEGV
-257 GGYNSFYSDVAHG
+257 GGYNSLYSDVAHG

-276 GGAYNTITRKGS
+276 GGAYNTIIRKGS
-288 GSSFDAQGMEY
+288 GNDFAKEGMTN
-299 AKAEDI
+299 AKADEI
-305 VLTTAKMHGSWIGS
+305 VLTKVVMSGSWIGQD
-319 GTHAVTAVK
+319 HHVTAMK
-328 SEREPNTYLFAIA
+328 SASEPNTYLFAFA
-341 DGTYTKINKVRLS
+341 DSTYTKINKVQLR
-354 NDPKTGKL
+354 NDPQTGEL
-362 KYYSEAWYKQGNH
+362 KYYSTAWYKEGNH
-375 LSGLARSDVSS
+375 LSNLANQDISDN
-386 AGGFEVNPIN
+386 GGFTAVNIN
-396 GGYTLSNIAVEHQQ
+396 GAYTLSDLKVEHQQ
-410 SLTVHAMEKDLT
+410 SVTVHAVEKSLT

-433 LIDAKDVVL
+433 VIDAKEVSL
-442 SDAKMGGHAISTDGT
+442 SDAKMGGHAIYADGT
-457 KVDVQAIK
+457 KVDVKAVK
-465 SNRKPNTY
+465 SNRQPNTY
-473 VYAKVLGPYTKIVV
+473 IYAKVLGPYTKIVV

-493 AETGVLKYQARSW
+493 PETGALKYQARSW

-513 ANLANEDISS
+513 ANIANQDISS
-523 ANGYHSM
+523 ATGYNPM

-536 LSALNYS
+536 LSDLHYS
-543 VNAIRSMS
+543 VNAVRSTS
-551 ETVADIDEYTD
+551 ETVADIEEYTD

-567 PATDSGESS
+567 PANDSGESS
-576 GDVHFSGAGG
+576 GDVRFNGAGG

-594 TRGNVYF
+594 TRGNVHF

-653 SKQGKMDVYAGGAV
+653 SQQGKMDVYAGGAV
-667 NVLVRI
+667 NVLVRL

-685 GNISVHKGNGNSRV
+685 GNISVQKGSGDSRV
-699 AMLGGYNTHTQI
+699 VMLGGYNTHTQI
-711 GSGHGLWL
+711 GSGNGLWL

-730 GNGEVT
+730 GKGDVAA
-736 SVLAGGANVLTKV
+736 VLAGGANVLTKM
-749 GEGELTAG
+749 GEGELTSG

-763 VMTHISGDEQASN
+763 VITHISNDDQLSN

-794 DTLAVMGGGAN
+794 NTLAVMGGGAN

-813 STTGVMVGGANI
+813 TTTGVMVGGANI

-870 TSIAAM
+870 TSIAVM

-954 NANIFTHIGNG
+954 NVNIFTHIGHG
-965 STFAAMIGQANVMTK
+965 STFAAMIGQANIMTK

-995 IYTHVGDGTSLGLFA
+995 IMTHVGDGTSLGLFA
-1010 GEMNVMTKVGNGT
+1010 GEVNVMTKVGNGT

-1096 EGTTVGLLISDIG
+1096 EGTTVGLLISDVG

-1123 AKGKANIVTKVGDG
+1123 AKGKANLITKVGDG
-1137 LGINVAWGQA
+1137 LGVNVAWGQA

-1162 KGEANILTKVGDG
+1162 KGEANLITKVGDG
-1175 QEVSVVQGKA
+1175 QEVSVVQGEA

-1211 DGRNVVLAKGEAN
+1211 NGQNVVLAKGEAN

-1229 GDGDSFNALWSKGNV
+1229 GNGDSFNALWSKGNI

-1257 KGKANI
+1257 KGQANI

-1284 KVGNGV
+1284 KVGDGV

-1311 AVMKGKANANIHIGD
+1311 AVMKGKANANIHVGD

-1333 YARNNVAIK
+1333 YAQNNVAIK

-1357 TSSNKLSALFD
+1357 TSSNRLSALFD
-1368 NVKQTLL
+1368 NIKQTVL

-1386 VQGDEASTSGTQK
+1386 VQGDEASSSGTHK

-1420 EEVGSDLGD
+1420 KEVGSDLGD

-1438 DTPDLNEMDND
+1438 DTPDLNKMQHA
-1449 LNIDGASDHAPN
+1449 LNVDDSFVQAPN

-1469 QGDRG
+1469 LGEHG

-1482 ASYSGSVY
+1482 ASYAGSVY
-1490 GVNGEGHG
+1490 GVEGEGHG
-1498 TRVTELDTHTNTSL
+1498 ARVTELDTYTNTSL
-1512 YQDLTDLTEGEVIA
+1512 YQDLANLAQGEVIA

-1553 SSSGDASAWQQKTL
+1553 SSSGDESAWQQKTL
-1567 KLTAHAGSNRIE
+1567 KLTAQAGSNRIE

-1587 GLGYILDNVVAKSES
+1587 GLGYILDNVVATSES
-1602 SPQAN
+1602 SQQAN
-1607 AVSEHAKQ
+1607 AIREHATQ
-1615 NQASQ
+1615 NPAAQ

-1661 IENNGQAQRDAVKE
+1661 LENNGQAQRDAVQE
-1675 ESEAVTAELTTL
+1675 ESEAITAELTKL

-1697 ATHTGKSGEQWRN
+1697 ATHTGESGDQWRN
-1710 DFAGGLLDGVQS
+1710 EFASGLLAGVQT
-1722 QIDDAKQ
+1722 QLDDAKQ
-1729 LASDKMAAAK
+1729 LANDKIAEAK
-1739 QTQSDNNSKVKD
+1739 QTHADNQNKVKD
-1751 SIAKSEAGVAKGEQN
+1751 AVAKSEAGVAKGEQN
-1766 RAGAEQDIAEA
+1766 RALAEQDIADA
-1777 KADAETRKA
+1777 QADAEKRKA
-1786 DAVAKSHDAKQAES
+1786 DALAKGKDAQQAES
-1800 DAHSAANDAQSR
+1800 DAHHAVNNAQSR
-1812 GDRDAMNAENKANQA
+1812 GARDVQLAEDKANQA
-1827 QNDAQGAKQNEGDRP
+1827 QADAQGAKQNEGDRP
-1842 DRQGVA
+1842 DRQGVT

-1855 AHRVEGAGETGSHVN
+1855 AHSVEGAGETDSHVK
-1870 TDSQTNADGRFSD
+1870 TDSQTNADGRFSE
-1883 GLTEQELEA
+1883 GLTEQEQEA

-1907 GIRSKNSG
+1907 GIRAKNSV
-1915 STITSMFME
+1915 SSMTSMFSE
-1924 ANADSIVVDT
+1924 TNSKSIVVPTKVSPEPERQEVTRRD
-1934 TASQDVVRKEV
+1934 V
-1945 RISGVNLVGL
+1945 RISGVNL
-1955 GEASHDSAESLVAA
+1955 ESLSAVQGSQPTGQLAS
-1969 RAEKVANLYRWLD
+1969 KS
-1982 TDNDVA
+1982 
-1988 TDKYVPVPGFERVD
+1988 VPGFKSHFASTSIGIENELSGLVVVLPKNSAQTFGYVHD
-2002 ADVSDEVKQRMIQ
+2002 SQGNPLFMLTKDMNQGGYSNPVGINDIQGVNNWQTHTIELVTYPSEISD
-2015 SMSGYIEHT
+2015 T
-2024 DNQVPKDQAQALAT
+2024 AA
-2038 LFVESTLDYDWDK
+2038 VESRKEAMLWLAKEFTDHINQSNHQSLPHLASDDGRFTL
-2051 RVEFLTKLESYG
+2051 VISN
-2063 YSFETPHAE
+2063 S
-2072 KSIVSFWSGK
+2072 
-2082 NFKQYRD
+2082 
-2089 VLDNAQTDGK
+2089 
-2099 KVVYDID
+2099 
-2106 VKGNAFAIDLNKHL
+2106 KHL
-2120 MRWGG
+2120 IAAGNG
-2125 LFLDPDN
+2125 T
-2132 AEQNQLKSSIDAATF
+2132 SIDAQGKTIGMTPSGQQATMAISAKEF
-2147 SNTGFWSS
+2147 GTSSSSEVRLLESAPWYQAGLRDEFLANAKNTTLDDPATAQNVYAYLTS
-2155 VYATGA
+2155 VYSKTADLAKEYGIYINDWDPASEGFSPNA
-2161 QHDVYVIAEG
+2161 QGLTDPKVKNAWSILPRTKPVRMLELLSAEDSRYVRQQIAEKLKGTYSESLAKNVFEYFQYG
-2171 GVRLGNY
+2171 GEVAGHGINNATTGSMQQP
-2178 FWHVELPALRQLQ
+2178 EPAILFEFRSVPSALSDF
-2191 REGLVGEIRLLD
+2191 VP
-2203 KPVSEYKD
+2203 KTAS
-2211 LPADEIGRRLTDA
+2211 T
-2224 GVGVKVRFDA
+2224 VKVDVKALDHFDSASRKAIITEVNALVSGSEDFDA
-2234 LSSARQAELLAD
+2234 WYQEYRASKGQPPVKNPKSSASANHKAEWLMTQHAEQWTKITAPYTDNHETLTSTKLASND
-2246 NPDDYRADTLV
+2246 KE
-2257 ELDVKLSA
+2257 ELHALGETSNLEHNKQQENVAS
-2265 IDSMLRESLPFYSL
+2265 IINTMLNDMLPFYAL

-2291 EGFEVRSWPGS
+2291 EGFEVRAWPGTE
-2302 DDKSKTILL
+2302 DKSKTIILE
-2311 DNPEDAAQQ
+2311 DPEDAAQH

-2342 LVDNKVLS
+2342 LVDNKVIS
-2350 HHDGR
+2350 HHEGR
-2355 TRILAQKE
+2355 THVLAQKV
-2363 DGAWTYNTNSEL
+2363 DGAWQYNATVEL
-2375 MSVTELLDAAHVSGK
+2375 MSVTELLDAANVTGK
-2390 VRGESYQKVIDAL
+2390 IRGESYQQVIDAL
-2403 AEYHASTAEHA
+2403 TDYHASITEHA
-2414 DYELES
+2414 DYEPES
-2420 VEQLVNL
+2420 VEKLLNL

-2432 GYALGH
+2432 GYVLGH
-2438 PDSGRL
+2438 PDSGRV

-2455 SRLEEVS
+2455 TRLDEVS
-2462 VLAVS
+2462 VLSVA
-2467 EQSIKAHDSFS
+2467 EQTIQAQDSFS

-2483 LDNAHLKQSKHL
+2483 LEAANLKESKHL
-2495 YLDGNGDFVT
+2495 YLDQNGDFVT
-2505 KGKGNLAKIDQ
+2505 KGKGNLANIDL
-2516 LGGSDAVLEKVKAS
+2516 LGSREAVLEKVKLTVS
-2530 VNHEYGQAIA
+2530 NEYGQTVA
-2540 DTIFAGLSANELAKD
+2540 DTIFAGLSAKDLAKD
-2555 GKGIDITGLNRIHQA
+2555 GKGIDIAGLNKVHQA
-2570 LEQHMSPVSATMY
+2570 IEQHLSPVSATLY

-2596 ALQIGQGRTQI
+2596 ALQIGQGRTQLEG
-2607 DAQAA
+2607 QAA
-2612 ADFNKQNY
+2612 ADFNQQNY

-2632 IRNIFNV
+2632 ISNILNV
-2639 ATEYQPDLKLR
+2639 ATKDQPDLKLR

-2666 DMASEENDG
+2666 DVASEENDG
-2675 FGLNDGETKL
+2675 FGLHDGDIKL

-2699 AAYKDASE
+2699 ASFKEASE

-2716 PDMLVSTGIPA
+2716 PDMLETTGIPA
-2727 HVFQPFVDQWNDTS
+2727 HVFQPFVEQWNDTS

-2753 ELQKQ
+2753 ELRLQ
-2758 AQASGDPALVA
+2758 AQRSDDPELLE
-2769 KRIDN
+2769 KRIGN
-2774 VVRLFAERALEEI
+2774 VVRQFAERALEEI
-2787 EAFKASQADEGR
+2787 ETFKASQADQGR

-2813 QAEWNRLSHDPDA
+2813 QAEWHRLSNDPDA

-2851 IGHTWRPK
+2851 IGHTWLPK

-2888 HQVNDDL
+2888 HQVTDVL
-2895 DALSGSEKHKDKV
+2895 DALSGNEKPKEKV
-2908 AIENDGTPPRDKVPL
+2908 AIENDGTPPRDKESL

-2935 GERDARRKIGDITQT
+2935 GDKEARRKIGEITQT

-2961 QKVTLKG
+2961 QKITLQG

-2979 GTASSDDE
+2979 GTAPSEGE
-2987 TSTTSGKVVLFLHG
+2987 TSSPSGKVVLFLHG
-3001 SGSSAEEQASAIRS
+3001 SGSSAEEQASAIRN

-3060 IDPSNIILH
+3060 IDPSNIIIH

-3117 GIVGTIAKA
+3117 GIVGAIAKA

-3136 LKGLPQ
+3136 LEGLPK
-3142 ETPILL
+3142 ETSILL
-3148 LTDNEGLGEEGEKL
+3148 LTDNEGLGNEGEKL
-3162 RVKLS
+3162 RTKLTA
-3167 NSGFNVTGEQTF
+3167 SGYNVTGEQTF

-3187 LMSQYTGQI
+3187 LMSQYADQI
-3196 VSDLLNTQHIKHN
+3196 VSGLSSSASVDEDLDQQGLDTTSTKDQGISNKNDHLQVVDSK
-3209 EAKLN
+3209 EA
-3214 LEPHGKNY
+3214 
-3222 ESRDL
+3222 
-3227 ILKPISQPETVELGM
+3227 
-3242 PEVDQKVLADIAE
+3242 LADGTILH
-3255 RENVIIGVRPVDEKS
+3255 NQDVNS
-3270 KSLIAS
+3270 
-3276 KMYSSKG
+3276 
-3283 LFVKAKS
+3283 
-3290 SDWGPM
+3290 WGP
-3296 SGFIPVDQSFAKASA
+3296 
-3311 RRDLETFNRHAEQS
+3311 
-3325 IQSGN
+3325 
-3330 AVSADLY
+3330 
-3337 LNQVRVEELV
+3337 
-3347 SKYHS
+3347 
-3352 LTPLELDDQ
+3352 
-3361 SGMYKTTATNGD
+3361 
-3373 QSVPFFL
+3373 
-3380 NRVTVDGN
+3380 
-3388 ELWQVHYITNG
+3388 IT
-3399 ELAPFK
+3399 
-3405 VIGDPVSKQPM
+3405 
-3416 TADYDLLTVMYSYGD
+3416 
-3431 LGPQDKVKQ
+3431 
-3440 PLTWQQW
+3440 
-3447 KDSVTYEDLTP
+3447 
-3458 KYKELY
+3458 
-3464 SNEDLYNKKD
+3464 
-3474 GASLGNVSGRLK
+3474 
-3486 ELKDRINVDLGR
+3486 
-3498 TNGLEMVHHGADDA
+3498 
-3512 NPYAVMADNF
+3512 
-3522 PATFFVPKS
+3522 
-3531 LFAEDG
+3531 
-3537 LGEGKGSIQTY
+3537 
-3548 FNVNEQG
+3548 
-3555 AVVIRNPQEFSD
+3555 
-3567 FQQVT
+3567 
-3572 INASFRASF
+3572 
-3581 NDKWNH
+3581 
-3587 GLDEPLFTTK
+3587 
-3597 RKLSHEFLNKR
+3597 
-3608 DQLLKKLSGGRLDA
+3608 
-3622 QDETLVALGN
+3622 
-3632 PDDVSGNKAI
+3632 
-3642 VAVDVSQI
+3642 
-3650 FTRQELKERANVFAK
+3650 
-3665 PIGASYQGILDQL
+3665 
-3678 DLVHQTVSR
+3678 
-3687 DQIVASFELNKKVNA
+3687 
-3702 YIAEHPTSGR
+3702 
-3712 NQALTQLKEQIT
+3712 
-3724 SALFIGKMQVAQV
+3724 
-3737 DIDAIAQTRPELAAR
+3737 
-3752 IFMVAI
+3752 
-3758 EEANGEHRGLTDMM
+3758 
-3772 VRWANEDPY
+3772 
-3781 LAPKQGYKGETP
+3781 
-3793 NDLGF
+3793 
-3798 DAKYH
+3798 
-3803 VDLGDHYA
+3803 
-3811 DFKQWLETSQ
+3811 
-3821 SNGLLSKATLDE
+3821 
-3833 STKTVHLG
+3833 
-3841 YSYQELQDLT
+3841 
-3851 GVESVQMAFY
+3851 
-3861 FLKEAAKKVDP
+3861 
-3872 ISGDSAEMILLKKFA
+3872 
-3887 DKSYLSQLDSDRM
+3887 
-3900 DQIEGI
+3900 
-3906 YRSSHETDVDAW
+3906 
-3918 DRRYSGAGYDEL
+3918 
-3930 TNKLAGATGVDEQL
+3930 
-3944 SVLLDDRKGLL
+3944 
-3955 IGEVHGSDVN
+3955 
-3965 GLRFVNE
+3965 
-3972 QMDALKKQGVTVI
+3972 
-3985 GLEHLRSDLAQPLI
+3985 
-3999 DRYLATGVMSSELSA
+3999 
-4014 MLKTKHLDA
+4014 
-4023 TLFENAR
+4023 
-4030 ANGMRIVALDA
+4030 
-4041 NSSARPNV
+4041 
-4049 QGTEHGLMYRAGA
+4049 
-4062 ANNIAVE
+4062 
-4069 VLQSLP
+4069 
-4075 DDEKFVAIY
+4075 
-4084 GKAHLQSHKGIEGF
+4084 
-4098 VPGITHRLDLPAL
+4098 
-4111 RVSDSNQFRVEQDDM
+4111 
-4126 TLRVVYDDVANKPKL
+4126 
-4141 TFKDSLS
+4141 
-4148 GANTAIHNQNVNDW
+4148 
-4162 ERVAVTPTADGGET
+4162 VTPTTDGGET

-4187 NDSVVANAAANL
+4187 NDPVVAKAAANL
-4199 AGKHPESSVV
+4199 AGKHAESSVV

-4238 HGRDDSDSNN
+4238 HGRDHSESNN
-4248 THLSGYSAEDLAA
+4248 TRLSGYSADELAV
-4261 KLANFQQSF
+4261 KLAKFQQSF
-4270 SQAENINNTPDHIS
+4270 NQAENINNKPDHIS

-4306 MDVNGL
+4306 MDANGL
-4312 RVDVSAR
+4312 RVDVSVR

-4325 DATGRKHTKD
+4325 DEAGRKHTKD
-4335 ENGDWIQK
+4335 ANGDWVQK
-4343 AETNKVSLSWNEQ
+4343 AENNKVSLSWDAQ
-4356 GEVIAKEER
+4356 GEVVAKDER

-4381 VSDVGEIARGA
+4381 VSDVDEPARGA
-4392 IGDNNDVFDAPEKR
+4392 IGDNSDVFDAPEKR
-4406 KVETETSSSAANN
+4406 KPETEVIANSSSSNQ
-4419 KLSYSG
+4419 LSYSG
-4425 NIQVNVGDGEFTAV
+4425 NIQVNVGEGEFTAV

-4444 NVGIKVGSGGFKSL
+4444 NVGIKVGTGGFKSL

-4465 MVHIGNGES
+4465 MVHIGDGES
-4474 KHSVDMGG
+4474 KHSVDIGG
-4482 YQALEGAQMFIG
+4482 YQALEGAQMFLG
-4494 NRNVSFNLGQSND
+4494 NRNVSFNFGHSND
-4507 LLVMMDKSIPT
+4507 LILMMDKSIPT

-4535 QSIATSGEDQDWLA
+4535 QGIATSGEGEDWLA

-4570 DQSSSVDYTCLVEL
+4570 DQSSSVDYTTLVEL
-4584 DSHNERSSR
+4584 DSQNERDSR
-4593 GLKHDTEA
+4593 GLKHDAEA
-4601 ALNKQYNQWLSGNS
+4601 TLNKQYNQWLSGNGNS
-4615 DSSAGK
+4615 GTSQ

-4674 FGLMTQQFSATGQAK
+4674 FGLMTQQFTATGQAK
-4689 TTFTYTPEDLP
+4689 TTFTYTPQDLP
-4700 RQLKNKLLGQMAGI
+4700 RQLKNKLLGQLAGV

-4724 GVDYTT
+4724 GVDYTA
-4730 SGQIVSRNGEAVDG
+4730 SGQIVSRNGQAVDG
-4744 VAILTE
+4744 VAILKE

-4765 FVDPAKLLDSLKS
+4765 FVDPAKLLDSLKA

-4787 QSFAETHG
+4787 KSFAETHG
-4795 LKDKAPE
+4795 LKEKAPE
-4802 EEENKSAVSV
+4802 EEKDNSSVSV
-4812 NGTSVNSAQGATA
+4812 NGANVNSAQGATMA
-4825 SDGNTETAETQ
+4825 DGNTETAETQ
-4836 DRAFGFNS
+4836 DRALGFNS

-4868 NLKENLTADLLNM
+4868 NLKQNLTADLLNM

-4898 GDINLSLGNY
+4898 GDINISLGNY

-4944 NIFTGGEGSDMGVL
+4944 NIFTGGEGNDMGVL

-5001 DTGLGRDYVV
+5001 DTGSGRDYVV

-5020 TGDGQDYSVTIGN
+5020 TGDDQDYSVTIGN

-5047 VFGNYNRINAS
+5047 VFGNYNRINAG

-5068 YHAVLNGGEGEDHLI
+5068 YHAVLNGGDGDDHLI
-5083 AAAISKFSQ
+5083 ATAISKFSQ
-5092 FNGEE
+5092 FNGGE

-5130 VEDISSEDNIVF
+5130 VEDIRSEDNIVF

-5167 VSETDQ
+5167 SNDSDQ
-5173 AKFEHIGSVTFND
+5173 SKFEHIGSVTFSD
-5186 YFDGKRAQ
+5186 YFNGNRAQ
-5194 MIIAMGEKDA
+5194 VVIGMSEKDLS
-5204 NGEREYTTLSESSI
+5204 GEREYTMLSDSAI

-5228 DPQAGD
+5228 EPQAGD
-5234 NGFIDNLDSKSR
+5234 NGFIDSLESKSQA
-5246 VAISTAWADVVH
+5246 AISMAWSDVVH
-5258 KKGIT
+5258 KKGLM

>member
-15 GNYSADNGN
+15 GNYSADDGN
-24 NDIVAI
+24 NNIVAI
-30 GFGGEIHAYGG
+30 GFGGQIHAYGG

-47 GSIGATVHTG
+47 GSIGATVYTG

-70 RVEDS
+70 KVEDS
-75 TGHLSVK
+75 TGHLTVK

-110 HLGHHGDV
+110 HLGNHGDV

-123 AAYNS
+123 AAYNGIT
-128 VKRKGLSGNVTF
+128 RKGLSGNVTF
-140 KGAGG
+140 AGAGG

-153 NHGNLSFA
+153 NQGNLSFT

-174 DQYQGSRGDVSFD
+174 NRYQGSHGDVTFD

-228 AGASNRIERTRQAE
+228 AGASNRIERTHQAE
-242 DVYQQTHGNIRFEGV
+242 DVYTQTRGNIRFEGV
-257 GGYNSFYSDVAHG
+257 GGYNSLYSDVAHG

-276 GGAYNTITRKGS
+276 GGAYNTIIRKGS
-288 GSSFDAQGMEY
+288 GNDFAKEGMTN
-299 AKAEDI
+299 AKADEI
-305 VLTTAKMHGSWIGS
+305 VLTKAVMSGSWIGQD
-319 GTHAVTAVK
+319 HHVTAVK
-328 SEREPNTYLFAIA
+328 SASEPNTYLFAFA
-341 DGTYTKINKVRLS
+341 DSTYTKINKVQLR
-354 NDPKTGKL
+354 NDPQTGEL
-362 KYYSEAWYKQGNH
+362 KYYSTAWYKEGNH
-375 LSGLARSDVSS
+375 LSNLANQDISDN
-386 AGGFEVNPIN
+386 GGFTAVNIN
-396 GGYTLSNIAVEHQQ
+396 GAYTLSDLKVEHQQ
-410 SLTVHAMEKDLT
+410 SVTVHAVEKSLT

-433 LIDAKDVVL
+433 VIDAKEVSL
-442 SDAKMGGHAISTDGT
+442 SDAKMGGHAIYADGT
-457 KVDVQAIK
+457 KVDVKAVK
-465 SNRKPNTY
+465 SNRQPNTY
-473 VYAKVLGPYTKIVV
+473 IYAKVLGPYTKIVV

-493 AETGVLKYQARSW
+493 PETGALKYQARSW

-513 ANLANEDISS
+513 ANIANQDISS
-523 ANGYHSM
+523 ATGYNPM

-536 LSALNYS
+536 LSDLHYS
-543 VNAIRSMS
+543 VNAVRSTS
-551 ETVADIDEYTD
+551 ETVADIEEYTD

-567 PATDSGESS
+567 PANDSGESS
-576 GDVHFSGAGG
+576 GDVRFNGAGG

-594 TRGNVYF
+594 TRGNVHF

-644 GLANVLVHQ
+644 GLANILVHQ
-653 SKQGKMDVYAGGAV
+653 SQQGKMDVYAGGAV
-667 NVLVRI
+667 NVLVRL

-685 GNISVHKGNGNSRV
+685 GNISVQKGSGDSRV
-699 AMLGGYNTHTQI
+699 VMLGGYNTHTQI
-711 GSGHGLWL
+711 GSGNGLWL

-730 GNGEVT
+730 GKGDVAA
-736 SVLAGGANVLTKV
+736 VLAGGANVLTKM
-749 GEGELTAG
+749 GEGELTSG

-763 VMTHISGDEQASN
+763 VITHISGDNETSN

-794 DTLAVMGGGAN
+794 NTLAVMGGGAN

-813 STTGVMVGGANI
+813 TTTGVMVGGANI

-870 TSIAAM
+870 TSIAVM

-934 AKGNVATKVG
+934 AKGNIATKVG

-954 NANIFTHIGNG
+954 NANIFTHIGHG
-965 STFAAMIGQANVMTK
+965 STFAAMIGQANIMTK

-995 IYTHVGDGTSLGLFA
+995 IMTHVGDGTSLGLFA
-1010 GEMNVMTKVGNGT
+1010 GEVNVMTKVGNGT

-1076 GDATT
+1076 GNATT

-1096 EGTTVGLLISDIG
+1096 EGTTVGLLISDVG

-1123 AKGKANIVTKVGDG
+1123 AKGKANLITKVGDG
-1137 LGINVAWGQA
+1137 LGVNVAWGQA

-1162 KGEANILTKVGDG
+1162 KGEANLITKVGDG
-1175 QEVSVVQGKA
+1175 QEVSVVQGEA

-1200 WGKANVITKVG
+1200 WGKANVITRVG
-1211 DGRNVVLAKGEAN
+1211 HGQNVVLAKGEAN

-1229 GDGDSFNALWSKGNV
+1229 GDGDSFNALWSKGNI

-1257 KGKANI
+1257 KGQANI
-1263 TTTVGNGLSVTA
+1263 TTTVGNGLNVTA

-1284 KVGNGV
+1284 KVGDGV

-1311 AVMKGKANANIHIGD
+1311 AVMKGKANANIHVGD

-1333 YARNNVAIK
+1333 YAQNNVAIK

-1368 NVKQTLL
+1368 NIKQTVL

-1386 VQGDEASTSGTQK
+1386 VQGDEASSSGTHK

-1420 EEVGSDLGD
+1420 KEVSSDLGD

-1438 DTPDLNEMDND
+1438 DTPDLNKMQHA
-1449 LNIDGASDHAPN
+1449 LNVDDSSVQASN

-1469 QGDRG
+1469 LGEHG

-1482 ASYSGSVY
+1482 ASYAGSVY
-1490 GVNGEGHG
+1490 GVEGEGHG
-1498 TRVTELDTHTNTSL
+1498 ARVTELDTYTNTSL
-1512 YQDLTDLTEGEVIA
+1512 YQDLANLAQGEVIA

-1553 SSSGDASAWQQKTL
+1553 SSSGDESAWQQKTL
-1567 KLTAHAGSNRIE
+1567 KLTAQAGSNRIE

-1587 GLGYILDNVVAKSES
+1587 GLGYILDNVVATSES
-1602 SPQAN
+1602 SQQAN
-1607 AVSEHAKQ
+1607 AIREHATQ
-1615 NQASQ
+1615 NPAAQ

-1661 IENNGQAQRDAVKE
+1661 LGNNGQAQRDAVQE
-1675 ESEAVTAELTTL
+1675 ESEAITAELTKL

-1697 ATHTGKSGEQWRN
+1697 ATHTGESGDQWRN
-1710 DFAGGLLDGVQS
+1710 EFASGLLAGVQT
-1722 QIDDAKQ
+1722 QLDDAKQ
-1729 LASDKMAAAK
+1729 LANDKIAEAK
-1739 QTQSDNNSKVKD
+1739 QTHADNQNKVKD
-1751 SIAKSEAGVAKGEQN
+1751 AVAKSEAGVAKGEQN
-1766 RAGAEQDIAEA
+1766 RAGAEQDIADA
-1777 KADAETRKA
+1777 QADAEKRKA
-1786 DAVAKSHDAKQAES
+1786 DALAKGKDAQQAES
-1800 DAHSAANDAQSR
+1800 DAHHAVNNAQSR
-1812 GDRDAMNAENKANQA
+1812 GDRDVQVAENKANQA
-1827 QNDAQGAKQNEGDRP
+1827 QADAQGAKQNEGDRP
-1842 DRQGVA
+1842 DRQGVT

-1855 AHRVEGAGETGSHVN
+1855 AHSVEGAGETDSHVK
-1870 TDSQTNADGRFSD
+1870 TDSQTNADGRFRE
-1883 GLTEQELEA
+1883 GLTEQEQEA

-1907 GIRSKNSG
+1907 GIRAKNSV
-1915 STITSMFME
+1915 SSMTSMFSE
-1924 ANADSIVVDT
+1924 TNSKSIVVPTKVSPEPDR
-1934 TASQDVVRKEV
+1934 QDVTRRDV
-1945 RISGVNLVGL
+1945 RISGVNL
-1955 GEASHDSAESLVAA
+1955 ESLSAVQGSQPTGQLAS
-1969 RAEKVANLYRWLD
+1969 KS
-1982 TDNDVA
+1982 
-1988 TDKYVPVPGFERVD
+1988 VPGFKSHFASTSIGIENELSGLVVVLPKNSAQTFGYVHDSQGNPLFMLTKDMNQGGYSNPVGINDIQGVNNWQTHTIELVTYPSEISDTAAVESRKEAMLWLAKEFTD
-2002 ADVSDEVKQRMIQ
+2002 HINQSNHQSLPHLVSDDGRF
-2015 SMSGYIEHT
+2015 
-2024 DNQVPKDQAQALAT
+2024 T
-2038 LFVESTLDYDWDK
+2038 LVISN
-2051 RVEFLTKLESYG
+2051 S
-2063 YSFETPHAE
+2063 
-2072 KSIVSFWSGK
+2072 
-2082 NFKQYRD
+2082 
-2089 VLDNAQTDGK
+2089 
-2099 KVVYDID
+2099 
-2106 VKGNAFAIDLNKHL
+2106 KHL
-2120 MRWGG
+2120 IAAGNG
-2125 LFLDPDN
+2125 T
-2132 AEQNQLKSSIDAATF
+2132 SIDAQGKTIGMAPSGQQATMAISAKEF
-2147 SNTGFWSS
+2147 GTSSSSEVRLLESAPWYQAGLRDEFLANAKNTTLDDPATAQNVYAYLTS
-2155 VYATGA
+2155 VYSKTADLAKEYGIYINDWDPASEGFSPNA
-2161 QHDVYVIAEG
+2161 QGLTDPKVKNAWSILPRTKPVRMLELLSAEDSRYVRQQIAEKLKGTYSESLAKNVFEYFQYG
-2171 GVRLGNY
+2171 GEVAGHGINNATTGS
-2178 FWHVELPALRQLQ
+2178 VQQPEPAVLFEFRSVPSALSDF
-2191 REGLVGEIRLLD
+2191 VP
-2203 KPVSEYKD
+2203 KTAS
-2211 LPADEIGRRLTDA
+2211 T
-2224 GVGVKVRFDA
+2224 VKVDVKALDHFDSASRKAIITEVNALVSGSEDFDA
-2234 LSSARQAELLAD
+2234 WYQEYRASKGQPPVKNPKSSASANHKAEWLMTQHAEQWAKITAPYTDNHGTLTSTKLASND
-2246 NPDDYRADTLV
+2246 KE
-2257 ELDVKLSA
+2257 ELHALGETSNLENNKQQENVAS
-2265 IDSMLRESLPFYSL
+2265 IINTMLNDMLPFYAL

-2291 EGFEVRSWPGS
+2291 EGFEVRAWPGTE
-2302 DDKSKTILL
+2302 DKSKTIILE
-2311 DNPEDAAQQ
+2311 DPEDAAQH

-2342 LVDNKVLS
+2342 LVDNKVIS
-2350 HHDGR
+2350 HHEGR
-2355 TRILAQKE
+2355 THVLAQKV
-2363 DGAWTYNTNSEL
+2363 DGAWQYNATVEL
-2375 MSVTELLDAAHVSGK
+2375 MSVSELLDAANVTGK
-2390 VRGESYQKVIDAL
+2390 IRGESYQQVIDAL
-2403 AEYHASTAEHA
+2403 TDYHASITEHA
-2414 DYELES
+2414 DYEPES
-2420 VEQLVNL
+2420 VEKLLNL

-2432 GYALGH
+2432 GYVLGH
-2438 PDSGRL
+2438 PDSGRIA
-2444 EAMNSLLNQVN
+2444 AMNSLLNQVN
-2455 SRLEEVS
+2455 TRLEEVS

-2467 EQSIKAHDSFS
+2467 EPNIKAQDSFS

-2483 LDNAHLKQSKHL
+2483 LETANLKGTKHL
-2495 YLDGNGDFVT
+2495 YLDQNGEFVT
-2505 KGKGNLAKIDQ
+2505 KGKGHLANIDL
-2516 LGGSDAVLEKVKAS
+2516 LGSREAVLEKVKLTVS
-2530 VNHEYGQAIA
+2530 NEYGQTVA
-2540 DTIFAGLSANELAKD
+2540 DTIFAGLSAKDLAKD
-2555 GKGIDITGLNRIHQA
+2555 GKGIDIAGLKKVHLAI
-2570 LEQHMSPVSATMY
+2570 EQHLSPVSATLFL
-2583 IWKPSDHSALGHA
+2583 WKPSDHSALGHA
-2596 ALQIGQGRTQI
+2596 ALQIGQGRTQLEG
-2607 DAQAA
+2607 QAA
-2612 ADFNKQNY
+2612 ADFNQQNY

-2632 IRNIFNV
+2632 ISNILNV
-2639 ATEYQPDLKLR
+2639 ATKDQPDLKLR

-2666 DMASEENDG
+2666 DVASEENDG
-2675 FGLNDGETKL
+2675 FGLHDGDIKL

-2699 AAYKDASE
+2699 ASFKEASE

-2716 PDMLVSTGIPA
+2716 PDMLETTGIPA
-2727 HVFQPFVDQWNDTS
+2727 HVFQPFVEQWNDTS

-2753 ELQKQ
+2753 ELRLQ
-2758 AQASGDPALVA
+2758 AQRSDDPELLE
-2769 KRIDN
+2769 KRIGN
-2774 VVRLFAERALEEI
+2774 VVRQFAERALEEI
-2787 EAFKASQADEGR
+2787 ETFKASQADQGR

-2813 QAEWNRLSHDPDA
+2813 QAEWHRLSNDPDA

-2851 IGHTWRPK
+2851 IGHTWLPK

-2888 HQVNDDL
+2888 HQVTDAL
-2895 DALSGSEKHKDKV
+2895 DALSGNEKPKENV
-2908 AIENDGTPPRDKVPL
+2908 AIENDGTPPRDKESL

-2935 GERDARRKIGDITQT
+2935 GDKEARRKIGEITQT

-2961 QKVTLKG
+2961 QKITLQG

-2979 GTASSDDE
+2979 GTAPREGE

-3001 SGSSAEEQASAIRS
+3001 SGSSAEEQASAIRN

-3060 IDPSNIILH
+3060 IDPSNIIIH

-3117 GIVGTIAKA
+3117 GIVGAIAKA

-3136 LKGLPQ
+3136 LEGLPK
-3142 ETPILL
+3142 ETSILL
-3148 LTDNEGLGEEGEKL
+3148 LTDNEGLGNEGEKL
-3162 RVKLS
+3162 RTKLTA
-3167 NSGFNVTGEQTF
+3167 SGYNVTGEQTF

-3187 LMSQYTGQI
+3187 LMSQYADQI
-3196 VSDLLNTQHIKHN
+3196 VSGLSSSASVDEDLDQQGLDTTSTKDQGVSNKDDHLQVVDSK
-3209 EAKLN
+3209 EA
-3214 LEPHGKNY
+3214 
-3222 ESRDL
+3222 
-3227 ILKPISQPETVELGM
+3227 
-3242 PEVDQKVLADIAE
+3242 LADGKI
-3255 RENVIIGVRPVDEKS
+3255 
-3270 KSLIAS
+3270 L
-3276 KMYSSKG
+3276 
-3283 LFVKAKS
+3283 
-3290 SDWGPM
+3290 
-3296 SGFIPVDQSFAKASA
+3296 
-3311 RRDLETFNRHAEQS
+3311 H
-3325 IQSGN
+3325 
-3330 AVSADLY
+3330 
-3337 LNQVRVEELV
+3337 NQ
-3347 SKYHS
+3347 
-3352 LTPLELDDQ
+3352 
-3361 SGMYKTTATNGD
+3361 
-3373 QSVPFFL
+3373 
-3380 NRVTVDGN
+3380 
-3388 ELWQVHYITNG
+3388 
-3399 ELAPFK
+3399 
-3405 VIGDPVSKQPM
+3405 
-3416 TADYDLLTVMYSYGD
+3416 
-3431 LGPQDKVKQ
+3431 
-3440 PLTWQQW
+3440 
-3447 KDSVTYEDLTP
+3447 
-3458 KYKELY
+3458 
-3464 SNEDLYNKKD
+3464 
-3474 GASLGNVSGRLK
+3474 
-3486 ELKDRINVDLGR
+3486 
-3498 TNGLEMVHHGADDA
+3498 
-3512 NPYAVMADNF
+3512 
-3522 PATFFVPKS
+3522 
-3531 LFAEDG
+3531 
-3537 LGEGKGSIQTY
+3537 
-3548 FNVNEQG
+3548 
-3555 AVVIRNPQEFSD
+3555 
-3567 FQQVT
+3567 
-3572 INASFRASF
+3572 
-3581 NDKWNH
+3581 
-3587 GLDEPLFTTK
+3587 
-3597 RKLSHEFLNKR
+3597 
-3608 DQLLKKLSGGRLDA
+3608 
-3622 QDETLVALGN
+3622 
-3632 PDDVSGNKAI
+3632 
-3642 VAVDVSQI
+3642 
-3650 FTRQELKERANVFAK
+3650 
-3665 PIGASYQGILDQL
+3665 
-3678 DLVHQTVSR
+3678 
-3687 DQIVASFELNKKVNA
+3687 
-3702 YIAEHPTSGR
+3702 
-3712 NQALTQLKEQIT
+3712 
-3724 SALFIGKMQVAQV
+3724 
-3737 DIDAIAQTRPELAAR
+3737 
-3752 IFMVAI
+3752 
-3758 EEANGEHRGLTDMM
+3758 
-3772 VRWANEDPY
+3772 
-3781 LAPKQGYKGETP
+3781 
-3793 NDLGF
+3793 
-3798 DAKYH
+3798 
-3803 VDLGDHYA
+3803 
-3811 DFKQWLETSQ
+3811 
-3821 SNGLLSKATLDE
+3821 
-3833 STKTVHLG
+3833 
-3841 YSYQELQDLT
+3841 
-3851 GVESVQMAFY
+3851 
-3861 FLKEAAKKVDP
+3861 
-3872 ISGDSAEMILLKKFA
+3872 
-3887 DKSYLSQLDSDRM
+3887 
-3900 DQIEGI
+3900 
-3906 YRSSHETDVDAW
+3906 
-3918 DRRYSGAGYDEL
+3918 
-3930 TNKLAGATGVDEQL
+3930 
-3944 SVLLDDRKGLL
+3944 
-3955 IGEVHGSDVN
+3955 DVN
-3965 GLRFVNE
+3965 GW
-3972 QMDALKKQGVTVI
+3972 G
-3985 GLEHLRSDLAQPLI
+3985 P
-3999 DRYLATGVMSSELSA
+3999 
-4014 MLKTKHLDA
+4014 
-4023 TLFENAR
+4023 
-4030 ANGMRIVALDA
+4030 
-4041 NSSARPNV
+4041 
-4049 QGTEHGLMYRAGA
+4049 
-4062 ANNIAVE
+4062 
-4069 VLQSLP
+4069 
-4075 DDEKFVAIY
+4075 
-4084 GKAHLQSHKGIEGF
+4084 
-4098 VPGITHRLDLPAL
+4098 IT
-4111 RVSDSNQFRVEQDDM
+4111 
-4126 TLRVVYDDVANKPKL
+4126 
-4141 TFKDSLS
+4141 
-4148 GANTAIHNQNVNDW
+4148 
-4162 ERVAVTPTADGGET
+4162 VTPTTDGGET

-4187 NDSVVANAAANL
+4187 NDDVVAKAAANL

-4238 HGRDDSDSNN
+4238 HGRDHSESNN
-4248 THLSGYSAEDLAA
+4248 TRLSGYSADELAV
-4261 KLANFQQSF
+4261 KLAKFQQSF
-4270 SQAENINNTPDHIS
+4270 NQAENINNKPDHIS

-4306 MDVNGL
+4306 MDANGL
-4312 RVDVSAR
+4312 RVDVSVR

-4325 DATGRKHTKD
+4325 DEAGRKHTKD
-4335 ENGDWIQK
+4335 ANGDWVQK
-4343 AETNKVSLSWNEQ
+4343 AENNKVSLSWDEQ
-4356 GEVIAKEER
+4356 GEVVAKDER

-4381 VSDVGEIARGA
+4381 VSDVDEPARGA
-4392 IGDNNDVFDAPEKR
+4392 IGDNSDVFDAPEKR
-4406 KVETETSSSAANN
+4406 KPETEVIANSSSSNQ
-4419 KLSYSG
+4419 LSYSG
-4425 NIQVNVGDGEFTAV
+4425 NIQVNVGEGEFTAV

-4444 NVGIKVGSGGFKSL
+4444 NVGIKVGTGGFKSL

-4465 MVHIGNGES
+4465 MVHIGDGES
-4474 KHSVDMGG
+4474 KHSVDIGG
-4482 YQALEGAQMFIG
+4482 YQALEGAQMFLG
-4494 NRNVSFNLGQSND
+4494 NRNVSFNFGHSND
-4507 LLVMMDKSIPT
+4507 LILMMDKSIPT

-4535 QSIATSGEDQDWLA
+4535 QSIATSGEGEDWLA

-4570 DQSSSVDYTCLVEL
+4570 DQSSSVDYTHLVQL
-4584 DSHNERSSR
+4584 NSQNERDSR
-4593 GLKHDTEA
+4593 GLKHDAEA
-4601 ALNKQYNQWLSGNS
+4601 TLNKQYNQWLSGNGNS
-4615 DSSAGK
+4615 GTSQ

-4674 FGLMTQQFSATGQAK
+4674 FGLMTQQFTATGQAK
-4689 TTFTYTPEDLP
+4689 TTFTYTPQDLP
-4700 RQLKNKLLGQMAGI
+4700 RQLKNKLLGQLAGV

-4724 GVDYTT
+4724 GVDYTA
-4730 SGQIVSRNGEAVDG
+4730 SGQIVSRNGQAVDG
-4744 VAILTE
+4744 VAILKE

-4765 FVDPAKLLDSLKS
+4765 FVDPAKLLDSLKA

-4787 QSFAETHG
+4787 KSFAETHG
-4795 LKDKAPE
+4795 LKEKAPE
-4802 EEENKSAVSV
+4802 EEKDNSSVSV
-4812 NGTSVNSAQGATA
+4812 NGANVNSAQGATVA
-4825 SDGNTETAETQ
+4825 DGNTETAETQ

-4868 NLKENLTADLLNM
+4868 NLKQNLTADLLNM

-4898 GDINLSLGNY
+4898 GDINISLGNY

-4944 NIFTGGEGSDMGVL
+4944 NIFTGGEGNDMGVL

-5001 DTGLGRDYVV
+5001 DTGSGRDYVV

-5020 TGDGQDYSVTIGN
+5020 TGDDQDYSVTIGN

-5047 VFGNYNRINAS
+5047 IFGNYNRINAG

-5068 YHAVLNGGEGEDHLI
+5068 YHAVLNGGDGDDHLI

-5092 FNGEE
+5092 FNGGE

-5130 VEDISSEDNIVF
+5130 VEDIRSEDNIVF

-5167 VSETDQ
+5167 SNDSDQ
-5173 AKFEHIGSVTFND
+5173 SKFEHIGSVTFSD
-5186 YFDGKRAQ
+5186 YFNGNRAQ
-5194 MIIAMGEKDA
+5194 VVIGMSEKDLS
-5204 NGEREYTTLSESSI
+5204 GEREYTMLSDSAI

-5228 DPQAGD
+5228 EPQAGD
-5234 NGFIDNLDSKSR
+5234 NGFIDSLESKSQA
-5246 VAISTAWADVVH
+5246 AISMAWSDVVH
-5258 KKGIT
+5258 KKGLM

>member
-1 MGKPFWRSV
+1 MVFYLIPKRRVWLMGKPFWRSV

-15 GNYSADNGN
+15 GNYSADDGN
-24 NDIVAI
+24 NNIVAI
-30 GFGGEIHAYGG
+30 GFGGQIHAYGG

-47 GSIGATVHTG
+47 GSIGATVYTG

-70 RVEDS
+70 KVEDS
-75 TGHLSVK
+75 TGHLTVK

-110 HLGHHGDV
+110 HLGNHGDV

-123 AAYNS
+123 AAYNGIT
-128 VKRKGLSGNVTF
+128 RKGLSGNVTF
-140 KGAGG
+140 AGAGG

-153 NHGNLSFA
+153 NQGNLSFT

-174 DQYQGSRGDVSFD
+174 NRYQGSHGDVTFD

-228 AGASNRIERTRQAE
+228 AGASNRIERTHQAE
-242 DVYQQTHGNIRFEGV
+242 DVYTQTRGNIRFEGV
-257 GGYNSFYSDVAHG
+257 GGYNSLYSDVAHG

-276 GGAYNTITRKGS
+276 GGAYNTIIRKGS
-288 GSSFDAQGMEY
+288 GNDFAKEGMTN
-299 AKAEDI
+299 AKADEI
-305 VLTTAKMHGSWIGS
+305 VLTKAVMSGSWIGQD
-319 GTHAVTAVK
+319 HHVTAVK
-328 SEREPNTYLFAIA
+328 SASEPNTYLFAFA
-341 DGTYTKINKVRLS
+341 DSTYTKINKVQLR
-354 NDPKTGKL
+354 NDPQTGEL
-362 KYYSEAWYKQGNH
+362 KYYSTAWYKEGNH
-375 LSGLARSDVSS
+375 LSNLANQDISDN
-386 AGGFEVNPIN
+386 GGFTAVNIN
-396 GGYTLSNIAVEHQQ
+396 GAYTLSDLKVEHQQ
-410 SLTVHAMEKDLT
+410 SVTVHAVEKSLT

-433 LIDAKDVVL
+433 VIDAKEVSL
-442 SDAKMGGHAISTDGT
+442 SDAKMGGHAIYADGT
-457 KVDVQAIK
+457 KVDVKAVK
-465 SNRKPNTY
+465 SNRQPNTY
-473 VYAKVLGPYTKIVV
+473 IYAKVLGPYTKIVV

-493 AETGVLKYQARSW
+493 PETGALKYQARSW

-513 ANLANEDISS
+513 ANIANQDISS
-523 ANGYHSM
+523 ATGYNPM

-536 LSALNYS
+536 LSDLHYS
-543 VNAIRSMS
+543 VNAVRSTS
-551 ETVADIDEYTD
+551 ETVADIEEYTD

-567 PATDSGESS
+567 PANDSGESS
-576 GDVHFSGAGG
+576 GDVRFNGAGG

-594 TRGNVYF
+594 TRGNVHF

-653 SKQGKMDVYAGGAV
+653 SQQGKMDVYAGGAV
-667 NVLVRI
+667 NVLVRL

-685 GNISVHKGNGNSRV
+685 GNISVQKGSGDSRV
-699 AMLGGYNTHTQI
+699 VMLGGYNTHTQI
-711 GSGHGLWL
+711 GSGNGLWL

-730 GNGEVT
+730 GQGDVAA
-736 SVLAGGANVLTKV
+736 VLAGGANVLTKM
-749 GEGELTAG
+749 GEGQLTSG

-763 VMTHISGDEQASN
+763 VITHISNDDQLSN

-794 DTLAVMGGGAN
+794 NTLAVMGGGAN

-813 STTGVMVGGANI
+813 TTTGVMVGGANI

-870 TSIAAM
+870 TSIAVM

-954 NANIFTHIGNG
+954 NANIFTHIGHC
-965 STFAAMIGQANVMTK
+965 STFAAMIGQANIMTK

-995 IYTHVGDGTSLGLFA
+995 IMTHVGDGISLGLFA
-1010 GEMNVMTKVGNGT
+1010 GEVNVMTKVGNGT

-1096 EGTTVGLLISDIG
+1096 EGTTVGLLISDVG

-1123 AKGKANIVTKVGDG
+1123 AKGKANLITKVGDG
-1137 LGINVAWGQA
+1137 LGVNVAWGQA

-1162 KGEANILTKVGDG
+1162 KGEANLITKVGDG
-1175 QEVSVVQGKA
+1175 QEVSVVQGEA

-1211 DGRNVVLAKGEAN
+1211 NGRNVVLAKGEAN

-1229 GDGDSFNALWSKGNV
+1229 GNGDSFNALWSKGNI

-1257 KGKANI
+1257 KGQANI

-1284 KVGNGV
+1284 KVGDGV

-1311 AVMKGKANANIHIGD
+1311 AVMKGKANANIHVGD

-1333 YARNNVAIK
+1333 YAQNNVAIK

-1368 NVKQTLL
+1368 NIKQTVL

-1386 VQGDEASTSGTQK
+1386 VQGDEASSSGTHK

-1420 EEVGSDLGD
+1420 KEVGSDLGD

-1438 DTPDLNEMDND
+1438 DTPDLNKMQHA
-1449 LNIDGASDHAPN
+1449 LNVDDSSVQVPN

-1469 QGDRG
+1469 LGEHG

-1482 ASYSGSVY
+1482 ASYAGSVY
-1490 GVNGEGHG
+1490 GVEGEGHG
-1498 TRVTELDTHTNTSL
+1498 ARVTELDTYTNTSL
-1512 YQDLTDLTEGEVIA
+1512 YQDLANLAQGEVIA

-1553 SSSGDASAWQQKTL
+1553 SSSGDESAWQQKTL
-1567 KLTAHAGSNRIE
+1567 KLTAQAGSNRIE

-1587 GLGYILDNVVAKSES
+1587 GLGYILDNVVATSES
-1602 SPQAN
+1602 SQQAN
-1607 AVSEHAKQ
+1607 AIREHATQ
-1615 NQASQ
+1615 NPAAQ
-1620 NALSDKERAEADRQR
+1620 NALSDKERAEADRHR

-1661 IENNGQAQRDAVKE
+1661 LENNGQAQRDAVQE
-1675 ESEAVTAELTTL
+1675 ESEAITAELTKL
-1687 AQGLDVLDGQ
+1687 AQGLDVLDSQ
-1697 ATHTGKSGEQWRN
+1697 ATHTGESGDQWRN
-1710 DFAGGLLDGVQS
+1710 EFASGLLAGVQT
-1722 QIDDAKQ
+1722 QLDDAKQ
-1729 LASDKMAAAK
+1729 LANEKIAEAK
-1739 QTQSDNNSKVKD
+1739 QTHADNQNKVKD
-1751 SIAKSEAGVAKGEQN
+1751 AVAKSEAGVAKGEQN
-1766 RAGAEQDIAEA
+1766 RAGAEHDIADA
-1777 KADAETRKA
+1777 QADAEKRKA
-1786 DAVAKSHDAKQAES
+1786 DALAKGKDAQQAES
-1800 DAHSAANDAQSR
+1800 DAHHAVNNAQSR
-1812 GDRDAMNAENKANQA
+1812 GDRDVQVAENKANQA
-1827 QNDAQGAKQNEGDRP
+1827 QADAQGAKQNEGDRP
-1842 DRQGVA
+1842 DRQGVT

-1855 AHRVEGAGETGSHVN
+1855 AHSVEGAGETDSHVN
-1870 TDSQTNADGRFSD
+1870 TDSQTNADGRFSE
-1883 GLTEQELEA
+1883 GLTEQEQEA

-1907 GIRSKNSG
+1907 GIRAKNSV
-1915 STITSMFME
+1915 SSMTSMFSE
-1924 ANADSIVVDT
+1924 TNSKSIVVPTKVSPEPDRQEVT
-1934 TASQDVVRKEV
+1934 RRDV
-1945 RISGVNLVGL
+1945 RISGVNL
-1955 GEASHDSAESLVAA
+1955 ESLSAVQGSQPTGQLAS
-1969 RAEKVANLYRWLD
+1969 KS
-1982 TDNDVA
+1982 
-1988 TDKYVPVPGFERVD
+1988 VPGFKSHFASTSIGIENELSGLVVVLPKNSAQTFGYVHDSQGNPLFMLTKDMNQGGYSNPVGINDIQGVNNWQTHTIELVTYPSEISDTAAVESRKEAMLWLAKEFTD
-2002 ADVSDEVKQRMIQ
+2002 HINQSNHQSLPHLVSDDGRF
-2015 SMSGYIEHT
+2015 
-2024 DNQVPKDQAQALAT
+2024 T
-2038 LFVESTLDYDWDK
+2038 LVISN
-2051 RVEFLTKLESYG
+2051 S
-2063 YSFETPHAE
+2063 
-2072 KSIVSFWSGK
+2072 
-2082 NFKQYRD
+2082 
-2089 VLDNAQTDGK
+2089 
-2099 KVVYDID
+2099 
-2106 VKGNAFAIDLNKHL
+2106 KHL
-2120 MRWGG
+2120 IAAGNG
-2125 LFLDPDN
+2125 T
-2132 AEQNQLKSSIDAATF
+2132 SIDAQGKTIGMTPSGQQATMAISAKEF
-2147 SNTGFWSS
+2147 GTSSSPEVRLLESAPWYQAGLRDEFLANAKNTTLDDPATAQNVYAYLTS
-2155 VYATGA
+2155 VYSKTADLAKEYGIYINDWDPASEGFSPNA
-2161 QHDVYVIAEG
+2161 QGLTDPKVKNAWSILPRTKPVRMLELLSAEDSRYVRQQIAEKLKGTYSESLAKNVFEYFQYG
-2171 GVRLGNY
+2171 GEVAGHGINNATTGS
-2178 FWHVELPALRQLQ
+2178 VQQPEPAVLFEFRSVPSALSDF
-2191 REGLVGEIRLLD
+2191 VP
-2203 KPVSEYKD
+2203 KTAS
-2211 LPADEIGRRLTDA
+2211 T
-2224 GVGVKVRFDA
+2224 VKVDVKALDHFDSASRKAIITEVNALVSGSEDFDA
-2234 LSSARQAELLAD
+2234 WYQEYRASKGQPPVKNPKSSASANHKAEWLMTQHAEQWAKITAPYTDNHGTLTSTKLASND
-2246 NPDDYRADTLV
+2246 KE
-2257 ELDVKLSA
+2257 ELHALGETSNLENNKQQENVAS
-2265 IDSMLRESLPFYSL
+2265 IINTMLNDMLPFYAL

-2291 EGFEVRSWPGS
+2291 EGFEVRAWPGTE
-2302 DDKSKTILL
+2302 DKSKTIILE
-2311 DNPEDAAQQ
+2311 DPEDAAQH

-2342 LVDNKVLS
+2342 LVDNKVIS
-2350 HHDGR
+2350 HHEGR
-2355 TRILAQKE
+2355 THVLAQKV
-2363 DGAWTYNTNSEL
+2363 DGAWQYNATVEL
-2375 MSVTELLDAAHVSGK
+2375 MSVSELLDAANVTGK
-2390 VRGESYQKVIDAL
+2390 IRGESYQQVIDAL
-2403 AEYHASTAEHA
+2403 TDYHASITEHA
-2414 DYELES
+2414 DYEPES
-2420 VEQLVNL
+2420 VEKLLNL

-2432 GYALGH
+2432 GYVLGH
-2438 PDSGRL
+2438 PDSGRIA
-2444 EAMNSLLNQVN
+2444 AMNSLLNQVN
-2455 SRLEEVS
+2455 TRLEEVS

-2467 EQSIKAHDSFS
+2467 EPNIKAQDSFS

-2483 LDNAHLKQSKHL
+2483 LETANLKGTKHL
-2495 YLDGNGDFVT
+2495 YLDQNGEFVT
-2505 KGKGNLAKIDQ
+2505 KGKGHLANIDL
-2516 LGGSDAVLEKVKAS
+2516 LGSREAVLEKVKLTVS
-2530 VNHEYGQAIA
+2530 NEYGQTVA
-2540 DTIFAGLSANELAKD
+2540 DTIFAGLSAKDLAKD
-2555 GKGIDITGLNRIHQA
+2555 GKGIDIAGLKKVHLAI
-2570 LEQHMSPVSATMY
+2570 EQHLSPVSATLFL
-2583 IWKPSDHSALGHA
+2583 WKPSDHSALGHA
-2596 ALQIGQGRTQI
+2596 ALQIGQGRTQLEG
-2607 DAQAA
+2607 QAA
-2612 ADFNKQNY
+2612 ADFNQQNY

-2632 IRNIFNV
+2632 ISNILNV
-2639 ATEYQPDLKLR
+2639 ATKDQPDLKLR

-2666 DMASEENDG
+2666 DVASEENDG
-2675 FGLNDGETKL
+2675 FGLHDGDIKL

-2699 AAYKDASE
+2699 ASFKEASE

-2716 PDMLVSTGIPA
+2716 PDMLETTGIPA
-2727 HVFQPFVDQWNDTS
+2727 HVFQPFVEQWNDTS

-2753 ELQKQ
+2753 ELRLQ
-2758 AQASGDPALVA
+2758 AQRSDDPELLE
-2769 KRIDN
+2769 KRIGN
-2774 VVRLFAERALEEI
+2774 VVRQFAERALEEI
-2787 EAFKASQADEGR
+2787 ETFKASQADQGR

-2813 QAEWNRLSHDPDA
+2813 QAEWHRLSNDPDA

-2851 IGHTWRPK
+2851 IGHTWLPK

-2888 HQVNDDL
+2888 HQVTDAL
-2895 DALSGSEKHKDKV
+2895 DALSGNEKPKENV
-2908 AIENDGTPPRDKVPL
+2908 TIENDGTPPRDKESL

-2935 GERDARRKIGDITQT
+2935 GDKEARRKIGEITQT
-2950 LLDHAVEKGES
+2950 LLDHAVENGES

-2979 GTASSDDE
+2979 GTAPSEGE
-2987 TSTTSGKVVLFLHG
+2987 TSSPSGKVVLFLHG
-3001 SGSSAEEQASAIRS
+3001 SGSSAEEQASAIRN

-3060 IDPSNIILH
+3060 IDPSNIIIH

-3117 GIVGTIAKA
+3117 GIVGAIAKA

-3136 LKGLPQ
+3136 LEGLPK
-3142 ETPILL
+3142 ETSILL
-3148 LTDNEGLGEEGEKL
+3148 LTDNEGLGNEGEKL
-3162 RVKLS
+3162 RTKLTA
-3167 NSGFNVTGEQTF
+3167 SGYNVTGEQTF

-3187 LMSQYTGQI
+3187 LMRQYADQI
-3196 VSDLLNTQHIKHN
+3196 VSGLSSSASVDEDLDQQGLDTTSTKDQGVSNKDDHLQVVDSK
-3209 EAKLN
+3209 EA
-3214 LEPHGKNY
+3214 
-3222 ESRDL
+3222 
-3227 ILKPISQPETVELGM
+3227 
-3242 PEVDQKVLADIAE
+3242 LADGKI
-3255 RENVIIGVRPVDEKS
+3255 
-3270 KSLIAS
+3270 L
-3276 KMYSSKG
+3276 
-3283 LFVKAKS
+3283 
-3290 SDWGPM
+3290 
-3296 SGFIPVDQSFAKASA
+3296 
-3311 RRDLETFNRHAEQS
+3311 H
-3325 IQSGN
+3325 
-3330 AVSADLY
+3330 
-3337 LNQVRVEELV
+3337 NQ
-3347 SKYHS
+3347 
-3352 LTPLELDDQ
+3352 
-3361 SGMYKTTATNGD
+3361 
-3373 QSVPFFL
+3373 
-3380 NRVTVDGN
+3380 
-3388 ELWQVHYITNG
+3388 
-3399 ELAPFK
+3399 
-3405 VIGDPVSKQPM
+3405 
-3416 TADYDLLTVMYSYGD
+3416 
-3431 LGPQDKVKQ
+3431 
-3440 PLTWQQW
+3440 
-3447 KDSVTYEDLTP
+3447 
-3458 KYKELY
+3458 
-3464 SNEDLYNKKD
+3464 
-3474 GASLGNVSGRLK
+3474 
-3486 ELKDRINVDLGR
+3486 
-3498 TNGLEMVHHGADDA
+3498 
-3512 NPYAVMADNF
+3512 
-3522 PATFFVPKS
+3522 
-3531 LFAEDG
+3531 
-3537 LGEGKGSIQTY
+3537 
-3548 FNVNEQG
+3548 
-3555 AVVIRNPQEFSD
+3555 
-3567 FQQVT
+3567 
-3572 INASFRASF
+3572 
-3581 NDKWNH
+3581 
-3587 GLDEPLFTTK
+3587 
-3597 RKLSHEFLNKR
+3597 
-3608 DQLLKKLSGGRLDA
+3608 
-3622 QDETLVALGN
+3622 
-3632 PDDVSGNKAI
+3632 
-3642 VAVDVSQI
+3642 
-3650 FTRQELKERANVFAK
+3650 
-3665 PIGASYQGILDQL
+3665 
-3678 DLVHQTVSR
+3678 
-3687 DQIVASFELNKKVNA
+3687 
-3702 YIAEHPTSGR
+3702 
-3712 NQALTQLKEQIT
+3712 
-3724 SALFIGKMQVAQV
+3724 
-3737 DIDAIAQTRPELAAR
+3737 
-3752 IFMVAI
+3752 
-3758 EEANGEHRGLTDMM
+3758 
-3772 VRWANEDPY
+3772 
-3781 LAPKQGYKGETP
+3781 
-3793 NDLGF
+3793 
-3798 DAKYH
+3798 
-3803 VDLGDHYA
+3803 
-3811 DFKQWLETSQ
+3811 
-3821 SNGLLSKATLDE
+3821 
-3833 STKTVHLG
+3833 
-3841 YSYQELQDLT
+3841 
-3851 GVESVQMAFY
+3851 
-3861 FLKEAAKKVDP
+3861 
-3872 ISGDSAEMILLKKFA
+3872 
-3887 DKSYLSQLDSDRM
+3887 
-3900 DQIEGI
+3900 
-3906 YRSSHETDVDAW
+3906 
-3918 DRRYSGAGYDEL
+3918 
-3930 TNKLAGATGVDEQL
+3930 
-3944 SVLLDDRKGLL
+3944 
-3955 IGEVHGSDVN
+3955 DVN
-3965 GLRFVNE
+3965 GW
-3972 QMDALKKQGVTVI
+3972 G
-3985 GLEHLRSDLAQPLI
+3985 P
-3999 DRYLATGVMSSELSA
+3999 
-4014 MLKTKHLDA
+4014 
-4023 TLFENAR
+4023 
-4030 ANGMRIVALDA
+4030 
-4041 NSSARPNV
+4041 
-4049 QGTEHGLMYRAGA
+4049 
-4062 ANNIAVE
+4062 
-4069 VLQSLP
+4069 
-4075 DDEKFVAIY
+4075 
-4084 GKAHLQSHKGIEGF
+4084 
-4098 VPGITHRLDLPAL
+4098 IT
-4111 RVSDSNQFRVEQDDM
+4111 
-4126 TLRVVYDDVANKPKL
+4126 
-4141 TFKDSLS
+4141 
-4148 GANTAIHNQNVNDW
+4148 
-4162 ERVAVTPTADGGET
+4162 VTPTTDGGET

-4187 NDSVVANAAANL
+4187 NDDVVAKAAANL

-4238 HGRDDSDSNN
+4238 HGRDHSESNN
-4248 THLSGYSAEDLAA
+4248 TRLSGYSADELAV
-4261 KLANFQQSF
+4261 KLAKFQQSF
-4270 SQAENINNTPDHIS
+4270 NQAENINNKPDHIS

-4306 MDVNGL
+4306 MDANGL
-4312 RVDVSAR
+4312 RVDVSVR
-4319 SSELAV
+4319 SSELAI
-4325 DATGRKHTKD
+4325 DEAGRKHTKD
-4335 ENGDWIQK
+4335 ANGDWVQK
-4343 AETNKVSLSWNEQ
+4343 AENNKVSLSWDAQ
-4356 GEVIAKEER
+4356 GEVVAKDER

-4381 VSDVGEIARGA
+4381 VSDVDEPARGA
-4392 IGDNNDVFDAPEKR
+4392 IGDNSDVFDAPEKR
-4406 KVETETSSSAANN
+4406 KPETEVIANSSSSNQ
-4419 KLSYSG
+4419 LSYSG
-4425 NIQVNVGDGEFTAV
+4425 NIQVNVGEGEFTAV

-4444 NVGIKVGSGGFKSL
+4444 NVGIKVGTGGFKSL

-4465 MVHIGNGES
+4465 MVHIGDGES
-4474 KHSVDMGG
+4474 KHSVDIGG
-4482 YQALEGAQMFIG
+4482 YQALEGAQMFLG
-4494 NRNVSFNLGQSND
+4494 NRNVSFNFGHSND
-4507 LLVMMDKSIPT
+4507 LILMMDKSIPT

-4535 QSIATSGEDQDWLA
+4535 QGIATSGEGEDWLA

-4570 DQSSSVDYTCLVEL
+4570 DQSSSVDYTTLVEL
-4584 DSHNERSSR
+4584 DSQNERDSR
-4593 GLKHDTEA
+4593 GLKHDAEA
-4601 ALNKQYNQWLSGNS
+4601 TLNKQYNQWLSGNGNS
-4615 DSSAGK
+4615 GTSQ

-4674 FGLMTQQFSATGQAK
+4674 FGLMTQQFTATGQAK
-4689 TTFTYTPEDLP
+4689 TTFTYTPQDLP
-4700 RQLKNKLLGQMAGI
+4700 RQLKNKLLGQLAGV

-4724 GVDYTT
+4724 GVDYTA
-4730 SGQIVSRNGEAVDG
+4730 SGQIVSRNGQAVDG
-4744 VAILTE
+4744 VAILKE

-4765 FVDPAKLLDSLKS
+4765 FVDPAKLLDSLKA

-4787 QSFAETHG
+4787 KSFAETHG
-4795 LKDKAPE
+4795 LKEKAPE
-4802 EEENKSAVSV
+4802 EEKDNSSVSV
-4812 NGTSVNSAQGATA
+4812 NGANVNSAQGATVA
-4825 SDGNTETAETQ
+4825 DGNTETAETQ

-4868 NLKENLTADLLNM
+4868 NLKQNLTADLLNM

-4898 GDINLSLGNY
+4898 GDINISLGNY

-4944 NIFTGGEGSDMGVL
+4944 NIFTGGEGNDMGVL

-5001 DTGLGRDYVV
+5001 DTGSGRDYVV

-5020 TGDGQDYSVTIGN
+5020 TGDDQDYSVTIGN

-5047 VFGNYNRINAS
+5047 VFGNYNRINAG

-5068 YHAVLNGGEGEDHLI
+5068 YHAVLNGGDGDDHLI

-5092 FNGEE
+5092 FNGGE

-5130 VEDISSEDNIVF
+5130 VEDIRSEDNIVF

-5167 VSETDQ
+5167 SNDSDQ
-5173 AKFEHIGSVTFND
+5173 SKFENIGSVTFSD
-5186 YFDGKRAQ
+5186 YFNGNRAQ
-5194 MIIAMGEKDA
+5194 VVIGMSEKDLS
-5204 NGEREYTTLSESSI
+5204 GEREYTMLSDSAI

-5228 DPQAGD
+5228 EPQAGD
-5234 NGFIDNLDSKSR
+5234 NGFIDSLESKSQA
-5246 VAISTAWADVVH
+5246 AISIAWSDVVH
-5258 KKGIT
+5258 KKGLM

>member
-15 GNYSADNGN
+15 GNYSADDGN
-24 NDIVAI
+24 NNIVAI
-30 GFGGEIHAYGG
+30 GFGGQIHAYGG

-47 GSIGATVHTG
+47 GSIGATVYTG

-70 RVEDS
+70 KVEDS
-75 TGHLSVK
+75 TGHLTVK

-110 HLGHHGDV
+110 HLGNHGDV

-123 AAYNS
+123 AAYNGIT
-128 VKRKGLSGNVTF
+128 RKGLSGNVTF
-140 KGAGG
+140 AGAGG

-153 NHGNLSFA
+153 NQGNLSFT

-174 DQYQGSRGDVSFD
+174 NRYQGSHGDVTFD

-228 AGASNRIERTRQAE
+228 AGASNRIERTHQAE
-242 DVYQQTHGNIRFEGV
+242 DVYTQTRGNIRFEGV
-257 GGYNSFYSDVAHG
+257 GGYNSLYSDVAHG

-276 GGAYNTITRKGS
+276 GGAYNTIIRKGS
-288 GSSFDAQGMEY
+288 GNDFAKEGMTN
-299 AKAEDI
+299 AKADEI
-305 VLTTAKMHGSWIGS
+305 VLTKAVMSGSWIGQD
-319 GTHAVTAVK
+319 HHVTAVK
-328 SEREPNTYLFAIA
+328 SASEPNTYLFAFA
-341 DGTYTKINKVRLS
+341 DSTYTKINKVQLR
-354 NDPKTGKL
+354 NDPQTGEL
-362 KYYSEAWYKQGNH
+362 KYYSTAWYKEGNH
-375 LSGLARSDVSS
+375 LSNLANQDISDN
-386 AGGFEVNPIN
+386 GGFTAVNIN
-396 GGYTLSNIAVEHQQ
+396 GAYTLSDLKVEHQQ
-410 SLTVHAMEKDLT
+410 SVTVHAVEKSLT

-433 LIDAKDVVL
+433 VIDAKEVSL
-442 SDAKMGGHAISTDGT
+442 SDAKMGGHAIYADGT
-457 KVDVQAIK
+457 KVDVKAVK
-465 SNRKPNTY
+465 SNRQPNTY
-473 VYAKVLGPYTKIVV
+473 IYAKVLGPYTKIVV

-493 AETGVLKYQARSW
+493 PETGALKYQARSW

-513 ANLANEDISS
+513 ANIANQDISS
-523 ANGYHSM
+523 ATGYNPM

-536 LSALNYS
+536 LSDLHYS
-543 VNAIRSMS
+543 VNAVRSTS
-551 ETVADIDEYTD
+551 ETVADIEEYTD

-567 PATDSGESS
+567 PANDSGESS
-576 GDVHFSGAGG
+576 GDVRFNGAGG

-594 TRGNVYF
+594 TRGNVHF

-653 SKQGKMDVYAGGAV
+653 SQQGKMDVYAGGAV
-667 NVLVRI
+667 NVLVRL

-685 GNISVHKGNGNSRV
+685 GNISVQKGSGDSRV
-699 AMLGGYNTHTQI
+699 VMLGGYNTHTQI
-711 GSGHGLWL
+711 GSGNGLWL

-730 GNGEVT
+730 GQGDVAA
-736 SVLAGGANVLTKV
+736 VLAGGANVLTKM
-749 GEGELTAG
+749 GEGQLTSG

-763 VMTHISGDEQASN
+763 VITHISNDDQLSN

-794 DTLAVMGGGAN
+794 NTLAVMGGGAN

-813 STTGVMVGGANI
+813 TTTGVMVGGANI
-825 LTKVG
+825 LTKIG
-830 NGDTTGIMLGVGNV
+830 NGDTTGILLGVGNV

-870 TSIAAM
+870 TSIAVM

-920 FTHIGDGMS
+920 FTHIGDGVS

-954 NANIFTHIGNG
+954 NANIFTHVGSG
-965 STFAAMIGQANVMTK
+965 STFAAMIGQANIMTK

-995 IYTHVGDGTSLGLFA
+995 IMTHVGDGTSLGLFA
-1010 GEMNVMTKVGNGT
+1010 GEVNVMTKVGNGT

-1076 GDATT
+1076 GNATT

-1096 EGTTVGLLISDIG
+1096 EGTTVGLLISDVG

-1123 AKGKANIVTKVGDG
+1123 AKGKANLITKVGDG
-1137 LGINVAWGQA
+1137 LGVNVAWGQA

-1162 KGEANILTKVGDG
+1162 KGEANLITKVGDG
-1175 QEVSVVQGKA
+1175 QEVSVVQGEA

-1200 WGKANVITKVG
+1200 WGKANVITRVG
-1211 DGRNVVLAKGEAN
+1211 HGQNVVLAKGEAN

-1229 GDGDSFNALWSKGNV
+1229 GDGDSFNALWSKGNI

-1257 KGKANI
+1257 KGQANI
-1263 TTTVGNGLSVTA
+1263 TTTVGNGLNVTA

-1284 KVGNGV
+1284 KVGDGV

-1311 AVMKGKANANIHIGD
+1311 AVMKGKANANIHVGD

-1333 YARNNVAIK
+1333 YAQNNVAIK

-1368 NVKQTLL
+1368 NIKQTVL

-1386 VQGDEASTSGTQK
+1386 VQGDEASSSGTHK

-1420 EEVGSDLGD
+1420 KEVGSDLGD

-1438 DTPDLNEMDND
+1438 DTPDLNKMEHA
-1449 LNIDGASDHAPN
+1449 LNVDDSSVQASN

-1469 QGDRG
+1469 LGEHG

-1482 ASYSGSVY
+1482 ASYAGSVY
-1490 GVNGEGHG
+1490 GVEGEGHG
-1498 TRVTELDTHTNTSL
+1498 ARVTELDTYTNTSL
-1512 YQDLTDLTEGEVIA
+1512 YQDLANLAQGEVIA

-1553 SSSGDASAWQQKTL
+1553 SSSGDESAWQQKTL
-1567 KLTAHAGSNRIE
+1567 KLTAQAGSNRIE

-1587 GLGYILDNVVAKSES
+1587 GLGYILDNVVATSES
-1602 SPQAN
+1602 SQQAN
-1607 AVSEHAKQ
+1607 AIREHATQ
-1615 NQASQ
+1615 NPAAQ

-1661 IENNGQAQRDAVKE
+1661 LENNGQAQRDAVQE
-1675 ESEAVTAELTTL
+1675 ESEAITAELTKL
-1687 AQGLDVLDGQ
+1687 AQGLDVLDSQ
-1697 ATHTGKSGEQWRN
+1697 ATHTGESGDQWRN
-1710 DFAGGLLDGVQS
+1710 EFASGLLAGVQT
-1722 QIDDAKQ
+1722 QLDDAKQ
-1729 LASDKMAAAK
+1729 LANDKIAEAK
-1739 QTQSDNNSKVKD
+1739 QTHADNQNKVKD
-1751 SIAKSEAGVAKGEQN
+1751 AVAKSEAGIAKGEQN
-1766 RAGAEQDIAEA
+1766 RAGAEQDIADA
-1777 KADAETRKA
+1777 QADAEKRKA
-1786 DAVAKSHDAKQAES
+1786 DALAKGKDAQQAES
-1800 DAHSAANDAQSR
+1800 DAHHAVNNAQSR
-1812 GDRDAMNAENKANQA
+1812 GDRDVQLAENKANQA
-1827 QNDAQGAKQNEGDRP
+1827 QADAQGAKQNGGDRP
-1842 DRQGVA
+1842 DRQGVT

-1855 AHRVEGAGETGSHVN
+1855 AHSVEGAGETDSHIN
-1870 TDSQTNADGRFSD
+1870 TDSQTNADGRFSE
-1883 GLTEQELEA
+1883 GLTEQEQEA

-1907 GIRSKNSG
+1907 GIRAKNSV
-1915 STITSMFME
+1915 SSMTSMFSE
-1924 ANADSIVVDT
+1924 TNSKSIVVPTKVSPEPDRQEVT
-1934 TASQDVVRKEV
+1934 RRDV
-1945 RISGVNLVGL
+1945 RISGVNL
-1955 GEASHDSAESLVAA
+1955 ESLSAVQGSQPTGQLAS
-1969 RAEKVANLYRWLD
+1969 KS
-1982 TDNDVA
+1982 
-1988 TDKYVPVPGFERVD
+1988 VPGFKSHFASTSIGIENELSGLVVVLPKNSAQTFGYVHDSQGNPLFMLTKDMNQGGYSNPVGINDIQGVNNWQTHTIELVTYPSEISDTAAVESRKEAMLWLAKEFTD
-2002 ADVSDEVKQRMIQ
+2002 HINQSNHQSLPHLVSDDGRF
-2015 SMSGYIEHT
+2015 
-2024 DNQVPKDQAQALAT
+2024 T
-2038 LFVESTLDYDWDK
+2038 LVISN
-2051 RVEFLTKLESYG
+2051 S
-2063 YSFETPHAE
+2063 
-2072 KSIVSFWSGK
+2072 
-2082 NFKQYRD
+2082 
-2089 VLDNAQTDGK
+2089 
-2099 KVVYDID
+2099 
-2106 VKGNAFAIDLNKHL
+2106 KHL
-2120 MRWGG
+2120 IAAGNG
-2125 LFLDPDN
+2125 T
-2132 AEQNQLKSSIDAATF
+2132 SIDAQGKTIGMTPSGQQATMAISAKEF
-2147 SNTGFWSS
+2147 GTSSSSEVRLLESAPWYQAGLRDEFLANAKNTTLDDPATAQNVYAYLTS
-2155 VYATGA
+2155 VYSKTADLAKEYGIYINDWDPASEGFSPNA
-2161 QHDVYVIAEG
+2161 QGLTDPKVKNAWSILPRTKPVRMLALLSAEDSRYVRQQIAEKLKGTYSESLAKNVFEYFQYG
-2171 GVRLGNY
+2171 GEVAGHGINNATTGS
-2178 FWHVELPALRQLQ
+2178 VQQPEPAVLFEFRSVPSALSDF
-2191 REGLVGEIRLLD
+2191 VP
-2203 KPVSEYKD
+2203 KTAS
-2211 LPADEIGRRLTDA
+2211 T
-2224 GVGVKVRFDA
+2224 VKVDVKALDHFDSASRKAIITEVNALVSGSEDFDA
-2234 LSSARQAELLAD
+2234 WYQEYRASKGQPPVKNPKSSASANHKAEWLMTQHAEQWAKITAPYTDNHGTLTSTKLASND
-2246 NPDDYRADTLV
+2246 KE
-2257 ELDVKLSA
+2257 ELHALGETSNLEHNKQQENVAS
-2265 IDSMLRESLPFYSL
+2265 IINTMLNDMLPFYAL

-2291 EGFEVRSWPGS
+2291 EGFEVRAWPGTE
-2302 DDKSKTILL
+2302 DKSKTIILE
-2311 DNPEDAAQQ
+2311 DPEDAAQH

-2342 LVDNKVLS
+2342 LVDNKVIS
-2350 HHDGR
+2350 HHEGR
-2355 TRILAQKE
+2355 THVLAQKV
-2363 DGAWTYNTNSEL
+2363 DGAWQYNATVEL
-2375 MSVTELLDAAHVSGK
+2375 MSVSELLDAANVTGK
-2390 VRGESYQKVIDAL
+2390 IRGESYQQVIDAL
-2403 AEYHASTAEHA
+2403 TDYHASITEHA
-2414 DYELES
+2414 DYEPES
-2420 VEQLVNL
+2420 VEKLLNL

-2432 GYALGH
+2432 GYVLGH
-2438 PDSGRL
+2438 PDSGRV

-2455 SRLEEVS
+2455 TRLDEVS
-2462 VLAVS
+2462 LLSVA
-2467 EQSIKAHDSFS
+2467 EQTIQAQDSFS

-2483 LDNAHLKQSKHL
+2483 LEAANLKESKHL
-2495 YLDGNGDFVT
+2495 YLDQNGDFVT
-2505 KGKGNLAKIDQ
+2505 KGKGNLANIDL
-2516 LGGSDAVLEKVKAS
+2516 LGSREAVLEKVKLTVS
-2530 VNHEYGQAIA
+2530 NEYGQTVA
-2540 DTIFAGLSANELAKD
+2540 DTIFAGLSAKDLAKD
-2555 GKGIDITGLNRIHQA
+2555 GKGIDIAGLNKVHQA
-2570 LEQHMSPVSATMY
+2570 IEQHLSPVSATLY

-2596 ALQIGQGRTQI
+2596 ALQIGQGRTQLEG
-2607 DAQAA
+2607 QAA
-2612 ADFNKQNY
+2612 ADFNQQNY

-2632 IRNIFNV
+2632 ISNILNV
-2639 ATEYQPDLKLR
+2639 ATKDQPDLKLR

-2666 DMASEENDG
+2666 DVASEENDG
-2675 FGLNDGETKL
+2675 FGLHDGDIKL

-2699 AAYKDASE
+2699 ASFKEASE

-2716 PDMLVSTGIPA
+2716 PDMLETTGIPA
-2727 HVFQPFVDQWNDTS
+2727 HVFQPFVEQWNDTS

-2753 ELQKQ
+2753 ELRLQ
-2758 AQASGDPALVA
+2758 AQRSDDPELLE
-2769 KRIDN
+2769 KRIGN
-2774 VVRLFAERALEEI
+2774 VIRQFAERALEEI
-2787 EAFKASQADEGR
+2787 ETFKASQADQGR

-2813 QAEWNRLSHDPDA
+2813 QAEWHRLSNDPDA

-2851 IGHTWRPK
+2851 IGHTWLPK

-2888 HQVNDDL
+2888 HQVTDVL
-2895 DALSGSEKHKDKV
+2895 DALSGNEKPKENV
-2908 AIENDGTPPRDKVPL
+2908 AIENDGTPPRDKESL

-2935 GERDARRKIGDITQT
+2935 GDKEARRKIGEITQT

-2961 QKVTLKG
+2961 QKITLQG

-2979 GTASSDDE
+2979 GTAPREGE

-3001 SGSSAEEQASAIRS
+3001 SGSSAEEQASAIRN

-3060 IDPSNIILH
+3060 IDPSNIIIH

-3117 GIVGTIAKA
+3117 GIVGAIAKA

-3136 LKGLPQ
+3136 LEGLPK
-3142 ETPILL
+3142 ETSILL
-3148 LTDNEGLGEEGEKL
+3148 LTDNEGLGNEGEKL
-3162 RVKLS
+3162 RTKLTA
-3167 NSGFNVTGEQTF
+3167 SGYNVTGEQTF

-3187 LMSQYTGQI
+3187 LMSQYADQI
-3196 VSDLLNTQHIKHN
+3196 VSGLSSSASVDEDLDQQGLDTTSTKDQGISNKNDHLQVVDSK
-3209 EAKLN
+3209 EA
-3214 LEPHGKNY
+3214 
-3222 ESRDL
+3222 
-3227 ILKPISQPETVELGM
+3227 
-3242 PEVDQKVLADIAE
+3242 LADGKILH
-3255 RENVIIGVRPVDEKS
+3255 NQDVNS
-3270 KSLIAS
+3270 
-3276 KMYSSKG
+3276 
-3283 LFVKAKS
+3283 
-3290 SDWGPM
+3290 WGP
-3296 SGFIPVDQSFAKASA
+3296 
-3311 RRDLETFNRHAEQS
+3311 
-3325 IQSGN
+3325 
-3330 AVSADLY
+3330 
-3337 LNQVRVEELV
+3337 
-3347 SKYHS
+3347 
-3352 LTPLELDDQ
+3352 
-3361 SGMYKTTATNGD
+3361 
-3373 QSVPFFL
+3373 
-3380 NRVTVDGN
+3380 
-3388 ELWQVHYITNG
+3388 IT
-3399 ELAPFK
+3399 
-3405 VIGDPVSKQPM
+3405 
-3416 TADYDLLTVMYSYGD
+3416 
-3431 LGPQDKVKQ
+3431 
-3440 PLTWQQW
+3440 
-3447 KDSVTYEDLTP
+3447 
-3458 KYKELY
+3458 
-3464 SNEDLYNKKD
+3464 
-3474 GASLGNVSGRLK
+3474 
-3486 ELKDRINVDLGR
+3486 
-3498 TNGLEMVHHGADDA
+3498 
-3512 NPYAVMADNF
+3512 
-3522 PATFFVPKS
+3522 
-3531 LFAEDG
+3531 
-3537 LGEGKGSIQTY
+3537 
-3548 FNVNEQG
+3548 
-3555 AVVIRNPQEFSD
+3555 
-3567 FQQVT
+3567 
-3572 INASFRASF
+3572 
-3581 NDKWNH
+3581 
-3587 GLDEPLFTTK
+3587 
-3597 RKLSHEFLNKR
+3597 
-3608 DQLLKKLSGGRLDA
+3608 
-3622 QDETLVALGN
+3622 
-3632 PDDVSGNKAI
+3632 
-3642 VAVDVSQI
+3642 
-3650 FTRQELKERANVFAK
+3650 
-3665 PIGASYQGILDQL
+3665 
-3678 DLVHQTVSR
+3678 
-3687 DQIVASFELNKKVNA
+3687 
-3702 YIAEHPTSGR
+3702 
-3712 NQALTQLKEQIT
+3712 
-3724 SALFIGKMQVAQV
+3724 
-3737 DIDAIAQTRPELAAR
+3737 
-3752 IFMVAI
+3752 
-3758 EEANGEHRGLTDMM
+3758 
-3772 VRWANEDPY
+3772 
-3781 LAPKQGYKGETP
+3781 
-3793 NDLGF
+3793 
-3798 DAKYH
+3798 
-3803 VDLGDHYA
+3803 
-3811 DFKQWLETSQ
+3811 
-3821 SNGLLSKATLDE
+3821 
-3833 STKTVHLG
+3833 
-3841 YSYQELQDLT
+3841 
-3851 GVESVQMAFY
+3851 
-3861 FLKEAAKKVDP
+3861 
-3872 ISGDSAEMILLKKFA
+3872 
-3887 DKSYLSQLDSDRM
+3887 
-3900 DQIEGI
+3900 
-3906 YRSSHETDVDAW
+3906 
-3918 DRRYSGAGYDEL
+3918 
-3930 TNKLAGATGVDEQL
+3930 
-3944 SVLLDDRKGLL
+3944 
-3955 IGEVHGSDVN
+3955 
-3965 GLRFVNE
+3965 
-3972 QMDALKKQGVTVI
+3972 
-3985 GLEHLRSDLAQPLI
+3985 
-3999 DRYLATGVMSSELSA
+3999 
-4014 MLKTKHLDA
+4014 
-4023 TLFENAR
+4023 
-4030 ANGMRIVALDA
+4030 
-4041 NSSARPNV
+4041 
-4049 QGTEHGLMYRAGA
+4049 
-4062 ANNIAVE
+4062 
-4069 VLQSLP
+4069 
-4075 DDEKFVAIY
+4075 
-4084 GKAHLQSHKGIEGF
+4084 
-4098 VPGITHRLDLPAL
+4098 
-4111 RVSDSNQFRVEQDDM
+4111 
-4126 TLRVVYDDVANKPKL
+4126 
-4141 TFKDSLS
+4141 
-4148 GANTAIHNQNVNDW
+4148 
-4162 ERVAVTPTADGGET
+4162 VTPTTDGGET

-4187 NDSVVANAAANL
+4187 NDDVVAKAAANL

-4238 HGRDDSDSNN
+4238 HGRDHSESNN
-4248 THLSGYSAEDLAA
+4248 TRLSGYSADELAV
-4261 KLANFQQSF
+4261 KLAKFQQSF
-4270 SQAENINNTPDHIS
+4270 NQAENINNKPYHIS

-4306 MDVNGL
+4306 MDANGL
-4312 RVDVSAR
+4312 RVDVSVR

-4325 DATGRKHTKD
+4325 DEAGRKHTKD
-4335 ENGDWIQK
+4335 ANGDWVQK
-4343 AETNKVSLSWNEQ
+4343 AENNKVSLSWDAQ
-4356 GEVIAKEER
+4356 GEVVAKDER

-4381 VSDVGEIARGA
+4381 VNNVDEPARGA
-4392 IGDNNDVFDAPEKR
+4392 IGDNSDVFDAPEKR
-4406 KVETETSSSAANN
+4406 IPETEVIANSSSSNQ
-4419 KLSYSG
+4419 LSYSG
-4425 NIQVNVGDGEFTAV
+4425 NIQVNVGEGEFTAV

-4444 NVGIKVGSGGFKSL
+4444 NVGIKVGTGGFKSL

-4465 MVHIGNGES
+4465 MVHIGDGES
-4474 KHSVDMGG
+4474 KHSVDIGG
-4482 YQALEGAQMFIG
+4482 YQALEGAQMFLG
-4494 NRNVSFNLGQSND
+4494 NRNVSFNFGHSND
-4507 LLVMMDKSIPT
+4507 LILMMDKSIPT

-4535 QSIATSGEDQDWLA
+4535 QGIAMSGDGEDWLA

-4570 DQSSSVDYTCLVEL
+4570 DQSSSVDYTTLVEL
-4584 DSHNERSSR
+4584 DSQNERDSR
-4593 GLKHDTEA
+4593 GLKHDAEA
-4601 ALNKQYNQWLSGNS
+4601 TLNKQYNQWLSGNGNS
-4615 DSSAGK
+4615 GTSQ

-4700 RQLKNKLLGQMAGI
+4700 RQLKNKLLGQLAGV

-4724 GVDYTT
+4724 GVDYTA
-4730 SGQIVSRNGEAVDG
+4730 SGHIVSRNGEAVDG
-4744 VAILTE
+4744 VAILKE

-4765 FVDPAKLLDSLKS
+4765 FVDPTKLLNSLEA

-4787 QSFAETHG
+4787 KSFAETHG
-4795 LKDKAPE
+4795 LKEKAPE
-4802 EEENKSAVSV
+4802 EEKDNSSVSV
-4812 NGTSVNSAQGATA
+4812 NGANVNSAQGATMA
-4825 SDGNTETAETQ
+4825 DGNTETAETQ

-4868 NLKENLTADLLNM
+4868 NLKQNLTADLLNM

-4898 GDINLSLGNY
+4898 GDINISLGNY

-4944 NIFTGGEGSDMGVL
+4944 NIFTGGEGNDMGVL

-5001 DTGLGRDYVV
+5001 DTGSGRDYVV

-5020 TGDGQDYSVTIGN
+5020 TGDDQDYSVTIGN
-5033 NNQVELGAGNDFAN
+5033 NNQVELGSGNDFAN
-5047 VFGNYNRINAS
+5047 VFGNYNRINAG

-5068 YHAVLNGGEGEDHLI
+5068 YHAVLNGGDGDDHLI

-5092 FNGEE
+5092 FNGGE

-5130 VEDISSEDNIVF
+5130 VEDIRSEDNIVF

-5167 VSETDQ
+5167 SNDSDQ
-5173 AKFEHIGSVTFND
+5173 SKFEHIGSVTFSD
-5186 YFDGKRAQ
+5186 YFNGNRAQ
-5194 MIIAMGEKDA
+5194 VVIGMSEKDLS
-5204 NGEREYTTLSESSI
+5204 GEREYTMLSDSAI

-5228 DPQAGD
+5228 EPQAGD
-5234 NGFIDNLDSKSR
+5234 NGFIDSLESKSQA
-5246 VAISTAWADVVH
+5246 AISMAWSDVVH
-5258 KKGIT
+5258 KKGLM

>member
-1 MGKPFWRSV
+1 MVFYLIPKRRVWLMGKPFWRSV

-15 GNYSADNGN
+15 GNYSADDGN
-24 NDIVAI
+24 NNIVAI
-30 GFGGEIHAYGG
+30 GFGGQIHAYGG

-47 GSIGATVHTG
+47 GSIGATVYTG

-70 RVEDS
+70 KVEDS
-75 TGHLSVK
+75 TGHLTVK

-110 HLGHHGDV
+110 HLGNHGDV

-123 AAYNS
+123 AAYNGIT
-128 VKRKGLSGNVTF
+128 RKGLSGNVTF
-140 KGAGG
+140 AGAGG

-153 NHGNLSFA
+153 NQGNLSFT

-174 DQYQGSRGDVSFD
+174 NRYQGSHGDVTFD

-228 AGASNRIERTRQAE
+228 AGASNRIERTHQAE
-242 DVYQQTHGNIRFEGV
+242 DVYTQTRGNIRFEGV
-257 GGYNSFYSDVAHG
+257 GGYNSLYSDVAHG

-276 GGAYNTITRKGS
+276 GGAYNTIIRKGS
-288 GSSFDAQGMEY
+288 GNDFAKEGMTN
-299 AKAEDI
+299 AKADEI
-305 VLTTAKMHGSWIGS
+305 VLTKAVMSGSWIGQD
-319 GTHAVTAVK
+319 HHVTAVK
-328 SEREPNTYLFAIA
+328 SASEPNTYLFAFA
-341 DGTYTKINKVRLS
+341 DSTYTKINKVQLR
-354 NDPKTGKL
+354 NDPQTGEL
-362 KYYSEAWYKQGNH
+362 KYYSTAWYKEGNH
-375 LSGLARSDVSS
+375 LSNLANQDISDN
-386 AGGFEVNPIN
+386 GGFTAVNIN
-396 GGYTLSNIAVEHQQ
+396 GAYTLSDLKVEHQQ
-410 SLTVHAMEKDLT
+410 SVTVHAVEKSLT

-433 LIDAKDVVL
+433 VIDAKEVSL
-442 SDAKMGGHAISTDGT
+442 SDAKMGGHAIYADGT
-457 KVDVQAIK
+457 KVDVKAVK
-465 SNRKPNTY
+465 SNRQPNTY
-473 VYAKVLGPYTKIVV
+473 IYAKVLGPYTKIVV

-493 AETGVLKYQARSW
+493 PETGALKYQARSW
-506 YKEGDHT
+506 YREGDHT
-513 ANLANEDISS
+513 ANIANQDISS
-523 ANGYHSM
+523 ATGYNPM

-536 LSALNYS
+536 LSDLHYS
-543 VNAIRSMS
+543 VNAVRSTS
-551 ETVADIDEYTD
+551 ETVADIEEYTD

-567 PATDSGESS
+567 PANDSGESS
-576 GDVHFSGAGG
+576 GDVRFNGAGG

-594 TRGNVYF
+594 TRGNVHF

-653 SKQGKMDVYAGGAV
+653 SQQGKMDVYAGGAV
-667 NVLVRI
+667 NVLVRL

-685 GNISVHKGNGNSRV
+685 GNISVQKGSGDSRV
-699 AMLGGYNTHTQI
+699 VMLGGYNTHTQI
-711 GSGHGLWL
+711 GSGNGLWL

-730 GNGEVT
+730 GKGDVAA
-736 SVLAGGANVLTKV
+736 VLAGGANVLTKM
-749 GEGELTAG
+749 GEGELTSG

-763 VMTHISGDEQASN
+763 VITHISGDNETSN

-794 DTLAVMGGGAN
+794 NTLAVMGGGAN

-813 STTGVMVGGANI
+813 TTTGVMVGGANI

-870 TSIAAM
+870 TSIAVM

-954 NANIFTHIGNG
+954 NANIFTHIGHG
-965 STFAAMIGQANVMTK
+965 STFAAMIGQANIMTK

-995 IYTHVGDGTSLGLFA
+995 IMTHVGDGTSLGLFA
-1010 GEMNVMTKVGNGT
+1010 GEVNVMTKVGNGT

-1096 EGTTVGLLISDIG
+1096 EGTTVGLLISDVG

-1123 AKGKANIVTKVGDG
+1123 AKGKANLITKVGDG
-1137 LGINVAWGQA
+1137 LGVNVAWGQA

-1162 KGEANILTKVGDG
+1162 KGEANLITKVGDG
-1175 QEVSVVQGKA
+1175 QELSVVQGEA

-1211 DGRNVVLAKGEAN
+1211 HGQNVVLAKGEAN

-1229 GDGDSFNALWSKGNV
+1229 GDGDSFNALWSKGNI

-1257 KGKANI
+1257 KGQANI
-1263 TTTVGNGLSVTA
+1263 TTTVGNGLNVTA

-1284 KVGNGV
+1284 KVGDGV

-1311 AVMKGKANANIHIGD
+1311 AVMKGKANANIHVGD

-1333 YARNNVAIK
+1333 YAQNNVAIK

-1368 NVKQTLL
+1368 NIKQTVL

-1386 VQGDEASTSGTQK
+1386 VQGDEASSSGTHK

-1420 EEVGSDLGD
+1420 KEVSSDLGD

-1438 DTPDLNEMDND
+1438 DTPDLNKMQHA
-1449 LNIDGASDHAPN
+1449 LNVDDSFVQAPN

-1469 QGDRG
+1469 QGEHG

-1482 ASYSGSVY
+1482 ASYAGSVY
-1490 GVNGEGHG
+1490 GVEGEGHG
-1498 TRVTELDTHTNTSL
+1498 ARVTELDTYTNTSL
-1512 YQDLTDLTEGEVIA
+1512 YQDLANLAQGEVIA

-1553 SSSGDASAWQQKTL
+1553 SSSGDESAWQQKTL
-1567 KLTAHAGSNRIE
+1567 KLTAQAGSNRIE

-1587 GLGYILDNVVAKSES
+1587 GLGYILDNVVATSES
-1602 SPQAN
+1602 SQQAN
-1607 AVSEHAKQ
+1607 AIREHATQ
-1615 NQASQ
+1615 NPAAQ

-1661 IENNGQAQRDAVKE
+1661 LENNGQAQRDAVQE
-1675 ESEAVTAELTTL
+1675 ESEAITAELTKL
-1687 AQGLDVLDGQ
+1687 AQGLDVLDSQ
-1697 ATHTGKSGEQWRN
+1697 ATHTGESGDQWRN
-1710 DFAGGLLDGVQS
+1710 EFASGLLAGVQI
-1722 QIDDAKQ
+1722 QLDDAKQ
-1729 LASDKMAAAK
+1729 LANGKIAEAK
-1739 QTQSDNNSKVKD
+1739 QTHADNQNKVKD
-1751 SIAKSEAGVAKGEQN
+1751 AVAKSEAGVAKGEQN
-1766 RAGAEQDIAEA
+1766 RAGAEQDIADA
-1777 KADAETRKA
+1777 QADAEKRKA
-1786 DAVAKSHDAKQAES
+1786 DALAKGKDAQQAES
-1800 DAHSAANDAQSR
+1800 DAHHAINNAQSR
-1812 GDRDAMNAENKANQA
+1812 GDRDVELAENKANQA
-1827 QNDAQGAKQNEGDRP
+1827 QADAQGAKQNEGDRP
-1842 DRQGVA
+1842 DRQGVT

-1855 AHRVEGAGETGSHVN
+1855 AHSVEGAGETDSHVN
-1870 TDSQTNADGRFSD
+1870 TDSQTNADGRFSE
-1883 GLTEQELEA
+1883 GLTEQEQEA

-1907 GIRSKNSG
+1907 GIRAKNSV
-1915 STITSMFME
+1915 SSMTSMFSE
-1924 ANADSIVVDT
+1924 TNSKSIVVPTKVSPEPERQEVTRRD
-1934 TASQDVVRKEV
+1934 V
-1945 RISGVNLVGL
+1945 RISGVNL
-1955 GEASHDSAESLVAA
+1955 ESLSAVQGSQPTGQLAS
-1969 RAEKVANLYRWLD
+1969 KS
-1982 TDNDVA
+1982 
-1988 TDKYVPVPGFERVD
+1988 VPGFKSHFASTSIGIENELSGLVVVLPKNSAQTFGYVHDSQGNPLFMLTKDMSQGGYSNPVGINDIQGVNNWQTHTIELVTYPSEISDTAAVESRKEAMLWLAKEFTD
-2002 ADVSDEVKQRMIQ
+2002 HINQSNHQSLPHLVSDDGRF
-2015 SMSGYIEHT
+2015 
-2024 DNQVPKDQAQALAT
+2024 T
-2038 LFVESTLDYDWDK
+2038 LVISN
-2051 RVEFLTKLESYG
+2051 S
-2063 YSFETPHAE
+2063 
-2072 KSIVSFWSGK
+2072 
-2082 NFKQYRD
+2082 
-2089 VLDNAQTDGK
+2089 
-2099 KVVYDID
+2099 
-2106 VKGNAFAIDLNKHL
+2106 KHL
-2120 MRWGG
+2120 IAAGNG
-2125 LFLDPDN
+2125 T
-2132 AEQNQLKSSIDAATF
+2132 SIDAQGKTIGMTPSGQQATMAISAKEF
-2147 SNTGFWSS
+2147 GTSSSPEVRLLESAPWYQAGLRDEFLANAKNTTLDDPATAQNVYAYLTS
-2155 VYATGA
+2155 VYSKTADLAKEYGIYINDWDPASEGFSPNA
-2161 QHDVYVIAEG
+2161 QGLTDPKVKNAWSILPRTKPVRMLELLSAEDSRYVRQQIAEKLKGTYSESLAKNVFEYFQYG
-2171 GVRLGNY
+2171 GEVAGHGINNATTGS
-2178 FWHVELPALRQLQ
+2178 VQQPEPAILFEFRSVPSALSDF
-2191 REGLVGEIRLLD
+2191 VP
-2203 KPVSEYKD
+2203 KTAS
-2211 LPADEIGRRLTDA
+2211 T
-2224 GVGVKVRFDA
+2224 VKVDVKALDHFDSASRKAIITEVNALVSGSEDFDA
-2234 LSSARQAELLAD
+2234 WYQEYRASKGQPPVKNPKSSASANHKAEWLMTQHAEQWAKITAPYTDNHETLTSTKLASND
-2246 NPDDYRADTLV
+2246 KE
-2257 ELDVKLSA
+2257 ELHALGETSNLEHNKQQENVAS
-2265 IDSMLRESLPFYSL
+2265 IINTMLNDMLPFYAL

-2291 EGFEVRSWPGS
+2291 EGFEVRAWPGTE
-2302 DDKSKTILL
+2302 DKSKTIILE
-2311 DNPEDAAQQ
+2311 DPEDAAQH

-2342 LVDNKVLS
+2342 LVDNKVIS
-2350 HHDGR
+2350 HHEGR
-2355 TRILAQKE
+2355 THVLAQKV
-2363 DGAWTYNTNSEL
+2363 DGAWLYNAKVDL
-2375 MSVTELLDAAHVSGK
+2375 MSVTELLDAANVTGK
-2390 VRGESYQKVIDAL
+2390 IRGESYQQVIDAL
-2403 AEYHASTAEHA
+2403 TDYHASITEHA
-2414 DYELES
+2414 DYEPES
-2420 VEQLVNL
+2420 VEKLLNL
-2427 RKKIE
+2427 RKKVE
-2432 GYALGH
+2432 GYVLGH
-2438 PDSGRL
+2438 PDSGRIA
-2444 EAMNSLLNQVN
+2444 AMNSLLNQVN
-2455 SRLEEVS
+2455 TRLDEVS
-2462 VLAVS
+2462 VLSVA
-2467 EQSIKAHDSFS
+2467 EQNIQAQDSFS

-2483 LDNAHLKQSKHL
+2483 LEAANLKESKHL
-2495 YLDGNGDFVT
+2495 YLDQNGDFVT
-2505 KGKGNLAKIDQ
+2505 KGKGNLANIDL
-2516 LGGSDAVLEKVKAS
+2516 LGSREAVLEKVKLTVS
-2530 VNHEYGQAIA
+2530 NEYGQTVA
-2540 DTIFAGLSANELAKD
+2540 DTIFAGLSAKDLAKD
-2555 GKGIDITGLNRIHQA
+2555 GKGVDIAGLNKVHQA
-2570 LEQHMSPVSATMY
+2570 IEQHLSPVSATLY

-2596 ALQIGQGRTQI
+2596 ALQIGQGRTQLEG
-2607 DAQAA
+2607 QAA
-2612 ADFNKQNY
+2612 ADFNQQNY

-2632 IRNIFNV
+2632 ISNILNV
-2639 ATEYQPDLKLR
+2639 ATKDQPDLKLR

-2666 DMASEENDG
+2666 DVASEENDG
-2675 FGLNDGETKL
+2675 FGLHDGDIKL

-2699 AAYKDASE
+2699 ASFKEASE

-2716 PDMLVSTGIPA
+2716 PDMLETTGIPA
-2727 HVFQPFVDQWNDTS
+2727 HVFQPFVEQWNDTS
-2741 YDMMDVANRFAQ
+2741 YDMMDVAHRFAQ
-2753 ELQKQ
+2753 ELRLQ
-2758 AQASGDPALVA
+2758 AQRSDDPELLE
-2769 KRIDN
+2769 KRIGN
-2774 VVRLFAERALEEI
+2774 VIRQFAERALEEI
-2787 EAFKASQADEGR
+2787 ETFKASQADQGR

-2813 QAEWNRLSHDPDA
+2813 QAEWHRLSNDPDA

-2851 IGHTWRPK
+2851 IGHTWLPK

-2888 HQVNDDL
+2888 HQVTDVL
-2895 DALSGSEKHKDKV
+2895 DALSGNEKPKENV
-2908 AIENDGTPPRDKVPL
+2908 AIENDGTPPRDKESL

-2935 GERDARRKIGDITQT
+2935 GDKEARRKIGEITQT

-2961 QKVTLKG
+2961 QEITLQG

-2979 GTASSDDE
+2979 GTAPSEGE
-2987 TSTTSGKVVLFLHG
+2987 TSSPSGKVVLFLHG
-3001 SGSSAEEQASAIRS
+3001 SGSSAEEQASAIRN

-3060 IDPSNIILH
+3060 IDPSNIIIH

-3117 GIVGTIAKA
+3117 GIVGAIAKA

-3136 LKGLPQ
+3136 LEGLPK
-3142 ETPILL
+3142 ETSILL
-3148 LTDNEGLGEEGEKL
+3148 LTDNEGLGNEGEKL
-3162 RVKLS
+3162 RTKLTA
-3167 NSGFNVTGEQTF
+3167 SGYNVTGEQTF

-3187 LMSQYTGQI
+3187 LMSQYADQI
-3196 VSDLLNTQHIKHN
+3196 VSGLSSSASVDEDLDQQGLDTTSTKDQGVSNKDDHLQVVDSK
-3209 EAKLN
+3209 EA
-3214 LEPHGKNY
+3214 
-3222 ESRDL
+3222 
-3227 ILKPISQPETVELGM
+3227 
-3242 PEVDQKVLADIAE
+3242 LADGKI
-3255 RENVIIGVRPVDEKS
+3255 
-3270 KSLIAS
+3270 L
-3276 KMYSSKG
+3276 
-3283 LFVKAKS
+3283 
-3290 SDWGPM
+3290 
-3296 SGFIPVDQSFAKASA
+3296 
-3311 RRDLETFNRHAEQS
+3311 H
-3325 IQSGN
+3325 
-3330 AVSADLY
+3330 
-3337 LNQVRVEELV
+3337 NQ
-3347 SKYHS
+3347 
-3352 LTPLELDDQ
+3352 
-3361 SGMYKTTATNGD
+3361 
-3373 QSVPFFL
+3373 
-3380 NRVTVDGN
+3380 
-3388 ELWQVHYITNG
+3388 
-3399 ELAPFK
+3399 
-3405 VIGDPVSKQPM
+3405 
-3416 TADYDLLTVMYSYGD
+3416 
-3431 LGPQDKVKQ
+3431 
-3440 PLTWQQW
+3440 
-3447 KDSVTYEDLTP
+3447 
-3458 KYKELY
+3458 
-3464 SNEDLYNKKD
+3464 
-3474 GASLGNVSGRLK
+3474 
-3486 ELKDRINVDLGR
+3486 
-3498 TNGLEMVHHGADDA
+3498 
-3512 NPYAVMADNF
+3512 
-3522 PATFFVPKS
+3522 
-3531 LFAEDG
+3531 
-3537 LGEGKGSIQTY
+3537 
-3548 FNVNEQG
+3548 
-3555 AVVIRNPQEFSD
+3555 
-3567 FQQVT
+3567 
-3572 INASFRASF
+3572 
-3581 NDKWNH
+3581 
-3587 GLDEPLFTTK
+3587 
-3597 RKLSHEFLNKR
+3597 
-3608 DQLLKKLSGGRLDA
+3608 
-3622 QDETLVALGN
+3622 
-3632 PDDVSGNKAI
+3632 
-3642 VAVDVSQI
+3642 
-3650 FTRQELKERANVFAK
+3650 
-3665 PIGASYQGILDQL
+3665 
-3678 DLVHQTVSR
+3678 
-3687 DQIVASFELNKKVNA
+3687 
-3702 YIAEHPTSGR
+3702 
-3712 NQALTQLKEQIT
+3712 
-3724 SALFIGKMQVAQV
+3724 
-3737 DIDAIAQTRPELAAR
+3737 
-3752 IFMVAI
+3752 
-3758 EEANGEHRGLTDMM
+3758 
-3772 VRWANEDPY
+3772 
-3781 LAPKQGYKGETP
+3781 
-3793 NDLGF
+3793 
-3798 DAKYH
+3798 
-3803 VDLGDHYA
+3803 
-3811 DFKQWLETSQ
+3811 
-3821 SNGLLSKATLDE
+3821 
-3833 STKTVHLG
+3833 
-3841 YSYQELQDLT
+3841 
-3851 GVESVQMAFY
+3851 
-3861 FLKEAAKKVDP
+3861 
-3872 ISGDSAEMILLKKFA
+3872 
-3887 DKSYLSQLDSDRM
+3887 
-3900 DQIEGI
+3900 
-3906 YRSSHETDVDAW
+3906 
-3918 DRRYSGAGYDEL
+3918 
-3930 TNKLAGATGVDEQL
+3930 
-3944 SVLLDDRKGLL
+3944 
-3955 IGEVHGSDVN
+3955 DVN
-3965 GLRFVNE
+3965 GW
-3972 QMDALKKQGVTVI
+3972 G
-3985 GLEHLRSDLAQPLI
+3985 P
-3999 DRYLATGVMSSELSA
+3999 
-4014 MLKTKHLDA
+4014 
-4023 TLFENAR
+4023 
-4030 ANGMRIVALDA
+4030 
-4041 NSSARPNV
+4041 
-4049 QGTEHGLMYRAGA
+4049 
-4062 ANNIAVE
+4062 
-4069 VLQSLP
+4069 
-4075 DDEKFVAIY
+4075 
-4084 GKAHLQSHKGIEGF
+4084 
-4098 VPGITHRLDLPAL
+4098 IT
-4111 RVSDSNQFRVEQDDM
+4111 
-4126 TLRVVYDDVANKPKL
+4126 
-4141 TFKDSLS
+4141 
-4148 GANTAIHNQNVNDW
+4148 
-4162 ERVAVTPTADGGET
+4162 VTPTTDGGET

-4187 NDSVVANAAANL
+4187 NDDVVAKAAANL

-4238 HGRDDSDSNN
+4238 HGRDHSESNN
-4248 THLSGYSAEDLAA
+4248 TRLSGYSADELAV
-4261 KLANFQQSF
+4261 KLAKFQQSF
-4270 SQAENINNTPDHIS
+4270 NQAENISNKPDHIS

-4306 MDVNGL
+4306 MDANGL
-4312 RVDVSAR
+4312 RVDVSVR
-4319 SSELAV
+4319 SSELAI
-4325 DATGRKHTKD
+4325 DEAGRKHTKD
-4335 ENGDWIQK
+4335 ANGDWVQK
-4343 AETNKVSLSWNEQ
+4343 AENNKVSLSWDAQ
-4356 GEVIAKEER
+4356 GEVVAKDER

-4381 VSDVGEIARGA
+4381 VSDVDEPARGA

-4406 KVETETSSSAANN
+4406 KPETEVIANSSSSNQ
-4419 KLSYSG
+4419 LSYSG
-4425 NIQVNVGDGEFTAV
+4425 NIQVNVGEGEFTAV

-4444 NVGIKVGSGGFKSL
+4444 NVGIKVGTGGFKSL

-4465 MVHIGNGES
+4465 MVHIGDGES
-4474 KHSVDMGG
+4474 KHSVDIGG
-4482 YQALEGAQMFIG
+4482 YQALEGAQMFLG
-4494 NRNVSFNLGQSND
+4494 NRNVSFNFGHSND
-4507 LLVMMDKSIPT
+4507 LILMMDKSIPT

-4535 QSIATSGEDQDWLA
+4535 QGIAMSGEGEDWLA

-4570 DQSSSVDYTCLVEL
+4570 DQSSSVDYTTLVEL
-4584 DSHNERSSR
+4584 DSQNERDSR
-4593 GLKHDTEA
+4593 GLKHDAEA
-4601 ALNKQYNQWLSGNS
+4601 TLNKQYNQWLSGNGNS
-4615 DSSAGK
+4615 GTSQ

-4674 FGLMTQQFSATGQAK
+4674 FGLMTQQFTATGQAK
-4689 TTFTYTPEDLP
+4689 TTFTYTPQDLP
-4700 RQLKNKLLGQMAGI
+4700 RQLKNKLLGQLAGV

-4724 GVDYTT
+4724 GVDYTA
-4730 SGQIVSRNGEAVDG
+4730 SGQIISRNGQAVDG
-4744 VAILTE
+4744 VAILKE

-4765 FVDPAKLLDSLKS
+4765 FVDPAKLLDSLKA

-4787 QSFAETHG
+4787 KSFAETHG
-4795 LKDKAPE
+4795 LKEKAPE
-4802 EEENKSAVSV
+4802 EEKENSSVSV
-4812 NGTSVNSAQGATA
+4812 NGANVNSAQGATVA
-4825 SDGNTETAETQ
+4825 DGNTETAETQ
-4836 DRAFGFNS
+4836 DRAFGLNS

-4868 NLKENLTADLLNM
+4868 NLKQNLTADLLNM

-4898 GDINLSLGNY
+4898 GDINISLGNY

-4944 NIFTGGEGSDMGVL
+4944 NIFTGGEGNDMGVL

-5001 DTGLGRDYVV
+5001 DTGSGRDYVV

-5020 TGDGQDYSVTIGN
+5020 TGDDQDYSVTIGN

-5047 VFGNYNRINAS
+5047 IFGNYNRINAG

-5068 YHAVLNGGEGEDHLI
+5068 YHAVLNGGDGDDHLI

-5092 FNGEE
+5092 FNGGE

-5130 VEDISSEDNIVF
+5130 VEDIRSEDNIVF

-5167 VSETDQ
+5167 SNDSDQ
-5173 AKFEHIGSVTFND
+5173 SKFEHIGSVTFSD
-5186 YFDGKRAQ
+5186 YFNGNRAQ
-5194 MIIAMGEKDA
+5194 VVIGMSEKDLS
-5204 NGEREYTTLSESSI
+5204 GEREYTMLSDSAI

-5228 DPQAGD
+5228 EPQAGD
-5234 NGFIDNLDSKSR
+5234 NGFIDSLESKSQA
-5246 VAISTAWADVVH
+5246 AISMAWSDVVH
-5258 KKGIT
+5258 KKGLM

>member
-15 GNYSADNGN
+15 GNYSADDGN
-24 NDIVAI
+24 NSIVAI

-47 GSIGATVHTG
+47 GSIGATVYTG

-70 RVEDS
+70 RVEDT

-110 HLGHHGDV
+110 HLGNHGDV

-123 AAYNS
+123 AAYNGIT
-128 VKRKGLSGNVTF
+128 RKGLSGNVTF

-153 NHGNLSFA
+153 NQGNLSFA

-174 DQYQGSRGDVSFD
+174 NRYQGSRGDVTFD

-242 DVYQQTHGNIRFEGV
+242 DVYAQTRGNIRFEGV
-257 GGYNSFYSDVAHG
+257 GGYNSLYSDVAHG

-305 VLTTAKMHGSWIGS
+305 VLTAAQMHGLSIDNGNKF
-319 GTHAVTAVK
+319 HAVTAVK

-341 DGTYTKINKVRLS
+341 DGTYTKINKVRLY
-354 NDPKTGKL
+354 NDPETGKL
-362 KYYSEAWYKQGNH
+362 KYYSEAWFKRGNH
-375 LSGLARSDVSS
+375 LAELARSDVSS

-410 SLTVHAMEKDLT
+410 SLTVHAVEKDLT

-433 LIDAKDVVL
+433 LIDAKDVAL
-442 SDAKMGGHAISTDGT
+442 SEAKMGGHAISTDGT
-457 KVDVQAIK
+457 TVDVQAVK

-493 AETGVLKYQARSW
+493 PKTGALKYQARSW
-506 YKEGDHT
+506 YKEGNHT

-536 LSALNYS
+536 LSDLHYS
-543 VNAIRSMS
+543 VNAVRSTS

-576 GDVHFSGAGG
+576 GDVRFNGAGG

-699 AMLGGYNTHTQI
+699 VMLGGYNTHTQI
-711 GSGHGLWL
+711 GSGNGLWL

-730 GNGEVT
+730 GKGDVA

-749 GEGELTAG
+749 GDGDLTAG

-763 VMTHISGDEQASN
+763 VITHISGDNETSN

-794 DTLAVMGGGAN
+794 NTIAVMGGGAN

-813 STTGVMVGGANI
+813 TTTGVMVGGANI

-870 TSIAAM
+870 TSIAVM

-954 NANIFTHIGNG
+954 NANIFTHVGSG
-965 STFAAMIGQANVMTK
+965 STFAAMIGQANIMTK

-995 IYTHVGDGTSLGLFA
+995 IYTHVGDGTSLGIFA
-1010 GEMNVMTKVGNGT
+1010 GEVNVMTKVGNGT

-1123 AKGKANIVTKVGDG
+1123 AKGKANIITKVGDG
-1137 LGINVAWGQA
+1137 LGVNVAWGQA

-1162 KGEANILTKVGDG
+1162 KGEANIITKVGDG

-1211 DGRNVVLAKGEAN
+1211 NGRNVVLAKGEAN

-1229 GDGDSFNALWSKGNV
+1229 GDGDSFNALWSKGNI

-1263 TTTVGNGLSVTA
+1263 TTTVGDGLSVTA

-1284 KVGNGV
+1284 KVGDGV

-1311 AVMKGKANANIHIGD
+1311 AVMKGKANANIHVGD

-1333 YARNNVAIK
+1333 YAQNNVAIK

-1368 NVKQTLL
+1368 NIKQTLL

-1386 VQGDEASTSGTQK
+1386 VQGDEASSSGTQK

-1409 TKLDG
+1409 IKLDG
-1414 FQMDAI
+1414 FQMEAI

-1438 DTPDLNEMDND
+1438 DTPDLNKMQNALDV
-1449 LNIDGASDHAPN
+1449 DGSADQTQAPN

-1469 QGDRG
+1469 QSDFG
-1474 WQSTHGVE
+1474 WSSTHGVE
-1482 ASYSGSVY
+1482 AYASASSYGL
-1490 GVNGEGHG
+1490 ERDGHG
-1498 TRVTELDTHTNTSL
+1498 NNVSELATDQSTTI
-1512 YQDLTDLTEGEVIA
+1512 YQDIQNLTEGEVIA
-1526 VSFDFAKRAGLSN
+1526 LSFDFAKRAGLSN

-1587 GLGYILDNVVAKSES
+1587 GLGYILDNVVAKSQS
-1602 SPQAN
+1602 SQQAN
-1607 AVSEHAKQ
+1607 AVSEHATQ

-1661 IENNGQAQRDAVKE
+1661 LENNGQAQRDAVKE
-1675 ESEAVTAELTTL
+1675 ESEAVTAELTKL

-1697 ATHTGKSGEQWRN
+1697 ATHTGESGDQWRN

-1722 QIDDAKQ
+1722 QLDDAKQ
-1729 LASDKMAAAK
+1729 LANDKIAAAK
-1739 QTQSDNNSKVKD
+1739 QTQSDNNSKVKE
-1751 SIAKSEAGVAKGEQN
+1751 SVAKSEAGVAQGEQN

-1786 DAVAKSHDAKQAES
+1786 DAVAKSNDAKQAES

-1827 QNDAQGAKQNEGDRP
+1827 QNDAKGTKQNEGDRP
-1842 DRQGVA
+1842 DREGVV

-1855 AHRVEGAGETGSHVN
+1855 AHSVEGAGGTGSHVN
-1870 TDSQTNADGRFSD
+1870 TDSPTNADGRFSE
-1883 GLTEQELEA
+1883 GLSEQEQEA

-1907 GIRSKNSG
+1907 GIRGKNSG
-1915 STITSMFME
+1915 STITSMFTE
-1924 ANADSIVVDT
+1924 TNSDSIVVPT
-1934 TASQDVVRKEV
+1934 TASQDVVRKEI
-1945 RISGVNLVGL
+1945 RISGVNLEGL
-1955 GEASHDSAESLVAA
+1955 GETSHDSAESLVAA

-2024 DNQVPKDQAQALAT
+2024 DNQVPKDQAEALAT

-2063 YSFETPHAE
+2063 YSFEAPHAE

-2161 QHDVYVIAEG
+2161 QNDVYVIAEG

-2178 FWHVELPALRQLQ
+2178 FWNVELPALRQLQ

-2203 KPVSEYKD
+2203 KPVSEYKG
-2211 LPADEIGRRLTDA
+2211 LPADQIGRRLTDT
-2224 GVGVKVRFDA
+2224 GVAVKVRFDA
-2234 LSSARQAELLAD
+2234 LSHERQAELLAD
-2246 NPDDYRADTLV
+2246 NPDGYKADTLV

-2279 RTERNLLVQEGD
+2279 RTERNLLVQEGE
-2291 EGFEVRSWPGS
+2291 EGFEVRSWPGT
-2302 DDKSKTILL
+2302 DGKSKTILL

-2320 KAIERFILAN
+2320 KSIERFILAN

-2363 DGAWTYNTNSEL
+2363 DGAWTYNTNVEL
-2375 MSVTELLDAAHVSGK
+2375 MSVNELLDAAHVNGK
-2390 VRGESYQKVIDAL
+2390 VRGESYQQVIDAL
-2403 AEYHASTAEHA
+2403 TEYHASTVEHA

-2420 VEQLVNL
+2420 VEKLLNL
-2427 RKKIE
+2427 RKQIE
-2432 GYALGH
+2432 GYVLGH
-2438 PDSGRL
+2438 PDSGRV

-2483 LDNAHLKQSKHL
+2483 LDNANLKESKHL

-2505 KGKGNLAKIDQ
+2505 KGKGNLATIDQ
-2516 LGGSDAVLEKVKAS
+2516 LGGSDAVLEKVKAA
-2530 VNHEYGQAIA
+2530 VTHEYGQVVA
-2540 DTIFAGLSANELAKD
+2540 DTIFAGLSANDLAKD
-2555 GKGIDITGLNRIHQA
+2555 GKGIDIAGLNKVHQA
-2570 LEQHMSPVSATMY
+2570 IEQHMSPVSATMY
-2583 IWKPSDHSALGHA
+2583 IWKPSDHSTLGHA
-2596 ALQIGQGRTQI
+2596 ALQIGQGRTQLEG
-2607 DAQAA
+2607 QAA

-2639 ATEYQPDLKLR
+2639 ATEDQPDLKLR

-2675 FGLNDGETKL
+2675 FGLKDGETKL

-2699 AAYKDASE
+2699 ASYKDASE

-2716 PDMLVSTGIPA
+2716 PDMLASTGIPA
-2727 HVFQPFVDQWNDTS
+2727 HVFQPFVEQWNDTS
-2741 YDMMDVANRFAQ
+2741 YDMMDVANRFAE

-2758 AQASGDPALVA
+2758 AQASGDPALVE

-2813 QAEWNRLSHDPDA
+2813 QAEWNRLSNDPDA

-2888 HQVNDDL
+2888 HQVTDVL
-2895 DALSGSEKHKDKV
+2895 DALSGNEKHKENV
-2908 AIENDGTPPRDKVPL
+2908 AIENDGTPPRDKESL

-2935 GERDARRKIGDITQT
+2935 GEKDARRKIGDITQT
-2950 LLDHAVEKGES
+2950 LLDHAVENGES

-2979 GTASSDDE
+2979 GAASSEGE
-2987 TSTTSGKVVLFLHG
+2987 TSATSGKVVLFLHG
-3001 SGSSAEEQASAIRS
+3001 SGSSAEEQASEIRN

-3060 IDPSNIILH
+3060 IDPSNIIIH

-3117 GIVGTIAKA
+3117 GIVGAIAKA

-3136 LKGLPQ
+3136 LKGLPK

-3162 RVKLS
+3162 RAKLAIA
-3167 NSGFNVTGEQTF
+3167 GYNVTGEQTF

-3187 LMSQYTGQI
+3187 LMGQYADQI
-3196 VSDLLNTQHIKHN
+3196 VSGLFNAEQAAVEAGEVLKGLEKDFKRYGDALKPDTSVPGKSKDIRTTKDFLNGYKNDHAKEIVDGFRSDMSIKQLVDLFVKGNWSAEQKGALAWEIESRALKVTFQNKSEKYNRLFREIASAGVVDAKATEQLAPQLMLLNLSNDGFGGRCDPLSKLVLV
-3209 EAKLN
+3209 AKQ
-3214 LEPHGKNY
+3214 LENDG
-3222 ESRDL
+3222 
-3227 ILKPISQPETVELGM
+3227 QV
-3242 PEVDQKVLADIAE
+3242 
-3255 RENVIIGVRPVDEKS
+3255 GVARQLLE
-3270 KSLIAS
+3270 
-3276 KMYSSKG
+3276 KMYSAAAVLSNPTLYSDSEKANASK
-3283 LFVKAKS
+3283 LLSSLAAIHAKN
-3290 SDWGPM
+3290 PM
-3296 SGFIPVDQSFAKASA
+3296 HDTSMKVWQEKLEGKQALTVNGVVEKITDASA
-3311 RRDLETFNRHAEQS
+3311 NGKPVL
-3325 IQSGN
+3325 
-3330 AVSADLY
+3330 
-3337 LNQVRVEELV
+3337 
-3347 SKYHS
+3347 
-3352 LTPLELDDQ
+3352 LELDAPGHAMAAWAKGSGDDRVYGFYDPNAGIVEFSSAEKFGDYLTRFFGKSDLNMAQ
-3361 SGMYKTTATNGD
+3361 SYKLGKNDAGEAIFNRVVVMDGSTLASYKPTFGDKTTMQGILELPVFDATPIKKPTGGVASDLEALGD
-3373 QSVPFFL
+3373 K
-3380 NRVTVDGN
+3380 T
-3388 ELWQVHYITNG
+3388 
-3399 ELAPFK
+3399 K
-3405 VIGDPVSKQPM
+3405 VV
-3416 TADYDLLTVMYSYGD
+3416 
-3431 LGPQDKVKQ
+3431 
-3440 PLTWQQW
+3440 
-3447 KDSVTYEDLTP
+3447 
-3458 KYKELY
+3458 
-3464 SNEDLYNKKD
+3464 
-3474 GASLGNVSGRLK
+3474 
-3486 ELKDRINVDLGR
+3486 VDL
-3498 TNGLEMVHHGADDA
+3498 A
-3512 NPYAVMADNF
+3512 
-3522 PATFFVPKS
+3522 
-3531 LFAEDG
+3531 
-3537 LGEGKGSIQTY
+3537 
-3548 FNVNEQG
+3548 
-3555 AVVIRNPQEFSD
+3555 
-3567 FQQVT
+3567 
-3572 INASFRASF
+3572 
-3581 NDKWNH
+3581 
-3587 GLDEPLFTTK
+3587 
-3597 RKLSHEFLNKR
+3597 
-3608 DQLLKKLSGGRLDA
+3608 
-3622 QDETLVALGN
+3622 
-3632 PDDVSGNKAI
+3632 
-3642 VAVDVSQI
+3642 QI
-3650 FTRQELKERANVFAK
+3650 FTVQELKERAKVFAK

-3678 DLVHQTVSR
+3678 DLVHQAKGR
-3687 DQIVASFELNKKVNA
+3687 DQIAASFELNKKIND

-3712 NQALTQLKEQIT
+3712 NQALTQLKEQVT
-3724 SALFIGKMQVAQV
+3724 SALFIGKMQVAQAG
-3737 DIDAIAQTRPELAAR
+3737 IDAIAQTRPELAAR

-3758 EEANGEHRGLTDMM
+3758 EEANGKHVGLTDMM

-3781 LAPKQGYKGETP
+3781 LAPKHGYKGETP
-3793 NDLGF
+3793 SDLGF

-3803 VDLGDHYA
+3803 VDLGEHYA

-3851 GVESVQMAFY
+3851 GAESVQMAFY
-3861 FLKEAAKKVDP
+3861 FLKEAAKKADP

-3887 DKSYLSQLDSDRM
+3887 DQSYLSQLDSDRM

-3918 DRRYSGAGYDEL
+3918 DRRYSGTGYDEL
-3930 TNKLAGATGVDEQL
+3930 TNKLASATGVDEQL
-3944 SVLLDDRKGLL
+3944 AILLDDRKGLL

-4014 MLKTKHLDA
+4014 MLKTKHLDV

-4069 VLQSLP
+4069 ALQNLP
-4075 DDEKFVAIY
+4075 DGEKFVAIY

-4111 RVSDSNQFRVEQDDM
+4111 KVSDSNQFTVEQDDVS
-4126 TLRVVYDDVANKPKL
+4126 LRVVYDDVANKPKI

-4148 GANTAIHNQNVNDW
+4148 GANTALHNQNVNDW
-4162 ERVAVTPTADGGET
+4162 ERVVVTPTADGGES

-4187 NDSVVANAAANL
+4187 NDDVVAKAAANL

-4209 VQLDSDGNYRVVYG
+4209 VQIDSDGNYRVVYG

-4238 HGRDDSDSNN
+4238 HGRDDSESNN
-4248 THLSGYSAEDLAA
+4248 TRLSGYSADELAV
-4261 KLANFQQSF
+4261 KLAKFQQSF
-4270 SQAENINNTPDHIS
+4270 NQAENINNKPDHIS

-4306 MDVNGL
+4306 MDANGL
-4312 RVDVSAR
+4312 RVDVSVR

-4325 DATGRKHTKD
+4325 DEAGRKHTKD
-4335 ENGDWIQK
+4335 ANGDWVQK
-4343 AETNKVSLSWNEQ
+4343 AENNKVSLSWDEQ
-4356 GEVIAKEER
+4356 GEVVAKDER

-4381 VSDVGEIARGA
+4381 VSDVDEPARGA

-4406 KVETETSSSAANN
+4406 KAETETSSSSANN

-4444 NVGIKVGSGGFKSL
+4444 NVGIKVGTGGFKSL

-4474 KHSVDMGG
+4474 KHSFDIGG

-4494 NRNVSFNLGQSND
+4494 NRNVSFNLGRSND
-4507 LLVMMDKSIPT
+4507 LIVMMDKSIPT

-4535 QSIATSGEDQDWLA
+4535 QSIATSGEGQDWLA

-4570 DQSSSVDYTCLVEL
+4570 GQSSSVDYTSLVEL
-4584 DSHNERSSR
+4584 DSQDERSSR
-4593 GLKHDTEA
+4593 GLKHDAEA

-4615 DSSAGK
+4615 DSDTSK

-4700 RQLKNKLLGQMAGI
+4700 RQLKNKLLGQLAGV

-4724 GVDYTT
+4724 GVDYTA

-4744 VAILTE
+4744 VAILKE

-4778 GIDMGADGI
+4778 GINMGADGI
-4787 QSFAETHG
+4787 KSFAETHG
-4795 LKDKAPE
+4795 LKEKSPE
-4802 EEENKSAVSV
+4802 EEEDNSSVSV
-4812 NGTSVNSAQGATA
+4812 NGANVNSAQGATVA
-4825 SDGNTETAETQ
+4825 DGSTETTETP

-4898 GDINLSLGNY
+4898 GDINISLGNY

-4944 NIFTGGEGSDMGVL
+4944 NIFTGGEGNDMGVL

-5001 DTGLGRDYVV
+5001 DTGSGRDYVV

-5020 TGDGQDYSVTIGN
+5020 TGDDQDYSVTIGN

-5092 FNGEE
+5092 FNGGE

-5130 VEDISSEDNIVF
+5130 VEDIRSEDNIVF

-5167 VSETDQ
+5167 ASDSDQ
-5173 AKFEHIGSVTFND
+5173 AKFEHIGSVTFSD
-5186 YFDGKRAQ
+5186 YFNGNRAQ
-5194 MIIAMGEKDA
+5194 VIIAMGEKDA
-5204 NGEREYTTLSESSI
+5204 TGEREYTTLSESAI

-5246 VAISTAWADVVH
+5246 VAITTAWADVVH